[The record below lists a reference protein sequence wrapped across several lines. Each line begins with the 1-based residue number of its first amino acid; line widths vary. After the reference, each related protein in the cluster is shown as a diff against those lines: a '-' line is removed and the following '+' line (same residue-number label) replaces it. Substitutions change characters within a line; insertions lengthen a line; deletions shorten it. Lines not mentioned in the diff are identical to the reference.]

1 MRKWKFA
8 ILFVLVLCLTV
19 GMLVACDQTGGNSG
33 TPTIP
38 TNPDGSQ
45 TEDSYTTMSGSDAWA
60 LFREAASAANA
71 PTGNYVYADSV
82 IYLDYIKDATGYL
95 YAVKVQADIDLANDV
110 NSELLLELWQANDD
124 GDLAKMLVGLYY
136 YDSTLVY
143 DCTGLKEGAKVVKT
157 DNINITAI
165 EATLREM
172 FNGSSLANFLLNNLL
187 TFDTGVVGTVEGL
200 VTALL
205 GDSRL
210 ITNSDGTQRL
220 EMPLS
225 LTSIIG
231 SLLSGV
237 LVPGPDGLISDDI
250 AELIYDILGIDLY
263 MFEALVPENVSVY
276 LIADLKDGAD
286 GGKVLSGMSVDVGV
300 DFNTY
305 DTSLEED
312 YGIIE
317 SSVDLSIGAT
327 TIDKLTAPTL
337 DVVGYLTAPK
347 AAEGELESAGGRGI
361 ESVESLDDYSIL
373 TLDVT
378 LSLGVA
384 LNACSISAS
393 DIMGAFGSLIT
404 GLIPGGSITED
415 IQKILD
421 KEINIEDALHELN
434 IHISG
439 GIDMFD
445 NAGTNLLIEITGE
458 DVYNDVRA
466 SIGYVGADDALYV
479 DLSGILGTGKFVVDE
494 IDLNGVLS
502 DLIQNQL
509 IPLVKDG
516 LDSVG
521 LLPDAADTEE
531 GDDESSVTDE
541 QKEAV
546 ETVGE
551 LIANGTVLQVY
562 GGSAS
567 GEPITDVIGL
577 VRAIFANIDVDMA
590 NNIFNIQA
598 ITATLTQEILDYI
611 WSLAFTGNLE
621 GATIPIVGDVVLEY
635 RNNGF
640 ATTKDIE
647 LNVDLGNVLTG
658 DVIAGLTVG
667 IEAQFGSVINES
679 YFNERLAA
687 FSAGR
692 QNGDYITLAS
702 FGDLFDEQGN
712 FALDPETLLA
722 GIQSV
727 GIGLRADINISALEG
742 GLADIYYEQANEF
755 LIAVLAEF
763 EQSFGGSAT
772 LVLQAEV
779 ADVSALI
786 AALSVPE
793 GQQVDIGAVLPALN
807 IYLALEIADGS
818 APLRVWLVDGVIYL
832 ATSEKL
838 LNGLALQ
845 VDIKPF
851 LTSAGGA
858 NEALSADGTGSGD
871 TGTGSAVTI
880 PAELLAIITAAD
892 ITVGDLY
899 IDVALGSGL
908 LATLLNLI
916 GVEGIKI
923 NESGSDETLGL
934 DAGISIELND
944 GLQIAGGDTS
954 EGLSI
959 GIVLGVGENFD
970 FTVDLG
976 GVNAVVNG
984 DSYIESVPDD
994 VEFVDFFNE
1003 PYVNLSLEFGLGA
1016 LIAGGSISLGDD
1028 VGSIDFPEG
1037 LDVDL
1042 TLSLNANLDL
1052 GTLLAEFTGV
1062 VPEGENRTEL
1072 ALQLKNGD
1080 EVLLAAYY
1088 SAGTLYVDAGT
1099 LIGARVSTDL
1109 DIMALLAS
1117 VIAGSDSGGEG
1128 GEAVTTADINAEDYS
1143 VGVFEFLMK
1152 VTSTGFSVEVAKG
1165 LTSVINDLIGM
1176 DLGEISAVL
1185 SLDWTN
1191 IVKDEDG
1198 GYLLA
1203 GEVKVGDMATV
1214 NISLSGLGLGIG
1226 EGIFDNSVLPAEF
1239 DSEDYKNIGSLLDE
1253 NNQFSAEGLELDS
1266 VYVELSGTLDLSADA
1281 NTAGDWNVG
1290 DWINNFLEGDATV
1303 ADNVKSL
1310 IQKLVLSFAID
1321 RSVST
1326 SLEFTL
1332 KALLRF
1338 GDDMTDVGYILSHS
1352 DIALEIR
1359 ESGKTENLLA
1369 VYIIADEATGKS
1381 TLYIASDAGGL
1392 IGGGIAVPDIDLGSL
1407 FTANTD
1413 TPAEGEGT
1421 QNQALSAA
1429 DGETETT
1436 DGTDNILDTILG
1448 IINRIYMTDSELEVG
1463 LGANF
1468 LVSLLNMLLPGY
1480 ELNADNFVQLNPENS
1495 FLSLFY
1501 GLGEGGRRE
1510 IGIDLSLGV
1519 DPFTVALGLGGLK
1532 VAIND
1537 DSNAI
1542 EPSVPE
1548 GYGGVDDYYKN
1559 IFAEDG
1565 VISLEATV
1573 GLELSFGDTAAL
1585 EDGKLPLGDML
1596 SAIIAN
1602 LALELGIEISDDLRL
1617 AVDVYLGANIMFGDA
1632 ENTEIALQIKDAISS
1647 DVILAVYLKGSA
1659 MYVDMGKL
1667 SDKDFVIENTGI
1679 ISTVIEMV
1687 SGLLAGVEDNGT
1699 EGASEAVTASDATAQ
1714 ADEEDMLDIVFEI
1727 AEGHLALN
1735 VTERVILGIIG
1746 AFAGTDVDIDSIF
1759 EALNLGAEVSV
1770 DVDFEAPSVSIDI
1783 DTNYA
1788 SVGISIKDPYIT
1800 NSESDNVSD
1809 IIDKAIAEGNFQ
1821 SYTASS
1827 VARFGLNLSV
1837 RYSADATYQEV
1848 DNPEEY
1854 PVTDRYTQLP
1864 DGAFV
1869 QDNEGTF
1876 VRAGYSLSDII
1887 DALLD
1892 MPAIGDALG
1901 NVGNETL
1908 QAIVDVLVARLG
1920 IELYLDDPISDNLQ
1934 INIEGLLD
1942 LEALGLSGILGDFTI
1957 PKLDTLTILNAL
1969 QVGIE
1974 IIFNPETGSTADVAI
1989 YLMNGDI
1996 YVDLERLGGPKIS
2009 ARLFDILAAMDV
2021 RPFGEGGSEAVT
2033 ADENSGDGSGST
2045 SEGVDINAILNA
2057 LVRTIVLREGGF
2069 AQAGTD
2075 GYYNILQSG
2084 VGLDLMLP
2092 SNLIGN
2098 IVSLIVGNDEEYSF
2112 DDFILNEEQS
2122 CVSLVLGGGNIVIE
2136 VAAESDKGFDIEI
2149 STQAGIVIDV
2159 ATQDDTLLSAREIST
2174 YTDVTDLVFSI
2185 INLVNGG
2192 TIEGG
2197 GFGSQR
2203 VTFSLSGMAR
2213 FESDGEGSYDL
2224 GSLLAD
2230 YLGDIILELNTQE
2243 AFSDGIA
2250 FRLSVAADLGAIN
2263 FAALTGETPDWDA
2276 FLNGVDANGNP
2287 ITDLNTIEV
2296 ALELLNIDDAGNI
2309 EQDNVLGGIYISN
2322 GKLYL
2327 DGTDIFDVVENY
2339 SYVSNFLQ
2347 FVIEAAQL
2355 GASADVTT
2363 GESGGASSQAL
2374 TAAVTASEGSTSARD
2389 ALLELIYSDTAMQ
2402 IVLTKSIISAVLA
2415 TLVPDLGGI
2424 ADIFDNFDVTLGA
2437 EIGRIDYESVY
2448 DVFYEAT
2455 AADDGEY
2462 VAVTEKDSITGFRPA
2477 TADDVGVQRYSL
2489 TLVEAESEL
2498 GGTYYVKEADG
2509 TFTAA
2514 VAGHRYSHYETVN
2527 YAESDIGS
2535 LVKIIGEDRYFDM
2548 SRTAFYSRIGDSDD
2562 YILVTDIDSAA
2573 KDNLY
2578 VREGSNH
2585 YQLEYKVEGE
2595 TAELKT
2601 YVRQFGYVR
2610 DAEGEFYRVYTP
2622 HTAISDFY
2630 LTLGAH
2636 VGTMNVGLELG
2647 GIEIEFG
2654 GTDSLVPDY
2663 VTAGK
2668 TKTPAAYDGQGKAYT
2683 YDENTGVYTEVE
2695 AQEGGEYYYDVPLM
2709 PFYDSVVTVGMSVEF
2724 ELSITEG
2731 QIDVGQIFA
2740 GILGDLDGIVI
2751 EIPETNKGY
2760 SSAHLRLDLSLMLDM
2775 QDLPG
2780 SEIAVELYNLSSEA
2794 GAEVKWLAAYYLD
2807 GMLYIDLSFFNMPK
2821 LAVPMT
2827 EISDF
2832 IEDMLGDLLNT
2843 SIYDDVEVSGGS
2855 SSEAITADDTDAD
2868 EQVDDSLTSEDKVA
2882 SLLISERR
2890 LALSV
2895 GNAFMRYLLENIT
2908 IGGDPLGSLVY
2919 EDLLGSLDVT
2929 IDLSDGVDVAL
2940 DVALMLSGDRYEYA
2954 ETTVETTEDR
2964 YYTFKAEDD
2973 SHKADAAGLFV
2984 EEDGAFRPATKQ
2996 DAEAVK
3002 YVRYEAVHTE
3012 EGSWTFYEYKK
3023 AADGEYVYDAAT
3035 RAYLPADAETDEN
3048 ATRYT
3053 RNAVDLGGGQ
3063 AIFRYVKGAEAN
3075 PNAYNTELNLYV
3087 GVNNID
3093 MYFTEQREYSLTAD
3107 ELKEYYNFNSVDT
3120 VSLSETI
3127 SLDLLFDVGS
3137 EIDLASLFEYL
3148 FPDSTYDFD
3157 TVIAA
3162 IGEGDQKDE
3171 ILRGLELT
3179 VSLEFKLGAFIN
3191 YLRSLDALYELGS
3204 LDENGVFTALAELP
3218 EELDLVTFIQLVM
3231 SLVGAKAVPNADGS
3245 IYYTDD
3251 NVDDLFGLEDFLNF
3265 VNASVVLST
3274 SSNDGTPDHTM
3285 LGVYLSLGDAD
3296 GVKYD
3301 AKKHEGQQR
3310 YSHYFA
3316 SALGDY
3322 GYVDGDYV
3330 LISEIEDYNEAVHG
3344 RYSYDASFLYPD
3356 ENGKFVRENAGLYV
3370 DLSYFG
3376 QPGVYVNLTELMD
3389 FIGGMMGQEVSLDG
3403 IGASEAIT
3411 AAGDD
3416 SSVFPV
3422 DLGDILG
3429 GGINLSDSLP
3439 LLSQEIAAYV
3449 QAFLYGIRITSTYIR
3464 VFLQADF
3471 IDSLIDLLD
3480 TDPSLDFGDFEQSY
3494 IGINV
3499 DVNNYLYA
3507 GLNTATAEQIE
3518 FADTRF
3524 AIEDTGADGDG
3535 MYYKTDAGY
3544 YELRSDMTAQEEEN
3558 YDGSYYNITPI
3569 ETYLNVNGEY
3579 VLASEASNTDW
3590 LRAERYDAE
3599 GAVAAGN
3606 AALEGTYKFYVA
3618 ADSEYAGEDTDGN
3631 GYAEFAVA
3639 DDIYVVY
3646 PSDEQKPFI
3655 EANIY
3660 LWNHNISLGINMPTT
3675 SGAEY
3680 SYISRE
3686 EAGEDAADYSF
3697 DYEKVDRLLYVPY
3710 VSEQGGLDIGSV
3722 YYLYYRGEYY
3732 PIKIAE
3738 DATSADEA
3746 ARSGVYSYEDGDYKA
3761 VTSSSWGAFCEN
3773 PANGDYYLFIHV
3785 ESQLFSI
3792 FEPITESDIY
3802 EAHDFGDDYRYVGK
3816 GKGDYARLGTTS
3828 LVSVPEFHVN
3838 FDSNVENYDT
3848 LKDTYH
3854 VDDTGNLVAG
3864 SSGDPEKDYDK
3875 DDVHF
3880 VYDEATGTFMS
3891 VADYLAANSLDS
3903 LPEGTRVYDSEYINY
3918 LDTGDLYYLNVVIRG
3933 EIFLGQHVEY
3943 LTEDEWT
3950 SANLGELPEDKYVLV
3965 RGKYVPYDKDN
3976 TTHNGLTKYYAYANS
3991 SSAVSEVLG
4000 AILGDMDAL
4009 FTVADGYQARLP
4021 FEIRA
4026 TVKLDYA
4033 NETDYNSLYV
4043 AGLELAVDVWRTEA
4057 SDDTLSHVLGLY
4069 YMSDVWNIGDNDI
4082 TNDVINSSA
4091 LYLDLTWL
4099 LGDGAKF
4106 KVDLSDYPLED
4117 LLNDN
4122 IDLGSIF
4129 GDGASEAITAA
4140 DGTDLGDT
4148 NKATVLLNVF
4158 SRSIALKASAG
4169 LIKLLVG
4176 LIAPDMSATLEEMLP
4191 NMSIF
4196 AQIDAAPYD
4205 LTIGATLYDEEGTGL
4220 LDLGLT
4226 LNLFNTDDASEGLQ
4240 LSFGSLEDYA
4250 ELSAAQLAAKSKD
4263 YIYYYG
4269 LFTRNDDV
4277 AGDDY
4282 YIKDG
4287 TEKGYVHI
4295 SEATE
4300 EQIAAAGD
4308 AKFVFNDDIAYDL
4321 FKDSSARTSYPAS
4334 ERYAEVPA
4342 GYVALDGAEQYNWAK
4357 DNATLY
4363 YFRYSLTGSGRMI
4376 AISGNDVNNITNSER
4391 FLSAY
4396 GIAGQDGYAKL
4407 YVSAED
4413 ASTATDEG
4421 LFDAE
4426 TIAGSENV
4434 QYVLDAN
4441 GAHKQTTVFTD
4452 YKTLLSLNID
4462 KLIEQLGNKDES
4474 TDTTSAILDM
4484 LVGGLQDAG
4493 LETVEIGGTLSL
4505 DLTFR
4510 DAINW
4515 TRQMSRLMATDS
4527 SADTYFEMLLAS
4539 LAMNSAEFVSAIG
4552 LDIKLALQIRLDGL
4566 IAMLPDLLSNDEIDT
4581 AALLGAILGGASIYL
4596 EIAIDTNFFGDRIE
4610 DAQPIKIW
4618 LLVDENLGA
4627 DVYIY
4632 SPDLGRVIGSAVYN
4646 EGSDEAVLGDL
4657 FANGLKLEGMLNLGE
4672 LLSGIAGG
4680 SGASEA
4686 VTAADGSFVIDIED
4700 ATTGLIPEDIWGV
4713 LNLLVGQVL
4722 FAGDMISVGITENLL
4737 AGLIKALVPEFP
4749 EEDLELLPTFTVTS
4763 GADTSGVNLLFGDG
4777 SLALQVQLGVR
4788 GGFDDIATEGEVSD
4802 ALKGVGADTVYGIN
4816 DDNLDE
4822 FIGTVRVTA
4831 TETDDG
4837 TTYAEGGDKVVLSTK
4852 DYALAAFASPEQIWL
4867 GTRYEMSVADGK
4879 LVFTDKSY
4887 EESYVNSDAF
4897 TQSATGAYVLVNAD
4911 DNLSSYEGE
4920 GSKVNYTD
4928 KFMPLAN
4935 YLKLT
4940 GKTADEVDPS
4950 SRYSLDASKIVG
4962 EYVKLG
4968 DVNIALELG
4977 DLGVTLNEEFSEP
4990 VPTDVEFKD
4999 VLEASI
5005 RLSTSIDIGFH
5016 GTSPADIDLGALADL
5031 IFGIDAIKTALGV
5044 ELTNNSLDVSV
5055 TGELGNADRAYFNV
5069 RLDAWFDLRG
5079 GLQVR
5084 LTVGRYDETETGA
5097 VELTTVIGVVLAD
5110 DTLFADLS
5118 GLLGTGVKGYISN
5131 LGVEELLFEALG
5143 GVLNTSAFEA
5153 TTATISDTE
5162 NMTLHDYAYLA
5173 VMINPGYFS
5182 LQLTLAT
5189 IQAILA
5195 KVSADNPDLNLGD
5208 IELPDLGDIMIE
5220 SNGSAEDGAW
5230 LSLNA
5235 KLSENFS
5242 ASIDIHH
5249 LYLGTEALYN
5259 TTIPVLD
5266 AAGLPT
5272 DESIS
5277 VIGTEGEIEFTT
5289 KVVDDNTVDIAT
5301 LPEEGEGEYYTYLY
5315 DVASGE
5321 LNPNLNVSA
5330 SAALSLTMTSEG
5342 LVSPDKNDSSTWGGL
5357 GSYEEAKA
5365 KYDSSLAGW
5374 VIDLVT
5380 GMLGAT
5386 SIFVTPYD
5394 RGSEAEYDAYGG
5406 PIYVLGD
5413 DGVTYEEI
5421 GKVAAGGNGYYALDK
5436 EEGTYADTVTT
5447 WENGGYSQY
5456 YRTTIVE
5463 ATFAANEVNLIIS
5476 LEADLNIGA
5485 IVTYGI
5491 GGILFSDFRVSV
5503 ELGAPFDSTVL
5514 EVYYLGSSRL
5524 SSAANNNIYTLVEDV
5539 EAGNLGAFNDAIY
5552 INASGLGLG
5561 WIKFQ
5566 GLAGIF
5572 GANIGQIY
5580 DNDAL
5585 TAYANTAADET
5596 DTGAEEGTASEG
5608 ESLPSASVSLG
5619 INVAE
5624 NYLGIGIDRNLI
5636 QTVFGLLGDSL
5647 DFELPDVQS
5656 LNLGL
5661 TLGTTGLNSVTIESQ
5676 LDPAGTGAIV
5686 TLSDLQV
5693 SLSPFVDV
5701 DSLINEVKT
5710 GYGGLTYSQTAGTMT
5725 LLQNILDGLNANL
5738 SLTVDKRGESIV
5750 QSTTRWDDEFLGAG
5764 SDFVGVKTNLRS
5776 SVTAVSTSGLFNVAA
5791 NGGPL
5796 SGDVAAFSDFML
5808 KLDVTAKHPHID
5820 TTMRGVDT
5828 VDLDVYFGNNNLWIN
5843 DIGIDLGAAGDIIGI
5858 FASNLLNWIN
5868 IGNFISPET
5877 GTLFSFAYS
5886 DADNS
5891 AWSTNNPVATTASD
5905 DNVAKT
5911 SADWAYGFDNDDL
5924 SDADVWTSPSAE
5936 TNRDEPYKRND
5947 AASEYSYPLNLTGLI
5962 EKVTVNLFNGEG
5974 YQPYLAD
5981 MVGTSLGAGLD
5992 ASLISIK
5999 IELNKYA
6006 YNELLV
6012 FLYTTILSLMH
6023 VNIDTNA
6030 KGVNYF
6036 SYLGGNMWEDDGVH
6050 LARHQG
6056 TDRQFVI
6063 SNLFRELDS
6072 IAYMDNLSEQQ
6083 KTERRVRLLDPYVRS
6098 LPIGLLQW
6106 LLYDALSSVGDGII
6120 SNNAP
6125 YIGYLTG
6132 SALGDLTLVIA
6143 NILPPFADMDANA
6156 VNPSLNLYIDLAPE
6170 STFYGES
6177 ADKEIVPGIQ
6187 SIELMVNAEK
6197 YGDGRNLRQSYTNED
6212 GEKAYRNGEI
6222 YYTIDESAELQN
6234 MVDAYVLAINPSN
6247 LSADE
6252 DDLTYTG
6259 KGLVSFL
6266 EADHLNS
6273 LSFSSGTQLT
6283 SDQLTQL
6290 RDGNTYITV
6299 SDIGSKAAQLHGIS
6313 SAEGSLNAGF
6323 LTSNLPTSA
6332 NVQLVSPNNP
6342 HDVTVIWDA
6351 SAVDLSAPHSFVDE
6365 DENGYC
6371 DNCGLE
6377 KGDATLGAHG
6387 TQRLAGFVYGYAL
6400 NLVVAKIPVYVTND
6414 FTATE
6419 VSPVDSD
6426 PSFSIDMSSAGN
6438 VKLPDLVRIKFT
6450 SEGAT
6455 SGTNVSY
6462 IFGTQRFDD
6471 AGNAQYAVLRSGS
6484 NVYYMKHETFDANGA
6499 STGVEYGFYPADSV
6513 STETSVY
6520 TLQVYPAYVAY
6531 TTDGT
6536 TVSVGDTT
6544 YYVLRNN
6551 NADITVPGNLPVG
6564 TFSWDEFSYGWDGG
6578 AAEDDA
6584 AEVKH
6589 TVGLSYQW
6597 GFAETQRTSAT
6608 VSVVNNE
6615 VTVDGDTTYANNT
6628 GSTTTQADAFNFSNW
6643 SNLKEKLSGYMD
6655 AGESWQKALN
6665 DYLDDTLLGVFSNG
6679 NEIEI
6684 RGFNTTALNG
6694 VTVGSEVNVAIT
6706 MYVGEYYIWRQY
6718 NGTTPANGMLG
6729 DLGIMIDGE
6738 WDTLTS
6744 SNYADEHKKISDEIA
6759 TNGYAVVAQPVYV
6772 TFTIGA
6778 EEGFTFDDAV
6788 QGGGTGGGT
6797 DEGGEQGGEVTT
6809 ESVDTFAFSDGSST
6823 SVTADGVQTYEITSS
6838 AQLYGM
6844 MPESGVIVDGDT
6856 GRTRKAAF
6864 DWNGFAYDTSASV
6877 NVALLTATSGSTREE
6892 TDVIVTLAD
6901 NADVNAG
6908 VEALEATAGYVTGIV
6923 DASMRAMV
6931 IDPFEYST
6939 FGAYLAAK
6947 GYETGAAIKVYV
6959 TTENGEEEKDATV
6972 VAWSDTFENSS
6983 AMPLAGGRYDDHCI
6997 IVEIDDK
7004 QYSANVPVIVL
7015 ERNIAAS
7022 ELLLDES
7029 FELVNEY
7036 NRLNSTIRRY
7046 VSEGQVVEVTY
7057 SRDTYLPTA
7066 ITVYNLYAFADDNPF
7081 TGQIRITFENGG
7093 EQVDYAFDY
7102 VSAQADGGDAY
7113 TDEYVP
7119 VSGIEIVRKNASS
7132 SDARI
7137 YNYSVAGGIQ
7147 TGSVTVTFNAV
7158 RITQNNMDS
7167 AVAYGD
7173 LGGIA
7178 DGTYEPFA
7186 PYDNMFN
7193 GDDKLT
7199 ALSATSGLSAFG
7211 EKGDVIVYIDG
7222 RYVLK
7227 AEADELTSP
7236 LEGYEAA
7243 QYKRLDGTY
7252 NRGSGTSY
7260 VLAAGDEGD
7269 YVFIYAAEYKL
7280 SADELT
7286 ADASAVSYNYNGG
7299 RRNITVNIQH
7309 NGLKDVILGALTMP
7323 VWIVSGKVASIEGM
7337 KFELGGQTDLSGG
7350 SNSLSIDPF
7359 DLDGSIT
7366 DAVEGGYKYFP
7377 NILTLNTIE
7386 DDATGISYVIRDV
7399 AVTWS
7404 NLGSIRVAYGG
7415 NDYDAR
7421 FTIGKTDAFGAQGFT
7436 VDSFV
7441 HVESRAAVDGTLT
7454 PNNGTLP
7461 TVGYA
7466 DKNPTPSDYID
7477 PYEFDLSAFRAE
7489 VEQITSVTVSI
7500 NDEESGRVE
7509 KTFTTDGQDGY
7520 TLVWSFAGM
7529 AVNYLGGRVAL
7540 IAQLTGPD
7548 GSTQNYEID
7557 YLVTRKVVSR
7567 IYATKGLSDRDK
7579 PAEEEEINSDTLWF
7593 TFGTDPDADGFGTV
7607 NGGDSDK
7614 AYYSNGTYVIDP
7626 FIPSTQSLP
7635 TGWNVTFALSKPVLG
7650 ENGVVTWQPVENGE
7664 SQSYSYITT
7673 IMPSTAAVTADVANS
7688 ADGKPNAGDAT
7699 MQIDG
7704 GQRLRIPVSITGS
7717 MATGTD
7723 TPGRSNSTLT
7733 SRVAGTNGDVNVVWY
7748 GRVRITYNI
7757 DNTAEY
7763 WVTLT
7768 DPTGNGIAIEGIE
7781 GRTVEYYL
7789 TAYVGA
7795 VINASGK
7802 VLDSVDGVPAGTA
7815 STRVSFSVS
7824 GTTITDIDWADPL
7837 P

>member
-110 NSELLLELWQANDD
+110 NSELLLELWQANDE

-445 NAGTNLLIEITGE
+445 NAGTNLLVEITGE

-516 LDSVG
+516 LASVG

-793 GQQVDIGAVLPALN
+793 GETVDIGAVLPALN

-1117 VIAGSDSGGEG
+1117 VIAGSGSGGEG

-1326 SLEFTL
+1326 SLEFGL

-1429 DGETETT
+1429 DGETDTT

-1537 DSNAI
+1537 DGNAI

-1788 SVGISIKDPYIT
+1788 SVGVSIDKPYIT
-1800 NSESDNVSD
+1800 NSKSDNVSG

-2276 FLNGVDANGNP
+2276 FLN
-2287 ITDLNTIEV
+2287 TIEV

-2355 GASADVTT
+2355 SASADVTT

-3376 QPGVYVNLTELMD
+3376 QPDVYVNLTELMD

-4069 YMSDVWNIGDNDI
+4069 YMSDVWNIGDNDG

-4129 GDGASEAITAA
+4129 GGGASEAITAA
-4140 DGTDLGDT
+4140 DETDLGDT

-4357 DNATLY
+4357 DKVTLY

-4376 AISGNDVNNITNSER
+4376 AISGNDVSSITNSER

-4396 GIAGQDGYAKL
+4396 GIDGQDGYAKL

-4413 ASTATDEG
+4413 ASNATEG

-4426 TIAGSENV
+4426 TIAGSEDV

-4452 YKTLLSLNID
+4452 YKTLLALD
-4462 KLIEQLGNKDES
+4462 LEDLIAGIGGSDES

-4515 TRQMSRLMATDS
+4515 TRQMSRLMETDS

-4581 AALLGAILGGASIYL
+4581 AALLGAILGGANIYL
-4596 EIAIDTNFFGDRIE
+4596 EIAVDTNFFGDRIE
-4610 DAQPIKIW
+4610 GAQPIKIW

-4632 SPDLGRVIGSAVYN
+4632 APDLGRVIGSAVY
-4646 EGSDEAVLGDL
+4646 DEDEKVSPLGDL

-4672 LLSGIAGG
+4672 LLSGITGG

-4749 EEDLELLPTFTVTS
+4749 KEDLELLPTFTVTS

-4887 EESYVNSDAF
+4887 EESYVNSGAF
-4897 TQSATGAYVLVNAD
+4897 TQSDTGAYVLVNAD

-4968 DVNIALELG
+4968 DVTIALELG

-4990 VPTDVEFKD
+4990 VPDDVKFQD

-5242 ASIDIHH
+5242 ASIDIDH
-5249 LYLGTEALYN
+5249 LYLGTEALYD

-5277 VIGTEGEIEFTT
+5277 VTGTEGEIKFTT

-5342 LVSPDKNDSSTWGGL
+5342 LVSPDKGDSNTWGGL

-5394 RGSEAEYDAYGG
+5394 RDNEAEYNAYGG

-5421 GKVAAGGNGYYALDK
+5421 GKVASDGNGYYALDK
-5436 EEGTYADTVTT
+5436 EEGTYADTPTA
-5447 WENGGYSQY
+5447 WEDGKQY

-5585 TAYANTAADET
+5585 TAYADTAADET

-5608 ESLPSASVSLG
+5608 EALPSASVSLG
-5619 INVAE
+5619 INIAE

-5725 LLQNILDGLNANL
+5725 LITNILDGLNA
-5738 SLTVDKRGESIV
+5738 SLGISIDKQGQMIV
-5750 QSTTRWDDEFLGAG
+5750 NSTGTG
-5764 SDFVGVKTNLRS
+5764 
-5776 SVTAVSTSGLFNVAA
+5776 
-5791 NGGPL
+5791 
-5796 SGDVAAFSDFML
+5796 
-5808 KLDVTAKHPHID
+5808 HID
-5820 TTMRGVDT
+5820 HVAVVTKANSKGSFKLTGMSQYVSEGPSGTMGSVPDGYMLVLNGNATHTESYRDNEMR
-5828 VDLDVYFGNNNLWIN
+5828 LSIYFGNNSLWM
-5843 DIGIDLGAAGDIIGI
+5843 GDINLGGGSAGLIQTLLGI
-5858 FASNLLNWIN
+5858 LNGWELGSLFDLPGLL
-5868 IGNFISPET
+5868 G
-5877 GTLFSFAYS
+5877 GLAYS

-5891 AWSTNNPVATTASD
+5891 SWNTENPVATTAS
-5905 DNVAKT
+5905 NGQSEASYT
-5911 SADWAYGFDNDDL
+5911 EES
-5924 SDADVWTSPSAE
+5924 SAE
-5936 TNRDEPYKRND
+5936 TAADVIPDIPDPDDRAAWTNSNNAYSGRVDDFYKVDVSTD
-5947 AASEYSYPLNLTGLI
+5947 AEGNPVYTSTYSYALQLNNLV
-5962 EKVTVNLFNGEG
+5962 EKVTVNLFNSNG
-5974 YQPYLAD
+5974 YQPYLSNMTD
-5981 MVGTSLGAGLD
+5981 LTGAPVSDTD
-5992 ASLISIK
+5992 ASLISVK
-5999 IELNKYA
+5999 AELSKQG
-6006 YNELLV
+6006 YNELMIYV
-6012 FLYTTILSLMH
+6012 YTMLLSLIH
-6023 VNIDTNA
+6023 GDSDVNANWADYFHYDADTA
-6030 KGVNYF
+6030 
-6036 SYLGGNMWEDDGVH
+6036 
-6050 LARHQG
+6050 LARHGYQHDAG
-6056 TDRQFVI
+6056 IADNNDYYYTYTI

-6072 IAYMDNLSEQQ
+6072 IQGNSAAAT
-6083 KTERRVRLLDPYVRS
+6083 KARVDLLTPYVKT
-6098 LPIGLLQW
+6098 LPFALLNWLVHDMAGISRDALRAIGLAGGTLDMT
-6106 LLYDALSSVGDGII
+6106 LFPS
-6120 SNNAP
+6120 
-6125 YIGYLTG
+6125 
-6132 SALGDLTLVIA
+6132 LGNITTLVA
-6143 NILPPFADMDANA
+6143 TALPPFADMGDDSMP
-6156 VNPSLNLYIDLAPE
+6156 NPSINIYIDLAPE
-6170 STFYGES
+6170 KSMYGI
-6177 ADKEIVPGIQ
+6177 DREIVPGIQ
-6187 SIELMVNAEK
+6187 AIELMVNAEK
-6197 YGDGRNLRQSYTNED
+6197 YGGGRNLRQGD
-6212 GEKAYRNGEI
+6212 VKGEI
-6222 YYTIDESAELQN
+6222 FTDGSSRGN
-6234 MVDAYVLAINPSN
+6234 FDNAYVLAINPLN
-6247 LSADE
+6247 LIQSGSE
-6252 DDLTYTG
+6252 N

-6313 SAEGSLNAGF
+6313 SAEGNLNADF

-6365 DENGYC
+6365 DGNSYC
-6371 DNCGLE
+6371 DNCGL
-6377 KGDATLGAHG
+6377 KVGDGALGAHG

-6419 VSPVDSD
+6419 VSPVGSD
-6426 PSFSIDMSSAGN
+6426 LSFSIDMSSAGN
-6438 VKLPDLVRIKFT
+6438 VKLPDLVKIKFT

-6462 IFGTQRFDD
+6462 IFGTQRFDE
-6471 AGNAQYAVLRSGS
+6471 AGNAQYAVLRNASG
-6484 NVYYMKHETFDANGA
+6484 NYQFKVTDANGNVTY
-6499 STGVEYGFYPADSV
+6499 SYHELGIS
-6513 STETSVY
+6513 STETTTY
-6520 TLQVYPAYVAY
+6520 ELALYPAYVAY
-6531 TTDGT
+6531 TQEGN
-6536 TVSVGDTT
+6536 TVTSGETT
-6544 YYVLRNN
+6544 YYVIDSASVNN
-6551 NADITVPGNLPVG
+6551 MPVG

-6584 AEVKH
+6584 AKVKH

-6597 GFAETQRTSAT
+6597 GFAETQRTSTT
-6608 VSVVNNE
+6608 VYVVNNE
-6615 VTVDGDTTYANNT
+6615 VTVDGNTLYANNT
-6628 GSTTTQADAFNFSNW
+6628 GSTTTQENAFNFSNW

-6665 DYLDDTLLGVFSNG
+6665 DYLDDTLIGVFSNN

-6684 RGFNTTALNG
+6684 RGFNTSALDG

-6706 MYVGEYYIWRQY
+6706 MYVGKYYIWRQY

-6729 DLGIMIDGE
+6729 DLGIMIDGV

-6744 SNYADEHKKISDEIA
+6744 SNYADEHKNISNEIA

-6797 DEGGEQGGEVTT
+6797 DEGGEQGGEITT

-6877 NVALLTATSGSTREE
+6877 NVAMLTATSGSTRTE

-6931 IDPFEYST
+6931 IDPFTYST
-6939 FGAYLAAK
+6939 FGKYLEAYLEAR
-6947 GYETGAAIKVYV
+6947 GYETGGAIDVY
-6959 TTENGEEEKDATV
+6959 TTDSPNKPVSATV

-6997 IVEIDDK
+6997 IVKIGDK
-7004 QYSANVPVIVL
+7004 QYSVNVPVIVL

-7022 ELLLDES
+7022 ELLLNEG
-7029 FELVNEY
+7029 FKLVNEY

-7046 VSEGQVVEVTY
+7046 VGGDQVVEVTY
-7057 SRDTYLPTA
+7057 SRETYLPTA
-7066 ITVYNLYAFADDNPF
+7066 ITVYNLYAFADNNPF

-7093 EQVDYAFDY
+7093 EQVAYPFDY
-7102 VSAQADGGDAY
+7102 VSAQKDGGDAY
-7113 TDEYVP
+7113 TDEYVD
-7119 VSGIEIVRKNASS
+7119 VDGIEIVRKNASS

-7173 LGGIA
+7173 LGGTA
-7178 DGTYEPFA
+7178 EGYEPFA
-7186 PYDNMFN
+7186 PYKNMFN
-7193 GDDKLT
+7193 GVDELP
-7199 ALSATSGLSAFG
+7199 ALSATSGLIAFG

-7280 SADELT
+7280 SAGELT

-7309 NGLKDVILGALTMP
+7309 NGIEDVILGALTMP

-7359 DLDGSIT
+7359 DLEGSIT

-7454 PNNGTLP
+7454 PNNGALP

-7466 DKNPTPSDYID
+7466 DNGTTPSEYID

-7500 NDEESGRVE
+7500 NDEESGSVE
-7509 KTFTTDGQDGY
+7509 KTFTTDGQGGY

-7557 YLVTRKVVSR
+7557 YLVTRKVVKQ
-7567 IYATKGLSDRDK
+7567 IDAKKGLSDRDSK
-7579 PAEEEEINSDTLWF
+7579 LWF

-7607 NGGDSDK
+7607 NGGDSNE

-7635 TGWNVTFALSKPVLG
+7635 TGWDVTFAVSNPVLG
-7650 ENGVVTWQPVENGE
+7650 ENGVVTWQPVENE
-7664 SQSYSYITT
+7664 NDEPQSYSYITT

-7802 VLDSVDGVPAGTA
+7802 VIDSTDGVPAGTA

-7824 GTTITDIDWADPL
+7824 GTTITDIPWADPL

>member
-110 NSELLLELWQANDD
+110 NSELLLELWQANDE

-404 GLIPGGSITED
+404 GLIPEGSITED
-415 IQKILD
+415 IQQILD
-421 KEINIEDALHELN
+421 KKINIEDALHELN

-516 LDSVG
+516 LASVG

-531 GDDESSVTDE
+531 GEDESSVTDE

-647 LNVDLGNVLTG
+647 LNVNLGNVLTG

-916 GVEGIKI
+916 GAEGIEI
-923 NESGSDETLGL
+923 NESGSDEKLGL

-984 DSYIESVPDD
+984 GSYIEPVPDD

-1117 VIAGSDSGGEG
+1117 VIAGSGSGDEG
-1128 GEAVTTADINAEDYS
+1128 GEAVTTADINVEDYS

-1198 GYLLA
+1198 GYLLDA
-1203 GEVKVGDMATV
+1203 NVSIGDMADIE
-1214 NISLSGLGLGIG
+1214 ISLSGLGLGIG

-1253 NNQFSAEGLELDS
+1253 NNQFSAAGLELDS

-1326 SLEFTL
+1326 SLEFGL

-1407 FTANTD
+1407 ITANTD

-1429 DGETETT
+1429 DGETDTT

-1537 DSNAI
+1537 DGNAI

-1573 GLELSFGDTAAL
+1573 GLELSFGDTATL

-1602 LALELGIEISDDLRL
+1602 LALELGIEIADDLRL

-1632 ENTEIALQIKDAISS
+1632 ENTEVALQIKDAISS

-1788 SVGISIKDPYIT
+1788 SVGVSIDKPYIT
-1800 NSESDNVSD
+1800 NSKSDNVSG

-1837 RYSADATYQEV
+1837 RYSADATYQKV
-1848 DNPEEY
+1848 DNPDAY
-1854 PVTDRYTQLP
+1854 ANSDRYTQLS
-1864 DGAFV
+1864 DGSFV
-1869 QDNEGTF
+1869 QDNDGDY
-1876 VRAGYSLSDII
+1876 VRRAVTLSEII

-1892 MPAIGDALG
+1892 MPAIADAFG

-1957 PKLDTLTILNAL
+1957 PEFDTLAILNAL

-1996 YVDLERLGGPKIS
+1996 YVDLKGLGGPKIS
-2009 ARLFDILAAMDV
+2009 ARLFDILAEMNV
-2021 RPFGEGGSEAVT
+2021 SPFGEGGSEAVT
-2033 ADENSGDGSGST
+2033 ADENSGDGSDST

-2092 SNLIGN
+2092 SNLVGN
-2098 IVSLIVGNDEEYSF
+2098 IVSLIVGNGEEYSF

-2122 CVSLVLGGGNIVIE
+2122 RVSLVLGGGNIAIE
-2136 VAAESDKGFDIEI
+2136 VAAQSDTGFSIAV
-2149 STQAGIVIDV
+2149 STEAGITIDV
-2159 ATQDDTLLSAREIST
+2159 ATQDDTLLSSRERST
-2174 YTDVTDLVFSI
+2174 YVDMTDLVLNI
-2185 INLVNGG
+2185 IDLVNGE
-2192 TIEGG
+2192 TTDGG

-2203 VTFSLSGMAR
+2203 VTFSLSGMAQ

-2250 FRLSVAADLGAIN
+2250 FRLSVAADLGAID
-2263 FAALTGETPDWDA
+2263 FASLTGDTPDWDA
-2276 FLNGVDANGNP
+2276 FLEN
-2287 ITDLNTIEV
+2287 TDLDTIEV

-2309 EQDNVLGGIYISN
+2309 EQDNVLGGIYISR
-2322 GKLYL
+2322 GRLYL

-2339 SYVSNFLQ
+2339 SYVPNFLQ

-2455 AADDGEY
+2455 AAEDGEY

-2498 GGTYYVKEADG
+2498 VGTYYVKEADG

-2514 VAGHRYSHYETVN
+2514 VAGHRYSYYETETYSLAAEGVTGSFVKLVASDTDDREI
-2527 YAESDIGS
+2527 YLESDRYVFYTPAENGTYKVVSS
-2535 LVKIIGEDRYFDM
+2535 LDDEV
-2548 SRTAFYSRIGDSDD
+2548 SGDS
-2562 YILVTDIDSAA
+2562 V
-2573 KDNLY
+2573 Y
-2578 VREGSNH
+2578 VIYDGMYR
-2585 YQLEYKVEGE
+2585 QLEYTGEGE
-2595 TAELKT
+2595 TAEVNT
-2601 YVRQFGYVR
+2601 YVRQLGYVR

-2668 TKTPAAYDGQGKAYT
+2668 TKTPAKYDGTQDKAYT

-2695 AQEGGEYYYDVPLM
+2695 SPQTGEKYYYDVSLA
-2709 PFYDSVVTVGMSVEF
+2709 PFYNSVITVGMSVEF

-2780 SEIAVELYNLSSEA
+2780 SEIAVELYNLSSET

-2832 IEDMLGDLLNT
+2832 IEDKLGDLLNT
-2843 SIYDDVEVSGGS
+2843 SIYDDVEISGGS
-2855 SSEAITADDTDAD
+2855 SSEAITADDTSASDGERAD
-2868 EQVDDSLTSEDKVA
+2868 LTTEEKVA

-2919 EDLLGSLDVT
+2919 EDLLGGLDVVIDVSDGLDVSLD
-2929 IDLSDGVDVAL
+2929 LAL
-2940 DVALMLSGDRYEYA
+2940 ALTGDRYILVDNNASEA
-2954 ETTVETTEDR
+2954 TDDVL
-2964 YYTFKAEDD
+2964 YYVFKAGADG
-2973 SHKADAAGLFV
+2973 DAAGLFV
-2984 EEDGAFRPATKQ
+2984 YDTEEEVYRAANTQ
-2996 DAEAVK
+2996 DISAGTTT
-3002 YVRYEAVHTE
+3002 YVRYEAENVDSEWVYYTYTKFD
-3012 EGSWTFYEYKK
+3012 GTP
-3023 AADGEYVYDAAT
+3023 ADGTTYYRYDEAQDAYVAVG
-3035 RAYLPADAETDEN
+3035 ADEDT
-3048 ATRYT
+3048 TGVTLYT
-3053 RNAVDLGGGQ
+3053 RDNGTAASNLPVY
-3063 AIFRYVKGAEAN
+3063 AYVAGTSAN
-3075 PNAYNTELNLYV
+3075 PNDYDTELDLYV
-3087 GVNNID
+3087 GINNVD

-3162 IGEGDQKDE
+3162 IGEGDQADE

-3285 LGVYLSLGDAD
+3285 LGVYLSLGDAE
-3296 GVKYD
+3296 GVAYD
-3301 AKKHEGQQR
+3301 ADKHEGQQR

-3356 ENGKFVRENAGLYV
+3356 ENGEYVRENAGLYV

-3499 DVNNYLYA
+3499 DVNNYMYA
-3507 GLNTATAEQIE
+3507 PLAERTTSTIEGTLPAATHEQLT

-3524 AIEDTGADGDG
+3524 AISETADG
-3535 MYYKTDAGY
+3535 MYYISSDGY
-3544 YELRSDMTAQEEEN
+3544 FALRSDMTAQEIEN
-3558 YDGSYYNITPI
+3558 YTGSYYNITPI

-3599 GAVAAGN
+3599 DASVKEKN

-3618 ADSEYAGEDTDGN
+3618 ADGGYSELEVSGD
-3631 GYAEFAVA
+3631 V
-3639 DDIYVVY
+3639 YVVY

-3680 SYISRE
+3680 SYNNVGE
-3686 EAGEDAADYSF
+3686 GNGAYEAVELA
-3697 DYEKVDRLLYVPY
+3697 LYTPDSVIDGD
-3710 VSEQGGLDIGSV
+3710 GGAEGND
-3722 YYLYYRGEYY
+3722 YLYYRGEYY
-3732 PIKIAE
+3732 QITL
-3738 DATSADEA
+3738 DALYTYVDGARQPVSDWSAF
-3746 ARSGVYSYEDGDYKA
+3746 VLNSYAG
-3761 VTSSSWGAFCEN
+3761 N
-3773 PANGDYYLFIHV
+3773 YYLHV
-3785 ESQLFSI
+3785 SVEGEGFDQYI
-3792 FEPITESDIY
+3792 VIEEDYVY
-3802 EAHDFGDDYRYVGK
+3802 EREVYKTVYRYVGE
-3816 GKGDYARLGTTS
+3816 GNGSYERLATTS
-3828 LVSVPEFHVN
+3828 LVSVPKFHVN
-3838 FDSNVENYDT
+3838 FDSNVANYND
-3848 LKDTYH
+3848 LEDEDYY

-3864 SSGDPEKDYDK
+3864 EAPVGTEKYGK

-3903 LPEGTRVYDSEYINY
+3903 LPTGTRVYDSEYINY

-3943 LTEDEWT
+3943 LTAKEW
-3950 SANLGELPEDKYVLV
+3950 ADKNLGELPADAYVLV
-3965 RGKYVPYDKDN
+3965 RGKYVLYDEHN
-3976 TTHNGLTKYYAYANS
+3976 TTHAGLTKYYAYANS

-4117 LLNDN
+4117 LLNDK

-4129 GDGASEAITAA
+4129 GGGASEAITAA
-4140 DGTDLGDT
+4140 DETDLGDT

-4277 AGDDY
+4277 AGNDY

-4300 EQIAAAGD
+4300 EQKAAAGD
-4308 AKFVFNDDIAYDL
+4308 AKFVFNDDPAYDV
-4321 FKDSSARTSYPAS
+4321 FVSSAARNSYVES
-4334 ERYAEVPA
+4334 ERYAAIPE
-4342 GYVALDGAEQYNWAK
+4342 GYIVLDDAADYTWAT
-4357 DNATLY
+4357 ATNIGTQLY
-4363 YFRYSLTGSGRMI
+4363 YYSYSFTSGRATMYTVN
-4376 AISGNDVNNITNSER
+4376 SSQVGNMSNGIR
-4391 FLSAY
+4391 FVDY
-4396 GIAGQDGYAKL
+4396 GIAGQNVGHAKL
-4407 YVSAED
+4407 YINYNLLSSEQRSQALVQF
-4413 ASTATDEG
+4413 G
-4421 LFDAE
+4421 LTE
-4426 TIAGSENV
+4426 SEVNSV
-4434 QYVLDAN
+4434 RYTLDSQ

-4452 YKTLLSLNID
+4452 YKTLLALD
-4462 KLIEQLGNKDES
+4462 LEDLIAGIGGSDES

-4566 IAMLPDLLSNDEIDT
+4566 IAMLPDLLGGGEIDT
-4581 AALLGAILGGASIYL
+4581 AALLGAILGGANIYL
-4596 EIAIDTNFFGDRIE
+4596 EIAIDTNFFGDKIVGA
-4610 DAQPIKIW
+4610 DPIRVW

-4627 DVYIY
+4627 DIYIDTA
-4632 SPDLGRVIGSAVYN
+4632 DLGTVIGSADATMGN
-4646 EGSDEAVLGDL
+4646 FFGK
-4657 FANGLKLEGMLNLGE
+4657 LKLEGMLNLGE
-4672 LLSGIAGG
+4672 LLSGLTGG
-4680 SGASEA
+4680 DGASEA
-4686 VTAADGSFVIDIED
+4686 VTAADSSFVIDIGD

-4722 FAGDMISVGITENLL
+4722 FAGDMVSVGITENLL
-4737 AGLIKALVPEFP
+4737 AGLIEALVPEFP
-4749 EEDLELLPTFTVTS
+4749 KEDLELLPTFTVTS

-4788 GGFDDIATEGEVSD
+4788 GGFDDYAPLNDVVEVIEQLGS
-4802 ALKGVGADTVYGIN
+4802 ASVYGI
-4816 DDNLDE
+4816 DDISAYLGGITLNSE
-4822 FIGTVRVTA
+4822 SEVVIS
-4831 TETDDG
+4831 TE
-4837 TTYAEGGDKVVLSTK
+4837 
-4852 DYALAAFASPEQIWL
+4852 DYALAVYASPEEAWL
-4867 GTRYEMSVADGK
+4867 GDRYILSGFNEEGHPEFTPADNA
-4879 LVFTDKSY
+4879 Y
-4887 EESYVNSDAF
+4887 ANAF
-4897 TQSATGAYVLVNAD
+4897 TPSDDGLYGILTKDLTSYQGVTGGQVTEGTYVTYENGTYMLV
-4911 DNLSSYEGE
+4911 SRIE
-4920 GSKVNYTD
+4920 
-4928 KFMPLAN
+4928 
-4935 YLKLT
+4935 KLT
-4940 GKTADEVDPS
+4940 RETYSGA
-4950 SRYSLDASKIVG
+4950 RYSFDEDAVTG
-4962 EYVKLG
+4962 EYIKLG

-4977 DLGVTLNEEFSEP
+4977 DIGLTLNEEFSAPLDDEGY
-4990 VPTDVEFKD
+4990 TDVMKSS
-4999 VLEASI
+4999 L
-5005 RLSTSIDIGFH
+5005 RLSTSVDVGFY
-5016 GTSPADIDLGALADL
+5016 GKTGAGIDLGSIADL
-5031 IFGIDAIKTALGV
+5031 IFGIDALKSALGV
-5044 ELTNNSLDVSV
+5044 ELTNNSLDVNI
-5055 TGELGNADRAYFNV
+5055 TGDLGNADAPYFNI
-5069 RLDAWFDLRG
+5069 RLDAWFDLG
-5079 GLQVR
+5079 TGKLQVK
-5084 LTVGRYDETETGA
+5084 LEVGRYDYNNGGVLDTMLA
-5097 VELTTVIGVVLAD
+5097 VSLAD
-5110 DTLFADLS
+5110 DTLYADLS
-5118 GLLGTGVKGYISN
+5118 GLLGEGVQGRITG
-5131 LGVEELLFEALG
+5131 LGIEALLAEALG
-5143 GVLNTSAFEA
+5143 GLTGAGAQNAEA
-5153 TTATISDTE
+5153 TTATIADTAG
-5162 NMTLHDYAYLA
+5162 MTLHEYAYIA
-5173 VMINPGYFS
+5173 AMINPGYFS
-5182 LQLTLAT
+5182 LQLTLA
-5189 IQAILA
+5189 AIEAIIA
-5195 KVSADNPDLNLGD
+5195 KVGADNPDLNLGD
-5208 IELPDLGDIMIE
+5208 IDLPDLGDIMIE

-5235 KLSENFS
+5235 KLSEDFG
-5242 ASIDIHH
+5242 ASIDIHRV
-5249 LYLGTEALYN
+5249 YLGTEPIYS
-5259 TTIPVLD
+5259 TTS
-5266 AAGLPT
+5266 GLT
-5272 DESIS
+5272 
-5277 VIGTEGEIEFTT
+5277 GTEGMTADEKFA
-5289 KVVDDNTVDIAT
+5289 DYA
-5301 LPEEGEGEYYTYLY
+5301 LLY

-5321 LNPNLNVSA
+5321 LNSDLNISA
-5330 SAALSLTMTSEG
+5330 SASAEISMTSEG
-5342 LVSPDKNDSSTWGGL
+5342 LNPGDEG
-5357 GSYEEAKA
+5357 YE
-5365 KYDSSLAGW
+5365 DSLAGW

-5394 RGSEAEYDAYGG
+5394 IGSEAEYDAYGG

-5413 DGVTYEEI
+5413 DGVTYVEK
-5421 GKVAAGGNGYYALDK
+5421 GKVASGGNGYYELKDD
-5436 EEGTYADTVTT
+5436 GTYADQVTT

-5463 ATFAANEVNLIIS
+5463 ATFAANDINLTID

-5491 GGILFSDFRVSV
+5491 GGILFSDLRVSV
-5503 ELGAPFDSTVL
+5503 GLGSPFNSTIL

-5524 SSAANNNIYTLVEDV
+5524 SDAANNNIYTLVEDV
-5539 EAGNLGAFNDAIY
+5539 ETGNLGAFNDAIY
-5552 INASGLGLG
+5552 IDASGLGLG
-5561 WIKFQ
+5561 KIKFQ
-5566 GLAGIF
+5566 GLAGVF

-5585 TAYANTAADET
+5585 SADAGSAADET
-5596 DTGAEEGTASEG
+5596 DTGAEEGTTEG
-5608 ESLPSASVSLG
+5608 ETLPSASVSLG
-5619 INVAE
+5619 INIAE
-5624 NYLGIGIDRNLI
+5624 NYVGIGIDRNLI

-5647 DFELPDVQS
+5647 GGISLPDVQS

-5661 TLGTTGLNSVTIESQ
+5661 TFGEVGLSSIAIDAE
-5676 LDPAGTGAIV
+5676 LDAAGTGAHIA
-5686 TLSDLQV
+5686 LSDLEV
-5693 SLSPFVDV
+5693 SLDPFVDV
-5701 DSLINEVKT
+5701 DSLVNQVAT
-5710 GYGGLTYSQTAGTMT
+5710 QFGGLTYSNTAGVMT
-5725 LLQNILDGLNANL
+5725 TVASLLESLNAAATL
-5738 SLTVDKRGESIV
+5738 RVDSDVYHIGMASGTWAGFGKARITTAS
-5750 QSTTRWDDEFLGAG
+5750 STTLSITGGYSG
-5764 SDFVGVKTNLRS
+5764 SVSGKDSDIPNDYMLIIDVISRNDNMAND
-5776 SVTAVSTSGLFNVAA
+5776 SVS
-5791 NGGPL
+5791 
-5796 SGDVAAFSDFML
+5796 
-5808 KLDVTAKHPHID
+5808 
-5820 TTMRGVDT
+5820 
-5828 VDLDVYFGNNNLWIN
+5828 LDVYFGNNDLWLDQLDVDWGTLGGTIN
-5843 DIGIDLGAAGDIIGI
+5843 G
-5858 FASNLLNWIN
+5858 LLN
-5868 IGNFISPET
+5868 GLAVSSLYADIS
-5877 GTLFSFAYS
+5877 TLLGGLAYS

-5891 AWSTNNPVATTASD
+5891 SWSPSNPVATTASD
-5905 DNVAKT
+5905 DTTATVDTA
-5911 SADWAYGFDNDDL
+5911 SA
-5924 SDADVWTSPSAE
+5924 T
-5936 TNRDEPYKRND
+5936 T
-5947 AASEYSYPLNLTGLI
+5947 ASEVTDYVLPATYNKVSSTVASPYSTLSLQSLV
-5962 EKVTVNLFNGEG
+5962 EKVEVNLFNRNG
-5974 YQPYLAD
+5974 YQPYLSGMTVD
-5981 MVGTSLGAGLD
+5981 TSLTLDTD

-6006 YNELLV
+6006 YNDLIMYVACMLLGIV
-6012 FLYTTILSLMH
+6012 QTYMDANGNGL
-6023 VNIDTNA
+6023 
-6030 KGVNYF
+6030 NYF
-6036 SYLGGNMWEDDGVH
+6036 GVTNGTSISDYSRHGSGGQWAV
-6050 LARHQG
+6050 
-6056 TDRQFVI
+6056 
-6063 SNLFRELDS
+6063 SNLFHELAYVDS
-6072 IAYMDNLSEQQ
+6072 LNGTYEEKVAKKMEIMS
-6083 KTERRVRLLDPYVRS
+6083 PYLEC
-6098 LPIGLLQW
+6098 LP
-6106 LLYDALSSVGDGII
+6106 Y
-6120 SNNAP
+6120 
-6125 YIGYLTG
+6125 
-6132 SALGDLTLVIA
+6132 ALGYSIVADMLPPMLGMSWDTLQGLGNLFSLNQPIA
-6143 NILPPFADMDANA
+6143 DIIMLIADILPPFADMDESIP
-6156 VNPSLNLYIDLAPE
+6156 NPSLNLYIDLAPE
-6170 STFYGES
+6170 SSFYGINR
-6177 ADKEIVPGIQ
+6177 EIAPGIQ
-6187 SIELMVNAEK
+6187 AIELMVNAEK
-6197 YGDGRNLRQSYTNED
+6197 YGGGQTITQDGSTGFQIGD
-6212 GEKAYRNGEI
+6212 GYSDG
-6222 YYTIDESAELQN
+6222 SFSQ
-6234 MVDAYVLAINPSN
+6234 AYVMAINPSN
-6247 LSADE
+6247 LVATGND
-6252 DDLTYTG
+6252 G
-6259 KGLVSFL
+6259 KGLLSFV
-6266 EADHLNS
+6266 EADHLNGNLTTTGGVDVENVFIEVDDIGTKS
-6273 LSFSSGTQLT
+6273 ATMYSGTYNAGTDSWSNT
-6283 SDQLTQL
+6283 SQIAT
-6290 RDGNTYITV
+6290 GN
-6299 SDIGSKAAQLHGIS
+6299 
-6313 SAEGSLNAGF
+6313 LNAGF
-6323 LTSNLPTSA
+6323 LTSNLSTSA
-6332 NVQLVSPNNP
+6332 NVQLVSPNIG
-6342 HDVTVIWDA
+6342 HDVIVIWDA
-6351 SAVDLSAPHSFVDE
+6351 SAVDLSAPQDGES
-6365 DENGYC
+6365 
-6371 DNCGLE
+6371 
-6377 KGDATLGAHG
+6377 
-6387 TQRLAGFVYGYAL
+6387 RLAGFVYGYAL

-6414 FTATE
+6414 YAFTGIYAY
-6419 VSPVDSD
+6419 D
-6426 PSFSIDMSSAGN
+6426 
-6438 VKLPDLVRIKFT
+6438 
-6450 SEGAT
+6450 T
-6455 SGTNVSY
+6455 SGSASQLSVEMDGGKVTLPELAMINFTQGSY
-6462 IFGTQRFDD
+6462 VFGTQRFDD
-6471 AGNAQYAVLRSGS
+6471 AGNAQYAVLRNAGG
-6484 NVYYMKHETFDANGA
+6484 NYQFKVTDANGNVTYSYHA
-6499 STGVEYGFYPADSV
+6499 LGTS
-6513 STETSVY
+6513 STETTTY
-6520 TLQVYPAYVAY
+6520 ELALYPAYVAY
-6531 TTDGT
+6531 TQEDN
-6536 TVSVGDTT
+6536 TVTSGETT
-6544 YYVLRNN
+6544 YYVIDSASVNN
-6551 NADITVPGNLPVG
+6551 MPVG
-6564 TFSWDEFSYGWDGG
+6564 TIAWDLSEFYYGWDGG
-6578 AAEDDA
+6578 N
-6584 AEVKH
+6584 V
-6589 TVGLSYQW
+6589 TLGFTYQW
-6597 GFAETQRTSAT
+6597 GYSAEQTAS
-6608 VSVVNNE
+6608 VSVP
-6615 VTVDGDTTYANNT
+6615 VTGVLIEDDDSLIFRGDTAPVY
-6628 GSTTTQADAFNFSNW
+6628 GSEGGFTFSDWDALQDAAGALGDDW
-6643 SNLKEKLSGYMD
+6643 AAQLKAYI
-6655 AGESWQKALN
+6655 
-6665 DYLDDTLLGVFSNG
+6665 T
-6679 NEIEI
+6679 
-6684 RGFNTTALNG
+6684 GFNTLSGTYIAASGYGNSFQKTIAWDLSAIDSLN
-6694 VTVGSEVNVAIT
+6694 VTPGSAFTVQVTMFVGTGGDGYN
-6706 MYVGEYYIWRQY
+6706 IWRQY
-6718 NGTTPANGMLG
+6718 NGDALSYGMMG
-6729 DLGIMIDGE
+6729 DVAVYD
-6738 WDTLTS
+6738 
-6744 SNYADEHKKISDEIA
+6744 DEAGAWRIA
-6759 TNGYAVVAQPVYV
+6759 TGVADHDIIRQQLESQQGYAVVAQPVTV
-6772 TFTIGA
+6772 TITVGA
-6778 EEGFTFDDAV
+6778 QEGFV
-6788 QGGGTGGGT
+6788 PSGSTGGGT
-6797 DEGGEQGGEVTT
+6797 DEGGEQGGEITT

-6877 NVALLTATSGSTREE
+6877 NVAMLTVTSGSTREE

-6931 IDPFEYST
+6931 IDPFTYST
-6939 FGAYLAAK
+6939 FAAYLEAK
-6947 GYETGAAIKVYV
+6947 GYENGDEITVY
-6959 TTENGEEEKDATV
+6959 TTDNSPSVPVRATV

-6997 IVEIDDK
+6997 IVEIGDK
-7004 QYSANVPVIVL
+7004 QYSVNVPVIVL

-7022 ELLLDES
+7022 ELLLNEG

-7046 VSEGQVVEVTY
+7046 VGEGQVVEVTY

-7066 ITVYNLYAFADDNPF
+7066 ITVYNLYAFAAENPF

-7093 EQVDYAFDY
+7093 EQVDYPFAY

-7137 YNYSVAGGIQ
+7137 YNYSVAGDIL

-7173 LGGIA
+7173 LGGTA
-7178 DGTYEPFA
+7178 DGYKPFA
-7186 PYDNMFN
+7186 PYDNMTLAS
-7193 GDDKLT
+7193 GGEI
-7199 ALSATSGLSAFG
+7199 LSTPYGTQGSNLSSAITF
-7211 EKGDVIVYIDG
+7211 YIDG
-7222 RYVLK
+7222 RYV
-7227 AEADELTSP
+7227 ASEGFDIADYP
-7236 LEGYEAA
+7236 GYTVLA
-7243 QYKRLDGTY
+7243 DGDVEREY
-7252 NRGSGTSY
+7252 VRGSGTSY
-7260 VLAAGDEGD
+7260 TLVTGDTTAAT
-7269 YVFIYAAEYKL
+7269 YYFIYGAKDTL
-7280 SADELT
+7280 GTSELT
-7286 ADASAVSYNYNGG
+7286 WNHSGISYNHNGG
-7299 RRNITVNIQH
+7299 LRRTSASVNANGITGTVTVPI
-7309 NGLKDVILGALTMP
+7309 
-7323 VWIVSGKVASIEGM
+7323 WIVSGRIESITALHFDED
-7337 KFELGGQTDLSGG
+7337 GQDG
-7350 SNSLSIDPF
+7350 SLATGSTLTVDPF
-7359 DLDGSIT
+7359 DGINLTELAAEGS
-7366 DAVEGGYKYFP
+7366 VHYKYFP
-7377 NILTLNTIE
+7377 SSVDVTTA
-7386 DDATGISYVIRDV
+7386 DGCKISGLG
-7399 AVTWS
+7399 VTWS
-7404 NLGSIRVAYGG
+7404 NLGSIRNTYRGGVYSARLTVPAVTSEGGATSYVA
-7415 NDYDAR
+7415 
-7421 FTIGKTDAFGAQGFT
+7421 AQGFT
-7436 VDSFV
+7436 ARSFV

-7454 PNNGTLP
+7454 PNNGALP

-7500 NDEESGRVE
+7500 NDEESGSVE
-7509 KTFTTDGQDGY
+7509 QTFTTDGQGGY

-7557 YLVTRKVVSR
+7557 YLVTRKLVNN
-7567 IYATKGLSDRDK
+7567 ITGTKGGDWSSDV
-7579 PAEEEEINSDTLWF
+7579 NTTVGSDLGRAST
-7593 TFGTDPDADGFGTV
+7593 
-7607 NGGDSDK
+7607 
-7614 AYYSNGTYVIDP
+7614 TYAIDP
-7626 FIPSTQSLP
+7626 FTPDTQSLP
-7635 TGWNVTFALSKPVLG
+7635 TGWKVTFTLSNPVLEG
-7650 ENGVVTWQPVENGE
+7650 GVVTDWTDAGTEE
-7664 SQSYSYITT
+7664 QSYSYITT
-7673 IMPSTAAVTADVANS
+7673 IMPSTAAMTAENAAN
-7688 ADGKPNAGDAT
+7688 GKPDAGDVT

-7704 GQRLRIPVSITGS
+7704 GQRIRIPVSITGK
-7717 MATGTD
+7717 T
-7723 TPGRSNSTLT
+7723 T
-7733 SRVAGTNGDVNVVWY
+7733 SANPTSSGNVLQSKVDGVTVVWH
-7748 GRVRITYNI
+7748 GTVSISYNNGN
-7757 DNTAEY
+7757 NTATY
-7763 WVTLT
+7763 DVTFS
-7768 DPTGNGIAIEGIE
+7768 DPTGADITVEAIE
-7781 GRTVEYYL
+7781 GRTASYTL
-7789 TAYVGA
+7789 TPYIGA
-7795 VINASGK
+7795 VINAAGK
-7802 VLDSVDGVPAGTA
+7802 VLDWNGDVPAANRIGT
-7815 STRVSFSVS
+7815 TVSFSV
-7824 GTTITDIDWADPL
+7824 
-7837 P
+7837 

>member
-110 NSELLLELWQANDD
+110 NSELLLELWQANDE

-404 GLIPGGSITED
+404 GLIPEGSITED
-415 IQKILD
+415 IQQILD

-516 LDSVG
+516 LASVG

-647 LNVDLGNVLTG
+647 LNVNLGNVLTG

-712 FALDPETLLA
+712 FTLDPETLLA

-793 GQQVDIGAVLPALN
+793 GETVDIGAVLPALN

-858 NEALSADGTGSGD
+858 NEALSADETGSGD

-916 GVEGIKI
+916 GAEGIEI

-984 DSYIESVPDD
+984 GSYIESVPND

-1117 VIAGSDSGGEG
+1117 VIAGSGSGGEG
-1128 GEAVTTADINAEDYS
+1128 GEAVTTADINVEDYS

-1381 TLYIASDAGGL
+1381 TLYIASDADGL
-1392 IGGGIAVPDIDLGSL
+1392 IGGGIVVPDIDLGSL

-1596 SAIIAN
+1596 SAIMGN

-1800 NSESDNVSD
+1800 NSESEAVSKL
-1809 IIDKAIAEGNFQ
+1809 IENAIANGNFQ

-1837 RYSADATYQEV
+1837 RYSADATYQKV
-1848 DNPEEY
+1848 DNPDAY
-1854 PVTDRYTQLP
+1854 ANSDRYTQLS
-1864 DGAFV
+1864 DGSFV
-1869 QDNEGTF
+1869 QDNDGDY
-1876 VRAGYSLSDII
+1876 VRRAVTLSEII

-1892 MPAIGDALG
+1892 MPAIADAFG

-1974 IIFNPETGSTADVAI
+1974 IIFNPETGSNADVAI

-1996 YVDLERLGGPKIS
+1996 YVDLEGLGGPKIS
-2009 ARLFDILAAMDV
+2009 ARLFDILAEMDV
-2021 RPFGEGGSEAVT
+2021 SPFGEGGSEAVT
-2033 ADENSGDGSGST
+2033 ADENSGDGSGNT

-2069 AQAGTD
+2069 ALAGTD

-2092 SNLIGN
+2092 SNLVGN
-2098 IVSLIVGNDEEYSF
+2098 IVSLIVGNGEEYSF

-2122 CVSLVLGGGNIVIE
+2122 RVSLVLGGGNIAIE
-2136 VAAESDKGFDIEI
+2136 VAAQSDTGFSIAV
-2149 STQAGIVIDV
+2149 STEAGITIDV
-2159 ATQDDTLLSAREIST
+2159 ATQDDTLLSSRERST
-2174 YTDVTDLVFSI
+2174 YVDMTDLVLNI
-2185 INLVNGG
+2185 IDLVNGE
-2192 TIEGG
+2192 TTEGG

-2203 VTFSLSGMAR
+2203 VTFSLSGMAQ

-2250 FRLSVAADLGAIN
+2250 FRLSVAADLGAID
-2263 FAALTGETPDWDA
+2263 FASLTGDTPDWDA
-2276 FLNGVDANGNP
+2276 FLEN
-2287 ITDLNTIEV
+2287 TDLDTIEV

-2309 EQDNVLGGIYISN
+2309 EQDNVLGGIYISR
-2322 GKLYL
+2322 GRLYL

-2339 SYVSNFLQ
+2339 SYVPNFLQ

-2437 EIGRIDYESVY
+2437 EIGRHDYESVY

-2455 AADDGEY
+2455 AAEDGEY

-2498 GGTYYVKEADG
+2498 VGTYYVKEADG

-2514 VAGHRYSHYETVN
+2514 VAGHRYSYYETETYSLAAEGVTGSFVKLVALDTDDREI
-2527 YAESDIGS
+2527 YLESDRYVFYTPAENGTYTVVSS
-2535 LVKIIGEDRYFDM
+2535 LDEV
-2548 SRTAFYSRIGDSDD
+2548 SGDS
-2562 YILVTDIDSAA
+2562 V
-2573 KDNLY
+2573 Y
-2578 VREGSNH
+2578 VIYDGMYR
-2585 YQLEYKVEGE
+2585 QLEYTGEGE
-2595 TAELKT
+2595 TAEVNT
-2601 YVRQFGYVR
+2601 YVRQLGYVR
-2610 DAEGEFYRVYTP
+2610 DAEGKFYRVYTP

-2668 TKTPAAYDGQGKAYT
+2668 TKTPAAYDGTQDKAYT

-2695 AQEGGEYYYDVPLM
+2695 SPQTGEEYYYDVSLA
-2709 PFYDSVVTVGMSVEF
+2709 PFYNSVITVGMSVEF

-2780 SEIAVELYNLSSEA
+2780 SEIAVELYNLSSET

-2843 SIYDDVEVSGGS
+2843 SIYDDVEISGGS
-2855 SSEAITADDTDAD
+2855 SSEAITADDTSASDDERAD
-2868 EQVDDSLTSEDKVA
+2868 LTTEEKVA

-2908 IGGDPLGSLVY
+2908 IGDDPLGSLVY
-2919 EDLLGSLDVT
+2919 EDLLGGLDVVIDVSDGLDVSLD
-2929 IDLSDGVDVAL
+2929 LAL
-2940 DVALMLSGDRYEYA
+2940 ALTGDRYILVDNNASE
-2954 ETTVETTEDR
+2954 ETDDVL
-2964 YYTFKAEDD
+2964 YYVFKAGADG
-2973 SHKADAAGLFV
+2973 DAAGLFV
-2984 EEDGAFRPATKQ
+2984 YDTEEEVYRAASTQ
-2996 DAEAVK
+2996 DISAGTTT
-3002 YVRYEAVHTE
+3002 YVRYEAANVDGEWVYYTYTE
-3012 EGSWTFYEYKK
+3012 FDGTP
-3023 AADGEYVYDAAT
+3023 ADGTTYYRYDEAQDAYVAVG
-3035 RAYLPADAETDEN
+3035 ADEDT
-3048 ATRYT
+3048 TGVMLYT
-3053 RNAVDLGGGQ
+3053 RDNGTAASNLPVY
-3063 AIFRYVKGAEAN
+3063 AYVAGTSAN
-3075 PNAYNTELNLYV
+3075 PNDYDTELDLYV
-3087 GVNNID
+3087 GINNVD

-3157 TVIAA
+3157 TIIAA

-3251 NVDDLFGLEDFLNF
+3251 NVEDLFGLEDFLNF

-3301 AKKHEGQQR
+3301 PDKHEGQQR

-3330 LISEIEDYNEAVHG
+3330 LISEIEGYDEAVHG

-3356 ENGKFVRENAGLYV
+3356 ENGEYVRENAGLYV

-3389 FIGGMMGQEVSLDG
+3389 FIGGMMGPEASLDG

-3507 GLNTATAEQIE
+3507 GLDTATAEQIE

-3535 MYYKTDAGY
+3535 MYYISSDGY
-3544 YELRSDMTAQEEEN
+3544 FALRSDMTAQEEEN

-3606 AALEGTYKFYVA
+3606 AELEGTYKFYVA

-3680 SYISRE
+3680 SYNNVGE
-3686 EAGEDAADYSF
+3686 GNGAYEAVELA
-3697 DYEKVDRLLYVPY
+3697 LYTPDSVIDGD
-3710 VSEQGGLDIGSV
+3710 GGAEGND
-3722 YYLYYRGEYY
+3722 YLYYRGEYY
-3732 PIKIAE
+3732 QITL
-3738 DATSADEA
+3738 DALYTYVDGARQPVSDWSAFV
-3746 ARSGVYSYEDGDYKA
+3746 R
-3761 VTSSSWGAFCEN
+3761 N
-3773 PANGDYYLFIHV
+3773 PYAGNYYLHV
-3785 ESQLFSI
+3785 LVEGEGFDQYI
-3792 FEPITESDIY
+3792 VIEEDYVY
-3802 EAHDFGDDYRYVGK
+3802 EREVYKTVYRYVGE
-3816 GKGDYARLGTTS
+3816 GNGSYERLATTS

-3838 FDSNVENYDT
+3838 FDSDVDYDGLTENEY
-3848 LKDTYH
+3848 Y

-3864 SSGDPEKDYDK
+3864 KAPAGTEKVYDK
-3875 DDVHF
+3875 EDVHF
-3880 VYDEATGTFMS
+3880 VYDEAAGTFMS

-3903 LPEGTRVYDSEYINY
+3903 LPDGTRVYDSEYINY

-3965 RGKYVPYDKDN
+3965 RGKYVPYDEHN
-3976 TTHNGLTKYYAYANS
+3976 TTHAGLTKYYAYANS

-4117 LLNDN
+4117 LLNDK

-4129 GDGASEAITAA
+4129 GGGASEAITAA
-4140 DGTDLGDT
+4140 DKTDLGDT

-4226 LNLFNTDDASEGLQ
+4226 LNLFNTDDASEGLR

-4269 LFTRNDDV
+4269 LFTRVDADYVAEHPDETYYVGNGGGKDFVEFKGDDV
-4277 AGDDY
+4277 KAY
-4282 YIKDG
+4282 DG
-4287 TEKGYVHI
+4287 ALY
-4295 SEATE
+4295 
-4300 EQIAAAGD
+4300 
-4308 AKFVFNDDIAYDL
+4308 VFNDDPAYDV
-4321 FKDSSARTSYPAS
+4321 FVSSAARNSYVES
-4334 ERYAEVPA
+4334 ERYAAIPE
-4342 GYVALDGAEQYNWAK
+4342 GYIVLDDAADYEWVK
-4357 DNATLY
+4357 DNASGTQLY
-4363 YFRYSLTGSGRMI
+4363 YYSYSFTSGRATMYTVN
-4376 AISGNDVNNITNSER
+4376 SSQVGNMSNGIR
-4391 FLSAY
+4391 FVDY
-4396 GIAGQDGYAKL
+4396 GIPGQNVGHAKL
-4407 YVSAED
+4407 YINYNLLSPEQRSQALD
-4413 ASTATDEG
+4413 KFG
-4421 LFDAE
+4421 LTE
-4426 TIAGSENV
+4426 SEVNSV
-4434 QYVLDAN
+4434 RYTLDSQ

-4452 YKTLLSLNID
+4452 YKTLLALD
-4462 KLIEQLGNKDES
+4462 LEDLIAGIGGSDES

-4515 TRQMSRLMATDS
+4515 TRQMSRLMKTDS

-4566 IAMLPDLLSNDEIDT
+4566 IAMLPDLLGGGEIDT

-4596 EIAIDTNFFGDRIE
+4596 EIAVDTNFFGDRIE
-4610 DAQPIKIW
+4610 GAQPIKIW

-4627 DVYIY
+4627 DIY
-4632 SPDLGRVIGSAVYN
+4632 LDTTGLGKVIGSV
-4646 EGSDEAVLGDL
+4646 GDGMTD
-4657 FANGLKLEGMLNLGE
+4657 FFGKLKLEGMLNLGE

-4686 VTAADGSFVIDIED
+4686 VTAADSSFVIDIGD

-4713 LNLLVGQVL
+4713 LNLLVGQAL

-4788 GGFDDIATEGEVSD
+4788 GGFDDYAPLDEVVEVIEQLGS
-4802 ALKGVGADTVYGIN
+4802 ASVYGI
-4816 DDNLDE
+4816 DDINAYLGGITPNSE
-4822 FIGTVRVTA
+4822 SEVVIS
-4831 TETDDG
+4831 TE
-4837 TTYAEGGDKVVLSTK
+4837 
-4852 DYALAAFASPEQIWL
+4852 DYALAVYASPEEAWL
-4867 GTRYEMSVADGK
+4867 GDRYTLSGFNEEGHPEFTLADNA
-4879 LVFTDKSY
+4879 Y
-4887 EESYVNSDAF
+4887 ANAF
-4897 TQSATGAYVLVNAD
+4897 TQSDDGLYGILTEDLTSYQGVTGGQVTEGTYVTYENGTYMLV
-4911 DNLSSYEGE
+4911 SRIE
-4920 GSKVNYTD
+4920 
-4928 KFMPLAN
+4928 
-4935 YLKLT
+4935 KLT
-4940 GKTADEVDPS
+4940 GETYSGA
-4950 SRYSLDASKIVG
+4950 RYSFDEDAVTG

-4977 DLGVTLNEEFSEP
+4977 DIGVLVNEEFSAALSDDE
-4990 VPTDVEFKD
+4990 KAAYGN
-4999 VLEASI
+4999 VLSSSVRI
-5005 RLSTSIDIGFH
+5005 STSVDVGFYGH
-5016 GTSPADIDLGALADL
+5016 TGADIDLGALADL
-5031 IFGIDAIKTALGV
+5031 IFGIDAIKSALGV
-5044 ELTNNSLDVSV
+5044 ELTNNSLDVNI
-5055 TGELGNADRAYFNV
+5055 TGELGNEDAPYFNIQ
-5069 RLDAWFDLRG
+5069 LDGWIDLG
-5079 GLQVR
+5079 TGKLQV
-5084 LTVGRYDETETGA
+5084 LLEVGRYDESGGLDTMLA
-5097 VELTTVIGVVLAD
+5097 VSLAD
-5110 DTLFADLS
+5110 DTLYADLS
-5118 GLLGTGVKGYISN
+5118 GLLGTGVKGYITN
-5131 LGVEELLFEALG
+5131 LGVETLIADALG
-5143 GVLNTSAFEA
+5143 GLTGTGTQNAEA
-5153 TTATISDTE
+5153 TTATISDTSD
-5162 NMTLHDYAYLA
+5162 MTLHEYAYLA

-5182 LQLTLAT
+5182 LQLTLA
-5189 IQAILA
+5189 AIEAIIA
-5195 KVSADNPDLNLGD
+5195 KVGADNPDLNLGD
-5208 IELPDLGDIMIE
+5208 IDLPDLGDIMIE

-5235 KLSENFS
+5235 KLSEDFG
-5242 ASIDIHH
+5242 ASIDIDH
-5249 LYLGTEALYN
+5249 LYLASNPIY
-5259 TTIPVLD
+5259 TTTNK
-5266 AAGLPT
+5266 AG
-5272 DESIS
+5272 DEIT
-5277 VIGTEGEIEFTT
+5277 GTEGGRANEIFS
-5289 KVVDDNTVDIAT
+5289 D
-5301 LPEEGEGEYYTYLY
+5301 YTFLY

-5321 LNPNLNVSA
+5321 LNSDLNISA
-5330 SAALSLTMTSEG
+5330 SASAEISMTSEG
-5342 LVSPDKNDSSTWGGL
+5342 LNPGDEG
-5357 GSYEEAKA
+5357 YE
-5365 KYDSSLAGW
+5365 DSLAGW

-5394 RGSEAEYDAYGG
+5394 IGSEADYNAYGG

-5413 DGVTYEEI
+5413 DGVTYVEK
-5421 GKVAAGGNGYYALDK
+5421 GKVASDGSGYYELKDD
-5436 EEGTYADTVTT
+5436 GTYANQVTT

-5463 ATFAANEVNLIIS
+5463 ATFAANDINLTID

-5503 ELGAPFDSTVL
+5503 GLGSPFNSTIL

-5524 SSAANNNIYTLVEDV
+5524 SDAANNNIYTLVEDV
-5539 EAGNLGAFNDAIY
+5539 ETGNLGAFNDAIY
-5552 INASGLGLG
+5552 IDASGLGLG
-5561 WIKFQ
+5561 KIKFQ
-5566 GLAGIF
+5566 GLAGVL

-5585 TAYANTAADET
+5585 SADAGSAADET
-5596 DTGAEEGTASEG
+5596 DIGAEEGTASEG

-5619 INVAE
+5619 INIAE
-5624 NYLGIGIDRNLI
+5624 NYVGIGIDRNLI

-5647 DFELPDVQS
+5647 GGISLPDVQS

-5661 TLGTTGLNSVTIESQ
+5661 TFGEVGLSSIAIDAE
-5676 LDPAGTGAIV
+5676 LDAAGTGAHIA
-5686 TLSDLQV
+5686 LSDLEV
-5693 SLSPFVDV
+5693 SLDPFVDV
-5701 DSLINEVKT
+5701 DSLVNQVAT
-5710 GYGGLTYSQTAGTMT
+5710 QFAGLTYSQTAGTMT

-5738 SLTVDKRGESIV
+5738 SLNIDKKAESIV
-5750 QSTTRWDDEFLGAG
+5750 QSTGAWG
-5764 SDFVGVKTNLRS
+5764 GLVGGGFDAVQVNRNSTV
-5776 SVTAVSTSGLFNVAA
+5776 SVTGSG
-5791 NGGPL
+5791 GYHTP
-5796 SGDVAAFSDFML
+5796 SD
-5808 KLDVTAKHPHID
+5808 
-5820 TTMRGVDT
+5820 
-5828 VDLDVYFGNNNLWIN
+5828 
-5843 DIGIDLGAAGDIIGI
+5843 GAAGDIPYDYMLYLTATARHPEITDNSGI
-5858 FASNLLNWIN
+5858 SVDIYFGNANLWIDNLGLNLGGLENIDLIMDAINGMSLGSMLNGLLNF
-5868 IGNFISPET
+5868 G
-5877 GTLFSFAYS
+5877 YS

-5891 AWSTNNPVATTASD
+5891 SWSPSNPVATTASD
-5905 DNVAKT
+5905 ETLNKT
-5911 SADWAYGFDNDDL
+5911 SYA
-5924 SDADVWTSPSAE
+5924 T
-5936 TNRDEPYKRND
+5936 T
-5947 AASEYSYPLNLTGLI
+5947 ASEVTDYTINWSNRYSGNANSTYTSTASSLALESLV
-5962 EKVTVNLFNGEG
+5962 EKVEVNLFNRNG
-5974 YQPYLAD
+5974 YQPYLSD
-5981 MVGTSLGAGLD
+5981 MPWVDQTLTEATD
-5992 ASLISIK
+5992 ASLLSVK
-5999 IELNKYA
+5999 VELSKDG
-6006 YNELLV
+6006 YNELMIFVYKMLFGLLQTAV
-6012 FLYTTILSLMH
+6012 
-6023 VNIDTNA
+6023 DTNA
-6030 KGVNYF
+6030 SGSAYF
-6036 SYLGGNMWEDDGVH
+6036 ALNSDANIE
-6050 LARHQG
+6050 RHWSDNRKY
-6056 TDRQFVI
+6056 TI
-6063 SNLFRELDS
+6063 SNLLRELDYIDS
-6072 IAYMDNLSEQQ
+6072 LSGSAHE
-6083 KTERRVRLLDPYVRS
+6083 KTVKKVELLEPYAES
-6098 LPIGLLQW
+6098 LPYAMAVWLIEDMLPQSLDQTIIDILMRASIGANAIGDVTLL
-6106 LLYDALSSVGDGII
+6106 LAGV
-6120 SNNAP
+6120 
-6125 YIGYLTG
+6125 
-6132 SALGDLTLVIA
+6132 
-6143 NILPPFADMDANA
+6143 LPPFASYDES
-6156 VNPSLNLYIDLAPE
+6156 VPNPSLNVYIDLAPE
-6170 STFYGES
+6170 SHDLYGI
-6177 ADKEIVPGIQ
+6177 DREIAPGIQ
-6187 SIELMVNAEK
+6187 AIELMVNAET
-6197 YGDGRNLRQSYTNED
+6197 STVETTNI
-6212 GEKAYRNGEI
+6212 NGVDTPSRGGKWLMQGSNVGQI
-6222 YYTIDESAELQN
+6222 WFDANESDPEGSSWHSSIQGG
-6234 MVDAYVLAINPSN
+6234 YVLSINPLN
-6247 LSADE
+6247 LIQSGSE
-6252 DDLTYTG
+6252 G
-6259 KGLVSFL
+6259 EGLASFI
-6266 EADHLNS
+6266 EADHLNGNLTTTGGVDVENVFIEVDDIGTKS
-6273 LSFSSGTQLT
+6273 ATMYSGTYTENGWNNT
-6283 SDQLTQL
+6283 SQIAT
-6290 RDGNTYITV
+6290 GN
-6299 SDIGSKAAQLHGIS
+6299 
-6313 SAEGSLNAGF
+6313 LNAGF

-6332 NVQLVSPNNP
+6332 NVQLVNP
-6342 HDVTVIWDA
+6342 AGAHDVTVVWDA
-6351 SAVDLSAPHSFVDE
+6351 SAIDLSAPQDGES
-6365 DENGYC
+6365 
-6371 DNCGLE
+6371 
-6377 KGDATLGAHG
+6377 
-6387 TQRLAGFVYGYAL
+6387 RLAGFVYGYAL

-6414 FTATE
+6414 YAFTGIYAYDT
-6419 VSPVDSD
+6419 SG
-6426 PSFSIDMSSAGN
+6426 SASQLSVEMDGGN
-6438 VKLPDLVRIKFT
+6438 VTLPDLAMINFT
-6450 SEGAT
+6450 QG
-6455 SGTNVSY
+6455 SY
-6462 IFGTQRFDD
+6462 VFGTQRFDD
-6471 AGNAQYAVLRSGS
+6471 AGNAQYAVLRDADG
-6484 NVYYMKHETFDANGA
+6484 NYQFKVTDANGNVTYSYHA
-6499 STGVEYGFYPADSV
+6499 LDTS
-6513 STETSVY
+6513 STETTTY
-6520 TLQVYPAYVAY
+6520 ELALYPAYVAY
-6531 TTDGT
+6531 TEPGN
-6536 TVSVGDTT
+6536 TVPSGETT
-6544 YYVLRNN
+6544 YYVIDSASVNN
-6551 NADITVPGNLPVG
+6551 MPVG
-6564 TFSWDEFSYGWDGG
+6564 TIAWDLSEFYYGWDGG
-6578 AAEDDA
+6578 N
-6584 AEVKH
+6584 V
-6589 TVGLSYQW
+6589 TLGFTYQW
-6597 GFAETQRTSAT
+6597 GYSAEQTASVSVPVTGVLIEDDDSLIFRGDTAT
-6608 VSVVNNE
+6608 VYGSE
-6615 VTVDGDTTYANNT
+6615 GGFTFSDWDALQDAAGALGDDWAA
-6628 GSTTTQADAFNFSNW
+6628 Q
-6643 SNLKEKLSGYMD
+6643 LKAYIK
-6655 AGESWQKALN
+6655 
-6665 DYLDDTLLGVFSNG
+6665 
-6679 NEIEI
+6679 
-6684 RGFNTTALNG
+6684 GFNTLSGTYIAASGYGNSFQKAIDWDLSAIDSLN
-6694 VTVGSEVNVAIT
+6694 VTPGSAFTVRVTMFVGTTGGDGYN
-6706 MYVGEYYIWRQY
+6706 IWRQY
-6718 NGTTPANGMLG
+6718 NGDALSYGMMG
-6729 DLGIMIDGE
+6729 DVAVYDDAAE
-6738 WDTLTS
+6738 AWR
-6744 SNYADEHKKISDEIA
+6744 IA
-6759 TNGYAVVAQPVYV
+6759 TGVADHDIIRQQLESQGYAVVAQPVTV
-6772 TFTIGA
+6772 TITVGA
-6778 EEGFTFDDAV
+6778 QEGFV
-6788 QGGGTGGGT
+6788 PSGSTGGGT
-6797 DEGGEQGGEVTT
+6797 DEGGEQGGEITT

-6877 NVALLTATSGSTREE
+6877 NVALLTATSGSTRTE

-6939 FGAYLAAK
+6939 FAAYLEAK
-6947 GYETGAAIKVYV
+6947 GYENGDEITVY
-6959 TTENGEEEKDATV
+6959 TTDSPSVPVRATV

-6997 IVEIDDK
+6997 IVEIGGV
-7004 QYSANVPVIVL
+7004 QYSVNVPVIVL

-7022 ELLLDES
+7022 ELLLNEG

-7046 VSEGQVVEVTY
+7046 VGEDQVVEVTY
-7057 SRDTYLPTA
+7057 SRETYLPTA

-7081 TGQIRITFENGG
+7081 TGKIRITFENGG

-7102 VSAQADGGDAY
+7102 VSAQKDGGDAY
-7113 TDEYVP
+7113 TDVYVD
-7119 VSGIEIVRKNASS
+7119 VDGIEIVRKNASS

-7173 LGGIA
+7173 LGGTA

-7186 PYDNMFN
+7186 PYDNMTLAS
-7193 GDDKLT
+7193 GGEI
-7199 ALSATSGLSAFG
+7199 LSTPYGTQGSNLSSDITF
-7211 EKGDVIVYIDG
+7211 YIDG
-7222 RYVLK
+7222 RYVASAGFDAADYPGYTVLK
-7227 AEADELTSP
+7227 
-7236 LEGYEAA
+7236 
-7243 QYKRLDGTY
+7243 DGDVPREY
-7252 NRGSGTSY
+7252 VRGSGTSY
-7260 VLAAGDEGD
+7260 TLVTGDTTAAT
-7269 YVFIYAAEYKL
+7269 YYFIYGAKDTLET
-7280 SADELT
+7280 SELT
-7286 ADASAVSYNYNGG
+7286 WDHSGISYNYNGG
-7299 RRNITVNIQH
+7299 LRRTSASVNANGITGTVTVPI
-7309 NGLKDVILGALTMP
+7309 
-7323 VWIVSGKVASIEGM
+7323 WIVSGRIKSITALHFDE
-7337 KFELGGQTDLSGG
+7337 KGQDG
-7350 SNSLSIDPF
+7350 SLATGRTLTVDPF
-7359 DLDGSIT
+7359 AGIDLTALAAEGS
-7366 DAVEGGYKYFP
+7366 EHYKYFP
-7377 NILTLNTIE
+7377 SSVDVTTT
-7386 DDATGISYVIRDV
+7386 DGCKISGLG
-7399 AVTWS
+7399 VTWS
-7404 NLGSIRVAYGG
+7404 NLGSIRNTYRGGVYSARLTVPAVTSEDGTTSYVA
-7415 NDYDAR
+7415 
-7421 FTIGKTDAFGAQGFT
+7421 AQGFT
-7436 VDSFV
+7436 APSFV
-7441 HVESRAAVDGTLT
+7441 QVIERTAEDTSTDGRGLWVVSNTNGVDAPFRTEGSVLA
-7454 PNNGTLP
+7454 
-7461 TVGYA
+7461 VGYA
-7466 DKNPTPSDYID
+7466 DQGTATSYID
-7477 PYEFDLSAFRAE
+7477 PYEFDLSAFRTAVEAITE
-7489 VEQITSVTVSI
+7489 VSVYI
-7500 NDEESGRVE
+7500 SGISERV
-7509 KTFTTDGQDGY
+7509 TFGVTGTDSAASGY

-7557 YLVTRKVVSR
+7557 YLVTRKLVNN
-7567 IYATKGLSDRDK
+7567 ITGTKGGDWSSDV
-7579 PAEEEEINSDTLWF
+7579 NTTVGSDLGRAST
-7593 TFGTDPDADGFGTV
+7593 
-7607 NGGDSDK
+7607 
-7614 AYYSNGTYVIDP
+7614 TYAIDP
-7626 FIPSTQSLP
+7626 FTPYTQSLP
-7635 TGWNVTFALSKPVLG
+7635 TGWSVTFTLSNPVLEG
-7650 ENGVVTWQPVENGE
+7650 GVVTDWTDAGTEE
-7664 SQSYSYITT
+7664 QSYSYITT
-7673 IMPSTAAVTADVANS
+7673 IMPSTAAMTAENAAN
-7688 ADGKPNAGDAT
+7688 GKPDAGDVT

-7704 GQRLRIPVSITGS
+7704 GQRIRIPVSITGK
-7717 MATGTD
+7717 T
-7723 TPGRSNSTLT
+7723 T
-7733 SRVAGTNGDVNVVWY
+7733 SANPTSSGNVLQSKVDGVTVVWH
-7748 GRVRITYNI
+7748 GTVSISYNNGN
-7757 DNTAEY
+7757 NTATY
-7763 WVTLT
+7763 DVTFS
-7768 DPTGNGIAIEGIE
+7768 DPTGADITVEAIE
-7781 GRTVEYYL
+7781 GRTASYTL
-7789 TAYVGA
+7789 TPYIGA
-7795 VINASGK
+7795 VINAAGK
-7802 VLDSVDGVPAGTA
+7802 VLDWNGDVPAANRIGT
-7815 STRVSFSVS
+7815 TVSFSV
-7824 GTTITDIDWADPL
+7824 
-7837 P
+7837 

>member
-110 NSELLLELWQANDD
+110 NSELLLELWQANDE

-361 ESVESLDDYSIL
+361 ESIESLDDYSIL

-415 IQKILD
+415 IQQILD

-516 LDSVG
+516 LASVG

-858 NEALSADGTGSGD
+858 NEALSADGTGSGN

-923 NESGSDETLGL
+923 NESGSDEKLGL

-984 DSYIESVPDD
+984 GSYIESVPDD

-1128 GEAVTTADINAEDYS
+1128 GEAVTTADINVEDYS

-1198 GYLLA
+1198 GYLLDA
-1203 GEVKVGDMATV
+1203 NVSIGDMADIE
-1214 NISLSGLGLGIG
+1214 ISLSGLGLGIG
-1226 EGIFDNSVLPAEF
+1226 EGIFNNSVLPAEF

-1326 SLEFTL
+1326 SLEFGL

-1407 FTANTD
+1407 ITANTD

-1429 DGETETT
+1429 DGETDTT

-1585 EDGKLPLGDML
+1585 EDGKLALGDML

-1788 SVGISIKDPYIT
+1788 SVGVSIDKPYIT
-1800 NSESDNVSD
+1800 NSKSDNVSG

-1837 RYSADATYQEV
+1837 RYSADATYQKV
-1848 DNPEEY
+1848 DNPDAY
-1854 PVTDRYTQLP
+1854 ANSDRYTQLS
-1864 DGAFV
+1864 DGSFV
-1869 QDNEGTF
+1869 QDNDGDY
-1876 VRAGYSLSDII
+1876 VRRAVTLSEII

-1892 MPAIGDALG
+1892 MPAIADAFG

-1957 PKLDTLTILNAL
+1957 PEFDTLAILNAL

-1996 YVDLERLGGPKIS
+1996 YVDLEGLGGPKIS
-2009 ARLFDILAAMDV
+2009 ARLFDILAEMNV
-2021 RPFGEGGSEAVT
+2021 SPFGEGGSEAVT
-2033 ADENSGDGSGST
+2033 ADENSGDGSDST

-2092 SNLIGN
+2092 SNLVGN
-2098 IVSLIVGNDEEYSF
+2098 IVSLIVGNGEEYSF

-2122 CVSLVLGGGNIVIE
+2122 RVSLVLGGGNIAIE
-2136 VAAESDKGFDIEI
+2136 VAAQSDTGFSIAV
-2149 STQAGIVIDV
+2149 STEAGITIDV
-2159 ATQDDTLLSAREIST
+2159 ATQDDTLLSSRERST
-2174 YTDVTDLVFSI
+2174 YVDMTDLVLNI
-2185 INLVNGG
+2185 IDLVNGE
-2192 TIEGG
+2192 TTDGG

-2203 VTFSLSGMAR
+2203 VTFSLSGMAQ

-2250 FRLSVAADLGAIN
+2250 FRLSVAADLGAID
-2263 FAALTGETPDWDA
+2263 FASLTGDTPDWDA
-2276 FLNGVDANGNP
+2276 FLEN
-2287 ITDLNTIEV
+2287 TDLDTIEV

-2309 EQDNVLGGIYISN
+2309 EQDNVLGGIYISR
-2322 GKLYL
+2322 GRLYL

-2339 SYVSNFLQ
+2339 SYVPNFLQ

-2455 AADDGEY
+2455 AAEDGEY

-2489 TLVEAESEL
+2489 TLVEAESVL
-2498 GGTYYVKEADG
+2498 DGTYYVKEADG

-2514 VAGHRYSHYETVN
+2514 VAGHRYSYYETETYSLAAEGVTGSFVKLVALDTDDREI
-2527 YAESDIGS
+2527 YLESDRYVFYTPAENGTYTVVSS
-2535 LVKIIGEDRYFDM
+2535 LDAV
-2548 SRTAFYSRIGDSDD
+2548 SGDS
-2562 YILVTDIDSAA
+2562 V
-2573 KDNLY
+2573 Y
-2578 VREGSNH
+2578 VIYDGMYR
-2585 YQLEYKVEGE
+2585 QLEYTGEGE
-2595 TAELKT
+2595 TAEVNT
-2601 YVRQFGYVR
+2601 YVRQLGYVR
-2610 DAEGEFYRVYTP
+2610 DAEGKFYRVYTP

-2668 TKTPAAYDGQGKAYT
+2668 TKTPAKYDGTQDKAYT

-2695 AQEGGEYYYDVPLM
+2695 SPQTGEAYYYDVSLA
-2709 PFYDSVVTVGMSVEF
+2709 PFYNSVITVGMSVEF

-2780 SEIAVELYNLSSEA
+2780 SEIAVELYNLSSET

-2832 IEDMLGDLLNT
+2832 IEDKLGDLLNT
-2843 SIYDDVEVSGGS
+2843 SIYDDVEISGGS
-2855 SSEAITADDTDAD
+2855 SSEAITADDTSASDDERAD
-2868 EQVDDSLTSEDKVA
+2868 LTTEEKVA

-2919 EDLLGSLDVT
+2919 EDLLGGLDVVIDVSDGLDVSLD
-2929 IDLSDGVDVAL
+2929 LAL
-2940 DVALMLSGDRYEYA
+2940 ALTGDRYILVDNNASEA
-2954 ETTVETTEDR
+2954 TDDVL
-2964 YYTFKAEDD
+2964 YYVFKAGADG
-2973 SHKADAAGLFV
+2973 DAAGLFV
-2984 EEDGAFRPATKQ
+2984 YDTEEEVYRAANTQ
-2996 DAEAVK
+2996 DISAGTTT
-3002 YVRYEAVHTE
+3002 YVRYEAANVDGAWVYYTYTE
-3012 EGSWTFYEYKK
+3012 FDGMP
-3023 AADGEYVYDAAT
+3023 ADGTTYYRYDEAQDAYVAVG
-3035 RAYLPADAETDEN
+3035 ADEDT
-3048 ATRYT
+3048 TGVTLYT
-3053 RNAVDLGGGQ
+3053 RDNGTAASNLPVY
-3063 AIFRYVKGAEAN
+3063 AYVAGTSAN
-3075 PNAYNTELNLYV
+3075 PNDYDTELDLYV
-3087 GVNNID
+3087 GINNVD

-3157 TVIAA
+3157 TIIAA

-3296 GVKYD
+3296 GVEYD
-3301 AKKHEGQQR
+3301 ADKHEGQQR

-3322 GYVDGDYV
+3322 GYVDGKYV
-3330 LISEIEDYNEAVHG
+3330 LISEIEGYDEAVHG

-3356 ENGKFVRENAGLYV
+3356 ENGKFVRESAGLYV

-3507 GLNTATAEQIE
+3507 PLVERTTSTIEGTLPAATHEQLT

-3524 AIEDTGADGDG
+3524 AISETADG
-3535 MYYKTDAGY
+3535 MYYISSDGY
-3544 YELRSDMTAQEEEN
+3544 FALRSDMTAQEIEN
-3558 YDGSYYNITPI
+3558 YTGSYYNITPI

-3599 GAVAAGN
+3599 DASVKEKN

-3618 ADSEYAGEDTDGN
+3618 ADEGYSELEVSGD
-3631 GYAEFAVA
+3631 V
-3639 DDIYVVY
+3639 YVVY

-3680 SYISRE
+3680 SYNNVGE
-3686 EAGEDAADYSF
+3686 GKGAYEAVELA
-3697 DYEKVDRLLYVPY
+3697 LYTPDSVIDGD
-3710 VSEQGGLDIGSV
+3710 GGAEGND
-3722 YYLYYRGEYY
+3722 YLYYRGEYY
-3732 PIKIAE
+3732 QITL
-3738 DATSADEA
+3738 DALYTYVDGARQPVSDWSAFV
-3746 ARSGVYSYEDGDYKA
+3746 R
-3761 VTSSSWGAFCEN
+3761 N
-3773 PANGDYYLFIHV
+3773 PYAGNYYLHV
-3785 ESQLFSI
+3785 SVEGEGFDQYI
-3792 FEPITESDIY
+3792 VIEEDYVY
-3802 EAHDFGDDYRYVGK
+3802 EREVYKTVYRYVGE
-3816 GKGDYARLGTTS
+3816 GNGSYERLATTS

-3838 FDSNVENYDT
+3838 FDSDVDYDGLTENEY
-3848 LKDTYH
+3848 Y

-3864 SSGDPEKDYDK
+3864 TAPEGTEKVYDK
-3875 DDVHF
+3875 EDVHF
-3880 VYDEATGTFMS
+3880 VYDEAAGTFMS

-3903 LPEGTRVYDSEYINY
+3903 LPDGTRVYDSEYINY

-3976 TTHNGLTKYYAYANS
+3976 TTHNGLTPYYAYANS

-4009 FTVADGYQARLP
+4009 FTVADGYSARLP

-4069 YMSDVWNIGDNDI
+4069 YMSDVWNIGDNDG

-4122 IDLGSIF
+4122 IDIGSIF

-4148 NKATVLLNVF
+4148 SKATVLLNVF

-4240 LSFGSLEDYA
+4240 LSFGSLKDYA

-4295 SEATE
+4295 SKATE

-4308 AKFVFNDDIAYDL
+4308 AKFVFNDDPAYDV
-4321 FKDSSARTSYPAS
+4321 FVSSAARNSYEKS
-4334 ERYAEVPA
+4334 ERYAAIPE
-4342 GYVALDGAEQYNWAK
+4342 GYIVLDDAADYTWAT
-4357 DNATLY
+4357 NIGTQLY
-4363 YFRYSLTGSGRMI
+4363 YYSYSFTSGRATMYTVN
-4376 AISGNDVNNITNSER
+4376 SSQVGNMSNGIR
-4391 FLSAY
+4391 FVDY
-4396 GIAGQDGYAKL
+4396 GIDGQNVGHAKL
-4407 YVSAED
+4407 YINYNLLSEKQRSQALVQF
-4413 ASTATDEG
+4413 G
-4421 LFDAE
+4421 LTE
-4426 TIAGSENV
+4426 SEVNSV
-4434 QYVLDAN
+4434 RYTRDSQ

-4452 YKTLLSLNID
+4452 YKTLLALD
-4462 KLIEQLGNKDES
+4462 LEDLIAGIGGSDES

-4493 LETVEIGGTLSL
+4493 LETVGIGGTLSL

-4515 TRQMSRLMATDS
+4515 TRQMSRLMKTDS

-4566 IAMLPDLLSNDEIDT
+4566 IAMLPDLLGGGEIDT
-4581 AALLGAILGGASIYL
+4581 AALLGAILGGANIYL
-4596 EIAIDTNFFGDRIE
+4596 EIAIDTNFFGDKIVGA
-4610 DAQPIKIW
+4610 DPIRVW

-4627 DVYIY
+4627 DIYIDTA
-4632 SPDLGRVIGSAVYN
+4632 DLGTVIGSADATMGN
-4646 EGSDEAVLGDL
+4646 FFGK
-4657 FANGLKLEGMLNLGE
+4657 LKLEGMLNLGE

-4686 VTAADGSFVIDIED
+4686 VTAADSSFIIDIGD

-4777 SLALQVQLGVR
+4777 SLALQVQLGIR
-4788 GGFDDIATEGEVSD
+4788 GGFDDYALLDEVVEVIEQLGS
-4802 ALKGVGADTVYGIN
+4802 ASVYGI
-4816 DDNLDE
+4816 DDISAYLGGITPNSE
-4822 FIGTVRVTA
+4822 SEVVIS
-4831 TETDDG
+4831 TE
-4837 TTYAEGGDKVVLSTK
+4837 
-4852 DYALAAFASPEQIWL
+4852 DYALAVYASPEEAWL
-4867 GTRYEMSVADGK
+4867 GDRYTLSGFNAEGHPEFT
-4879 LVFTDKSY
+4879 LVQDAY
-4887 EESYVNSDAF
+4887 AGAF
-4897 TQSATGAYVLVNAD
+4897 TQSDDGLYGILTEDLTSYQGVTGGQVTEGTYVTYEEGTYMLV
-4911 DNLSSYEGE
+4911 SRIE
-4920 GSKVNYTD
+4920 
-4928 KFMPLAN
+4928 
-4935 YLKLT
+4935 KLT
-4940 GKTADEVDPS
+4940 RETYSGA
-4950 SRYSLDASKIVG
+4950 RYSFDEDAVTG
-4962 EYVKLG
+4962 EYIKLG
-4968 DVNIALELG
+4968 DVTIALELG
-4977 DLGVTLNEEFSEP
+4977 DLGLTLNEEFSAPLDDEGY
-4990 VPTDVEFKD
+4990 TDVMKSS
-4999 VLEASI
+4999 L
-5005 RLSTSIDIGFH
+5005 RLSTSVDVGFY
-5016 GTSPADIDLGALADL
+5016 GKTGAGIDLGSIADL
-5031 IFGIDAIKTALGV
+5031 IFGIDALKSALGV
-5044 ELTNNSLDVSV
+5044 ELTNNSLDVNI
-5055 TGELGNADRAYFNV
+5055 TGDLGNADAPYFNI
-5069 RLDAWFDLRG
+5069 RLDAWFDLG
-5079 GLQVR
+5079 TGKLQVK
-5084 LTVGRYDETETGA
+5084 LEVGRYDYNNGGVLDTMLA
-5097 VELTTVIGVVLAD
+5097 VSLAD
-5110 DTLFADLS
+5110 DTLYADLS
-5118 GLLGTGVKGYISN
+5118 GLLGEGVQGRITG
-5131 LGVEELLFEALG
+5131 LGIEALLAEALG
-5143 GVLNTSAFEA
+5143 GLTGAGAQNAEA
-5153 TTATISDTE
+5153 TTATIADTAG
-5162 NMTLHDYAYLA
+5162 MTLHEYAYIA
-5173 VMINPGYFS
+5173 AMINPGYFS
-5182 LQLTLAT
+5182 LQLTLA
-5189 IQAILA
+5189 AIEAIIA
-5195 KVSADNPDLNLGD
+5195 KVGADNPDLNLGD
-5208 IELPDLGDIMIE
+5208 IDLPDLGDIMIE
-5220 SNGSAEDGAW
+5220 SNGSAEGGAW

-5235 KLSENFS
+5235 KLSEDFG
-5242 ASIDIHH
+5242 ASVDIHRV
-5249 LYLGTEALYN
+5249 YLGTEPIYS
-5259 TTIPVLD
+5259 TTS
-5266 AAGLPT
+5266 GLT
-5272 DESIS
+5272 
-5277 VIGTEGEIEFTT
+5277 GTEGMTADEKFA
-5289 KVVDDNTVDIAT
+5289 DYA
-5301 LPEEGEGEYYTYLY
+5301 LLY

-5321 LNPNLNVSA
+5321 LNSDLNISA
-5330 SAALSLTMTSEG
+5330 SASAEISMTSEG
-5342 LVSPDKNDSSTWGGL
+5342 LNPGDEG
-5357 GSYEEAKA
+5357 YE
-5365 KYDSSLAGW
+5365 DSLAGW

-5380 GMLGAT
+5380 GLLGST

-5394 RGSEAEYDAYGG
+5394 IGAEADYNKYGG
-5406 PIYVLGD
+5406 PIYVLGE
-5413 DGVTYEEI
+5413 DGAYVEV
-5421 GKVAAGGNGYYALDK
+5421 GKVAAGGSGYHALKDD
-5436 EEGTYADTVTT
+5436 GTYDMDTVTT

-5463 ATFAANEVNLIIS
+5463 ATFAANEVNLTID

-5491 GGILFSDFRVSV
+5491 GGILFSDLRVSV
-5503 ELGAPFDSTVL
+5503 GLGSPFNSTIL

-5524 SSAANNNIYTLVEDV
+5524 SDAANNNIYTLVEDV
-5539 EAGNLGAFNDAIY
+5539 ETGNLGAFNDAIY
-5552 INASGLGLG
+5552 IDASGLGLG
-5561 WIKFQ
+5561 KIKFQ
-5566 GLAGIF
+5566 GLAGVL

-5585 TAYANTAADET
+5585 SADAGSAADET

-5608 ESLPSASVSLG
+5608 EALPSASVSLG
-5619 INVAE
+5619 INLAE
-5624 NYLGIGIDRNLI
+5624 NYVGIGIDRNLI

-5647 DFELPDVQS
+5647 GGISLPDVQS

-5661 TLGTTGLNSVTIESQ
+5661 TFGEVGLSSIAIDAE
-5676 LDPAGTGAIV
+5676 LDAAGTGAHIA
-5686 TLSDLQV
+5686 LSDLEV
-5693 SLSPFVDV
+5693 SLDPFVDV
-5701 DSLINEVKT
+5701 DSLVNQVAT
-5710 GYGGLTYSQTAGTMT
+5710 QFGGLTYSNTAGVMT
-5725 LLQNILDGLNANL
+5725 TVASLLESLNAAATL
-5738 SLTVDKRGESIV
+5738 RVDSDVYHIGMASGTWAGFGKARITTAS
-5750 QSTTRWDDEFLGAG
+5750 STTLSITGGYSG
-5764 SDFVGVKTNLRS
+5764 SVSGKDSDIPNDYMLIIDVISRNDNMAND
-5776 SVTAVSTSGLFNVAA
+5776 SVS
-5791 NGGPL
+5791 
-5796 SGDVAAFSDFML
+5796 
-5808 KLDVTAKHPHID
+5808 
-5820 TTMRGVDT
+5820 
-5828 VDLDVYFGNNNLWIN
+5828 LDVYFGNNDLWLDQLDVDWGTLGGTIN
-5843 DIGIDLGAAGDIIGI
+5843 G
-5858 FASNLLNWIN
+5858 LLN
-5868 IGNFISPET
+5868 GLAVSSLYADIS
-5877 GTLFSFAYS
+5877 TLLGGLAYS

-5891 AWSTNNPVATTASD
+5891 SWNPSNPVATTASD
-5905 DNVAKT
+5905 DTTATVDTA
-5911 SADWAYGFDNDDL
+5911 SA
-5924 SDADVWTSPSAE
+5924 T
-5936 TNRDEPYKRND
+5936 T
-5947 AASEYSYPLNLTGLI
+5947 ASEVTDYVLPATYNKVSSTVASPYSTLSLQSLV
-5962 EKVTVNLFNGEG
+5962 EKVEVNLFNRNG
-5974 YQPYLAD
+5974 YQPYLSGMTVD
-5981 MVGTSLGAGLD
+5981 TSLTLDTD

-6006 YNELLV
+6006 YNDLIMYVACMLLGIV
-6012 FLYTTILSLMH
+6012 QTYMDANGNGL
-6023 VNIDTNA
+6023 
-6030 KGVNYF
+6030 NYF
-6036 SYLGGNMWEDDGVH
+6036 GVTNGTSISDYSRHGSGGQWAV
-6050 LARHQG
+6050 
-6056 TDRQFVI
+6056 
-6063 SNLFRELDS
+6063 SNLFHELAYVDS
-6072 IAYMDNLSEQQ
+6072 LNGTYEEKVAKKMEIMS
-6083 KTERRVRLLDPYVRS
+6083 PYLEC
-6098 LPIGLLQW
+6098 LP
-6106 LLYDALSSVGDGII
+6106 Y
-6120 SNNAP
+6120 
-6125 YIGYLTG
+6125 
-6132 SALGDLTLVIA
+6132 ALGYSIVADMLPPMLGMSWDTLQGLGNLLSLNQPIA
-6143 NILPPFADMDANA
+6143 DIIMLIADILPPFADMDESIP
-6156 VNPSLNLYIDLAPE
+6156 NPSLNLYIDLAPE
-6170 STFYGES
+6170 SSFYGINR
-6177 ADKEIVPGIQ
+6177 EIAPGIQ
-6187 SIELMVNAEK
+6187 AIELMVNAEK
-6197 YGDGRNLRQSYTNED
+6197 YGGGQTITQDGSTGFQIGD
-6212 GEKAYRNGEI
+6212 GYSDG
-6222 YYTIDESAELQN
+6222 SFSQ
-6234 MVDAYVLAINPSN
+6234 AYVMAINPSN
-6247 LSADE
+6247 LVATGND
-6252 DDLTYTG
+6252 G
-6259 KGLVSFL
+6259 KGLLSFV
-6266 EADHLNS
+6266 EADHLNGNLTTTGGVDVENVFIEVDDIGTKS
-6273 LSFSSGTQLT
+6273 ATMYSGTYNAGTDSWSNT
-6283 SDQLTQL
+6283 SQIAT
-6290 RDGNTYITV
+6290 GN
-6299 SDIGSKAAQLHGIS
+6299 
-6313 SAEGSLNAGF
+6313 LNAGF
-6323 LTSNLPTSA
+6323 LTSNLSTSA
-6332 NVQLVSPNNP
+6332 NVQLVSPNIG
-6342 HDVTVIWDA
+6342 HDVIVIWDA
-6351 SAVDLSAPHSFVDE
+6351 SAVDLSAPKDGES
-6365 DENGYC
+6365 
-6371 DNCGLE
+6371 
-6377 KGDATLGAHG
+6377 
-6387 TQRLAGFVYGYAL
+6387 RLAGFVYGYAL

-6414 FTATE
+6414 YAFTGIYAYDT
-6419 VSPVDSD
+6419 SG
-6426 PSFSIDMSSAGN
+6426 SASQLSVEMDGGN
-6438 VKLPDLVRIKFT
+6438 VTLPDLAMINFT
-6450 SEGAT
+6450 QG
-6455 SGTNVSY
+6455 SY
-6462 IFGTQRFDD
+6462 VFGTQRFDD
-6471 AGNAQYAVLRSGS
+6471 AGNAQYAVLRNAGG
-6484 NVYYMKHETFDANGA
+6484 NYQFKVTDANGNVTYSYHA
-6499 STGVEYGFYPADSV
+6499 LGTS
-6513 STETSVY
+6513 STETTTY
-6520 TLQVYPAYVAY
+6520 ELALYPAYVAY
-6531 TTDGT
+6531 TEPGN
-6536 TVSVGDTT
+6536 TVMSEEVT
-6544 YYVLRNN
+6544 YYVIDSASVNN
-6551 NADITVPGNLPVG
+6551 MPVG
-6564 TFSWDEFSYGWDGG
+6564 TIAWDLSEFYYGWDGG
-6578 AAEDDA
+6578 N
-6584 AEVKH
+6584 V
-6589 TVGLSYQW
+6589 TLGFTYQW
-6597 GFAETQRTSAT
+6597 GYSAEQTAS
-6608 VSVVNNE
+6608 VSVP
-6615 VTVDGDTTYANNT
+6615 VTGVLIEDDDSLIFRGDTAPVY
-6628 GSTTTQADAFNFSNW
+6628 GSEGGFTFSDWDALQDAAGALGDDW
-6643 SNLKEKLSGYMD
+6643 AAQLKAYIK
-6655 AGESWQKALN
+6655 
-6665 DYLDDTLLGVFSNG
+6665 
-6679 NEIEI
+6679 
-6684 RGFNTTALNG
+6684 GFNTLSGTYIAASGYGNSFQKAIAWDLSAIDSLN
-6694 VTVGSEVNVAIT
+6694 VTPGSAFTVQVTMFVGTTDGDGYN
-6706 MYVGEYYIWRQY
+6706 IWRQY
-6718 NGTTPANGMLG
+6718 NGDALSYGMMG
-6729 DLGIMIDGE
+6729 DVAVYD
-6738 WDTLTS
+6738 
-6744 SNYADEHKKISDEIA
+6744 DEAEAWRIA
-6759 TNGYAVVAQPVYV
+6759 TGVADHDIIRQQLESQGYAVVAQPVTV
-6772 TFTIGA
+6772 TITVGA
-6778 EEGFTFDDAV
+6778 QEGFV
-6788 QGGGTGGGT
+6788 PSGSTGGGT
-6797 DEGGEQGGEVTT
+6797 DEGGEQGGEITT

-6877 NVALLTATSGSTREE
+6877 NVALLTVTSGSTREE

-6939 FGAYLAAK
+6939 FAAYLEAK
-6947 GYETGAAIKVYV
+6947 GYENGDEITVY
-6959 TTENGEEEKDATV
+6959 TTDSPSVPVRATV

-6997 IVEIDDK
+6997 IVEIGGV
-7004 QYSANVPVIVL
+7004 QYSVNVPVIVL

-7022 ELLLDES
+7022 ELLLNKS

-7046 VSEGQVVEVTY
+7046 VGEGQVVEVTY

-7066 ITVYNLYAFADDNPF
+7066 ITVYNLYAFADNNPF

-7093 EQVDYAFDY
+7093 EQVAYPFDY
-7102 VSAQADGGDAY
+7102 VSAQKDGGDAY
-7113 TDEYVP
+7113 TDEYVD
-7119 VSGIEIVRKNASS
+7119 VDGIEIVRKNASS

-7173 LGGIA
+7173 LGGTA

-7186 PYDNMFN
+7186 PYDNMTLAS
-7193 GDDKLT
+7193 GGEI
-7199 ALSATSGLSAFG
+7199 LSTPYGTQGSNLSSDITF
-7211 EKGDVIVYIDG
+7211 YIDG
-7222 RYVLK
+7222 RYVASAGFDAADYPGYTVLK
-7227 AEADELTSP
+7227 
-7236 LEGYEAA
+7236 
-7243 QYKRLDGTY
+7243 DGDVPREY
-7252 NRGSGTSY
+7252 VRGSGTSY
-7260 VLAAGDEGD
+7260 TLVTGETTAAT
-7269 YVFIYAAEYKL
+7269 YYFIYGAKDTL
-7280 SADELT
+7280 KTSELT
-7286 ADASAVSYNYNGG
+7286 WDHSGISYNYNGG
-7299 RRNITVNIQH
+7299 LRRTSASVKANGITGTVTVPI
-7309 NGLKDVILGALTMP
+7309 
-7323 VWIVSGKVASIEGM
+7323 WIVSGRIQSVDALYFNED
-7337 KFELGGQTDLSGG
+7337 GQDGSLAVGSTLSV
-7350 SNSLSIDPF
+7350 DPF
-7359 DLDGSIT
+7359 AGIDLTALAAEGS
-7366 DAVEGGYKYFP
+7366 EHYKYFP
-7377 NILTLNTIE
+7377 SSVDVTTA
-7386 DDATGISYVIRDV
+7386 DGCKISGLG
-7399 AVTWS
+7399 VTWS
-7404 NLGSIRVAYGG
+7404 NLGSIRNTYRGGVYSARLTVPAVTSEDGATSYVA
-7415 NDYDAR
+7415 
-7421 FTIGKTDAFGAQGFT
+7421 AQGFT
-7436 VDSFV
+7436 APSFV
-7441 HVESRAAVDGTLT
+7441 QVIERTAEDTGTDGRGLWVVSNTNGVDAPFRTEGSVLA
-7454 PNNGTLP
+7454 
-7461 TVGYA
+7461 VGYA
-7466 DKNPTPSDYID
+7466 DQGTATSYID
-7477 PYEFDLSAFRAE
+7477 PYEFDLSAFRTAVEAITE
-7489 VEQITSVTVSI
+7489 VSVYI
-7500 NDEESGRVE
+7500 SGISERV
-7509 KTFTTDGQDGY
+7509 TFGVTGTDSAASGY

-7557 YLVTRKVVSR
+7557 YLVTRKLVNN
-7567 IYATKGLSDRDK
+7567 ITGTKGGDWSSDV
-7579 PAEEEEINSDTLWF
+7579 NTTVGSDLGRAST
-7593 TFGTDPDADGFGTV
+7593 
-7607 NGGDSDK
+7607 
-7614 AYYSNGTYVIDP
+7614 TYAIDP
-7626 FIPSTQSLP
+7626 FTPYTQSLP
-7635 TGWNVTFALSKPVLG
+7635 TGWSVTFTLSNPVLEG
-7650 ENGVVTWQPVENGE
+7650 GVVTGWTDEGTE
-7664 SQSYSYITT
+7664 EQSYSYITA

-7802 VLDSVDGVPAGTA
+7802 VIDSTDGVPAGTA

-7824 GTTITDIDWADPL
+7824 GTTITDIPWADPL

>member
-19 GMLVACDQTGGNSG
+19 GMLVACDRTDGNSG

-415 IQKILD
+415 IQQILD

-516 LDSVG
+516 LASVG

-611 WSLAFTGNLE
+611 WSLVFTGNLE

-1117 VIAGSDSGGEG
+1117 VIAGSGSGGEG
-1128 GEAVTTADINAEDYS
+1128 GEAVTTADINVEDYS

-1198 GYLLA
+1198 GYLLDA
-1203 GEVKVGDMATV
+1203 NVSIGDMADIE
-1214 NISLSGLGLGIG
+1214 ISLSGLGLGIG
-1226 EGIFDNSVLPAEF
+1226 EGIFNNSVLPAEF

-1326 SLEFTL
+1326 SLEFGL

-1381 TLYIASDAGGL
+1381 TLYIASDADGL
-1392 IGGGIAVPDIDLGSL
+1392 IGGGIVVPDIDLGSL

-1596 SAIIAN
+1596 SAIMGN

-1679 ISTVIEMV
+1679 ISTVIEKV

-1699 EGASEAVTASDATAQ
+1699 EGASEAVTASDVTAQ

-1746 AFAGTDVDIDSIF
+1746 AVAGTDVDIDSIF

-1788 SVGISIKDPYIT
+1788 SVGVSIDKPYIT
-1800 NSESDNVSD
+1800 NSKSDNVSG

-1837 RYSADATYQEV
+1837 RYSADATYQKV
-1848 DNPEEY
+1848 DNPDAY
-1854 PVTDRYTQLP
+1854 ANSDRYTQLS
-1864 DGAFV
+1864 DGSFV
-1869 QDNEGTF
+1869 QDNDGDY
-1876 VRAGYSLSDII
+1876 VRRAVTLSEII

-1892 MPAIGDALG
+1892 MPAIADAFG

-1957 PKLDTLTILNAL
+1957 PEFDTLAILNAL

-1996 YVDLERLGGPKIS
+1996 YVDLEGLGGPKIS
-2009 ARLFDILAAMDV
+2009 ARLFDILAEMNV
-2021 RPFGEGGSEAVT
+2021 SPFGEGGSEAVT
-2033 ADENSGDGSGST
+2033 ADENSGDGSDST
-2045 SEGVDINAILNA
+2045 PEGVDINAILNA

-2092 SNLIGN
+2092 SNLVGN
-2098 IVSLIVGNDEEYSF
+2098 IVSLIVGNGEEYSF

-2122 CVSLVLGGGNIVIE
+2122 RVSLVLGGGNIAIE
-2136 VAAESDKGFDIEI
+2136 VAAQSDTGFSIAV
-2149 STQAGIVIDV
+2149 STEAGITIDV
-2159 ATQDDTLLSAREIST
+2159 ATQDDTLLSSRERST
-2174 YTDVTDLVFSI
+2174 YVDMTDLVLNI
-2185 INLVNGG
+2185 IDLVNGE
-2192 TIEGG
+2192 TTDGG

-2203 VTFSLSGMAR
+2203 VTFSLSGMAQ

-2250 FRLSVAADLGAIN
+2250 FRLSVAADLGAID
-2263 FAALTGETPDWDA
+2263 FASLTGDTPDWDA
-2276 FLNGVDANGNP
+2276 FLEN
-2287 ITDLNTIEV
+2287 TDLDTIEV

-2309 EQDNVLGGIYISN
+2309 EQDNVLGGIYISR
-2322 GKLYL
+2322 GRLYL

-2339 SYVSNFLQ
+2339 SYVPNFLQ

-2455 AADDGEY
+2455 AAEDGEY

-2489 TLVEAESEL
+2489 TLVEAESVL
-2498 GGTYYVKEADG
+2498 DGTYYVKEADG

-2514 VAGHRYSHYETVN
+2514 VAGHRYSYYETETYSLAAEGVTGSFVKLVALDTDDREI
-2527 YAESDIGS
+2527 YLESDRYVFYTPAENGTYTVVSS
-2535 LVKIIGEDRYFDM
+2535 LDAV
-2548 SRTAFYSRIGDSDD
+2548 SGDS
-2562 YILVTDIDSAA
+2562 V
-2573 KDNLY
+2573 Y
-2578 VREGSNH
+2578 VIYDGMYR
-2585 YQLEYKVEGE
+2585 QLEYTGEGE
-2595 TAELKT
+2595 TAEVNT
-2601 YVRQFGYVR
+2601 YVGQLGYVR
-2610 DAEGEFYRVYTP
+2610 DAEGKFYRVYTP

-2668 TKTPAAYDGQGKAYT
+2668 TKTPAKYDGTQDKAYT

-2695 AQEGGEYYYDVPLM
+2695 SPQTGEEYYYDVSLA
-2709 PFYDSVVTVGMSVEF
+2709 PFYNSVITVGMSVEF

-2780 SEIAVELYNLSSEA
+2780 PEIAVELYNLSSET

-2843 SIYDDVEVSGGS
+2843 SIYDDVEISGGS
-2855 SSEAITADDTDAD
+2855 SSEAITADDTSASDDERAD
-2868 EQVDDSLTSEDKVA
+2868 LTTEEKVA

-2919 EDLLGSLDVT
+2919 EDLLGGLDVVIDVSDGLDVSLD
-2929 IDLSDGVDVAL
+2929 LAL
-2940 DVALMLSGDRYEYA
+2940 ALTGDRYILVDNNASEA
-2954 ETTVETTEDR
+2954 TDDVL
-2964 YYTFKAEDD
+2964 YYVFKAGADG
-2973 SHKADAAGLFV
+2973 DAAGLFV
-2984 EEDGAFRPATKQ
+2984 YDTEEEVYRAANTQ
-2996 DAEAVK
+2996 DISAGTTT
-3002 YVRYEAVHTE
+3002 YVRYEAANVDGEWVYYTYTE
-3012 EGSWTFYEYKK
+3012 FDGTP
-3023 AADGEYVYDAAT
+3023 ADGTTYYRYDEAQDAYVAVG
-3035 RAYLPADAETDEN
+3035 ADEDT
-3048 ATRYT
+3048 TGVTLYT
-3053 RNAVDLGGGQ
+3053 RDNGTAASNLPVY
-3063 AIFRYVKGAEAN
+3063 AYVAGTSAN
-3075 PNAYNTELNLYV
+3075 PNDYDTELDLYV
-3087 GVNNID
+3087 GINNVD

-3157 TVIAA
+3157 TIIAA
-3162 IGEGDQKDE
+3162 IGEGDQADE

-3251 NVDDLFGLEDFLNF
+3251 NVEDLFGLEDFLNF

-3296 GVKYD
+3296 GVKYVAD
-3301 AKKHEGQQR
+3301 EHEGQQR

-3322 GYVDGDYV
+3322 GYVDGKYV
-3330 LISEIEDYNEAVHG
+3330 LISEIEGYDEAVHG

-3356 ENGKFVRENAGLYV
+3356 ENGEYVRENAGLYV

-3389 FIGGMMGQEVSLDG
+3389 FIGGMMGPEASLDG

-3507 GLNTATAEQIE
+3507 GLDGATAEQIE

-3524 AIEDTGADGDG
+3524 AISPTADG
-3535 MYYKTDAGY
+3535 MYYISSDGY
-3544 YELRSDMTAQEEEN
+3544 FALRSDMTAQEEEN

-3606 AALEGTYKFYVA
+3606 AELEGTYKFYVA

-3680 SYISRE
+3680 SYNNVGE
-3686 EAGEDAADYSF
+3686 GNGAYEAVELA
-3697 DYEKVDRLLYVPY
+3697 LYTPDSVIDGD
-3710 VSEQGGLDIGSV
+3710 GGAEGND
-3722 YYLYYRGEYY
+3722 YLYYRGEYY
-3732 PIKIAE
+3732 QITL
-3738 DATSADEA
+3738 DALYTYVDGARQPVSDWSAFV
-3746 ARSGVYSYEDGDYKA
+3746 R
-3761 VTSSSWGAFCEN
+3761 N
-3773 PANGDYYLFIHV
+3773 PYAGNYYLHV
-3785 ESQLFSI
+3785 LVEGEGFDQYI
-3792 FEPITESDIY
+3792 VIEEDYVY
-3802 EAHDFGDDYRYVGK
+3802 EREVYKTVYRYVGE
-3816 GKGDYARLGTTS
+3816 GNGSYERLATTS

-3838 FDSNVENYDT
+3838 FDSDVDYDGLTEN
-3848 LKDTYH
+3848 KYH

-3891 VADYLAANSLDS
+3891 VADYLEANGSLGDK
-3903 LPEGTRVYDSEYINY
+3903 RVYDSEYINY

-3943 LTEDEWT
+3943 LTAKEW
-3950 SANLGELPEDKYVLV
+3950 ADKNLGKLPADAYVLV

-3976 TTHNGLTKYYAYANS
+3976 TTHNGLTPYYAYANS

-4117 LLNDN
+4117 LLNDK

-4129 GDGASEAITAA
+4129 GGGASEAITAA
-4140 DGTDLGDT
+4140 DKTDLGDT

-4226 LNLFNTDDASEGLQ
+4226 LNLFNTDDASEGLR

-4269 LFTRNDDV
+4269 LFTRVDADYVAEHPDETYYVGNGGGKDFVEFKGDDV
-4277 AGDDY
+4277 KAY
-4282 YIKDG
+4282 DG
-4287 TEKGYVHI
+4287 ALY
-4295 SEATE
+4295 
-4300 EQIAAAGD
+4300 
-4308 AKFVFNDDIAYDL
+4308 VFNDDPAYDV
-4321 FKDSSARTSYPAS
+4321 FVSSAARNSYEES
-4334 ERYAEVPA
+4334 ERYAAIPE
-4342 GYVALDGAEQYNWAK
+4342 GYIVLDDAADYTWAT
-4357 DNATLY
+4357 ATDISTQLY
-4363 YFRYSLTGSGRMI
+4363 YYSYSFTSGRATMYTVN
-4376 AISGNDVNNITNSER
+4376 SSQVGNMSNGIR
-4391 FLSAY
+4391 FVDY
-4396 GIAGQDGYAKL
+4396 GIAGQNVGYAKL
-4407 YVSAED
+4407 YINYNLLSSEQRSQALVQF
-4413 ASTATDEG
+4413 G
-4421 LFDAE
+4421 LTE
-4426 TIAGSENV
+4426 SEVNSV
-4434 QYVLDAN
+4434 RYTRDSQ

-4452 YKTLLSLNID
+4452 YKTLLALD
-4462 KLIEQLGNKDES
+4462 LEDLIAGIGGSDES

-4515 TRQMSRLMATDS
+4515 TRQMSRLMKTDS

-4566 IAMLPDLLSNDEIDT
+4566 IAMLPDLLGGGEIDT

-4596 EIAIDTNFFGDRIE
+4596 EIAVDTNFFGDKIE

-4627 DVYIY
+4627 DIY
-4632 SPDLGRVIGSAVYN
+4632 LDTTGLGKVIGSV
-4646 EGSDEAVLGDL
+4646 GDGMTD
-4657 FANGLKLEGMLNLGE
+4657 FFGKLKLEGMLNLGE

-4686 VTAADGSFVIDIED
+4686 VTAADSSFVIDIGD

-4737 AGLIKALVPEFP
+4737 AGLIEALVPEFP

-4788 GGFDDIATEGEVSD
+4788 GGFDDYAPLDEVVEVIEQLGS
-4802 ALKGVGADTVYGIN
+4802 ASVYGI
-4816 DDNLDE
+4816 DDISAYLGGITLNSE
-4822 FIGTVRVTA
+4822 SEVVIS
-4831 TETDDG
+4831 TE
-4837 TTYAEGGDKVVLSTK
+4837 
-4852 DYALAAFASPEQIWL
+4852 DYALAVYASPEEAWL
-4867 GTRYEMSVADGK
+4867 GDRYTLSGFNAEGHPEFT
-4879 LVFTDKSY
+4879 LVQDAY
-4887 EESYVNSDAF
+4887 AGAF
-4897 TQSATGAYVLVNAD
+4897 TQSDDGLYGILTEDLTSYQGVTGGQVTEGTYVTYEEGTYMLV
-4911 DNLSSYEGE
+4911 SRIE
-4920 GSKVNYTD
+4920 
-4928 KFMPLAN
+4928 
-4935 YLKLT
+4935 KLT
-4940 GKTADEVDPS
+4940 RETYSGA
-4950 SRYSLDASKIVG
+4950 RYSFDEDAVTG
-4962 EYVKLG
+4962 EYIKLG
-4968 DVNIALELG
+4968 DVTIALELG
-4977 DLGVTLNEEFSEP
+4977 DLGLTLNEEFSAPLDDEGY
-4990 VPTDVEFKD
+4990 TDVMKSS
-4999 VLEASI
+4999 L
-5005 RLSTSIDIGFH
+5005 RLSTSVDVGFYGH
-5016 GTSPADIDLGALADL
+5016 TGADIDLGALADL
-5031 IFGIDAIKTALGV
+5031 IFGIDAIKSALGV
-5044 ELTNNSLDVSV
+5044 ELTNNSLDVNI
-5055 TGELGNADRAYFNV
+5055 TGELGNEDAPYFNIQ
-5069 RLDAWFDLRG
+5069 LDGWIDLG
-5079 GLQVR
+5079 TGKLQV
-5084 LTVGRYDETETGA
+5084 LLEVGRYDESGGLDTMLA
-5097 VELTTVIGVVLAD
+5097 VSLAD
-5110 DTLFADLS
+5110 DTLYADLS
-5118 GLLGTGVKGYISN
+5118 GLLGTGVKGYITN
-5131 LGVEELLFEALG
+5131 LGVETLIADALG
-5143 GVLNTSAFEA
+5143 GLTGTGTQNAEA
-5153 TTATISDTE
+5153 TTATISDTSD
-5162 NMTLHDYAYLA
+5162 MTLHEYAYLA

-5182 LQLTLAT
+5182 LQLTLA
-5189 IQAILA
+5189 AIEAIIA
-5195 KVSADNPDLNLGD
+5195 KVGADNPDLNLGD
-5208 IELPDLGDIMIE
+5208 IDLPDLGDIMIE

-5235 KLSENFS
+5235 KLSEDFG
-5242 ASIDIHH
+5242 ASIDIDH
-5249 LYLGTEALYN
+5249 LYLASNPIY
-5259 TTIPVLD
+5259 TTTNK
-5266 AAGLPT
+5266 AGGEIT
-5272 DESIS
+5272 
-5277 VIGTEGEIEFTT
+5277 GTEGGRANEIFS
-5289 KVVDDNTVDIAT
+5289 D
-5301 LPEEGEGEYYTYLY
+5301 YTFLY

-5321 LNPNLNVSA
+5321 LNSDLNISA
-5330 SAALSLTMTSEG
+5330 SASAEISMTSEG
-5342 LVSPDKNDSSTWGGL
+5342 LNPGDEG
-5357 GSYEEAKA
+5357 YE
-5365 KYDSSLAGW
+5365 DSLAGW

-5394 RGSEAEYDAYGG
+5394 IGSEADYNAYGG

-5413 DGVTYEEI
+5413 DGVTYVEK
-5421 GKVAAGGNGYYALDK
+5421 GKVASDGSGYYELKDD
-5436 EEGTYADTVTT
+5436 GTYANQVTT

-5463 ATFAANEVNLIIS
+5463 ATFAANDINLTID

-5503 ELGAPFDSTVL
+5503 GLGSPFNSTIL

-5524 SSAANNNIYTLVEDV
+5524 SDAANNNIYTLVEDV
-5539 EAGNLGAFNDAIY
+5539 ETGNLGAFNDAIY
-5552 INASGLGLG
+5552 IDASGLGLG
-5561 WIKFQ
+5561 KIKFQ
-5566 GLAGIF
+5566 GLAGVL

-5585 TAYANTAADET
+5585 SADAGSAADET

-5619 INVAE
+5619 INIAE
-5624 NYLGIGIDRNLI
+5624 NYVGIGIDRNLI

-5647 DFELPDVQS
+5647 GGISLPDVQS

-5661 TLGTTGLNSVTIESQ
+5661 TFGEVGLSSIAIDAE
-5676 LDPAGTGAIV
+5676 LDAAGTGAHIA
-5686 TLSDLQV
+5686 LSDLEV
-5693 SLSPFVDV
+5693 SLDPFVDV
-5701 DSLINEVKT
+5701 DSLVNQVAT
-5710 GYGGLTYSQTAGTMT
+5710 QFAGLTYSQTAGTMT

-5738 SLTVDKRGESIV
+5738 SLNIDKKAESIV
-5750 QSTTRWDDEFLGAG
+5750 QSTGAWG
-5764 SDFVGVKTNLRS
+5764 GLVGGGFDAVQVNRNSTV
-5776 SVTAVSTSGLFNVAA
+5776 SVTGSSGYHTPSDGAA
-5791 NGGPL
+5791 DDIPYDYMLYLTAAARHPEITDN
-5796 SGDVAAFSDFML
+5796 SGIS
-5808 KLDVTAKHPHID
+5808 
-5820 TTMRGVDT
+5820 VDI
-5828 VDLDVYFGNNNLWIN
+5828 YFGNANLWIDN
-5843 DIGIDLGAAGDIIGI
+5843 LGLNLGGLENIDLIMNAINGMSLGSMLNG
-5858 FASNLLNWIN
+5858 LLNF
-5868 IGNFISPET
+5868 G
-5877 GTLFSFAYS
+5877 YS

-5891 AWSTNNPVATTASD
+5891 SWSPSNPVATTASD
-5905 DNVAKT
+5905 ETLNKT
-5911 SADWAYGFDNDDL
+5911 SYA
-5924 SDADVWTSPSAE
+5924 T
-5936 TNRDEPYKRND
+5936 T
-5947 AASEYSYPLNLTGLI
+5947 ASEVTDYTINWSNKYSGNANSTYTSTASSLALESLV
-5962 EKVTVNLFNGEG
+5962 EKVEVNLFNRNG
-5974 YQPYLAD
+5974 YQPYLSD
-5981 MVGTSLGAGLD
+5981 MPWVDQTLTEATD
-5992 ASLISIK
+5992 ASLLSVK
-5999 IELNKYA
+5999 VELSKDG
-6006 YNELLV
+6006 YNELMIFVYKMLFGLLQTAV
-6012 FLYTTILSLMH
+6012 
-6023 VNIDTNA
+6023 DTNA
-6030 KGVNYF
+6030 SSSAYF
-6036 SYLGGNMWEDDGVH
+6036 ALNSDANIE
-6050 LARHQG
+6050 RHWSDNRKY
-6056 TDRQFVI
+6056 TI
-6063 SNLFRELDS
+6063 SNLLRELDYIDS
-6072 IAYMDNLSEQQ
+6072 LSGSAHE
-6083 KTERRVRLLDPYVRS
+6083 KTVKKVELLEPYAES
-6098 LPIGLLQW
+6098 LPYAMAVWLIEDMLPQSLDQKIIDILMRASIGANAIGDVTLL
-6106 LLYDALSSVGDGII
+6106 LAG
-6120 SNNAP
+6120 
-6125 YIGYLTG
+6125 
-6132 SALGDLTLVIA
+6132 
-6143 NILPPFADMDANA
+6143 ILPPFASYDES
-6156 VNPSLNLYIDLAPE
+6156 VPNPSLNVYIDLAPE
-6170 STFYGES
+6170 SHDLYGI
-6177 ADKEIVPGIQ
+6177 DREIAPGIQ
-6187 SIELMVNAEK
+6187 AIELMVNAET
-6197 YGDGRNLRQSYTNED
+6197 STVETTNI
-6212 GEKAYRNGEI
+6212 NGVDTPSRGGKWLMQGSNVGQI
-6222 YYTIDESAELQN
+6222 WFDANESDPEGSSWHSSIQGG
-6234 MVDAYVLAINPSN
+6234 YVLSINPLN
-6247 LSADE
+6247 LIQPGSE
-6252 DDLTYTG
+6252 G
-6259 KGLVSFL
+6259 EGLASFI
-6266 EADHLNS
+6266 EADHLNGNLTTIEADHLNGNLTTTGGVDVENVFIEVDDIGTKS
-6273 LSFSSGTQLT
+6273 ATMCSGTYTENGWNNT
-6283 SDQLTQL
+6283 SQIAT
-6290 RDGNTYITV
+6290 GN
-6299 SDIGSKAAQLHGIS
+6299 
-6313 SAEGSLNAGF
+6313 LNAGF
-6323 LTSNLPTSA
+6323 LTSKLPTSA
-6332 NVQLVSPNNP
+6332 NVQLVNP
-6342 HDVTVIWDA
+6342 AGAHDVTVVWDA
-6351 SAVDLSAPHSFVDE
+6351 SAIDLSAPQDGES
-6365 DENGYC
+6365 
-6371 DNCGLE
+6371 
-6377 KGDATLGAHG
+6377 
-6387 TQRLAGFVYGYAL
+6387 RLAGFVYGYAL

-6414 FTATE
+6414 YAFTGICAYDTSGSE
-6419 VSPVDSD
+6419 SQLSVEMDG
-6426 PSFSIDMSSAGN
+6426 GN
-6438 VKLPDLVRIKFT
+6438 VTLPDLAKINFT
-6450 SEGAT
+6450 QDRYY
-6455 SGTNVSY
+6455 V
-6462 IFGTQRFDD
+6462 FGTQRFDD
-6471 AGNAQYAVLRSGS
+6471 AGNAQYAVLRNAGG
-6484 NVYYMKHETFDANGA
+6484 NYQFKVTDANGNVTY
-6499 STGVEYGFYPADSV
+6499 SYHELGIS
-6513 STETSVY
+6513 STETTTY
-6520 TLQVYPAYVAY
+6520 ELALYPAYVAY
-6531 TTDGT
+6531 TQEGN
-6536 TVSVGDTT
+6536 TVMSGETT
-6544 YYVLRNN
+6544 YYVIDSASVNN
-6551 NADITVPGNLPVG
+6551 MPVG
-6564 TFSWDEFSYGWDGG
+6564 TIAWDLSEFYYGWDGG
-6578 AAEDDA
+6578 N
-6584 AEVKH
+6584 V
-6589 TVGLSYQW
+6589 TLGFTYQW
-6597 GFAETQRTSAT
+6597 GYSAEQTASVSVPVTGVLIEDDDSLTFRGDTAT
-6608 VSVVNNE
+6608 VYGSE
-6615 VTVDGDTTYANNT
+6615 GGFTFSDWDALQDAAGALGDDWAA
-6628 GSTTTQADAFNFSNW
+6628 Q
-6643 SNLKEKLSGYMD
+6643 LKAYI
-6655 AGESWQKALN
+6655 
-6665 DYLDDTLLGVFSNG
+6665 T
-6679 NEIEI
+6679 
-6684 RGFNTTALNG
+6684 GFNTLSGTYIVASGYGNSFQKAIAWDLSAIDSLN
-6694 VTVGSEVNVAIT
+6694 VTPGSAFTVRVTMFVGTGGDGYN
-6706 MYVGEYYIWRQY
+6706 IWRQY
-6718 NGTTPANGMLG
+6718 NGDALSYGMMG
-6729 DLGIMIDGE
+6729 DVAVYD
-6738 WDTLTS
+6738 
-6744 SNYADEHKKISDEIA
+6744 DEAEAWRIA
-6759 TNGYAVVAQPVYV
+6759 TSNTDHNIIRQQLESQGYAVVAQPVTV
-6772 TFTIGA
+6772 TITVGA
-6778 EEGFTFDDAV
+6778 QEGFV
-6788 QGGGTGGGT
+6788 PSGSTGGGT
-6797 DEGGEQGGEVTT
+6797 DEGGEQGGEITT

-6877 NVALLTATSGSTREE
+6877 NVALLTATSGGTRIE

-6901 NADVNAG
+6901 NDDVNAG
-6908 VEALEATAGYVTGIV
+6908 VGALEATAGYVTGIA

-6931 IDPFEYST
+6931 IDPFEYPT
-6939 FGAYLAAK
+6939 FAAYLEAK
-6947 GYETGAAIKVYV
+6947 GYENGDEITVY
-6959 TTENGEEEKDATV
+6959 TTDSPSVPVRATV

-6997 IVEIDDK
+6997 IVEIGGV
-7004 QYSANVPVIVL
+7004 QYSVNVPVIVL

-7022 ELLLDES
+7022 ELLLNEG

-7036 NRLNSTIRRY
+7036 NRLNSTIRCY
-7046 VSEGQVVEVTY
+7046 VGEGQVVEVTY
-7057 SRDTYLPTA
+7057 SRETYLPTA
-7066 ITVYNLYAFADDNPF
+7066 ITVYNLYAFADNNPF

-7102 VSAQADGGDAY
+7102 VSAQKDGGDAY
-7113 TDEYVP
+7113 TDEYVD
-7119 VSGIEIVRKNASS
+7119 VDGIEIVRKNTSS

-7137 YNYSVAGGIQ
+7137 YNYTVAGGIQ

-7173 LGGIA
+7173 LGGTA
-7178 DGTYEPFA
+7178 KGTYEPFA
-7186 PYDNMFN
+7186 PYKNMTLAS
-7193 GDDKLT
+7193 GGEI
-7199 ALSATSGLSAFG
+7199 LSTPYGTQGSNLSSYITF
-7211 EKGDVIVYIDG
+7211 YIDG
-7222 RYVLK
+7222 RYVASAGFDAADYPGYTVLK
-7227 AEADELTSP
+7227 
-7236 LEGYEAA
+7236 
-7243 QYKRLDGTY
+7243 DGDVPREY
-7252 NRGSGTSY
+7252 VRGSGTSY
-7260 VLAAGDEGD
+7260 TLVTGDTTAAT
-7269 YVFIYAAEYKL
+7269 YYFIYGAKDTL
-7280 SADELT
+7280 KTSELT
-7286 ADASAVSYNYNGG
+7286 WDHSGISYNYNGG
-7299 RRNITVNIQH
+7299 LRRTSASVNVNGITGTVTVPI
-7309 NGLKDVILGALTMP
+7309 
-7323 VWIVSGKVASIEGM
+7323 WIVSGRIQKVDALYFNED
-7337 KFELGGQTDLSGG
+7337 GQDGSLAVGSTLSV
-7350 SNSLSIDPF
+7350 DPF
-7359 DLDGSIT
+7359 AGIDLTALAAEGS
-7366 DAVEGGYKYFP
+7366 EHYKYFP
-7377 NILTLNTIE
+7377 SSVDVTTA
-7386 DDATGISYVIRDV
+7386 DGCKISGLG
-7399 AVTWS
+7399 VTWS
-7404 NLGSIRVAYGG
+7404 NLGSIRNTYRGGVYSARLTVPAVTSEDGATSYVA
-7415 NDYDAR
+7415 
-7421 FTIGKTDAFGAQGFT
+7421 AQGFT
-7436 VDSFV
+7436 ASSFV
-7441 HVESRAAVDGTLT
+7441 QVIERTAEDTGTDGRGLWVVSNTNGVDAPFRTEGSVLA
-7454 PNNGTLP
+7454 
-7461 TVGYA
+7461 VGYA
-7466 DKNPTPSDYID
+7466 DQGTATSYID
-7477 PYEFDLSAFRAE
+7477 PYEFDLSAFRTAVEAITE
-7489 VEQITSVTVSI
+7489 VSVYI
-7500 NDEESGRVE
+7500 SGISERV
-7509 KTFTTDGQDGY
+7509 TFGVTGTDSAASGY

-7557 YLVTRKVVSR
+7557 YLVTRKLVNN
-7567 IYATKGLSDRDK
+7567 ITGTKGGDWSSDV
-7579 PAEEEEINSDTLWF
+7579 NTTVGSDLGRAST
-7593 TFGTDPDADGFGTV
+7593 
-7607 NGGDSDK
+7607 
-7614 AYYSNGTYVIDP
+7614 TYAIDP
-7626 FIPSTQSLP
+7626 FTPYTQSLP
-7635 TGWNVTFALSKPVLG
+7635 TGWSVTFTLSNPVLEG
-7650 ENGVVTWQPVENGE
+7650 GVVTDWTDAGTEE
-7664 SQSYSYITT
+7664 QSYSYITT
-7673 IMPSTAAVTADVANS
+7673 IMPSTAAMTAENAAN
-7688 ADGKPNAGDAT
+7688 GKPDAGDVT

-7704 GQRLRIPVSITGS
+7704 GQRIRIPVSITGK
-7717 MATGTD
+7717 T
-7723 TPGRSNSTLT
+7723 T
-7733 SRVAGTNGDVNVVWY
+7733 SANPTSSGNVLQSKVDGVTVVWH
-7748 GRVRITYNI
+7748 GTVSISYNNGN
-7757 DNTAEY
+7757 NTATY
-7763 WVTLT
+7763 DVTFS
-7768 DPTGNGIAIEGIE
+7768 DPTGADITVEAIE
-7781 GRTVEYYL
+7781 GRTASYTL
-7789 TAYVGA
+7789 TPYIGA
-7795 VINASGK
+7795 VINAAGK
-7802 VLDSVDGVPAGTA
+7802 VLDWNGDVPAANRIGT
-7815 STRVSFSVS
+7815 TVSFSV
-7824 GTTITDIDWADPL
+7824 
-7837 P
+7837 

>member
-415 IQKILD
+415 IQQILD

-516 LDSVG
+516 LASVG

-858 NEALSADGTGSGD
+858 NEALSADGTGSGN

-984 DSYIESVPDD
+984 GSYIESVPDD

-1062 VPEGENRTEL
+1062 VPEGENRTQL

-1088 SAGTLYVDAGT
+1088 SAGTLYVDAGA

-1253 NNQFSAEGLELDS
+1253 NNQFSAAGLELDS

-1596 SAIIAN
+1596 SAIMGN

-1679 ISTVIEMV
+1679 ISTVIEKV

-1699 EGASEAVTASDATAQ
+1699 EGASEAVTASDVTAQ

-1746 AFAGTDVDIDSIF
+1746 AVAGTDVDIDSIF

-1788 SVGISIKDPYIT
+1788 SVGVSIDKPYIT
-1800 NSESDNVSD
+1800 NSKSDNVSG

-2355 GASADVTT
+2355 SASADVTT

-3048 ATRYT
+3048 AARYT

-4129 GDGASEAITAA
+4129 GGGASEAITAA
-4140 DGTDLGDT
+4140 DETDLGDT

-4357 DNATLY
+4357 DKVTLY

-4376 AISGNDVNNITNSER
+4376 AISGNDVSSITNSER

-4515 TRQMSRLMATDS
+4515 TRQMSRLMETDS
-4527 SADTYFEMLLAS
+4527 STDTYFEMLLAS

-4596 EIAIDTNFFGDRIE
+4596 EIAIDTNFFGERIE
-4610 DAQPIKIW
+4610 GAQPIKIW

-4632 SPDLGRVIGSAVYN
+4632 APDLGRVIGSAVYN

-4657 FANGLKLEGMLNLGE
+4657 FADGLKLEGMLNLGE
-4672 LLSGIAGG
+4672 LLSGITGG

-4686 VTAADGSFVIDIED
+4686 VTAADSSFVIDIGD

-4713 LNLLVGQVL
+4713 LNLLVGQAL

-4737 AGLIKALVPEFP
+4737 AGLIEALVPEFP

-4777 SLALQVQLGVR
+4777 SLALQVQLGIR
-4788 GGFDDIATEGEVSD
+4788 GGFDDFATVKEVYD

-4837 TTYAEGGDKVVLSTK
+4837 TTYAEGDNVVLSTK
-4852 DYALAAFASPEQIWL
+4852 DYALAAFASPEEIWL
-4867 GTRYEMSVADGK
+4867 GTRYEMSVANGE
-4879 LVFTDKSY
+4879 LVFTAISY
-4887 EESYVNSDAF
+4887 KDSYVTSGAF
-4897 TQSATGAYVLVNAD
+4897 TQSATGAYVLVNAED
-4911 DNLSSYEGE
+4911 DLSSYEGE

-4940 GKTADEVDPS
+4940 GKTADEVETS
-4950 SRYSLDASKIVG
+4950 RRYSLDASKIVG

-4968 DVNIALELG
+4968 DVTIALELG

-4990 VPTDVEFKD
+4990 VPTATDVEFQD
-4999 VLEASI
+4999 VLKASI

-5016 GTSPADIDLGALADL
+5016 GTSLADIDLGALADL

-5242 ASIDIHH
+5242 ASIDIGH
-5249 LYLGTEALYN
+5249 LYLGTEALYD

-5277 VIGTEGEIEFTT
+5277 VTGTEGEIKFTT

-5342 LVSPDKNDSSTWGGL
+5342 LVSPDKGDSNTWGGL

-5394 RGSEAEYDAYGG
+5394 RDNEAEYNAYGG

-5421 GKVAAGGNGYYALDK
+5421 GKVASDGNGYYALDK
-5436 EEGTYADTVTT
+5436 EEGTYADTPTA
-5447 WENGGYSQY
+5447 WEDGKQY

-5585 TAYANTAADET
+5585 TAYADTAADET

-5608 ESLPSASVSLG
+5608 EALPSASVSLG

-5725 LLQNILDGLNANL
+5725 LITNILDGLNA
-5738 SLTVDKRGESIV
+5738 SLGISIDKQGQMIV
-5750 QSTTRWDDEFLGAG
+5750 NSTGTG
-5764 SDFVGVKTNLRS
+5764 
-5776 SVTAVSTSGLFNVAA
+5776 
-5791 NGGPL
+5791 
-5796 SGDVAAFSDFML
+5796 
-5808 KLDVTAKHPHID
+5808 HID
-5820 TTMRGVDT
+5820 HVAVVTKANSKGSFKLTGMSQYVSEGPSGTMGSVPDGYMLVLNGNATHTESYRDNEMR
-5828 VDLDVYFGNNNLWIN
+5828 LSIYFGNNSLWMGGINLGGGSAGLIQTLL
-5843 DIGIDLGAAGDIIGI
+5843 GILNGWELGSLFDLPG
-5858 FASNLLNWIN
+5858 LL
-5868 IGNFISPET
+5868 G
-5877 GTLFSFAYS
+5877 GLAYS

-5891 AWSTNNPVATTASD
+5891 SWNTENPVATTAS
-5905 DNVAKT
+5905 NGQPEASYT
-5911 SADWAYGFDNDDL
+5911 EES
-5924 SDADVWTSPSAE
+5924 SAE
-5936 TNRDEPYKRND
+5936 TAADVIPDIPDPDDRAAWTNSNNAYSGRVDDFYKVDVSTD
-5947 AASEYSYPLNLTGLI
+5947 AEGNPVYTSTYSYALQLNNLV
-5962 EKVTVNLFNGEG
+5962 EKVTVNLFNSNG
-5974 YQPYLAD
+5974 YQPYLSNMTD
-5981 MVGTSLGAGLD
+5981 LTGAPVSDTD
-5992 ASLISIK
+5992 ASLISVK
-5999 IELNKYA
+5999 AELSKQG
-6006 YNELLV
+6006 YNELMIYV
-6012 FLYTTILSLMH
+6012 YTMLLSLIH
-6023 VNIDTNA
+6023 GDSDVNANWADYFHYDADTA
-6030 KGVNYF
+6030 
-6036 SYLGGNMWEDDGVH
+6036 
-6050 LARHQG
+6050 LARHGYQHDAG
-6056 TDRQFVI
+6056 IADNNDYYYTYTI

-6072 IAYMDNLSEQQ
+6072 IQGNSAAAT
-6083 KTERRVRLLDPYVRS
+6083 KARVDLLTPYVKT
-6098 LPIGLLQW
+6098 LPFALLNWLVHDMAGISRDALRAIGL
-6106 LLYDALSSVGDGII
+6106 VGGTLDMTLFP
-6120 SNNAP
+6120 S
-6125 YIGYLTG
+6125 
-6132 SALGDLTLVIA
+6132 LGNITTLVA
-6143 NILPPFADMDANA
+6143 TALPPFADMGDDSMP
-6156 VNPSLNLYIDLAPE
+6156 NPSINIYIDLAPE
-6170 STFYGES
+6170 KSMYGI
-6177 ADKEIVPGIQ
+6177 DREIVPGIQ
-6187 SIELMVNAEK
+6187 AIELMVNAEK
-6197 YGDGRNLRQSYTNED
+6197 YGGGRNLRQGDVT
-6212 GEKAYRNGEI
+6212 GEI
-6222 YYTIDESAELQN
+6222 FTDGSSSGNLN
-6234 MVDAYVLAINPSN
+6234 FDNAYVLAINPLN
-6247 LSADE
+6247 LIQSGSE
-6252 DDLTYTG
+6252 N

-6313 SAEGSLNAGF
+6313 RAEGNLNASF

-6351 SAVDLSAPHSFVDE
+6351 SAIDLSAPHSFVDE

-6419 VSPVDSD
+6419 VSPVGSND

-6438 VKLPDLVRIKFT
+6438 VKLPDLVKIKFT

-6462 IFGTQRFDD
+6462 IFGTQRFDE
-6471 AGNAQYAVLRSGS
+6471 AGNAQYAVLRNASG
-6484 NVYYMKHETFDANGA
+6484 NYQFKVTDANGNVTY
-6499 STGVEYGFYPADSV
+6499 SYHELGIS
-6513 STETSVY
+6513 STETTTY
-6520 TLQVYPAYVAY
+6520 ELALYPAYVAY
-6531 TTDGT
+6531 TQEGN
-6536 TVSVGDTT
+6536 TVTSGETT
-6544 YYVLRNN
+6544 YYVIDSASVNN
-6551 NADITVPGNLPVG
+6551 MPVG

-6584 AEVKH
+6584 AKVKH

-6597 GFAETQRTSAT
+6597 GFAETQRTSTT
-6608 VSVVNNE
+6608 VYVVNNE
-6615 VTVDGDTTYANNT
+6615 VTVDGNTLYANNT
-6628 GSTTTQADAFNFSNW
+6628 GSTTTQENAFNFSNW

-6665 DYLDDTLLGVFSNG
+6665 DYLDDTLIGVFSNN

-6684 RGFNTTALNG
+6684 RGFNTSALDG

-6706 MYVGEYYIWRQY
+6706 MYVGKYYIWRQY

-6729 DLGIMIDGE
+6729 DLGIMIDGV

-6744 SNYADEHKKISDEIA
+6744 SNYADEHKNISNEIA

-6797 DEGGEQGGEVTT
+6797 DEGGEQGGEITT

-6877 NVALLTATSGSTREE
+6877 NVALLTATSGGTRIE

-6908 VEALEATAGYVTGIV
+6908 VGALEATAGYVTGIA

-6931 IDPFEYST
+6931 IDPFEYPT
-6939 FGAYLAAK
+6939 FAAYLEAK
-6947 GYETGAAIKVYV
+6947 GYENGDEITVY
-6959 TTENGEEEKDATV
+6959 TTDSPSVPVRATV

-6997 IVEIDDK
+6997 IVEIGGV
-7004 QYSANVPVIVL
+7004 QYSVNVPVIVL

-7022 ELLLDES
+7022 ELLLNEG

-7046 VSEGQVVEVTY
+7046 VGEGQVVEVTY
-7057 SRDTYLPTA
+7057 SRETYLPTA
-7066 ITVYNLYAFADDNPF
+7066 ITVYNLYAFADNNPF

-7102 VSAQADGGDAY
+7102 VSAQKDGGDAY
-7113 TDEYVP
+7113 TDEYVD
-7119 VSGIEIVRKNASS
+7119 VDGIEIVRKNASS

-7173 LGGIA
+7173 LGGTA
-7178 DGTYEPFA
+7178 KGTYEPFA
-7186 PYDNMFN
+7186 PYKNMTLAS
-7193 GDDKLT
+7193 GGEI
-7199 ALSATSGLSAFG
+7199 LSTPYGTQGSNLSSYITF
-7211 EKGDVIVYIDG
+7211 YIDG
-7222 RYVLK
+7222 RYVASAGFDAADYPGYTVLK
-7227 AEADELTSP
+7227 
-7236 LEGYEAA
+7236 
-7243 QYKRLDGTY
+7243 DGDVPREY
-7252 NRGSGTSY
+7252 VRGSGTSY
-7260 VLAAGDEGD
+7260 TLVTGDTTAAT
-7269 YVFIYAAEYKL
+7269 YYFIYGAKDKL
-7280 SADELT
+7280 KTSELT
-7286 ADASAVSYNYNGG
+7286 WNHSGISYNYNGG
-7299 RRNITVNIQH
+7299 LRRTSASVNANGITGTVTVPI
-7309 NGLKDVILGALTMP
+7309 
-7323 VWIVSGKVASIEGM
+7323 WIVSGRIKSVDALYFNED
-7337 KFELGGQTDLSGG
+7337 GQDGLLAVGSTLSV
-7350 SNSLSIDPF
+7350 DPF
-7359 DLDGSIT
+7359 AGIDLTALAAEGS
-7366 DAVEGGYKYFP
+7366 EHYKYFP
-7377 NILTLNTIE
+7377 SSVDVTTT
-7386 DDATGISYVIRDV
+7386 DGCKISGLG
-7399 AVTWS
+7399 VTWS
-7404 NLGSIRVAYGG
+7404 NLGSIRNTYRGGVYSARLTVPAVTSEGGATSYVA
-7415 NDYDAR
+7415 
-7421 FTIGKTDAFGAQGFT
+7421 AQGFT

-7466 DKNPTPSDYID
+7466 DQGTATSYID
-7477 PYEFDLSAFRAE
+7477 PYEFDLSAFRTAVEAITE
-7489 VEQITSVTVSI
+7489 VSVYI
-7500 NDEESGRVE
+7500 SGISERV
-7509 KTFTTDGQDGY
+7509 TFGVTGTDSAASGY

-7579 PAEEEEINSDTLWF
+7579 PAEGEKINANTLWF
-7593 TFGTDPDADGFGTV
+7593 TFGTDPDAVGFGTV
-7607 NGGDSDK
+7607 NDGDSKK

-7635 TGWNVTFALSKPVLG
+7635 AGWNVTFALFNPVLEG
-7650 ENGVVTWQPVENGE
+7650 GVVTGWTDEGTE
-7664 SQSYSYITT
+7664 EQSYSYITT

-7704 GQRLRIPVSITGS
+7704 GQRLRIPVSIKGNGATDNVSVDDDARTLPSRTAGGS
-7717 MATGTD
+7717 
-7723 TPGRSNSTLT
+7723 
-7733 SRVAGTNGDVNVVWY
+7733 NVVWY
-7748 GRVRITYNI
+7748 GTMTVRYNLDASNNYCEAVYNVI
-7757 DNTAEY
+7757 FTSPDGEDIVLSGQA
-7763 WVTLT
+7763 
-7768 DPTGNGIAIEGIE
+7768 
-7781 GRTVEYYL
+7781 GRYVEYNL

-7795 VINASGK
+7795 VIDVSGN
-7802 VLDSVDGVPAGTA
+7802 VLDWENDVPAA
-7815 STRVSFSVS
+7815 RISSVTISSKVDNS
-7824 GTTITDIDWADPL
+7824 GVTQWGSQYDTDK
-7837 P
+7837 

>member
-110 NSELLLELWQANDD
+110 NSELLLELWQANDE

-205 GDSRL
+205 ADSRL

-361 ESVESLDDYSIL
+361 ESIESLDDYSIL

-516 LDSVG
+516 LASVG

-1537 DSNAI
+1537 DGNAI

-1602 LALELGIEISDDLRL
+1602 LALELGIEIADDLRL

-1788 SVGISIKDPYIT
+1788 SVGVSIDKPYIT
-1800 NSESDNVSD
+1800 NSKSDNVSG

-1837 RYSADATYQEV
+1837 RYSADATYQKV
-1848 DNPEEY
+1848 DNPDAY
-1854 PVTDRYTQLP
+1854 ANSDRYTQLS
-1864 DGAFV
+1864 DGSFV
-1869 QDNEGTF
+1869 QDNDGDY
-1876 VRAGYSLSDII
+1876 VRRAVTLSEII

-1892 MPAIGDALG
+1892 MPAIADAFG

-1957 PKLDTLTILNAL
+1957 PEFDTLAILNAL

-1996 YVDLERLGGPKIS
+1996 YVDLEGLGGPKIS
-2009 ARLFDILAAMDV
+2009 ARLFDILAEMDV
-2021 RPFGEGGSEAVT
+2021 SPFGEGGSEAVT
-2033 ADENSGDGSGST
+2033 ADENSGDGSGNT

-2092 SNLIGN
+2092 SNLVGN
-2098 IVSLIVGNDEEYSF
+2098 IVSLIVGNGEEYSF

-2122 CVSLVLGGGNIVIE
+2122 RVSLVLGGGNIAIE
-2136 VAAESDKGFDIEI
+2136 VAAQSDTGFSIAV
-2149 STQAGIVIDV
+2149 STEAGITIDV
-2159 ATQDDTLLSAREIST
+2159 ATQDDTLLSSRERST
-2174 YTDVTDLVFSI
+2174 YVDMTDLVLNI
-2185 INLVNGG
+2185 IDLVNGE
-2192 TIEGG
+2192 TTDGG

-2203 VTFSLSGMAR
+2203 VTFSLSGMAQ

-2250 FRLSVAADLGAIN
+2250 FRLSVAADLGAID
-2263 FAALTGETPDWDA
+2263 FASLTGDTPDWDA
-2276 FLNGVDANGNP
+2276 FLEN
-2287 ITDLNTIEV
+2287 TDLDTIEV

-2309 EQDNVLGGIYISN
+2309 EQDNVLGGIYISR
-2322 GKLYL
+2322 GRLYL

-2339 SYVSNFLQ
+2339 SYVPNFLQ

-2415 TLVPDLGGI
+2415 TLVPDIGGI

-2455 AADDGEY
+2455 AAEDGEY

-2489 TLVEAESEL
+2489 TLVEAESVL
-2498 GGTYYVKEADG
+2498 DGTYYVKEADG

-2514 VAGHRYSHYETVN
+2514 VAGHRYSYYETETYSLAAEGVTGSFVKLVALDTDDREI
-2527 YAESDIGS
+2527 YLESDKYVFYTPAENGTYTVVSS
-2535 LVKIIGEDRYFDM
+2535 LDAV
-2548 SRTAFYSRIGDSDD
+2548 SGDS
-2562 YILVTDIDSAA
+2562 V
-2573 KDNLY
+2573 Y
-2578 VREGSNH
+2578 VIYDGMYR
-2585 YQLEYKVEGE
+2585 QLEYTGEGE
-2595 TAELKT
+2595 TAEVNT
-2601 YVRQFGYVR
+2601 YVRQLGYVR
-2610 DAEGEFYRVYTP
+2610 DAEGKFYRVYTP

-2668 TKTPAAYDGQGKAYT
+2668 TKTPAKYDGTQDKAYT

-2695 AQEGGEYYYDVPLM
+2695 SPQTGEEYYYDVSLA
-2709 PFYDSVVTVGMSVEF
+2709 PFYNSVITVGMSVEF

-2780 SEIAVELYNLSSEA
+2780 SEIAVELYNLSSET

-2843 SIYDDVEVSGGS
+2843 SIYDDVEISGGS
-2855 SSEAITADDTDAD
+2855 SSEAITADDTSASDDERAD
-2868 EQVDDSLTSEDKVA
+2868 LTTEEKVA

-2908 IGGDPLGSLVY
+2908 IGDDPLGSLVY
-2919 EDLLGSLDVT
+2919 EDLLGGLDVVIDVSDGLDVSLD
-2929 IDLSDGVDVAL
+2929 LAL
-2940 DVALMLSGDRYEYA
+2940 ALTGDRYILVDNNASEA
-2954 ETTVETTEDR
+2954 TDDVL
-2964 YYTFKAEDD
+2964 YYVFKAGADG
-2973 SHKADAAGLFV
+2973 DAAGLFV
-2984 EEDGAFRPATKQ
+2984 YDTEEEVYRAANTQ
-2996 DAEAVK
+2996 DISAGTTT
-3002 YVRYEAVHTE
+3002 YVRYEAANVDGAWVYYTYTE
-3012 EGSWTFYEYKK
+3012 FDGTP
-3023 AADGEYVYDAAT
+3023 ADGTTYYRYDEAQDAYVAVG
-3035 RAYLPADAETDEN
+3035 ADEDT
-3048 ATRYT
+3048 TGVTLYT
-3053 RNAVDLGGGQ
+3053 RDNGTAASNLPVY
-3063 AIFRYVKGAEAN
+3063 AYVAGTSAN
-3075 PNAYNTELNLYV
+3075 PNDYDTELDLYV
-3087 GVNNID
+3087 GINNVD

-3157 TVIAA
+3157 TIIAA

-3296 GVKYD
+3296 GVEYD
-3301 AKKHEGQQR
+3301 ADKHEGQQR

-3507 GLNTATAEQIE
+3507 GLDTATAEQIE

-3535 MYYKTDAGY
+3535 MYYISSDGY
-3544 YELRSDMTAQEEEN
+3544 FALRSDMTAQEEEN

-3606 AALEGTYKFYVA
+3606 AELEGTYKFYVA

-3680 SYISRE
+3680 SYNNVGE
-3686 EAGEDAADYSF
+3686 GKGAYEAVELA
-3697 DYEKVDRLLYVPY
+3697 LYTPDSVIDGD
-3710 VSEQGGLDIGSV
+3710 GGAEGND
-3722 YYLYYRGEYY
+3722 YLYYRGEYY
-3732 PIKIAE
+3732 QITL
-3738 DATSADEA
+3738 DALYTYVDGARQPVSDWSAF
-3746 ARSGVYSYEDGDYKA
+3746 VL
-3761 VTSSSWGAFCEN
+3761 N
-3773 PANGDYYLFIHV
+3773 PYAGNYYLHV
-3785 ESQLFSI
+3785 LVEGEGFDQYI
-3792 FEPITESDIY
+3792 VIEEDYVY
-3802 EAHDFGDDYRYVGK
+3802 EREVYKTVYRYVGE
-3816 GKGDYARLGTTS
+3816 GNGSYERLATTS

-3838 FDSNVENYDT
+3838 FDSDVDYDGLTENEY
-3848 LKDTYH
+3848 Y

-3864 SSGDPEKDYDK
+3864 TAPEGTEKVYDK
-3875 DDVHF
+3875 EDVHF

-3891 VADYLAANSLDS
+3891 VADYLAANSLAS

-3943 LTEDEWT
+3943 LTEDEWGDK
-3950 SANLGELPEDKYVLV
+3950 NLGELPADAYVLV
-3965 RGKYVPYDKDN
+3965 RGKYVPFDANN
-3976 TTHNGLTKYYAYANS
+3976 TTHAGLTKYYAYANS

-4117 LLNDN
+4117 LLNDK

-4129 GDGASEAITAA
+4129 GGGASEAITAA
-4140 DGTDLGDT
+4140 DETDLGDT

-4308 AKFVFNDDIAYDL
+4308 AKFVFNDDPAYDV
-4321 FKDSSARTSYPAS
+4321 FVSSAARNSYEES
-4334 ERYAEVPA
+4334 ERYAAIPEGFIV
-4342 GYVALDGAEQYNWAK
+4342 LDDAADYEWVK
-4357 DNATLY
+4357 DNASGTQLY
-4363 YFRYSLTGSGRMI
+4363 YYSYSFTSGRATMYTVN
-4376 AISGNDVNNITNSER
+4376 SSQVGNMSNGIR
-4391 FLSAY
+4391 FVDY
-4396 GIAGQDGYAKL
+4396 GIAGQNVGHAKL
-4407 YVSAED
+4407 YINYNLLSSEQRSQALVQF
-4413 ASTATDEG
+4413 G
-4421 LFDAE
+4421 LTE
-4426 TIAGSENV
+4426 SEVNSV
-4434 QYVLDAN
+4434 RYTLDSQ

-4452 YKTLLSLNID
+4452 YKTLLALD
-4462 KLIEQLGNKDES
+4462 LEDLIAGIGGSDES

-4566 IAMLPDLLSNDEIDT
+4566 IAMLPDLLGGGEIDT

-4596 EIAIDTNFFGDRIE
+4596 EIAVDTNFFGERIE

-4627 DVYIY
+4627 DIY
-4632 SPDLGRVIGSAVYN
+4632 LDTTGLGKVIGSV
-4646 EGSDEAVLGDL
+4646 GDGMTD
-4657 FANGLKLEGMLNLGE
+4657 FFGKLKLEGMLNLGE

-4686 VTAADGSFVIDIED
+4686 VTAADSSFVIDIGD

-4737 AGLIKALVPEFP
+4737 AGLIEALVPEFP

-4788 GGFDDIATEGEVSD
+4788 GGFDDYAPLDEVVEVIEQLGS
-4802 ALKGVGADTVYGIN
+4802 ASVYGI
-4816 DDNLDE
+4816 DDISAYLGGITLNSE
-4822 FIGTVRVTA
+4822 SEVVIS
-4831 TETDDG
+4831 TE
-4837 TTYAEGGDKVVLSTK
+4837 
-4852 DYALAAFASPEQIWL
+4852 DYALAVYASPEEAWL
-4867 GTRYEMSVADGK
+4867 GDRYTLSGFNAEGHPEFT
-4879 LVFTDKSY
+4879 LVQDAY
-4887 EESYVNSDAF
+4887 AGAF
-4897 TQSATGAYVLVNAD
+4897 TQSDDGLYGILTEDLTSYQGVTGGQVTEGTYVTYEEGTYMLV
-4911 DNLSSYEGE
+4911 SRIE
-4920 GSKVNYTD
+4920 
-4928 KFMPLAN
+4928 
-4935 YLKLT
+4935 KLT
-4940 GKTADEVDPS
+4940 RETYSGA
-4950 SRYSLDASKIVG
+4950 RYSFDEDAVTG
-4962 EYVKLG
+4962 EYIKLG
-4968 DVNIALELG
+4968 DVTIALELG
-4977 DLGVTLNEEFSEP
+4977 DLGLTLNEEFSAALSDDE
-4990 VPTDVEFKD
+4990 KAAYGN
-4999 VLEASI
+4999 VLSSSVRI
-5005 RLSTSIDIGFH
+5005 STSVDVGFYGH
-5016 GTSPADIDLGALADL
+5016 TGADIDLGALADL
-5031 IFGIDAIKTALGV
+5031 IFGIDAIKSALGV
-5044 ELTNNSLDVSV
+5044 ELTNNSLDVNI
-5055 TGELGNADRAYFNV
+5055 TGELGNEDAPYFNIQ
-5069 RLDAWFDLRG
+5069 LDGWIDLG
-5079 GLQVR
+5079 TGKLQV
-5084 LTVGRYDETETGA
+5084 LLEVGRYDESGGLDTMLA
-5097 VELTTVIGVVLAD
+5097 VSLAD
-5110 DTLFADLS
+5110 DTLYADLS
-5118 GLLGTGVKGYISN
+5118 GLLGTGVKGYITN
-5131 LGVEELLFEALG
+5131 LGVETLIADALG
-5143 GVLNTSAFEA
+5143 GLTGTGTQNAEA
-5153 TTATISDTE
+5153 TTATISDTSD
-5162 NMTLHDYAYLA
+5162 MTLHEYAYLA

-5182 LQLTLAT
+5182 LQLTLA
-5189 IQAILA
+5189 AIEAIIA
-5195 KVSADNPDLNLGD
+5195 KVGADNPDLNLGD
-5208 IELPDLGDIMIE
+5208 IDLPDLGDIMIE

-5235 KLSENFS
+5235 KLSEDFG
-5242 ASIDIHH
+5242 ASIDIDH
-5249 LYLGTEALYN
+5249 LYLASNPIY
-5259 TTIPVLD
+5259 TTTNK
-5266 AAGLPT
+5266 AGGEIT
-5272 DESIS
+5272 
-5277 VIGTEGEIEFTT
+5277 GTEGGRANEIFS
-5289 KVVDDNTVDIAT
+5289 D
-5301 LPEEGEGEYYTYLY
+5301 YTFLY

-5321 LNPNLNVSA
+5321 LNSDLNISA
-5330 SAALSLTMTSEG
+5330 SASAEISMTSEG
-5342 LVSPDKNDSSTWGGL
+5342 LNPGDEG
-5357 GSYEEAKA
+5357 YE
-5365 KYDSSLAGW
+5365 DSLAGW

-5394 RGSEAEYDAYGG
+5394 IGAEADYNKYGG
-5406 PIYVLGD
+5406 PIYILGE
-5413 DGVTYEEI
+5413 DGATYEEI
-5421 GKVAAGGNGYYALDK
+5421 GKVASDGSGYYALNDD
-5436 EEGTYADTVTT
+5436 GTYADTVTT
-5447 WENGGYSQY
+5447 WSAGGYSQY

-5463 ATFAANEVNLIIS
+5463 ATFAANEVNLTID

-5503 ELGAPFDSTVL
+5503 GLGSPFNSTIL

-5524 SSAANNNIYTLVEDV
+5524 SDAANNNIYTLVEDV
-5539 EAGNLGAFNDAIY
+5539 ETGNLGAFNDAIY
-5552 INASGLGLG
+5552 IDASGLGLG
-5561 WIKFQ
+5561 KIKFQ

-5585 TAYANTAADET
+5585 SADAGSAADET
-5596 DTGAEEGTASEG
+5596 DTGAEEGTTEG
-5608 ESLPSASVSLG
+5608 ETLPSASVSLG
-5619 INVAE
+5619 INIAE
-5624 NYLGIGIDRNLI
+5624 NYVGIGIDRNLI

-5647 DFELPDVQS
+5647 GGISLPDVQS

-5661 TLGTTGLNSVTIESQ
+5661 TFGEVGLSSIAIDAE
-5676 LDPAGTGAIV
+5676 LDAAGTGAHIA
-5686 TLSDLQV
+5686 LSDLEV
-5693 SLSPFVDV
+5693 SLDPFVDV
-5701 DSLINEVKT
+5701 DSLVNQVAT
-5710 GYGGLTYSQTAGTMT
+5710 QFAGLTYSQTAGTMT

-5738 SLTVDKRGESIV
+5738 SLNVDKKAESIV
-5750 QSTTRWDDEFLGAG
+5750 QSTGAWG
-5764 SDFVGVKTNLRS
+5764 GLVGGGFDAVQVNRNSTV
-5776 SVTAVSTSGLFNVAA
+5776 SVTGSGGYHTPSDGAA
-5791 NGGPL
+5791 DDIPYDYMLYLTATARHPEITDN
-5796 SGDVAAFSDFML
+5796 SGIS
-5808 KLDVTAKHPHID
+5808 
-5820 TTMRGVDT
+5820 VDI
-5828 VDLDVYFGNNNLWIN
+5828 YFGNANLWIDN
-5843 DIGIDLGAAGDIIGI
+5843 LGLNLGGLENIDLIMNAINGMSLGSMLNG
-5858 FASNLLNWIN
+5858 LLNF
-5868 IGNFISPET
+5868 G
-5877 GTLFSFAYS
+5877 YS

-5891 AWSTNNPVATTASD
+5891 SWSPSNPVATTASD
-5905 DNVAKT
+5905 ETLNKT
-5911 SADWAYGFDNDDL
+5911 SYA
-5924 SDADVWTSPSAE
+5924 T
-5936 TNRDEPYKRND
+5936 T
-5947 AASEYSYPLNLTGLI
+5947 ASEVTDYTINWSNKYSGNANSTYTSTASSLALESLV
-5962 EKVTVNLFNGEG
+5962 EKVEVNLFNRNG
-5974 YQPYLAD
+5974 YQPYLSD
-5981 MVGTSLGAGLD
+5981 MPWVDQTLTEATD
-5992 ASLISIK
+5992 ASLLSVK
-5999 IELNKYA
+5999 VELSKDG
-6006 YNELLV
+6006 YNELMIFVYKMLFGLLQTAV
-6012 FLYTTILSLMH
+6012 
-6023 VNIDTNA
+6023 DTNA
-6030 KGVNYF
+6030 SSSAYF
-6036 SYLGGNMWEDDGVH
+6036 ALNSDANIE
-6050 LARHQG
+6050 RHWSDNRKY
-6056 TDRQFVI
+6056 TI
-6063 SNLFRELDS
+6063 SNLLRELDYIDS
-6072 IAYMDNLSEQQ
+6072 LSGSAHE
-6083 KTERRVRLLDPYVRS
+6083 KTVKKVELLEPYAES
-6098 LPIGLLQW
+6098 LPYAMAVWLIEDMLPQSLDQTIIDILMRASIGANAIGDVTLL
-6106 LLYDALSSVGDGII
+6106 LAG
-6120 SNNAP
+6120 
-6125 YIGYLTG
+6125 
-6132 SALGDLTLVIA
+6132 
-6143 NILPPFADMDANA
+6143 ILPPFASYDES
-6156 VNPSLNLYIDLAPE
+6156 VPNPSLNVYIDLAPE
-6170 STFYGES
+6170 SHDLYGI
-6177 ADKEIVPGIQ
+6177 DREIAPGIQ
-6187 SIELMVNAEK
+6187 AIELMVNAET
-6197 YGDGRNLRQSYTNED
+6197 STVETTNI
-6212 GEKAYRNGEI
+6212 NGVDTPSRGGKWLMQGSNVGQI
-6222 YYTIDESAELQN
+6222 WFDANESDPEGSSWHSSIQGG
-6234 MVDAYVLAINPSN
+6234 YVLSINPLN
-6247 LSADE
+6247 LIQPGSE
-6252 DDLTYTG
+6252 G
-6259 KGLVSFL
+6259 EGLASFI
-6266 EADHLNS
+6266 EADHLNGNLTTTGGVDVENVFIEVDDIGTKS
-6273 LSFSSGTQLT
+6273 ATMYSGTYTENGWNNT
-6283 SDQLTQL
+6283 SQIAT
-6290 RDGNTYITV
+6290 GN
-6299 SDIGSKAAQLHGIS
+6299 
-6313 SAEGSLNAGF
+6313 LNAGF

-6332 NVQLVSPNNP
+6332 NVQLVNP
-6342 HDVTVIWDA
+6342 AGAHDVTVVWDA
-6351 SAVDLSAPHSFVDE
+6351 SAIDLSAPQDGES
-6365 DENGYC
+6365 
-6371 DNCGLE
+6371 
-6377 KGDATLGAHG
+6377 
-6387 TQRLAGFVYGYAL
+6387 RLAGFVYGYAL

-6414 FTATE
+6414 YAFTGIYAYDT
-6419 VSPVDSD
+6419 SG
-6426 PSFSIDMSSAGN
+6426 SASQLSVEMDGGN
-6438 VKLPDLVRIKFT
+6438 VTLPDLAMINFT
-6450 SEGAT
+6450 QG
-6455 SGTNVSY
+6455 SY
-6462 IFGTQRFDD
+6462 VFGTQRFDD
-6471 AGNAQYAVLRSGS
+6471 AGNAQYAVLRNAGG
-6484 NVYYMKHETFDANGA
+6484 NYQFKVTDANGNVTY
-6499 STGVEYGFYPADSV
+6499 SYHELGTS
-6513 STETSVY
+6513 STETTTY
-6520 TLQVYPAYVAY
+6520 ELALYPAYVAY
-6531 TTDGT
+6531 TQEGN
-6536 TVSVGDTT
+6536 TVMSGETT
-6544 YYVLRNN
+6544 YYVIDSASVNN
-6551 NADITVPGNLPVG
+6551 MPVG
-6564 TFSWDEFSYGWDGG
+6564 TIAWDLSEFYYGWDGG
-6578 AAEDDA
+6578 N
-6584 AEVKH
+6584 V
-6589 TVGLSYQW
+6589 TLGFTYQW
-6597 GFAETQRTSAT
+6597 GYSAEQTASVSVPVTGVLIEDDDSLTFRGDTAT
-6608 VSVVNNE
+6608 VYGSE
-6615 VTVDGDTTYANNT
+6615 GGFTFSDWDALQDAAGALGDDWAA
-6628 GSTTTQADAFNFSNW
+6628 Q
-6643 SNLKEKLSGYMD
+6643 LKAYI
-6655 AGESWQKALN
+6655 
-6665 DYLDDTLLGVFSNG
+6665 T
-6679 NEIEI
+6679 
-6684 RGFNTTALNG
+6684 GFNTLSGTYIVASGYGNSFQKAIAWDLSAIDSLN
-6694 VTVGSEVNVAIT
+6694 VTPGSAFTVQVTMFVGTGGDGYN
-6706 MYVGEYYIWRQY
+6706 IWRQY
-6718 NGTTPANGMLG
+6718 NGDALSYGMMG
-6729 DLGIMIDGE
+6729 DVAVYD
-6738 WDTLTS
+6738 
-6744 SNYADEHKKISDEIA
+6744 DEAKAWRIA
-6759 TNGYAVVAQPVYV
+6759 TSNTDHNIIRQQLESQGYAVVAQPVTV
-6772 TFTIGA
+6772 TITVGA
-6778 EEGFTFDDAV
+6778 QEGFV
-6788 QGGGTGGGT
+6788 PSGSTGGGT
-6797 DEGGEQGGEVTT
+6797 DEGGEQGGEITT

-6877 NVALLTATSGSTREE
+6877 NVALLTATSGGTRIE

-6908 VEALEATAGYVTGIV
+6908 VEALEATAGYVTGIA

-6931 IDPFEYST
+6931 IDPFEYPT
-6939 FGAYLAAK
+6939 FAAYLEAK
-6947 GYETGAAIKVYV
+6947 GYENGDEITVY
-6959 TTENGEEEKDATV
+6959 TTDSPSVPVRATV

-6997 IVEIDDK
+6997 IVEIGGV
-7004 QYSANVPVIVL
+7004 QYSVNVPVIVL

-7022 ELLLDES
+7022 ELLLNKS

-7046 VSEGQVVEVTY
+7046 VGEGQVVEVTY
-7057 SRDTYLPTA
+7057 SRETYLPTA
-7066 ITVYNLYAFADDNPF
+7066 ITVYNLYAFADNNPF

-7102 VSAQADGGDAY
+7102 VSAQKDGGDAY
-7113 TDEYVP
+7113 TDEYVD
-7119 VSGIEIVRKNASS
+7119 VDGIEIVRKNTSS

-7137 YNYSVAGGIQ
+7137 YNYTVAGGIQ

-7173 LGGIA
+7173 LGGTA

-7186 PYDNMFN
+7186 PYDNMTLAS
-7193 GDDKLT
+7193 GGEI
-7199 ALSATSGLSAFG
+7199 LSTPYGTQGSNLSSDITF
-7211 EKGDVIVYIDG
+7211 YIDG
-7222 RYVLK
+7222 RYV
-7227 AEADELTSP
+7227 ASAGFDAADYP
-7236 LEGYEAA
+7236 GYTVLA
-7243 QYKRLDGTY
+7243 DGDVEREY
-7252 NRGSGTSY
+7252 VRGSGTSY
-7260 VLAAGDEGD
+7260 TLVTGETTAAT
-7269 YVFIYAAEYKL
+7269 YYFIYGAKDTLET
-7280 SADELT
+7280 SELT
-7286 ADASAVSYNYNGG
+7286 WDHSGISYNYNGG
-7299 RRNITVNIQH
+7299 LRRTSASVNANGITGTVTVPI
-7309 NGLKDVILGALTMP
+7309 
-7323 VWIVSGKVASIEGM
+7323 WIVSGRIKSVDALHFNKEA
-7337 KFELGGQTDLSGG
+7337 GQDG
-7350 SNSLSIDPF
+7350 SLATGSTLTVDPF
-7359 DLDGSIT
+7359 DGIDLTALAAEGS
-7366 DAVEGGYKYFP
+7366 EHYKYFP
-7377 NILTLNTIE
+7377 SSVDVTTA
-7386 DDATGISYVIRDV
+7386 DGCKISGLG
-7399 AVTWS
+7399 VTWS
-7404 NLGSIRVAYGG
+7404 NLGSIRNTYRGGVYSARLTVPAVTSEDGATSYVA
-7415 NDYDAR
+7415 
-7421 FTIGKTDAFGAQGFT
+7421 AQGFT

-7454 PNNGTLP
+7454 PNNGALP

-7466 DKNPTPSDYID
+7466 DNGTTPSEYID

-7500 NDEESGRVE
+7500 NDEESGSVE
-7509 KTFTTDGQDGY
+7509 KTFTTDGQGGY

-7557 YLVTRKVVSR
+7557 YLVTRKVVKQ
-7567 IYATKGLSDRDK
+7567 IDAKKGLSDRDSK
-7579 PAEEEEINSDTLWF
+7579 LWF

-7607 NGGDSDK
+7607 NGGDSNE

-7635 TGWNVTFALSKPVLG
+7635 TGWDVTFAVSNPVLG
-7650 ENGVVTWQPVENGE
+7650 ENGVVTWQPVENE
-7664 SQSYSYITT
+7664 NDEPQSYSYITT

-7704 GQRLRIPVSITGS
+7704 GQRLRIPVSIKGNGATDNVSVGESATTLPSRTAGGS
-7717 MATGTD
+7717 
-7723 TPGRSNSTLT
+7723 
-7733 SRVAGTNGDVNVVWY
+7733 NVVWY
-7748 GRVRITYNI
+7748 GTMTVRYNLDDSNNYCVAVYNVI
-7757 DNTAEY
+7757 FTSPDGEDIVLSGQA
-7763 WVTLT
+7763 
-7768 DPTGNGIAIEGIE
+7768 
-7781 GRTVEYYL
+7781 GRYVEYNL

-7795 VINASGK
+7795 VIDVSGN
-7802 VLDSVDGVPAGTA
+7802 VLDWENDVPAARA
-7815 STRVSFSVS
+7815 SSVTVSSKVDNS
-7824 GTTITDIDWADPL
+7824 GVTQWGSQYDTDK
-7837 P
+7837 

>member
-19 GMLVACDQTGGNSG
+19 GMLVACDRTDGNSG

-110 NSELLLELWQANDD
+110 NSELLLELWQANDE

-165 EATLREM
+165 EATLRDM

-415 IQKILD
+415 IQQILD

-445 NAGTNLLIEITGE
+445 NAGTNLLIEITGA

-516 LDSVG
+516 LASVG

-531 GDDESSVTDE
+531 GEDESSVTDE

-858 NEALSADGTGSGD
+858 NEALSADGTGSGN

-1062 VPEGENRTEL
+1062 VPEGENRTQL

-1198 GYLLA
+1198 GYLLDA
-1203 GEVKVGDMATV
+1203 NVSIGDMADIE
-1214 NISLSGLGLGIG
+1214 ISLSGLGLGIG
-1226 EGIFDNSVLPAEF
+1226 EGIFNNSVLPAEF

-1679 ISTVIEMV
+1679 ISTVIEKV

-1699 EGASEAVTASDATAQ
+1699 EGASEAVTASDVTAQ

-1746 AFAGTDVDIDSIF
+1746 AVAGTDVDIDSIF

-1788 SVGISIKDPYIT
+1788 SVGVSIDKPYIT
-1800 NSESDNVSD
+1800 NSKSDNVSG

-1837 RYSADATYQEV
+1837 RYSADATYQKV
-1848 DNPEEY
+1848 DNPDAY
-1854 PVTDRYTQLP
+1854 ANSDRYTQLS
-1864 DGAFV
+1864 DGSFV
-1869 QDNEGTF
+1869 QDNDGDY
-1876 VRAGYSLSDII
+1876 VRRAVTLSEII

-1892 MPAIGDALG
+1892 MPAIADAFG

-1957 PKLDTLTILNAL
+1957 PEFDTLAILNAL

-1996 YVDLERLGGPKIS
+1996 YVDLEGLGGPKIS
-2009 ARLFDILAAMDV
+2009 ARLFDILAEMNV
-2021 RPFGEGGSEAVT
+2021 SPFGEGGSEAVT
-2033 ADENSGDGSGST
+2033 ADENSGDGSDST
-2045 SEGVDINAILNA
+2045 PEGVDINAILNA

-2092 SNLIGN
+2092 SNLVGN
-2098 IVSLIVGNDEEYSF
+2098 IVSLIVGNGEEYSF

-2122 CVSLVLGGGNIVIE
+2122 RVSLVLGGGNIAIE
-2136 VAAESDKGFDIEI
+2136 VAAQSDTGFSIAV
-2149 STQAGIVIDV
+2149 STEAGITIDV
-2159 ATQDDTLLSAREIST
+2159 ATQDDTLLSSRERST
-2174 YTDVTDLVFSI
+2174 YVDMTDLVLNI
-2185 INLVNGG
+2185 IDLVNGE
-2192 TIEGG
+2192 TTDGG

-2203 VTFSLSGMAR
+2203 VTFSLSGMAQ

-2250 FRLSVAADLGAIN
+2250 FRLSVAADLGAID
-2263 FAALTGETPDWDA
+2263 FASLTGDTPDWDA
-2276 FLNGVDANGNP
+2276 FLEN
-2287 ITDLNTIEV
+2287 TDLDTIEV

-2309 EQDNVLGGIYISN
+2309 EQDNVLGGIYISR
-2322 GKLYL
+2322 GRLYL

-2339 SYVSNFLQ
+2339 SYVPNFLQ

-2455 AADDGEY
+2455 AAEDGEY

-2489 TLVEAESEL
+2489 TLVEAESVL
-2498 GGTYYVKEADG
+2498 DGTYYVKEADG

-2514 VAGHRYSHYETVN
+2514 VAGHRYSYYETETYSLAAEGVTGSFVKLVALDTDDREI
-2527 YAESDIGS
+2527 YLESDRYVFYTPAENGTYTVVSS
-2535 LVKIIGEDRYFDM
+2535 LDAV
-2548 SRTAFYSRIGDSDD
+2548 SGDS
-2562 YILVTDIDSAA
+2562 V
-2573 KDNLY
+2573 Y
-2578 VREGSNH
+2578 VIYDGMYR
-2585 YQLEYKVEGE
+2585 QLEYTGEGE
-2595 TAELKT
+2595 TAEVNT
-2601 YVRQFGYVR
+2601 YVRQLGYVR
-2610 DAEGEFYRVYTP
+2610 DAEGKFYRVYTP

-2668 TKTPAAYDGQGKAYT
+2668 TKTPAKYDGTQDKAYT

-2695 AQEGGEYYYDVPLM
+2695 SPQTGEEYYYDVSLA
-2709 PFYDSVVTVGMSVEF
+2709 PFYNSVITVGMSVEF

-2780 SEIAVELYNLSSEA
+2780 SEIAVELYNLSSET

-2843 SIYDDVEVSGGS
+2843 SIYDDVEISGGS
-2855 SSEAITADDTDAD
+2855 SSEAITADDTSASDDERAD
-2868 EQVDDSLTSEDKVA
+2868 LTTEEKVA

-2908 IGGDPLGSLVY
+2908 IGDDPLGSLVY
-2919 EDLLGSLDVT
+2919 EDLLGGLDVVIDVSDGLDVSLD
-2929 IDLSDGVDVAL
+2929 LAL
-2940 DVALMLSGDRYEYA
+2940 ALTGDRYILVDNNASEA
-2954 ETTVETTEDR
+2954 TDDVL
-2964 YYTFKAEDD
+2964 YYVFKAGADG
-2973 SHKADAAGLFV
+2973 DAAGLFV
-2984 EEDGAFRPATKQ
+2984 YDTEEEVYRAANTQ
-2996 DAEAVK
+2996 DISAGTTT
-3002 YVRYEAVHTE
+3002 YVRYEAANVDGAWVYYTYTE
-3012 EGSWTFYEYKK
+3012 FDGTP
-3023 AADGEYVYDAAT
+3023 ADGTTYYRYDEAQDAYVAVG
-3035 RAYLPADAETDEN
+3035 ADEDT
-3048 ATRYT
+3048 TGVTLYT
-3053 RNAVDLGGGQ
+3053 RDNGTAASNLPVY
-3063 AIFRYVKGAEAN
+3063 AYVAGTSAN
-3075 PNAYNTELNLYV
+3075 PNDYDTELDLYV
-3087 GVNNID
+3087 GINNVD

-3157 TVIAA
+3157 TIIAA

-3296 GVKYD
+3296 GVEYD
-3301 AKKHEGQQR
+3301 ADKHEGQQR

-3322 GYVDGDYV
+3322 GYVDGKYV
-3330 LISEIEDYNEAVHG
+3330 LISEIEGYDEAVHG

-3356 ENGKFVRENAGLYV
+3356 ENGKFVRESAGLYV

-3507 GLNTATAEQIE
+3507 GLDGATAEQIE

-3524 AIEDTGADGDG
+3524 AISPTADG
-3535 MYYKTDAGY
+3535 MYYISSDGY
-3544 YELRSDMTAQEEEN
+3544 FALRSDMTAQEEEN

-3606 AALEGTYKFYVA
+3606 AELEGTYKFYVA

-3680 SYISRE
+3680 SYNNVGE
-3686 EAGEDAADYSF
+3686 GKGAYEAVELA
-3697 DYEKVDRLLYVPY
+3697 LYTPDSVIDGD
-3710 VSEQGGLDIGSV
+3710 GGAEGND
-3722 YYLYYRGEYY
+3722 YLYYRGEYY
-3732 PIKIAE
+3732 QITL
-3738 DATSADEA
+3738 DALYTYVDGARQPVSDWSAFV
-3746 ARSGVYSYEDGDYKA
+3746 R
-3761 VTSSSWGAFCEN
+3761 N
-3773 PANGDYYLFIHV
+3773 PYAGNYYLHV
-3785 ESQLFSI
+3785 LVEGEGFDQYI
-3792 FEPITESDIY
+3792 VIEEDYVY
-3802 EAHDFGDDYRYVGK
+3802 EREVYKTVYRYVGE
-3816 GKGDYARLGTTS
+3816 GNGSYERLATTS

-3838 FDSNVENYDT
+3838 FDSDVDYDGLTENEY
-3848 LKDTYH
+3848 Y

-3864 SSGDPEKDYDK
+3864 TAPAGTEKVYDK
-3875 DDVHF
+3875 EDVHF
-3880 VYDEATGTFMS
+3880 VYDEAAGTFMS

-3903 LPEGTRVYDSEYINY
+3903 LPDGTRVYDSEYINY

-3943 LTEDEWT
+3943 LTEGEWT
-3950 SANLGELPEDKYVLV
+3950 SKNLGELPADAYVLV

-3976 TTHNGLTKYYAYANS
+3976 TTHANLTKYYAYANS

-4106 KVDLSDYPLED
+4106 KVDLSAYPLED

-4122 IDLGSIF
+4122 IDIGSIF

-4140 DGTDLGDT
+4140 DKTDLGDT
-4148 NKATVLLNVF
+4148 SKATVLLNVF

-4269 LFTRNDDV
+4269 LFTRDDDV

-4308 AKFVFNDDIAYDL
+4308 AKFVFNDDPAYDV
-4321 FKDSSARTSYPAS
+4321 FVSSAARNSYEKS
-4334 ERYAEVPA
+4334 ERYAAIPEGFIV
-4342 GYVALDGAEQYNWAK
+4342 LDDAADYTWAT
-4357 DNATLY
+4357 NIGTQLY
-4363 YFRYSLTGSGRMI
+4363 YYSYSFTSGRATMYTVN
-4376 AISGNDVNNITNSER
+4376 SSQVGNMSNGIR
-4391 FLSAY
+4391 FVDY
-4396 GIAGQDGYAKL
+4396 GIDGQNVGYAKL
-4407 YVSAED
+4407 YINYNLLSSEQRSQALVQF
-4413 ASTATDEG
+4413 G
-4421 LFDAE
+4421 LTE
-4426 TIAGSENV
+4426 SEVNSV
-4434 QYVLDAN
+4434 RYTLDSQ

-4452 YKTLLSLNID
+4452 YKTLLSLD
-4462 KLIEQLGNKDES
+4462 LEDLIAGIGGSDES

-4505 DLTFR
+4505 DLTFS

-4566 IAMLPDLLSNDEIDT
+4566 IAMLPDLLGGGEIDT

-4596 EIAIDTNFFGDRIE
+4596 EIAVDTNFFGDKIE

-4627 DVYIY
+4627 DIY
-4632 SPDLGRVIGSAVYN
+4632 LDTTGLGKVIGSV
-4646 EGSDEAVLGDL
+4646 GDGMTD
-4657 FANGLKLEGMLNLGE
+4657 FFGKLKLEGMLNLGE

-4686 VTAADGSFVIDIED
+4686 VTAADSSFVIDIGD

-4713 LNLLVGQVL
+4713 LNLLVGQAL

-4788 GGFDDIATEGEVSD
+4788 GGFDDYAPLDEVVEVIEQLGS
-4802 ALKGVGADTVYGIN
+4802 ASVYGI
-4816 DDNLDE
+4816 DDINAYLGGITPNSE
-4822 FIGTVRVTA
+4822 SEVVIS
-4831 TETDDG
+4831 TE
-4837 TTYAEGGDKVVLSTK
+4837 
-4852 DYALAAFASPEQIWL
+4852 DYALAVYASPEEAWL
-4867 GTRYEMSVADGK
+4867 GDRYTLSGFNEEGHPEFTLADNA
-4879 LVFTDKSY
+4879 Y
-4887 EESYVNSDAF
+4887 ANAF
-4897 TQSATGAYVLVNAD
+4897 TQSDDGLYGILTEDLTSYQGVTGGQVTEGTYVTYENGTYMLV
-4911 DNLSSYEGE
+4911 SRIE
-4920 GSKVNYTD
+4920 
-4928 KFMPLAN
+4928 
-4935 YLKLT
+4935 KLT
-4940 GKTADEVDPS
+4940 GETYSGA
-4950 SRYSLDASKIVG
+4950 RYSFDEDAVTG

-4977 DLGVTLNEEFSEP
+4977 DIGVLVNEEFSAALSDDE
-4990 VPTDVEFKD
+4990 KAAYGN
-4999 VLEASI
+4999 VLSSSVRI
-5005 RLSTSIDIGFH
+5005 STSVDVGFYGH
-5016 GTSPADIDLGALADL
+5016 TGADIDLGALADL
-5031 IFGIDAIKTALGV
+5031 IFGIDAIKSALGV
-5044 ELTNNSLDVSV
+5044 ELTNNSLDVNI
-5055 TGELGNADRAYFNV
+5055 TGELGNEDAPYFNIQ
-5069 RLDAWFDLRG
+5069 LDGWIDLG
-5079 GLQVR
+5079 TGKLQV
-5084 LTVGRYDETETGA
+5084 LLEVGRYDESGGLDTMLA
-5097 VELTTVIGVVLAD
+5097 VSLAD
-5110 DTLFADLS
+5110 DTLYADLS
-5118 GLLGTGVKGYISN
+5118 GLLGTGVKGYITN
-5131 LGVEELLFEALG
+5131 LGVETLIADALG
-5143 GVLNTSAFEA
+5143 GLTGTGTQNAEA
-5153 TTATISDTE
+5153 TTATISDTSD
-5162 NMTLHDYAYLA
+5162 MTLHEYAYLA

-5182 LQLTLAT
+5182 LQLTLA
-5189 IQAILA
+5189 AIEAIIA
-5195 KVSADNPDLNLGD
+5195 KVGADNPDLNLGD
-5208 IELPDLGDIMIE
+5208 IDLPDLGDIMIE

-5235 KLSENFS
+5235 KLSEDFG
-5242 ASIDIHH
+5242 ASIDIDH
-5249 LYLGTEALYN
+5249 LYLASNPIY
-5259 TTIPVLD
+5259 TTTNK
-5266 AAGLPT
+5266 AG
-5272 DESIS
+5272 DEIT
-5277 VIGTEGEIEFTT
+5277 GTEGGRANEIFS
-5289 KVVDDNTVDIAT
+5289 D
-5301 LPEEGEGEYYTYLY
+5301 YTFLY

-5321 LNPNLNVSA
+5321 LNSDLNISA
-5330 SAALSLTMTSEG
+5330 SASAEISMTSEG
-5342 LVSPDKNDSSTWGGL
+5342 LNPGDEG
-5357 GSYEEAKA
+5357 YE
-5365 KYDSSLAGW
+5365 DSLAGW

-5394 RGSEAEYDAYGG
+5394 IGAEADYNKYGG
-5406 PIYVLGD
+5406 PIYILGE
-5413 DGVTYEEI
+5413 DGATYEEI
-5421 GKVAAGGNGYYALDK
+5421 GKVASDGSGYYALNDD
-5436 EEGTYADTVTT
+5436 GTYADTVTT

-5463 ATFAANEVNLIIS
+5463 ATFAANEVNLTID

-5503 ELGAPFDSTVL
+5503 GLGSPFNSTIL

-5524 SSAANNNIYTLVEDV
+5524 SDAANNNIYTLVEDV
-5539 EAGNLGAFNDAIY
+5539 ETGNLGAFNDAIY
-5552 INASGLGLG
+5552 IDASGLGLG
-5561 WIKFQ
+5561 KIKFQ

-5585 TAYANTAADET
+5585 SADAGSAADET
-5596 DTGAEEGTASEG
+5596 DIGAEEGTASEG

-5619 INVAE
+5619 INIAE
-5624 NYLGIGIDRNLI
+5624 NYVGIGIDRNLI

-5647 DFELPDVQS
+5647 GGISLPDVQS

-5661 TLGTTGLNSVTIESQ
+5661 TFGEVGLSSIAIDAE
-5676 LDPAGTGAIV
+5676 LDAAGTGAHIA
-5686 TLSDLQV
+5686 LSDLEV
-5693 SLSPFVDV
+5693 SLDPFVDV
-5701 DSLINEVKT
+5701 DSLVNQVAT
-5710 GYGGLTYSQTAGTMT
+5710 QFAGLTYSQTAGTMT

-5738 SLTVDKRGESIV
+5738 SLNIDKKAESIV
-5750 QSTTRWDDEFLGAG
+5750 QSTGAWG
-5764 SDFVGVKTNLRS
+5764 GLVGGGFDAVQVNRNSTV
-5776 SVTAVSTSGLFNVAA
+5776 SVTGSGGYHTPSDGAA
-5791 NGGPL
+5791 DDIPYDYMLYLTATARHPEITDN
-5796 SGDVAAFSDFML
+5796 SGIS
-5808 KLDVTAKHPHID
+5808 
-5820 TTMRGVDT
+5820 VDI
-5828 VDLDVYFGNNNLWIN
+5828 YFGNANLWIDN
-5843 DIGIDLGAAGDIIGI
+5843 LGLNLGGLENIDLIMNAINGMSLGSMLNG
-5858 FASNLLNWIN
+5858 LLNF
-5868 IGNFISPET
+5868 G
-5877 GTLFSFAYS
+5877 YS

-5891 AWSTNNPVATTASD
+5891 SWSPSNPVATTASD
-5905 DNVAKT
+5905 ETLNKT
-5911 SADWAYGFDNDDL
+5911 SYA
-5924 SDADVWTSPSAE
+5924 T
-5936 TNRDEPYKRND
+5936 T
-5947 AASEYSYPLNLTGLI
+5947 ASEVTDYTINWSNKYSGNANSTYTSTASSLALESLV
-5962 EKVTVNLFNGEG
+5962 EKVEVNLFNRNG
-5974 YQPYLAD
+5974 YQPYLSD
-5981 MVGTSLGAGLD
+5981 MPWVDQTLTEATD
-5992 ASLISIK
+5992 ASLLSVK
-5999 IELNKYA
+5999 VELSKDG
-6006 YNELLV
+6006 YNELMIFVYKMLFGLLQTAV
-6012 FLYTTILSLMH
+6012 
-6023 VNIDTNA
+6023 DTNA
-6030 KGVNYF
+6030 GGSAYF
-6036 SYLGGNMWEDDGVH
+6036 ALNSDANIE
-6050 LARHQG
+6050 RHWSDNRKY
-6056 TDRQFVI
+6056 TI
-6063 SNLFRELDS
+6063 SNLLRELDYIDS
-6072 IAYMDNLSEQQ
+6072 LSGSAHE
-6083 KTERRVRLLDPYVRS
+6083 KTVKKVELLEPYAES
-6098 LPIGLLQW
+6098 LPYAMAVWLIEDMLPQSLDQTIIDILMRASIGANAIGDVTLL
-6106 LLYDALSSVGDGII
+6106 LAG
-6120 SNNAP
+6120 
-6125 YIGYLTG
+6125 
-6132 SALGDLTLVIA
+6132 
-6143 NILPPFADMDANA
+6143 ILPPFASYDES
-6156 VNPSLNLYIDLAPE
+6156 VPNPSLNVYIDLAPE
-6170 STFYGES
+6170 SHDLYGI
-6177 ADKEIVPGIQ
+6177 DREIAPGIQ
-6187 SIELMVNAEK
+6187 AIELMVNAET
-6197 YGDGRNLRQSYTNED
+6197 STVETTNI
-6212 GEKAYRNGEI
+6212 NGVDTPSRGGKWLMQGSNVGQI
-6222 YYTIDESAELQN
+6222 WFDANESDPEGSSWHSSIQGG
-6234 MVDAYVLAINPSN
+6234 YVLSINPLN
-6247 LSADE
+6247 LIQSGSE
-6252 DDLTYTG
+6252 G
-6259 KGLVSFL
+6259 EGLASFI
-6266 EADHLNS
+6266 EADHLNGNLTTTGGVDVENVFIEVDDIGTKS
-6273 LSFSSGTQLT
+6273 ATMYSGTYTENGWNNT
-6283 SDQLTQL
+6283 SQIAT
-6290 RDGNTYITV
+6290 GN
-6299 SDIGSKAAQLHGIS
+6299 
-6313 SAEGSLNAGF
+6313 LNAGF

-6332 NVQLVSPNNP
+6332 NVQLVNP
-6342 HDVTVIWDA
+6342 AGAHDVTVVWDA
-6351 SAVDLSAPHSFVDE
+6351 SAIDLSAPQDGES
-6365 DENGYC
+6365 
-6371 DNCGLE
+6371 
-6377 KGDATLGAHG
+6377 
-6387 TQRLAGFVYGYAL
+6387 RLAGFVYGYAL

-6414 FTATE
+6414 YAFTGIYAYDT
-6419 VSPVDSD
+6419 SG
-6426 PSFSIDMSSAGN
+6426 SASQLSVEMDGGN
-6438 VKLPDLVRIKFT
+6438 VTLPDLAMINFT
-6450 SEGAT
+6450 QG
-6455 SGTNVSY
+6455 SY
-6462 IFGTQRFDD
+6462 VFGTQRFDD
-6471 AGNAQYAVLRSGS
+6471 AGNAQYAVLRNAGG
-6484 NVYYMKHETFDANGA
+6484 NYQFKVTDANGNVTYSYHA
-6499 STGVEYGFYPADSV
+6499 LGTS
-6513 STETSVY
+6513 STETTTY
-6520 TLQVYPAYVAY
+6520 ELALYPAYVAY
-6531 TTDGT
+6531 TQEGN
-6536 TVSVGDTT
+6536 TVPSGETT
-6544 YYVLRNN
+6544 YYVIDSASVNN
-6551 NADITVPGNLPVG
+6551 MPVG
-6564 TFSWDEFSYGWDGG
+6564 TIAWDLSEFYYGWDGG
-6578 AAEDDA
+6578 N
-6584 AEVKH
+6584 V
-6589 TVGLSYQW
+6589 TLGFTYQW
-6597 GFAETQRTSAT
+6597 GYSAEQTAS
-6608 VSVVNNE
+6608 VSVP
-6615 VTVDGDTTYANNT
+6615 VTGVLIEDDDSLTFRGDTATIYGAEGGFT
-6628 GSTTTQADAFNFSNW
+6628 FSDWDALQDAAGALGDDW
-6643 SNLKEKLSGYMD
+6643 AAQLKAYI
-6655 AGESWQKALN
+6655 
-6665 DYLDDTLLGVFSNG
+6665 T
-6679 NEIEI
+6679 
-6684 RGFNTTALNG
+6684 GFNTLSGTYIVASGYGNSFQKAIAWDLSAIDSLN
-6694 VTVGSEVNVAIT
+6694 VTPGSAFTVQVTMFVGTGGDGYN
-6706 MYVGEYYIWRQY
+6706 IWRQY
-6718 NGTTPANGMLG
+6718 NGNALSYGMMG
-6729 DLGIMIDGE
+6729 DVAVYD
-6738 WDTLTS
+6738 
-6744 SNYADEHKKISDEIA
+6744 DEAEAWRIA
-6759 TNGYAVVAQPVYV
+6759 TSNTDHNIIRQQLESQGYAVVAQPVTV
-6772 TFTIGA
+6772 TITVGA
-6778 EEGFTFDDAV
+6778 QEGFV
-6788 QGGGTGGGT
+6788 PSGSTGGGT
-6797 DEGGEQGGEVTT
+6797 DEGGEQGGEITT

-6877 NVALLTATSGSTREE
+6877 NVALLTATSGGTRIE

-6901 NADVNAG
+6901 NDDVNAG
-6908 VEALEATAGYVTGIV
+6908 VGALEATAGYVTGIA

-6931 IDPFEYST
+6931 IDPFEYPT
-6939 FGAYLAAK
+6939 FAAYLEAK
-6947 GYETGAAIKVYV
+6947 GYENGDEITVY
-6959 TTENGEEEKDATV
+6959 TTDSPSVPVRATV

-6997 IVEIDDK
+6997 IVEIGGV
-7004 QYSANVPVIVL
+7004 QYSVNVPVIVL

-7022 ELLLDES
+7022 ELLLNEG

-7046 VSEGQVVEVTY
+7046 VGEDQVVEVTY
-7057 SRDTYLPTA
+7057 SRETYLPTA

-7081 TGQIRITFENGG
+7081 TGKIRITFENGG

-7102 VSAQADGGDAY
+7102 VSAQKDGGDAY
-7113 TDEYVP
+7113 TDEYVA
-7119 VSGIEIVRKNASS
+7119 VDGIEIVRKNASS

-7173 LGGIA
+7173 LGGTA
-7178 DGTYEPFA
+7178 DGYEPFA
-7186 PYDNMFN
+7186 PYDNMTLASGGN
-7193 GDDKLT
+7193 ILHTPYGT
-7199 ALSATSGLSAFG
+7199 QGSNLSSYITF
-7211 EKGDVIVYIDG
+7211 YIDG
-7222 RYVLK
+7222 RYVASAGFDAADYPGYTVLK
-7227 AEADELTSP
+7227 
-7236 LEGYEAA
+7236 
-7243 QYKRLDGTY
+7243 DGDVPREY
-7252 NRGSGTSY
+7252 VRGSGTSY
-7260 VLAAGDEGD
+7260 TLVTGETTAAT
-7269 YVFIYAAEYKL
+7269 YYFIYGAKDTLET
-7280 SADELT
+7280 SELT
-7286 ADASAVSYNYNGG
+7286 WDHSGISYNYNGG
-7299 RRNITVNIQH
+7299 LRRTSASVKANGITGTVTVPI
-7309 NGLKDVILGALTMP
+7309 
-7323 VWIVSGKVASIEGM
+7323 WIVSGRIESITALHFDED
-7337 KFELGGQTDLSGG
+7337 GQDGSLATGSTLSV
-7350 SNSLSIDPF
+7350 DPF
-7359 DLDGSIT
+7359 AGKDLTALAAEGS
-7366 DAVEGGYKYFP
+7366 EHYKYFP
-7377 NILTLNTIE
+7377 SSVDVTTT
-7386 DDATGISYVIRDV
+7386 DGCKISGLG
-7399 AVTWS
+7399 VTWS
-7404 NLGSIRVAYGG
+7404 NLGSIRNTYRGGVYSARLTVPAVTSEDRTTSYVA
-7415 NDYDAR
+7415 
-7421 FTIGKTDAFGAQGFT
+7421 AQGFT

-7466 DKNPTPSDYID
+7466 DKGTATSYID

-7500 NDEESGRVE
+7500 NDEESGSVE
-7509 KTFTTDGQDGY
+7509 QTFTTGQGDY

-7579 PAEEEEINSDTLWF
+7579 PAEGKPTPDTLYF

-7635 TGWNVTFALSKPVLG
+7635 TGWSVTFTLSNPVLEG
-7650 ENGVVTWQPVENGE
+7650 GVVTDWTDAGTEE
-7664 SQSYSYITT
+7664 QSYSYITT
-7673 IMPSTAAVTADVANS
+7673 IMPSTAAMTAENAAN
-7688 ADGKPNAGDAT
+7688 GKPDAGDVT

-7704 GQRLRIPVSITGS
+7704 GQRIRIPVSITRK
-7717 MATGTD
+7717 T
-7723 TPGRSNSTLT
+7723 T
-7733 SRVAGTNGDVNVVWY
+7733 SANPTSSGNVLQSKVDGVTVVWH
-7748 GRVRITYNI
+7748 GTVSISYNNGN
-7757 DNTAEY
+7757 NTATY
-7763 WVTLT
+7763 DVTFS
-7768 DPTGNGIAIEGIE
+7768 DPTGADITVEAIE
-7781 GRTVEYYL
+7781 GRTASYTL
-7789 TAYVGA
+7789 TPYIGA
-7795 VINASGK
+7795 VINAAGK
-7802 VLDSVDGVPAGTA
+7802 VLDWNGDVPAANRIGT
-7815 STRVSFSVS
+7815 TVSFSV
-7824 GTTITDIDWADPL
+7824 
-7837 P
+7837 

>member
-45 TEDSYTTMSGSDAWA
+45 TEDSYTTMSGSDAWT

-110 NSELLLELWQANDD
+110 NSELLLELWQANDE

-200 VTALL
+200 VAALL

-858 NEALSADGTGSGD
+858 NEALSADGTGSGN

-984 DSYIESVPDD
+984 GSYIESVPDD

-1062 VPEGENRTEL
+1062 VPEGENRTQL

-1088 SAGTLYVDAGT
+1088 SAGTLYVDAGA

-1381 TLYIASDAGGL
+1381 TLYIASDADGL
-1392 IGGGIAVPDIDLGSL
+1392 IGGGIVVPDIDLGSL

-1537 DSNAI
+1537 DGNAI

-1679 ISTVIEMV
+1679 ISTVIEKV

-1699 EGASEAVTASDATAQ
+1699 EGASEAVTASDVTAQ

-1746 AFAGTDVDIDSIF
+1746 AVAGTDVDIDSIF

-1788 SVGISIKDPYIT
+1788 SVGVSIDKPYIT
-1800 NSESDNVSD
+1800 NSKSDNVSG

-2355 GASADVTT
+2355 SASADVTT

-3157 TVIAA
+3157 TIIAA

-3296 GVKYD
+3296 GVEYD
-3301 AKKHEGQQR
+3301 ADKHEGQQR

-3322 GYVDGDYV
+3322 GYVDGKYV
-3330 LISEIEDYNEAVHG
+3330 LISEIEGYDEAVHG

-3356 ENGKFVRENAGLYV
+3356 ENGKFVRESAGLYV

-3816 GKGDYARLGTTS
+3816 GRGDYARLGTTS

-3848 LKDTYH
+3848 LEDTYY

-3864 SSGDPEKDYDK
+3864 SSGNPEKDYEK

-3891 VADYLAANSLDS
+3891 VADYLAANSLAS

-3943 LTEDEWT
+3943 LTEDEWK
-3950 SANLGELPEDKYVLV
+3950 SKNLGELPDEAYVLV

-4129 GDGASEAITAA
+4129 GGGASEAITAA
-4140 DGTDLGDT
+4140 DETDLGDT

-4277 AGDDY
+4277 ADDDY

-4342 GYVALDGAEQYNWAK
+4342 GYVALDGAKQYNWAK
-4357 DNATLY
+4357 DKVTLY

-4376 AISGNDVNNITNSER
+4376 AISGNDVSSITNSER

-4396 GIAGQDGYAKL
+4396 GIDGQDGYAKL

-4413 ASTATDEG
+4413 ASNATEG

-4426 TIAGSENV
+4426 TIAGSEDV

-4632 SPDLGRVIGSAVYN
+4632 APDLGRVIGSAVYN

-4672 LLSGIAGG
+4672 LLSGITGG

-4686 VTAADGSFVIDIED
+4686 VTAADGSFIIDIGD

-4737 AGLIKALVPEFP
+4737 AGLIEALVPEFP

-4802 ALKGVGADTVYGIN
+4802 ALKGIGADTVYGIN
-4816 DDNLDE
+4816 DGNLNE

-4887 EESYVNSDAF
+4887 EESYVNSGAF
-4897 TQSATGAYVLVNAD
+4897 TQSDTGAYVLVNAD

-4968 DVNIALELG
+4968 DVTIALELG

-4990 VPTDVEFKD
+4990 VPDDVKFQD

-5016 GTSPADIDLGALADL
+5016 GTSPADIDLGGLADL

-5242 ASIDIHH
+5242 ASIDIGH
-5249 LYLGTEALYN
+5249 LYLGTEALYD

-5277 VIGTEGEIEFTT
+5277 VTGTEGEIKFTT

-5342 LVSPDKNDSSTWGGL
+5342 LVSPDKGDSNTWGGL

-5394 RGSEAEYDAYGG
+5394 RGSEAEYNAYGG

-5421 GKVAAGGNGYYALDK
+5421 GKVASDGNGYYALDK
-5436 EEGTYADTVTT
+5436 EEGTYADTPTA
-5447 WENGGYSQY
+5447 WEDGKQY

-5463 ATFAANEVNLIIS
+5463 ATFANNEVNLIIS

-5491 GGILFSDFRVSV
+5491 GGILFSDLRVSV

-5524 SSAANNNIYTLVEDV
+5524 SDAASNNIYTLVEDV

-5585 TAYANTAADET
+5585 TAYADTAADET

-5608 ESLPSASVSLG
+5608 EALPSASVSLG

-5725 LLQNILDGLNANL
+5725 LITNILDGLNASLAL
-5738 SLTVDKRGESIV
+5738 SVDKEGIIGVQSTSVMENNWNWVAADGKAGVTLTGSTIYTTYSKDSAIFGWTEKQGHMLVLTVDAEHPEMSSESNRSVDLTV
-5750 QSTTRWDDEFLGAG
+5750 QFGNGSLCIDDISAG
-5764 SDFVGVKTNLRS
+5764 PAWGDL
-5776 SVTAVSTSGLFNVAA
+5776 AGLFARTIYSVI
-5791 NGGPL
+5791 NG
-5796 SGDVAAFSDFML
+5796 
-5808 KLDVTAKHPHID
+5808 I
-5820 TTMRGVDT
+5820 
-5828 VDLDVYFGNNNLWIN
+5828 
-5843 DIGIDLGAAGDIIGI
+5843 DIGSALNLGELIGG
-5858 FASNLLNWIN
+5858 L
-5868 IGNFISPET
+5868 
-5877 GTLFSFAYS
+5877 AYS

-5891 AWSTNNPVATTASD
+5891 SWSTSNPVATTASD
-5905 DNVAKT
+5905 GTAST
-5911 SADWAYGFDNDDL
+5911 AADEIP
-5924 SDADVWTSPSAE
+5924 ADTHTGLTYTYADMHNANMRWSGNGNQGSG
-5936 TNRDEPYKRND
+5936 NSYEPYVRQYGQD
-5947 AASEYSYPLNLTGLI
+5947 LNSILNGLV
-5962 EKVTVNLFNGEG
+5962 ERVEVNLFNRNG
-5974 YQPYLAD
+5974 YQPYLSKMPD
-5981 MVGTSLGAGLD
+5981 YTGTETKETDS
-5992 ASLISIK
+5992 SLISVK
-5999 IELNKYA
+5999 IELSKDG
-6006 YNELLV
+6006 YNELMIYV
-6012 FLYTTILSLMH
+6012 YTMLLGI
-6023 VNIDTNA
+6023 IQEYADTSTTVLF
-6030 KGVNYF
+6030 GVKADEN
-6036 SYLGGNMWEDDGVH
+6036 DVDGRN
-6050 LARHQG
+6050 LIRHAYAVDG
-6056 TDRQFVI
+6056 SSITTSSII
-6063 SNLFRELDS
+6063 SNLFRELDA
-6072 IAYMDNLSEQQ
+6072 IDNNANLTAHE
-6083 KTERRVRLLDPYVRS
+6083 KTVKKSSLMSYYAQS
-6098 LPIGLLQW
+6098 LPYALGVWLLESGTLFDLGALSGLLGAARPIIGNITV
-6106 LLYDALSSVGDGII
+6106 LLG
-6120 SNNAP
+6120 
-6125 YIGYLTG
+6125 T
-6132 SALGDLTLVIA
+6132 
-6143 NILPPFADMDANA
+6143 ILPTFASYDEGIP
-6156 VNPSLNLYIDLAPE
+6156 NPSLNIYIDLAPE
-6170 STFYGES
+6170 SSFYGINR
-6177 ADKEIVPGIQ
+6177 EIAPGIQ
-6187 SIELMVNAEK
+6187 AIELMVNAEK
-6197 YGDGRNLRQSYTNED
+6197 YGGGKSLRQSTNVE
-6212 GEKAYRNGEI
+6212 G
-6222 YYTIDESAELQN
+6222 TIEYGGTGGSFEE
-6234 MVDAYVLAINPSN
+6234 AYVLAINPLN
-6247 LSADE
+6247 LLDE
-6252 DDLTYTG
+6252 G
-6259 KGLVSFL
+6259 SEGEGLASFL

-6273 LSFSSGTQLT
+6273 MSADVS
-6283 SDQLTQL
+6283 
-6290 RDGNTYITV
+6290 NAYINV
-6299 SDIGSKAAQLHGIS
+6299 SDIGAKEAQLYGVGDGPIS
-6313 SAEGSLNAGF
+6313 GTLNADF

-6332 NVQLVSPNNP
+6332 NVQIVSTNQP

-6426 PSFSIDMSSAGN
+6426 LSFSIDMSSAGN
-6438 VKLPDLVRIKFT
+6438 VKLPDLVKIKFT

-6462 IFGTQRFDD
+6462 IFGTQRFDE
-6471 AGNAQYAVLRSGS
+6471 AGNAQYAVLRNASG
-6484 NVYYMKHETFDANGA
+6484 NYQFKVTDANGNVTY
-6499 STGVEYGFYPADSV
+6499 SYHELGIS
-6513 STETSVY
+6513 STETTTY
-6520 TLQVYPAYVAY
+6520 ELALYPAYVAY
-6531 TTDGT
+6531 TQEGN
-6536 TVSVGDTT
+6536 TVTSGETT
-6544 YYVLRNN
+6544 YYVIDSASVNN
-6551 NADITVPGNLPVG
+6551 MPVG

-6597 GFAETQRTSAT
+6597 GFAETQRTSTT
-6608 VSVVNNE
+6608 VYVVNNE
-6615 VTVDGDTTYANNT
+6615 VTVDGNTLYANNT
-6628 GSTTTQADAFNFSNW
+6628 GSTTTQENAFNFSNW

-6665 DYLDDTLLGVFSNG
+6665 DYLDDTLIGVFSNN

-6684 RGFNTTALNG
+6684 RGFNTSALDG

-6706 MYVGEYYIWRQY
+6706 MYVGKYYIWRQY

-6729 DLGIMIDGE
+6729 DLGIMIDGV

-6744 SNYADEHKKISDEIA
+6744 SNYADEHKNISNEIA

-6797 DEGGEQGGEVTT
+6797 DEGGEQGGEITT

-6877 NVALLTATSGSTREE
+6877 NVAMLTATSGSTREE

-6931 IDPFEYST
+6931 IDPFTYST
-6939 FGAYLAAK
+6939 FGKYLEAYLEAR
-6947 GYETGAAIKVYV
+6947 GYETGGAIDVY
-6959 TTENGEEEKDATV
+6959 TTDSPNKPVSATV

-6997 IVEIDDK
+6997 IVKIGDK
-7004 QYSANVPVIVL
+7004 QYSVNVPVIVL

-7022 ELLLDES
+7022 ELLLNEG
-7029 FELVNEY
+7029 FKLVNEY

-7046 VSEGQVVEVTY
+7046 VGGDQVVEVTY
-7057 SRDTYLPTA
+7057 SRETYLPTA
-7066 ITVYNLYAFADDNPF
+7066 ITVYNLYAFADNNPF

-7093 EQVDYAFDY
+7093 EQVAYPFDY
-7102 VSAQADGGDAY
+7102 VSAQKDGGDAY
-7113 TDEYVP
+7113 TDEYVD
-7119 VSGIEIVRKNASS
+7119 VDGIEIVRKNASS

-7173 LGGIA
+7173 LGGTA
-7178 DGTYEPFA
+7178 EGYEPFA
-7186 PYDNMFN
+7186 PYKNMFN
-7193 GDDKLT
+7193 GVDELP
-7199 ALSATSGLSAFG
+7199 ALSATSGLIAFG

-7280 SADELT
+7280 SAGELT

-7309 NGLKDVILGALTMP
+7309 NGIEDVILGALTMP

-7359 DLDGSIT
+7359 DLEGSIT

-7466 DKNPTPSDYID
+7466 DQGTATSYID

-7567 IYATKGLSDRDK
+7567 IHATKGLSDRDK
-7579 PAEEEEINSDTLWF
+7579 PAEGEKINANTLWF

-7635 TGWNVTFALSKPVLG
+7635 TGWNVTFALSNPVLG
-7650 ENGVVTWQPVENGE
+7650 ENGVVTWQPVENE
-7664 SQSYSYITT
+7664 NDEPQSYSYITT

-7704 GQRLRIPVSITGS
+7704 GQRLRIPVSIKGNGATDNVSVGESATTLPSRTAGGS
-7717 MATGTD
+7717 
-7723 TPGRSNSTLT
+7723 
-7733 SRVAGTNGDVNVVWY
+7733 NVVWY
-7748 GRVRITYNI
+7748 GTMTVRYNLDDSNNYCVAVYNVI
-7757 DNTAEY
+7757 FTSPDGEDIVLSGQA
-7763 WVTLT
+7763 
-7768 DPTGNGIAIEGIE
+7768 
-7781 GRTVEYYL
+7781 GRYVEYNL

-7795 VINASGK
+7795 VIDVSGN
-7802 VLDSVDGVPAGTA
+7802 VLDWENDVPAARA
-7815 STRVSFSVS
+7815 SSVTVSSKVDNS
-7824 GTTITDIDWADPL
+7824 GVTQWGSQYDTDK
-7837 P
+7837 

>member
-110 NSELLLELWQANDD
+110 NSELLLELWQANDE

-361 ESVESLDDYSIL
+361 ESIESLDDYSIL

-516 LDSVG
+516 LASVG

-611 WSLAFTGNLE
+611 WSLVFTGNLE

-858 NEALSADGTGSGD
+858 NEALSADGTGSGN

-1062 VPEGENRTEL
+1062 VPEGENRTQL

-1381 TLYIASDAGGL
+1381 TLYIASDADGL
-1392 IGGGIAVPDIDLGSL
+1392 IGGGIVVPDIDLGSL

-1596 SAIIAN
+1596 SAIMGN

-1679 ISTVIEMV
+1679 ISTVIEKV

-1699 EGASEAVTASDATAQ
+1699 EGASEAVTASDVTAQ

-1746 AFAGTDVDIDSIF
+1746 AVAGTDVDIDSIF

-1788 SVGISIKDPYIT
+1788 SVGVSIDKPYIT
-1800 NSESDNVSD
+1800 NSKSDNVSG

-2355 GASADVTT
+2355 SASADVTT

-2668 TKTPAAYDGQGKAYT
+2668 TKTPAEYDGQGKAYT

-2760 SSAHLRLDLSLMLDM
+2760 SSAHLRLDLSIMLDM

-2780 SEIAVELYNLSSEA
+2780 SEIAVELYNLSSET

-2843 SIYDDVEVSGGS
+2843 SIYDYVEVSGGS

-2908 IGGDPLGSLVY
+2908 IGDDPLGSLVY

-3048 ATRYT
+3048 AARYT

-4129 GDGASEAITAA
+4129 GGGASEAITAA
-4140 DGTDLGDT
+4140 DETDLGLGDT

-4277 AGDDY
+4277 ADDDY

-4357 DNATLY
+4357 DKVTLY

-4376 AISGNDVNNITNSER
+4376 AISGNDVSSITNSER

-4515 TRQMSRLMATDS
+4515 TRQMSRLMETDS
-4527 SADTYFEMLLAS
+4527 STDTYFEMLLAS

-4596 EIAIDTNFFGDRIE
+4596 EIAIDTNFFGERIE
-4610 DAQPIKIW
+4610 GAQPIKIW

-4632 SPDLGRVIGSAVYN
+4632 APDLGRVIGSAVYN

-4657 FANGLKLEGMLNLGE
+4657 FADGLKLEGMLNLGE
-4672 LLSGIAGG
+4672 LLSGITGG

-4686 VTAADGSFVIDIED
+4686 VTAADSSFVIDIGD

-4713 LNLLVGQVL
+4713 LNLLVGQAL

-4737 AGLIKALVPEFP
+4737 AGLIEALVPEFP

-4777 SLALQVQLGVR
+4777 SLALQVQLGIR
-4788 GGFDDIATEGEVSD
+4788 GGFDDFATVKEVYD

-4816 DDNLDE
+4816 DGNLNE

-4837 TTYAEGGDKVVLSTK
+4837 TTYAEGDNVVLSTK
-4852 DYALAAFASPEQIWL
+4852 DYALAAFASPEEIWL
-4867 GTRYEMSVADGK
+4867 GTRYEMSVANGE
-4879 LVFTDKSY
+4879 LVFTAISY
-4887 EESYVNSDAF
+4887 KDSYVTSGAF
-4897 TQSATGAYVLVNAD
+4897 TQSATGAYVLVNAED
-4911 DNLSSYEGE
+4911 DLSSYEGE

-4940 GKTADEVDPS
+4940 GKTADEVETS
-4950 SRYSLDASKIVG
+4950 RRYSLDASKIVG

-4968 DVNIALELG
+4968 DVTIALELG

-4990 VPTDVEFKD
+4990 VPTATDVEFQD
-4999 VLEASI
+4999 VLKASI

-5242 ASIDIHH
+5242 ASIDIGH
-5249 LYLGTEALYN
+5249 LYLGTEALYD
-5259 TTIPVLD
+5259 TAIPVLD

-5277 VIGTEGEIEFTT
+5277 VTGTEGEIKFTT

-5342 LVSPDKNDSSTWGGL
+5342 LVSPDKGDSNTWGGL

-5394 RGSEAEYDAYGG
+5394 RDNEAEYNAYGG

-5421 GKVAAGGNGYYALDK
+5421 GKVASDGNGYYALDK
-5436 EEGTYADTVTT
+5436 EEGTYADTPTA
-5447 WENGGYSQY
+5447 WEDGKQY

-5585 TAYANTAADET
+5585 TAYADTAADET

-5608 ESLPSASVSLG
+5608 EALPSASVSLG

-5725 LLQNILDGLNANL
+5725 LITNILDGLNA
-5738 SLTVDKRGESIV
+5738 SLGISIDKQGQMIV
-5750 QSTTRWDDEFLGAG
+5750 NSTGTG
-5764 SDFVGVKTNLRS
+5764 
-5776 SVTAVSTSGLFNVAA
+5776 
-5791 NGGPL
+5791 
-5796 SGDVAAFSDFML
+5796 
-5808 KLDVTAKHPHID
+5808 HID
-5820 TTMRGVDT
+5820 HVAVVTKANSKGSFKLTGMSQYVSEGPSGTMGSVPDGYMLVLNGNATHTESYRDNEMR
-5828 VDLDVYFGNNNLWIN
+5828 LSIYFGNNSLWMGGINLGGGSAGLIQTLL
-5843 DIGIDLGAAGDIIGI
+5843 GILNGWELGSLFDLPG
-5858 FASNLLNWIN
+5858 LL
-5868 IGNFISPET
+5868 G
-5877 GTLFSFAYS
+5877 GLAYS

-5891 AWSTNNPVATTASD
+5891 SWNTENPVATTAS
-5905 DNVAKT
+5905 NGQPEASYT
-5911 SADWAYGFDNDDL
+5911 EES
-5924 SDADVWTSPSAE
+5924 SAE
-5936 TNRDEPYKRND
+5936 TAADVIPDIPDPDDRAAWTNSNNAYSGRVDDFYKVDVSTD
-5947 AASEYSYPLNLTGLI
+5947 AEGNPVYTSTYSYALQLNNLV
-5962 EKVTVNLFNGEG
+5962 EKVTVNLFNSNG
-5974 YQPYLAD
+5974 YQPYLSNMTD
-5981 MVGTSLGAGLD
+5981 LTGAPVSDTD
-5992 ASLISIK
+5992 ASLISVK
-5999 IELNKYA
+5999 AELSKQG
-6006 YNELLV
+6006 YNELMIYV
-6012 FLYTTILSLMH
+6012 YTMLLSLIH
-6023 VNIDTNA
+6023 GDSDVNANWADYFHYDADTA
-6030 KGVNYF
+6030 
-6036 SYLGGNMWEDDGVH
+6036 
-6050 LARHQG
+6050 LARHGYQHDAG
-6056 TDRQFVI
+6056 IADNNDYYYTYTI

-6072 IAYMDNLSEQQ
+6072 IQGNSAAAT
-6083 KTERRVRLLDPYVRS
+6083 KARVDLLTPYVKT
-6098 LPIGLLQW
+6098 LPFALLNWLVHDMAGISRDALRAIGL
-6106 LLYDALSSVGDGII
+6106 VGGTLDMTLFP
-6120 SNNAP
+6120 S
-6125 YIGYLTG
+6125 
-6132 SALGDLTLVIA
+6132 LGNITTLVA
-6143 NILPPFADMDANA
+6143 TALPPFADMGDDSMP
-6156 VNPSLNLYIDLAPE
+6156 NPSINIYIDLAPE
-6170 STFYGES
+6170 KSMYGI
-6177 ADKEIVPGIQ
+6177 DREIVPGIQ
-6187 SIELMVNAEK
+6187 AIELMVNAEK
-6197 YGDGRNLRQSYTNED
+6197 YGGGRNLRQGDVT
-6212 GEKAYRNGEI
+6212 GEI
-6222 YYTIDESAELQN
+6222 FTDGSSSGGN
-6234 MVDAYVLAINPSN
+6234 FDNAYVLAINPLN
-6247 LSADE
+6247 LIQSGSE
-6252 DDLTYTG
+6252 N

-6273 LSFSSGTQLT
+6273 MSADVS
-6283 SDQLTQL
+6283 
-6290 RDGNTYITV
+6290 NAYINV
-6299 SDIGSKAAQLHGIS
+6299 SDIGTKAAQLYGVGDGPIS
-6313 SAEGSLNAGF
+6313 GTLNADF

-6351 SAVDLSAPHSFVDE
+6351 SAIDLSAPHSFVDE
-6365 DENGYC
+6365 DGNSYC
-6371 DNCGLE
+6371 DNCGL
-6377 KGDATLGAHG
+6377 KVGDGALGAHG

-6419 VSPVDSD
+6419 VSPVGSD
-6426 PSFSIDMSSAGN
+6426 LSFSIDMSSAGN
-6438 VKLPDLVRIKFT
+6438 VKLPDLVKIKFT

-6462 IFGTQRFDD
+6462 IFGTQRFDE

-6484 NVYYMKHETFDANGA
+6484 NVYMRHETFDANGA

-6513 STETSVY
+6513 STATDVY

-6531 TTDGT
+6531 TDGN

-6608 VSVVNNE
+6608 VYVVNNE
-6615 VTVDGDTTYANNT
+6615 VTVDGDTYYANNT

-6643 SNLKEKLSGYMD
+6643 SNLKEKLSGHMGAVD
-6655 AGESWQKALN
+6655 SWQQALN
-6665 DYLDDTLLGVFSNG
+6665 DYLVDTLLGVFANG

-6684 RGFNTTALNG
+6684 RGFNTSALDG

-6706 MYVGEYYIWRQY
+6706 MYVGKYYIWRQY

-6744 SNYADEHKKISDEIA
+6744 SNYADEHKNISNEIA

-6797 DEGGEQGGEVTT
+6797 DEGGEQGGEITT

-6947 GYETGAAIKVYV
+6947 GYETGGAIDVY
-6959 TTENGEEEKDATV
+6959 TTDSPNKPVSATV

-6997 IVEIDDK
+6997 IVKIGDK
-7004 QYSANVPVIVL
+7004 QYSVNVPVIVL

-7022 ELLLDES
+7022 ELLLNEG
-7029 FELVNEY
+7029 FKLVNEY

-7046 VSEGQVVEVTY
+7046 VGGDQVVEVTY
-7057 SRDTYLPTA
+7057 SRETYLPTA
-7066 ITVYNLYAFADDNPF
+7066 ITVYNLYAFADNNPF

-7093 EQVDYAFDY
+7093 EQVAYPFDY
-7102 VSAQADGGDAY
+7102 VSAQKDGGDAY
-7113 TDEYVP
+7113 TDEYVD
-7119 VSGIEIVRKNASS
+7119 VDGIEIVRKNASS

-7173 LGGIA
+7173 LGGTA
-7178 DGTYEPFA
+7178 EGTYEPFA
-7186 PYDNMFN
+7186 PYKNMFD
-7193 GDDKLT
+7193 GDDELT
-7199 ALSATSGLSAFG
+7199 ALSATSGLIAFG

-7269 YVFIYAAEYKL
+7269 YVFIYAAEYTL

-7286 ADASAVSYNYNGG
+7286 ANASAVSYNYNGG

-7309 NGLKDVILGALTMP
+7309 NGSEDVILGALTMP

-7337 KFELGGQTDLSGG
+7337 KFGLDGQTDLSGG

-7359 DLDGSIT
+7359 DLEGSIT
-7366 DAVEGGYKYFP
+7366 DAVAGGYKYFP

>member
-110 NSELLLELWQANDD
+110 NSELLLELWQANDE

-172 FNGSSLANFLLNNLL
+172 FNGSSLANFLLNKLL

-404 GLIPGGSITED
+404 GLIPEGSITED

-421 KEINIEDALHELN
+421 KKINIEATKPEDPHELN

-445 NAGTNLLIEITGE
+445 NAGTNLLIEITGA

-479 DLSGILGTGKFVVDE
+479 DLSGILGTGKFVIDE

-516 LDSVG
+516 LASVG

-1632 ENTEIALQIKDAISS
+1632 ENTKVALEIRDAISS

-1746 AFAGTDVDIDSIF
+1746 AFASTDVDIDSIF

-1800 NSESDNVSD
+1800 NSESEAVSTL
-1809 IIDKAIAEGNFQ
+1809 IENAIANGNFQ

-1837 RYSADATYQEV
+1837 RYSADATYQKV
-1848 DNPEEY
+1848 DNPDAY
-1854 PVTDRYTQLP
+1854 ANSDRYTQLS
-1864 DGAFV
+1864 DGSFV
-1869 QDNEGTF
+1869 QDNDGDY
-1876 VRAGYSLSDII
+1876 VRRAVTLSEII

-1892 MPAIGDALG
+1892 MPAIADAFG

-1957 PKLDTLTILNAL
+1957 PKLDTLAILNAL

-1974 IIFNPETGSTADVAI
+1974 IIFNPETGSNADVAI

-1996 YVDLERLGGPKIS
+1996 YVDLEGLGGPKIS
-2009 ARLFDILAAMDV
+2009 ARLFDILAEMGV
-2021 RPFGEGGSEAVT
+2021 SPFGEGGSEAVT
-2033 ADENSGDGSGST
+2033 ADENSGDGYGNT

-2092 SNLIGN
+2092 SNLVGN
-2098 IVSLIVGNDEEYSF
+2098 IVSLIVGNGEEYSF

-2122 CVSLVLGGGNIVIE
+2122 RVSLVLGGGNIAIE
-2136 VAAESDKGFDIEI
+2136 VAAQSDTGFSIAV
-2149 STQAGIVIDV
+2149 STEAGITIDV
-2159 ATQDDTLLSAREIST
+2159 ATQDDTLLSSRERST
-2174 YTDVTDLVFSI
+2174 YVDMTDLVLNI
-2185 INLVNGG
+2185 IDLVNGE
-2192 TIEGG
+2192 TTDGG

-2203 VTFSLSGMAR
+2203 VTFSLSGMAQ

-2250 FRLSVAADLGAIN
+2250 FRLSVAADLGAID
-2263 FAALTGETPDWDA
+2263 FASLKGDTPDWDA
-2276 FLNGVDANGNP
+2276 FLEN
-2287 ITDLNTIEV
+2287 TDLNTIEV

-2309 EQDNVLGGIYISN
+2309 EQDNVLGGIYISR
-2322 GKLYL
+2322 GRLYL

-2339 SYVSNFLQ
+2339 SYVPNFLQ

-2455 AADDGEY
+2455 AAEDGEY

-2489 TLVEAESEL
+2489 TLVEAESVL
-2498 GGTYYVKEADG
+2498 DGTYYVKEADG

-2514 VAGHRYSHYETVN
+2514 VAGHRYSYYETETYSLAAEGVTGSFVKLVALDTDDREI
-2527 YAESDIGS
+2527 YLESDRYVFYTPAENGTYTVVSS
-2535 LVKIIGEDRYFDM
+2535 LDAV
-2548 SRTAFYSRIGDSDD
+2548 SGDS
-2562 YILVTDIDSAA
+2562 V
-2573 KDNLY
+2573 Y
-2578 VREGSNH
+2578 VIYDGMYR
-2585 YQLEYKVEGE
+2585 QLEYTGEGE
-2595 TAELKT
+2595 TAEVNT
-2601 YVRQFGYVR
+2601 YVRQLGYVR
-2610 DAEGEFYRVYTP
+2610 DAEGKFYRVYTP

-2668 TKTPAAYDGQGKAYT
+2668 TKTPAKYDGTQDKAYT

-2695 AQEGGEYYYDVPLM
+2695 SPQTGEEYYYDVSLA
-2709 PFYDSVVTVGMSVEF
+2709 PFYNSVITVGMSVEF

-2780 SEIAVELYNLSSEA
+2780 SEIAVELYNLSSET

-2832 IEDMLGDLLNT
+2832 IEDKLGDLLNT
-2843 SIYDDVEVSGGS
+2843 SIYDDVEISGGS
-2855 SSEAITADDTDAD
+2855 SSEAITADDTSASDDERAD
-2868 EQVDDSLTSEDKVA
+2868 LTTEEKVA

-2908 IGGDPLGSLVY
+2908 IGDDPLGSLVY
-2919 EDLLGSLDVT
+2919 EDLLGGLDVVIDVSDGLDVSLD
-2929 IDLSDGVDVAL
+2929 LAL
-2940 DVALMLSGDRYEYA
+2940 ALTGDRYILVDNNASEA
-2954 ETTVETTEDR
+2954 TDDVL
-2964 YYTFKAEDD
+2964 YYVFKAGADG
-2973 SHKADAAGLFV
+2973 DAAGLFV
-2984 EEDGAFRPATKQ
+2984 YDTEEEVYRAANKQ
-2996 DAEAVK
+2996 DISAGTTT
-3002 YVRYEAVHTE
+3002 YVRYEAANV
-3012 EGSWTFYEYKK
+3012 
-3023 AADGEYVYDAAT
+3023 DGEWVYYTYTEFDGMPEDGTTYYRYDEAQDAYVAVG
-3035 RAYLPADAETDEN
+3035 ADEDT
-3048 ATRYT
+3048 TGVTLYT
-3053 RNAVDLGGGQ
+3053 RDNGTAASNLPVY
-3063 AIFRYVKGAEAN
+3063 AYVAGTSAN
-3075 PNAYNTELNLYV
+3075 PNDYDTELDLYV
-3087 GVNNID
+3087 GINNVD

-3507 GLNTATAEQIE
+3507 GLDGATAEQIE

-3524 AIEDTGADGDG
+3524 AISPTADG
-3535 MYYKTDAGY
+3535 MYYISSDGY
-3544 YELRSDMTAQEEEN
+3544 FALRSDMTAQEEEN

-3606 AALEGTYKFYVA
+3606 AELEGTYKFYVA

-3680 SYISRE
+3680 SYNNVGE
-3686 EAGEDAADYSF
+3686 GKGAYEAVELA
-3697 DYEKVDRLLYVPY
+3697 LYTPDSVIDGD
-3710 VSEQGGLDIGSV
+3710 GGAEGND
-3722 YYLYYRGEYY
+3722 YLYYRGEYY
-3732 PIKIAE
+3732 QITL
-3738 DATSADEA
+3738 DALYTYVDGARQPVSDWSAFV
-3746 ARSGVYSYEDGDYKA
+3746 R
-3761 VTSSSWGAFCEN
+3761 N
-3773 PANGDYYLFIHV
+3773 PYAGNYYLHV
-3785 ESQLFSI
+3785 LVEGEGFDQYI
-3792 FEPITESDIY
+3792 VIEEDYVY
-3802 EAHDFGDDYRYVGK
+3802 EREVYKTVYRYVGE
-3816 GKGDYARLGTTS
+3816 GNGSYERLATTS

-3838 FDSNVENYDT
+3838 FDSDVDYDGLTEN
-3848 LKDTYH
+3848 KYH

-3891 VADYLAANSLDS
+3891 VADYLEANGSLGDK
-3903 LPEGTRVYDSEYINY
+3903 RVYDSEYINY

-3943 LTEDEWT
+3943 LTKDEWT
-3950 SANLGELPEDKYVLV
+3950 SANLGELPADAYVLV
-3965 RGKYVPYDKDN
+3965 RGKYVPYDEHN
-3976 TTHNGLTKYYAYANS
+3976 TTHAGLTKYYAYANS

-4117 LLNDN
+4117 LLNDK

-4129 GDGASEAITAA
+4129 GGGASEAITAA
-4140 DGTDLGDT
+4140 DKTDLGDT

-4226 LNLFNTDDASEGLQ
+4226 LNLFNTDDASEGLR

-4269 LFTRNDDV
+4269 LFTRVDADYVAEHPDETYYVGNGGGKDFVEFKGDDV
-4277 AGDDY
+4277 KAY
-4282 YIKDG
+4282 DG
-4287 TEKGYVHI
+4287 ALY
-4295 SEATE
+4295 
-4300 EQIAAAGD
+4300 
-4308 AKFVFNDDIAYDL
+4308 VFNDDPAYDV
-4321 FKDSSARTSYPAS
+4321 FVSSAARNSYVES
-4334 ERYAEVPA
+4334 ERYAAIPE
-4342 GYVALDGAEQYNWAK
+4342 GYIVLDDAADYTWATK
-4357 DNATLY
+4357 IGTQLY
-4363 YFRYSLTGSGRMI
+4363 YYSYSFTSGRATMYTVN
-4376 AISGNDVNNITNSER
+4376 SSQVGNMSNGIR
-4391 FLSAY
+4391 FVDY
-4396 GIAGQDGYAKL
+4396 GIAGQNVGYAKL
-4407 YVSAED
+4407 YINYNLLSSEQRSQALVQF
-4413 ASTATDEG
+4413 G
-4421 LFDAE
+4421 LTE
-4426 TIAGSENV
+4426 SEVNSV
-4434 QYVLDAN
+4434 RYTRDSQ

-4452 YKTLLSLNID
+4452 YKTLLALD
-4462 KLIEQLGNKDES
+4462 LEDLIAGIGGSDES

-4515 TRQMSRLMATDS
+4515 TRQMSRLMETDS

-4581 AALLGAILGGASIYL
+4581 VALLGAILGGASIYL

-4632 SPDLGRVIGSAVYN
+4632 APDLGRVIGSAVYN

-4686 VTAADGSFVIDIED
+4686 VTAADGSFIIDIGD

-4749 EEDLELLPTFTVTS
+4749 KEDLELLPTFTVTS

-4887 EESYVNSDAF
+4887 EESYVNSGAF
-4897 TQSATGAYVLVNAD
+4897 TQSATGAYVLVNAED
-4911 DNLSSYEGE
+4911 DLSYYEGE
-4920 GSKVNYTD
+4920 GSEVNYTD

-4940 GKTADEVDPS
+4940 GKTADEVDTS
-4950 SRYSLDASKIVG
+4950 RRYSLNASKIVG

-4977 DLGVTLNEEFSEP
+4977 DIGVLVNEEFSAALSDDE
-4990 VPTDVEFKD
+4990 KAAYGN
-4999 VLEASI
+4999 VLSSSVRI
-5005 RLSTSIDIGFH
+5005 STSVDVGFYGH
-5016 GTSPADIDLGALADL
+5016 TGADIDLGSLADL
-5031 IFGIDAIKTALGV
+5031 IFGIDAIKSALGV
-5044 ELTNNSLDVSV
+5044 ELTNNSLDVNI
-5055 TGELGNADRAYFNV
+5055 TGELGNEDAPYFNIQ
-5069 RLDAWFDLRG
+5069 LDGWIDLG
-5079 GLQVR
+5079 TGKLQV
-5084 LTVGRYDETETGA
+5084 LLEVGRYDESGGLDTMLA
-5097 VELTTVIGVVLAD
+5097 VSLAD
-5110 DTLFADLS
+5110 DTLYADLS
-5118 GLLGTGVKGYISN
+5118 GLLGTGVKGYITN
-5131 LGVEELLFEALG
+5131 LGVETLIADALG
-5143 GVLNTSAFEA
+5143 GLTGTGTQNAEA
-5153 TTATISDTE
+5153 TTATISDTSD
-5162 NMTLHDYAYLA
+5162 MTLHEYAYLA

-5182 LQLTLAT
+5182 LQLTLA
-5189 IQAILA
+5189 AIEAIIA
-5195 KVSADNPDLNLGD
+5195 KVGADNPDLNLGD
-5208 IELPDLGDIMIE
+5208 IDLPDLGDIMIE

-5235 KLSENFS
+5235 KLSEDFG
-5242 ASIDIHH
+5242 ASIDIDH
-5249 LYLGTEALYN
+5249 LYLASNPIY
-5259 TTIPVLD
+5259 TTTNK
-5266 AAGLPT
+5266 AGGEIT
-5272 DESIS
+5272 
-5277 VIGTEGEIEFTT
+5277 GTEGGRANEIFS
-5289 KVVDDNTVDIAT
+5289 D
-5301 LPEEGEGEYYTYLY
+5301 YTFLY

-5321 LNPNLNVSA
+5321 LNSDLNISA
-5330 SAALSLTMTSEG
+5330 SASAEISMTSEG
-5342 LVSPDKNDSSTWGGL
+5342 LNPGDEG
-5357 GSYEEAKA
+5357 YE
-5365 KYDSSLAGW
+5365 DSLAGW

-5394 RGSEAEYDAYGG
+5394 IGAEADYNKYGG
-5406 PIYVLGD
+5406 PIYILGE
-5413 DGVTYEEI
+5413 DGATYEEI
-5421 GKVAAGGNGYYALDK
+5421 GKVASDGSGYYALNDD
-5436 EEGTYADTVTT
+5436 GTYADTVTT
-5447 WENGGYSQY
+5447 WSAGGYSQY

-5463 ATFAANEVNLIIS
+5463 ATFAANEVNLTID

-5503 ELGAPFDSTVL
+5503 GLGSPFNSTIL

-5524 SSAANNNIYTLVEDV
+5524 SDAANNNIYTLVEDV
-5539 EAGNLGAFNDAIY
+5539 ETGNLGAFNDAIY
-5552 INASGLGLG
+5552 IDASGLGLG
-5561 WIKFQ
+5561 KIKFQ

-5585 TAYANTAADET
+5585 SADAGSAADET
-5596 DTGAEEGTASEG
+5596 DTGAEEGTTEG
-5608 ESLPSASVSLG
+5608 EALPSASVSLG
-5619 INVAE
+5619 INLAE
-5624 NYLGIGIDRNLI
+5624 NYVGIVIDRNLI

-5647 DFELPDVQS
+5647 GGISLPDVQS

-5661 TLGTTGLNSVTIESQ
+5661 TFGEVGLSSIAIDAE
-5676 LDPAGTGAIV
+5676 LDAAGTGAHIA
-5686 TLSDLQV
+5686 LSDLEV
-5693 SLSPFVDV
+5693 SLDPFVDV
-5701 DSLINEVKT
+5701 DSLVNQVAT
-5710 GYGGLTYSQTAGTMT
+5710 QFAGLTYSQTAGTMT

-5738 SLTVDKRGESIV
+5738 SLNVDKKAESIV
-5750 QSTTRWDDEFLGAG
+5750 QSTGAWG
-5764 SDFVGVKTNLRS
+5764 GLVGGGFDAVQVNRNSTV
-5776 SVTAVSTSGLFNVAA
+5776 SVTGSGGYHTPSDGAA
-5791 NGGPL
+5791 DDIPYDYMLYLTATARHPEITDN
-5796 SGDVAAFSDFML
+5796 SGIS
-5808 KLDVTAKHPHID
+5808 
-5820 TTMRGVDT
+5820 VDI
-5828 VDLDVYFGNNNLWIN
+5828 YFGNANLWIDN
-5843 DIGIDLGAAGDIIGI
+5843 LGLNLGGLENIDLIMDAINGMSLGSMLNG
-5858 FASNLLNWIN
+5858 LLNF
-5868 IGNFISPET
+5868 G
-5877 GTLFSFAYS
+5877 YS

-5891 AWSTNNPVATTASD
+5891 SWSPSNPVATTASD
-5905 DNVAKT
+5905 ETLNKT
-5911 SADWAYGFDNDDL
+5911 SYA
-5924 SDADVWTSPSAE
+5924 T
-5936 TNRDEPYKRND
+5936 T
-5947 AASEYSYPLNLTGLI
+5947 ASEVTDYTINWSNRYSGNANSTYTSTASSLALESLV
-5962 EKVTVNLFNGEG
+5962 EKVEVNLFNRNG
-5974 YQPYLAD
+5974 YQPYLSD
-5981 MVGTSLGAGLD
+5981 MPWVDQTLTEATD
-5992 ASLISIK
+5992 ASLLSVK
-5999 IELNKYA
+5999 VELSKDG
-6006 YNELLV
+6006 YNELMIFVYKMLFGLLQTAV
-6012 FLYTTILSLMH
+6012 
-6023 VNIDTNA
+6023 DTNA
-6030 KGVNYF
+6030 GGSVYF
-6036 SYLGGNMWEDDGVH
+6036 ALNSDANIE
-6050 LARHQG
+6050 RHWSDNRKY
-6056 TDRQFVI
+6056 TI
-6063 SNLFRELDS
+6063 SNLLRELDYIDS
-6072 IAYMDNLSEQQ
+6072 LSGSAHE
-6083 KTERRVRLLDPYVRS
+6083 KTVKKVELLEPYAES
-6098 LPIGLLQW
+6098 LPYAMAVWLIEDILPQSLDQAIIDILMRASIGANAIGDVTLL
-6106 LLYDALSSVGDGII
+6106 LAGV
-6120 SNNAP
+6120 
-6125 YIGYLTG
+6125 
-6132 SALGDLTLVIA
+6132 
-6143 NILPPFADMDANA
+6143 LPPFASYDES
-6156 VNPSLNLYIDLAPE
+6156 VPNPSLNVYIDLAPE
-6170 STFYGES
+6170 SHDLY
-6177 ADKEIVPGIQ
+6177 DIDREIAPGIQ
-6187 SIELMVNAEK
+6187 AIELMVNAET
-6197 YGDGRNLRQSYTNED
+6197 STVETTNI
-6212 GEKAYRNGEI
+6212 NGVDTPSRGGKWLMQGSNVGQI
-6222 YYTIDESAELQN
+6222 WFDANESDPEGSSWHSSIQGG
-6234 MVDAYVLAINPSN
+6234 YVLSINPLN
-6247 LSADE
+6247 LIQSGSE
-6252 DDLTYTG
+6252 G
-6259 KGLVSFL
+6259 EGLASFI
-6266 EADHLNS
+6266 EADHLNGNLTTTGGVDVENVFIEVDDIGTKS
-6273 LSFSSGTQLT
+6273 ATMYSGTYTENGWNNT
-6283 SDQLTQL
+6283 SQIAT
-6290 RDGNTYITV
+6290 GT
-6299 SDIGSKAAQLHGIS
+6299 
-6313 SAEGSLNAGF
+6313 LNAGF

-6332 NVQLVSPNNP
+6332 NVQLVNP
-6342 HDVTVIWDA
+6342 AGAHDVTVVWDA
-6351 SAVDLSAPHSFVDE
+6351 SAIDLSAPHSFVDE
-6365 DENGYC
+6365 DGNGYC

-6414 FTATE
+6414 YAFTGIYAYDT
-6419 VSPVDSD
+6419 SG
-6426 PSFSIDMSSAGN
+6426 SASQLSVEMDGGN
-6438 VKLPDLVRIKFT
+6438 VTLPDLAMINFT
-6450 SEGAT
+6450 QG
-6455 SGTNVSY
+6455 SY
-6462 IFGTQRFDD
+6462 VFGTQRFDD
-6471 AGNAQYAVLRSGS
+6471 AGNAQYAVLRNAGG
-6484 NVYYMKHETFDANGA
+6484 NYQFKVTDANGNVTYSYHA
-6499 STGVEYGFYPADSV
+6499 RGTS
-6513 STETSVY
+6513 STETTTY
-6520 TLQVYPAYVAY
+6520 ELALYPAYVAY
-6531 TTDGT
+6531 TQEGN
-6536 TVSVGDTT
+6536 TVPSGETT
-6544 YYVLRNN
+6544 YYVIDSASVNN
-6551 NADITVPGNLPVG
+6551 MPVG
-6564 TFSWDEFSYGWDGG
+6564 TIAWDLSEFYYGWDGG
-6578 AAEDDA
+6578 N
-6584 AEVKH
+6584 V
-6589 TVGLSYQW
+6589 TLGFTYQW
-6597 GFAETQRTSAT
+6597 GYSAEQTAS
-6608 VSVVNNE
+6608 VSVP
-6615 VTVDGDTTYANNT
+6615 VTGVLIEDDDSLIFRGDTAPVY
-6628 GSTTTQADAFNFSNW
+6628 GSEGGFTFSDWDALQNVAGALGDDW
-6643 SNLKEKLSGYMD
+6643 AAQLKAYI
-6655 AGESWQKALN
+6655 
-6665 DYLDDTLLGVFSNG
+6665 T
-6679 NEIEI
+6679 
-6684 RGFNTTALNG
+6684 GFNTLSGTYIAASGYGNSFQKTIAWDLSAIDSLN
-6694 VTVGSEVNVAIT
+6694 VTPGSAFTVRVTMFVGTDGDGYN
-6706 MYVGEYYIWRQY
+6706 IWRQY
-6718 NGTTPANGMLG
+6718 NGDALSYGMMG
-6729 DLGIMIDGE
+6729 DVAVYDGE
-6738 WDTLTS
+6738 AKAWR
-6744 SNYADEHKKISDEIA
+6744 IA
-6759 TNGYAVVAQPVYV
+6759 TGVADHDIIRQQLESQGYAVVAQPVTV
-6772 TFTIGA
+6772 TITVGA
-6778 EEGFTFDDAV
+6778 QEGFV
-6788 QGGGTGGGT
+6788 PSGSTGGGT

-6877 NVALLTATSGSTREE
+6877 NVALLTATSGSTRTE

-6939 FGAYLAAK
+6939 FAAYLEAK
-6947 GYETGAAIKVYV
+6947 GYENGDEITVY
-6959 TTENGEEEKDATV
+6959 TTDSPSVPVRATV

-6997 IVEIDDK
+6997 IVEIGGV
-7004 QYSANVPVIVL
+7004 QYSVNVPVIVL

-7022 ELLLDES
+7022 ELLLNEG

-7046 VSEGQVVEVTY
+7046 VGEGQVVEVTY

-7081 TGQIRITFENGG
+7081 TGKIRITFENGG

-7113 TDEYVP
+7113 TDKYVD
-7119 VSGIEIVRKNASS
+7119 VDGIEIVRKNASS

-7137 YNYSVAGGIQ
+7137 YNYSIADGIQ
-7147 TGSVTVTFNAV
+7147 TGAVTVTFNAV

-7173 LGGIA
+7173 LGGTA
-7178 DGTYEPFA
+7178 DGYEPFA
-7186 PYDNMFN
+7186 PYDNMTLAS
-7193 GDDKLT
+7193 GGEI
-7199 ALSATSGLSAFG
+7199 LSTPYGTQGSNLSSAITF
-7211 EKGDVIVYIDG
+7211 YIDG
-7222 RYVLK
+7222 RYV
-7227 AEADELTSP
+7227 ASEGFDIADYP
-7236 LEGYEAA
+7236 GYTVLA
-7243 QYKRLDGTY
+7243 DGDVEREY
-7252 NRGSGTSY
+7252 VRGSGTSY
-7260 VLAAGDEGD
+7260 TLVTGDTTAAT
-7269 YVFIYAAEYKL
+7269 YYFIYGAKDTL
-7280 SADELT
+7280 SASELT
-7286 ADASAVSYNYNGG
+7286 WNHSGISYNYNGG
-7299 RRNITVNIQH
+7299 LRRTSASVNANGITGTVTVPI
-7309 NGLKDVILGALTMP
+7309 
-7323 VWIVSGKVASIEGM
+7323 WIVSGRIKSVDALHFNKEA
-7337 KFELGGQTDLSGG
+7337 GQDGSLAVGSTLSV
-7350 SNSLSIDPF
+7350 DPF
-7359 DLDGSIT
+7359 AGIDLTALAAEGS
-7366 DAVEGGYKYFP
+7366 EHYKYFP
-7377 NILTLNTIE
+7377 SSVDVTTA
-7386 DDATGISYVIRDV
+7386 DGCKISGLG
-7399 AVTWS
+7399 VTWS
-7404 NLGSIRVAYGG
+7404 NLGSIRNTYRGGVYSARLTVPAVTSEGGATSYVA
-7415 NDYDAR
+7415 
-7421 FTIGKTDAFGAQGFT
+7421 AQGFT

-7454 PNNGTLP
+7454 PNNGALP

-7466 DKNPTPSDYID
+7466 DNGTTPSDYID

-7500 NDEESGRVE
+7500 NDEESGSVE
-7509 KTFTTDGQDGY
+7509 KTFTTDGQGGY

-7557 YLVTRKVVSR
+7557 YLVTRKVVKQ
-7567 IYATKGLSDRDK
+7567 IDAKKGLSDRDSK
-7579 PAEEEEINSDTLWF
+7579 LWF

-7607 NGGDSDK
+7607 NGGDSNE

-7635 TGWNVTFALSKPVLG
+7635 TGWDVTFAVSNPVLG
-7650 ENGVVTWQPVENGE
+7650 ENGVVTWQPVENE
-7664 SQSYSYITT
+7664 NDEPQSYSYITT

-7704 GQRLRIPVSITGS
+7704 GQRLRIPVSIKGNGATDNVSVGESATTLPSRTAGGS
-7717 MATGTD
+7717 
-7723 TPGRSNSTLT
+7723 
-7733 SRVAGTNGDVNVVWY
+7733 NVVWY
-7748 GRVRITYNI
+7748 GTMTVRYNLDDSNNYCVAVYNVI
-7757 DNTAEY
+7757 FTSPDGEDIVLSGQA
-7763 WVTLT
+7763 
-7768 DPTGNGIAIEGIE
+7768 
-7781 GRTVEYYL
+7781 GRYVEYNL

-7795 VINASGK
+7795 VIDVSGN
-7802 VLDSVDGVPAGTA
+7802 VLDWENDVPAARA
-7815 STRVSFSVS
+7815 SSVTVSSKVDNS
-7824 GTTITDIDWADPL
+7824 GVTQWGSQYDTDK
-7837 P
+7837 

>member
-110 NSELLLELWQANDD
+110 NSELLLELWQANDE

-984 DSYIESVPDD
+984 GSYIESVPDD

-1062 VPEGENRTEL
+1062 VPEGENRTQL

-1152 VTSTGFSVEVAKG
+1152 VTSKGFSVEVAKG

-1239 DSEDYKNIGSLLDE
+1239 DSEDYKNIGSLLDG

-1310 IQKLVLSFAID
+1310 IQKLVVSFAID

-1596 SAIIAN
+1596 SAIMGN

-1632 ENTEIALQIKDAISS
+1632 ENTKVALEIRDAISS

-1679 ISTVIEMV
+1679 ISTVIEKV

-1800 NSESDNVSD
+1800 NSESEAVSTL
-1809 IIDKAIAEGNFQ
+1809 IENAIANGNFQ

-1837 RYSADATYQEV
+1837 RYSADATYQKV

-2033 ADENSGDGSGST
+2033 ADENSGDDSGST

-2437 EIGRIDYESVY
+2437 EIGRHDYESVY

-2455 AADDGEY
+2455 AAEDGEY

-2647 GIEIEFG
+2647 GIKIEFG

-2668 TKTPAAYDGQGKAYT
+2668 TKTPAEYDGQGKAYT

-2760 SSAHLRLDLSLMLDM
+2760 SSAHLRLDLSIMLDM

-2780 SEIAVELYNLSSEA
+2780 SEIAVELYNLSSET

-2954 ETTVETTEDR
+2954 ETTTTVETTEDR

-2996 DAEAVK
+2996 DVEAVK
-3002 YVRYEAVHTE
+3002 YVRYEAVHNTE

-3048 ATRYT
+3048 AARYT

-3157 TVIAA
+3157 TIIAA

-3218 EELDLVTFIQLVM
+3218 EELDLVTFIELVM

-3251 NVDDLFGLEDFLNF
+3251 NVEDLFGLEDFLNF

-3285 LGVYLSLGDAD
+3285 LGVYLSLGDAE
-3296 GVKYD
+3296 GVTYTD
-3301 AKKHEGQQR
+3301 EHEGQQR

-3322 GYVDGDYV
+3322 GYVGGGKYV
-3330 LISEIEDYNEAVHG
+3330 LTDDIVGYDEAVHG

-3356 ENGKFVRENAGLYV
+3356 ENGDKARESAGLYV

-3389 FIGGMMGQEVSLDG
+3389 FIGGLMGPEASLDG

-3499 DVNNYLYA
+3499 DVNNYMYA
-3507 GLNTATAEQIE
+3507 PLAERTTSTIEGTLPAATHEQLT

-3524 AIEDTGADGDG
+3524 AISETADG
-3535 MYYKTDAGY
+3535 MYYISSDGY
-3544 YELRSDMTAQEEEN
+3544 FALRSDMTAQEIEN
-3558 YDGSYYNITPI
+3558 YTGSYYNITPI

-3618 ADSEYAGEDTDGN
+3618 ADGGYSELEVSGD
-3631 GYAEFAVA
+3631 V
-3639 DDIYVVY
+3639 YVVY

-3773 PANGDYYLFIHV
+3773 PANGDYYLFIYV

-3816 GKGDYARLGTTS
+3816 GMGDYARLGTTS

-3838 FDSNVENYDT
+3838 FDSNVADYNDLEDEGY
-3848 LKDTYH
+3848 Y

-3864 SSGDPEKDYDK
+3864 PAPAGTDKVYKK

-3891 VADYLAANSLDS
+3891 VADYLAANSLAS
-3903 LPEGTRVYDSEYINY
+3903 LPEGKRVYDSEHINY

-3943 LTEDEWT
+3943 VPEDEWNPET
-3950 SANLGELPEDKYVLV
+3950 EPPEDKYVLV
-3965 RGKYVPYDKDN
+3965 RGKYVPYDEHN
-3976 TTHNGLTKYYAYANS
+3976 TTHANLTKYYAYANS

-4033 NETDYNSLYV
+4033 NEAYASLYV

-4069 YMSDVWNIGDNDI
+4069 YMSDVWNIGDNDG

-4106 KVDLSDYPLED
+4106 KVDLSAYPLED

-4122 IDLGSIF
+4122 IDIGSIF

-4342 GYVALDGAEQYNWAK
+4342 GYVALDGAAQYNWAK

-4413 ASTATDEG
+4413 ASTATEG

-4566 IAMLPDLLSNDEIDT
+4566 IAMLPDLLGGGGKIDT

-4596 EIAIDTNFFGDRIE
+4596 EIAIDTNFFGDKIVG
-4610 DAQPIKIW
+4610 AQPIQIW

-4632 SPDLGRVIGSAVYN
+4632 APDLGRVIGSAVYN

-4672 LLSGIAGG
+4672 LLSGITGG

-4686 VTAADGSFVIDIED
+4686 VTAADGSFIIDIDD

-4737 AGLIKALVPEFP
+4737 AGLIEALVPEFP

-4968 DVNIALELG
+4968 DVTIALELG

-4990 VPTDVEFKD
+4990 VPDDVKFQD
-4999 VLEASI
+4999 VLAASI

-5044 ELTNNSLDVSV
+5044 ELTNNSLDVNV

-5079 GLQVR
+5079 GLQIR
-5084 LTVGRYDETETGA
+5084 LTVGRYDD

-5143 GVLNTSAFEA
+5143 GLLNTGTADA
-5153 TTATISDTE
+5153 LAATISDTE

-5195 KVSADNPDLNLGD
+5195 KVSADNPDLDLGD

-5242 ASIDIHH
+5242 ASIDIKH
-5249 LYLGTEALYN
+5249 LYLGTEALYD
-5259 TTIPVLD
+5259 TTITVLD

-5277 VIGTEGEIEFTT
+5277 VTGTEGEIKFTT

-5342 LVSPDKNDSSTWGGL
+5342 LVSPDKGDSNTWGGL

-5436 EEGTYADTVTT
+5436 EEGTYADQVTT

-5491 GGILFSDFRVSV
+5491 GGILFSDLRVSV

-5524 SSAANNNIYTLVEDV
+5524 SDAASNNIYTLVEDV

-5585 TAYANTAADET
+5585 TAYADTAADET

-5608 ESLPSASVSLG
+5608 EALPSASVSLG

-5676 LDPAGTGAIV
+5676 LDPAGTGAHI

-5738 SLTVDKRGESIV
+5738 SLNVDKKAESIV
-5750 QSTTRWDDEFLGAG
+5750 QSTGAAG
-5764 SDFVGVKTNLRS
+5764 GLVGGGFDAVQVNRNATV
-5776 SVTAVSTSGLFNVAA
+5776 SVTGSGGYNTPSDGA
-5791 NGGPL
+5791 
-5796 SGDVAAFSDFML
+5796 SGDIPYDYML
-5808 KLDVTAKHPHID
+5808 YLTATARHPEITD
-5820 TTMRGVDT
+5820 NSGISVDI
-5828 VDLDVYFGNNNLWIN
+5828 YFGNANLWIDN
-5843 DIGIDLGAAGDIIGI
+5843 LGLNLGGLENIDLIMNAINGMSLGSMLNG
-5858 FASNLLNWIN
+5858 LLNF
-5868 IGNFISPET
+5868 G
-5877 GTLFSFAYS
+5877 YS

-5891 AWSTNNPVATTASD
+5891 VWDASNPVATTASEETL
-5905 DNVAKT
+5905 NET
-5911 SADWAYGFDNDDL
+5911 SYA
-5924 SDADVWTSPSAE
+5924 T
-5936 TNRDEPYKRND
+5936 T
-5947 AASEYSYPLNLTGLI
+5947 ASEVTDYTIAWNSKYTGREHSTYTSSASTLALEGLV
-5962 EKVTVNLFNGEG
+5962 EKVTVNLFNRNG
-5974 YQPYLAD
+5974 YQPYLSD
-5981 MVGTSLGAGLD
+5981 MPWVDQTLTEETDTSLLSVKVELSKDGYNNLMIYVYKMLLGLLQT
-5992 ASLISIK
+5992 A
-5999 IELNKYA
+5999 
-6006 YNELLV
+6006 V
-6012 FLYTTILSLMH
+6012 
-6023 VNIDTNA
+6023 DTNA
-6030 KGVNYF
+6030 SGSAYFALNSDSNIERHWSYYVNA
-6036 SYLGGNMWEDDGVH
+6036 DGESVE
-6050 LARHQG
+6050 
-6056 TDRQFVI
+6056 TRQYTI
-6063 SNLFRELDS
+6063 SNLLRELDYIDS
-6072 IAYMDNLSEQQ
+6072 LSGTEHE
-6083 KTERRVRLLDPYVRS
+6083 KTVKKVELLEPYAES
-6098 LPIGLLQW
+6098 LPYAMAVWLINDVLPQSLDQTVIDILMRASIGSNAIGDVTLL
-6106 LLYDALSSVGDGII
+6106 LAG
-6120 SNNAP
+6120 
-6125 YIGYLTG
+6125 
-6132 SALGDLTLVIA
+6132 
-6143 NILPPFADMDANA
+6143 ILPPFASYDES
-6156 VNPSLNLYIDLAPE
+6156 VPNPSLNIYIDLAPE
-6170 STFYGES
+6170 SSFYGI
-6177 ADKEIVPGIQ
+6177 DRDIVPGIQ
-6187 SIELMVNAEK
+6187 AIELMVNAETSTVETTNINGADTSTRGGK
-6197 YGDGRNLRQSYTNED
+6197 WLMQGDGNVGYVWFDSSAVDIFGDAN
-6212 GEKAYRNGEI
+6212 RNGELDKDWFGRPEE
-6222 YYTIDESAELQN
+6222 TWWDSTLQG
-6234 MVDAYVLAINPSN
+6234 AYVLSINPLN
-6247 LSADE
+6247 LVES
-6252 DDLTYTG
+6252 G
-6259 KGLVSFL
+6259 HSGQGLIEFV

-6273 LSFSSGTQLT
+6273 MSFSSGTQLT
-6283 SDQLTQL
+6283 PTQLTQL

-6313 SAEGSLNAGF
+6313 SAEGNLNASF

-6332 NVQLVSPNNP
+6332 NVQLVNP
-6342 HDVTVIWDA
+6342 AGAHDVTIVWDA

-6419 VSPVDSD
+6419 VSPVGSD

-6438 VKLPDLVRIKFT
+6438 VKLPDLVKIKFT

-6471 AGNAQYAVLRSGS
+6471 AGNAQYAVLRNAGG
-6484 NVYYMKHETFDANGA
+6484 NVYMKHETFDANGA
-6499 STGVEYGFYPADSV
+6499 STGVTYGFYSADSV
-6513 STETSVY
+6513 STATDVY
-6520 TLQVYPAYVAY
+6520 TVQVYPAYVAY
-6531 TTDGT
+6531 TDGT
-6536 TVSVGDTT
+6536 TVSVGETT

-6551 NADITVPGNLPVG
+6551 GTDITKPDTLPVG

-6597 GFAETQRTSAT
+6597 GFAETQRTSTT
-6608 VSVVNNE
+6608 VYVVNNE

-6643 SNLKEKLSGYMD
+6643 SNLKEKLSGHMG
-6655 AGESWQKALN
+6655 AVESWQQALN
-6665 DYLDDTLLGVFSNG
+6665 AYLDATLLKVFSNN

-6684 RGFNTTALNG
+6684 QGFNTSALDG

-6729 DLGIMIDGE
+6729 DLGRMIDGK

-6744 SNYADEHKKISDEIA
+6744 SNYASEHEKISNEIA
-6759 TNGYAVVAQPVYV
+6759 TNGYAAVAQPVYV

-6778 EEGFTFDDAV
+6778 EEGFAFEDAV

-6797 DEGGEQGGEVTT
+6797 DEGGEQGGEITT

-6939 FGAYLAAK
+6939 FAAYLEAK
-6947 GYETGAAIKVYV
+6947 GYENGDEITVY
-6959 TTENGEEEKDATV
+6959 TTDSPVPVRATV

-6997 IVEIDDK
+6997 IVEIDGV
-7004 QYSANVPVIVL
+7004 QYSVNVPVIVL

-7022 ELLLDES
+7022 ELLLNEG

-7057 SRDTYLPTA
+7057 SRETYLPTA
-7066 ITVYNLYAFADDNPF
+7066 ITVYNLYAFADNNPF
-7081 TGQIRITFENGG
+7081 TGEIRITFENGG
-7093 EQVDYAFDY
+7093 EQVDYPFAY

-7137 YNYSVAGGIQ
+7137 YNYSIAGGIQ
-7147 TGSVTVTFNAV
+7147 TGAVTVTFNAV

-7173 LGGIA
+7173 LGGTA
-7178 DGTYEPFA
+7178 DGYEPFA
-7186 PYDNMFN
+7186 PYKNMFN
-7193 GDDKLT
+7193 GDDELP
-7199 ALSATSGLSAFG
+7199 ALSATSGLIAFG

-7286 ADASAVSYNYNGG
+7286 ANASAVSYNYNGG

-7309 NGLKDVILGALTMP
+7309 NGSEDVILGALTMP

-7337 KFELGGQTDLSGG
+7337 KFGLVGQTDLSGG

-7377 NILTLNTIE
+7377 NILTLNTIK

-7466 DKNPTPSDYID
+7466 DQGTATSYID

-7500 NDEESGRVE
+7500 NDEESGSVE
-7509 KTFTTDGQDGY
+7509 KTFTTGQGDY

-7579 PAEEEEINSDTLWF
+7579 PAEGEKINANTLYF

-7635 TGWNVTFALSKPVLG
+7635 TGWSVTFALSNPVLEG
-7650 ENGVVTWQPVENGE
+7650 GVVTGWTDDGTEE
-7664 SQSYSYITT
+7664 QSYSYITT

-7768 DPTGNGIAIEGIE
+7768 DPTGNGIAIEGIT

-7802 VLDSVDGVPAGTA
+7802 VLDSEDGVPAGTA

-7824 GTTITDIDWADPL
+7824 GTAITDISWADPL

>member
-110 NSELLLELWQANDD
+110 NSELLLELWQANDE

-361 ESVESLDDYSIL
+361 ESIESLDDYSIL

-516 LDSVG
+516 LASVG

-858 NEALSADGTGSGD
+858 NEALSADETGSGD

-916 GVEGIKI
+916 GAEGIEI
-923 NESGSDETLGL
+923 NESGSDEKLGL

-984 DSYIESVPDD
+984 GSYIEPVPDD

-1117 VIAGSDSGGEG
+1117 VIAGSGSGGEG
-1128 GEAVTTADINAEDYS
+1128 GEAVTTADINVEDYS

-1429 DGETETT
+1429 DGETDTT

-1480 ELNADNFVQLNPENS
+1480 KLNADNFVQLNPENS

-1602 LALELGIEISDDLRL
+1602 LALELGIEIADDLRL

-1632 ENTEIALQIKDAISS
+1632 ENTEVALEIRDAISS

-1800 NSESDNVSD
+1800 NSESDNVSG

-1837 RYSADATYQEV
+1837 RYSADATYQKV
-1848 DNPEEY
+1848 DNPDAY
-1854 PVTDRYTQLP
+1854 ANSDRYTQLS
-1864 DGAFV
+1864 DGSFV
-1869 QDNEGTF
+1869 QDNDGDY
-1876 VRAGYSLSDII
+1876 VRHAVTLSEII

-1892 MPAIGDALG
+1892 MPAIADAFG

-1957 PKLDTLTILNAL
+1957 PEFDTLAILNAL

-1996 YVDLERLGGPKIS
+1996 YVDLEGLGGPKIS
-2009 ARLFDILAAMDV
+2009 ARLFDILAEMNV
-2021 RPFGEGGSEAVT
+2021 SPFGEGGSEAVT
-2033 ADENSGDGSGST
+2033 ADENSGDGSDST

-2092 SNLIGN
+2092 SNLVGN
-2098 IVSLIVGNDEEYSF
+2098 IVSLIVGNGEEYSF

-2122 CVSLVLGGGNIVIE
+2122 RVSLVLGGGNIAIE
-2136 VAAESDKGFDIEI
+2136 VAAQSDTGFSIAV
-2149 STQAGIVIDV
+2149 STEAGITIDV
-2159 ATQDDTLLSAREIST
+2159 ATQDDTLLSSRERST
-2174 YTDVTDLVFSI
+2174 YVDMTDLVLNI
-2185 INLVNGG
+2185 IDLVNGE
-2192 TIEGG
+2192 TTDGG

-2203 VTFSLSGMAR
+2203 VTFSLSGMAQ

-2250 FRLSVAADLGAIN
+2250 FRLSVAADLGAID
-2263 FAALTGETPDWDA
+2263 FASLTGDTPDWDA
-2276 FLNGVDANGNP
+2276 FLEN
-2287 ITDLNTIEV
+2287 TDLDTIEV

-2309 EQDNVLGGIYISN
+2309 EQDNVLGGIYISR
-2322 GKLYL
+2322 GRLYL

-2339 SYVSNFLQ
+2339 SYVPNFLQ

-2455 AADDGEY
+2455 AAEDGEY
-2462 VAVTEKDSITGFRPA
+2462 VAVTEEDSITGFRPA

-2514 VAGHRYSHYETVN
+2514 VAGHRYSYYETETYSLAAEGATGSYVKLVASDTDDREI
-2527 YAESDIGS
+2527 YLESDRYVFYTPAENGTYTVVSS
-2535 LVKIIGEDRYFDM
+2535 LDAV
-2548 SRTAFYSRIGDSDD
+2548 SGDS
-2562 YILVTDIDSAA
+2562 V
-2573 KDNLY
+2573 Y
-2578 VREGSNH
+2578 VIYDGMYR
-2585 YQLEYKVEGE
+2585 QLEYTGEGE
-2595 TAELKT
+2595 TAEVNT
-2601 YVRQFGYVR
+2601 YVRQLGYVR

-2668 TKTPAAYDGQGKAYT
+2668 TKTLAKYDGTQDKAYT

-2695 AQEGGEYYYDVPLM
+2695 SPQTGKEYYYDVSLA
-2709 PFYDSVVTVGMSVEF
+2709 PFYNSVITVGMSVEF

-2780 SEIAVELYNLSSEA
+2780 SEIAVELYNLSSET

-2832 IEDMLGDLLNT
+2832 IEDKLGDLLNT
-2843 SIYDDVEVSGGS
+2843 SIYDDVEISGGS
-2855 SSEAITADDTDAD
+2855 SSEAITADDTSASDDERAD
-2868 EQVDDSLTSEDKVA
+2868 LTTEEKVA

-2919 EDLLGSLDVT
+2919 EDLLGGLDVVIDVSDGLDVSLD
-2929 IDLSDGVDVAL
+2929 LAL
-2940 DVALMLSGDRYEYA
+2940 ALTGDRYILVDNNASEA
-2954 ETTVETTEDR
+2954 TDDVL
-2964 YYTFKAEDD
+2964 YYVFKAG
-2973 SHKADAAGLFV
+2973 AVGDAAGLFV
-2984 EEDGAFRPATKQ
+2984 YDTEEEVYRAANTQ
-2996 DAEAVK
+2996 DISAGTTT
-3002 YVRYEAVHTE
+3002 YVRYEAANVDGEWVYYTYTKFD
-3012 EGSWTFYEYKK
+3012 GTP
-3023 AADGEYVYDAAT
+3023 ADGTTYYRYDEAQDAYVAVG
-3035 RAYLPADAETDEN
+3035 ADEDT
-3048 ATRYT
+3048 TGVTLYT
-3053 RNAVDLGGGQ
+3053 RDNGTAASNLPVY
-3063 AIFRYVKGAEAN
+3063 AYVAGTSAN
-3075 PNAYNTELNLYV
+3075 PNDYDTELDLYV
-3087 GVNNID
+3087 GINNVD

-3157 TVIAA
+3157 TIIAA
-3162 IGEGDQKDE
+3162 IGEDEQKDE

-3330 LISEIEDYNEAVHG
+3330 LISEIEGYDEAVHG

-3356 ENGKFVRENAGLYV
+3356 ENGKIVRENAGLYV

-3507 GLNTATAEQIE
+3507 PLVERTTSTIEGTLPAATHEQLT

-3524 AIEDTGADGDG
+3524 AISETAEG
-3535 MYYKTDAGY
+3535 MYYISSDGY
-3544 YELRSDMTAQEEEN
+3544 FALRSDMTAQEIEN
-3558 YDGSYYNITPI
+3558 YTGSYYNITPI

-3599 GAVAAGN
+3599 DASVKEKN

-3618 ADSEYAGEDTDGN
+3618 ADGGDGGYSELEVSGD
-3631 GYAEFAVA
+3631 V
-3639 DDIYVVY
+3639 YVVY

-3680 SYISRE
+3680 SYNNVGKGNGAY
-3686 EAGEDAADYSF
+3686 EAVELA
-3697 DYEKVDRLLYVPY
+3697 LYTPDSVIDGD
-3710 VSEQGGLDIGSV
+3710 GGAEGND
-3722 YYLYYRGEYY
+3722 YLYYRGEYY
-3732 PIKIAE
+3732 QITL
-3738 DATSADEA
+3738 DALYTYVDGARQPVNDWSAF
-3746 ARSGVYSYEDGDYKA
+3746 VL
-3761 VTSSSWGAFCEN
+3761 N
-3773 PANGDYYLFIHV
+3773 PYAGNYYLHV
-3785 ESQLFSI
+3785 SVEGEGFDQYI
-3792 FEPITESDIY
+3792 VIEEDYVY
-3802 EAHDFGDDYRYVGK
+3802 EREVYKTVYRYVGE
-3816 GKGDYARLGTTS
+3816 GNGSYERLATTS

-3838 FDSNVENYDT
+3838 FDSDVDYDGLTENEY
-3848 LKDTYH
+3848 Y

-3864 SSGDPEKDYDK
+3864 TAPEGTEKVYDK
-3875 DDVHF
+3875 KDVHF

-3891 VADYLAANSLDS
+3891 VKDYLATNSLDS

-3943 LTEDEWT
+3943 LTEDKWT
-3950 SANLGELPEDKYVLV
+3950 FGELPDEAYVLV
-3965 RGKYVPYDKDN
+3965 RGKYVPYDEHN
-3976 TTHNGLTKYYAYANS
+3976 TTHAGLTKYYAYANS

-4009 FTVADGYQARLP
+4009 FTVADGYSARLP

-4117 LLNDN
+4117 LLNDK

-4129 GDGASEAITAA
+4129 GGGASEAITAA
-4140 DGTDLGDT
+4140 DETDLGDT

-4277 AGDDY
+4277 VGDDY

-4308 AKFVFNDDIAYDL
+4308 AKFVFNDDPAYDV
-4321 FKDSSARTSYPAS
+4321 FVSSAARNSYVES
-4334 ERYAEVPA
+4334 ERYAAIPE
-4342 GYVALDGAEQYNWAK
+4342 GYIALDDAADYEWVK
-4357 DNATLY
+4357 DNASGTQLY
-4363 YFRYSLTGSGRMI
+4363 YYSYSFTSGRATMYTVN
-4376 AISGNDVNNITNSER
+4376 SSQVGNMSNGIR
-4391 FLSAY
+4391 FVDY
-4396 GIAGQDGYAKL
+4396 GIDGQNVGHAKL
-4407 YVSAED
+4407 YINYNLLSSEQRSQALVQF
-4413 ASTATDEG
+4413 G
-4421 LFDAE
+4421 LTE
-4426 TIAGSENV
+4426 SEVNSV
-4434 QYVLDAN
+4434 RYTRDSQ

-4452 YKTLLSLNID
+4452 YKTLLALD
-4462 KLIEQLGNKDES
+4462 LEDLIAGIGGSDES

-4566 IAMLPDLLSNDEIDT
+4566 IAMLPDLLGGGEIDT
-4581 AALLGAILGGASIYL
+4581 AALLGAILGGANIYL
-4596 EIAIDTNFFGDRIE
+4596 EIAIDTNFFGDKIVGK
-4610 DAQPIKIW
+4610 DPIRVW

-4627 DVYIY
+4627 DIYIDTA
-4632 SPDLGRVIGSAVYN
+4632 DLGTVIGSADATMGN
-4646 EGSDEAVLGDL
+4646 FFGK
-4657 FANGLKLEGMLNLGE
+4657 LKLEGMLNLGE
-4672 LLSGIAGG
+4672 LLSGITGG

-4686 VTAADGSFVIDIED
+4686 VTAADSSFIIDIGG

-4737 AGLIKALVPEFP
+4737 AGLIKALVPEFQ
-4749 EEDLELLPTFTVTS
+4749 DLELLPTFTVTS

-4788 GGFDDIATEGEVSD
+4788 GGFDDYAPLEDVVEVIEQLGS
-4802 ALKGVGADTVYGIN
+4802 ASVYGI
-4816 DDNLDE
+4816 DDISAYLGGITLNSE
-4822 FIGTVRVTA
+4822 SEVVIS
-4831 TETDDG
+4831 TE
-4837 TTYAEGGDKVVLSTK
+4837 
-4852 DYALAAFASPEQIWL
+4852 DYALAVYASPEEVWL
-4867 GTRYEMSVADGK
+4867 GDRYTLSGFDATGHP
-4879 LVFTDKSY
+4879 VFTLVQDAY
-4887 EESYVNSDAF
+4887 AGAF
-4897 TQSATGAYVLVNAD
+4897 TQSDDGLYGRLTEEDKSYQGVTGGQVTEGTYVTYENGTYMLV
-4911 DNLSSYEGE
+4911 SRIE
-4920 GSKVNYTD
+4920 
-4928 KFMPLAN
+4928 
-4935 YLKLT
+4935 KLT
-4940 GKTADEVDPS
+4940 GKAYTGTRYDFDE
-4950 SRYSLDASKIVG
+4950 DAVTG
-4962 EYVKLG
+4962 EYIKLG
-4968 DVNIALELG
+4968 DVTIALELG
-4977 DLGVTLNEEFSEP
+4977 DLGLTLNEEFSAPLDDEGY
-4990 VPTDVEFKD
+4990 TDVMKSS
-4999 VLEASI
+4999 L
-5005 RLSTSIDIGFH
+5005 RLSTSVDVGFY
-5016 GTSPADIDLGALADL
+5016 GKTGAGIDLGSIADL
-5031 IFGIDAIKTALGV
+5031 IFGIDALKSALGV
-5044 ELTNNSLDVSV
+5044 ELTNNSLDVNI
-5055 TGELGNADRAYFNV
+5055 TGDLGNADAPYFNI
-5069 RLDAWFDLRG
+5069 RLDAWFDLG
-5079 GLQVR
+5079 TGKLQVK
-5084 LTVGRYDETETGA
+5084 LEVGRYDYNNGGVLDTMLA
-5097 VELTTVIGVVLAD
+5097 VSLAD
-5110 DTLFADLS
+5110 DTLYADLS
-5118 GLLGTGVKGYISN
+5118 GLLGEGVQGRITG
-5131 LGVEELLFEALG
+5131 LGIEALLAEALG
-5143 GVLNTSAFEA
+5143 GLTGAGAQNAEA
-5153 TTATISDTE
+5153 TTATIADTAG
-5162 NMTLHDYAYLA
+5162 MTLHEYAYIA
-5173 VMINPGYFS
+5173 AMINPGYFS
-5182 LQLTLAT
+5182 LQLTLAAVE
-5189 IQAILA
+5189 AIIA
-5195 KVSADNPDLNLGD
+5195 KVGADNPDLDLND
-5208 IELPDLGDIMIE
+5208 IDLPDLGDIMIE

-5235 KLSENFS
+5235 KLSEDFG
-5242 ASIDIHH
+5242 ASIDIHRV
-5249 LYLGTEALYN
+5249 YLGTEPIYS
-5259 TTIPVLD
+5259 TTS
-5266 AAGLPT
+5266 GLT
-5272 DESIS
+5272 
-5277 VIGTEGEIEFTT
+5277 GTEGMTADEKFA
-5289 KVVDDNTVDIAT
+5289 DYA
-5301 LPEEGEGEYYTYLY
+5301 LLY

-5321 LNPNLNVSA
+5321 LNSDLNISA
-5330 SAALSLTMTSEG
+5330 SASAEISMTSEG
-5342 LVSPDKNDSSTWGGL
+5342 LNPGDEG
-5357 GSYEEAKA
+5357 YE
-5365 KYDSSLAGW
+5365 DSLAGW

-5380 GMLGAT
+5380 GLLGST

-5394 RGSEAEYDAYGG
+5394 IGSEADYNEYGG

-5413 DGVTYEEI
+5413 DGTTYVEV
-5421 GKVAAGGNGYYALDK
+5421 GKVASDGSGYHALNTED
-5436 EEGTYADTVTT
+5436 GTYADQVTT
-5447 WENGGYSQY
+5447 WSAGGYSQY

-5463 ATFAANEVNLIIS
+5463 ATFAANEVNLTID

-5491 GGILFSDFRVSV
+5491 GGILFSDLKLSV
-5503 ELGAPFDSTVL
+5503 GLGSPFNRTIL

-5524 SSAANNNIYTLVEDV
+5524 SDAANNNIYTLVEDV
-5539 EAGNLGAFNDAIY
+5539 ETGNLGAFNDAIY
-5552 INASGLGLG
+5552 IDASGLGLG
-5561 WIKFQ
+5561 KIKFQ
-5566 GLAGIF
+5566 GLAGVL

-5585 TAYANTAADET
+5585 SADAGSAADET
-5596 DTGAEEGTASEG
+5596 DTGAEEGTTEG
-5608 ESLPSASVSLG
+5608 ETLPSASVSLG
-5619 INVAE
+5619 INLAE
-5624 NYLGIGIDRNLI
+5624 NYVGIGIDRNLI

-5647 DFELPDVQS
+5647 GGISLPDVQS

-5661 TLGTTGLNSVTIESQ
+5661 TFGEVGLNSIAIDAE
-5676 LDPAGTGAIV
+5676 LDAAGTGAHIA
-5686 TLSDLQV
+5686 LSDLEI
-5693 SLSPFVDV
+5693 SLEPFVDV
-5701 DSLINEVKT
+5701 DSLVNQVAT
-5710 GYGGLTYSQTAGTMT
+5710 QFAGLTYSQTAGVMTMLQSIIDSIDPNLAISIDSKTEWLVQATSGSQGDELRAATIDRRASVT
-5725 LLQNILDGLNANL
+5725 LL
-5738 SLTVDKRGESIV
+5738 
-5750 QSTTRWDDEFLGAG
+5750 STYGYYTGIGGKGMLGG
-5764 SDFVGVKTNLRS
+5764 D
-5776 SVTAVSTSGLFNVAA
+5776 TAT
-5791 NGGPL
+5791 
-5796 SGDVAAFSDFML
+5796 SDFMIAL
-5808 KLDVTAKHPHID
+5808 NLSVKHPD
-5820 TTMRGVDT
+5820 TRQDELTAN
-5828 VDLDVYFGNNNLWIN
+5828 VYFGNNNLWVQDLNIN
-5843 DIGIDLGAAGDIIGI
+5843 LGTLNGIAGLL
-5858 FASNLLNWIN
+5858 NLLDSIN
-5868 IGNFISPET
+5868 LGSLLGT
-5877 GTLFSFAYS
+5877 GQLFPSFAYT

-5891 AWSTNNPVATTASD
+5891 DWSINAPVATTAGDGVASTAADVQYGELATGSD
-5905 DNVAKT
+5905 GKVITDDDVLDDAAFTGNNTAATNVDGPYKYVLG
-5911 SADWAYGFDNDDL
+5911 ADG
-5924 SDADVWTSPSAE
+5924 VWTSG
-5936 TNRDEPYKRND
+5936 
-5947 AASEYSYPLNLTGLI
+5947 YSYSADIMQLLNGLV
-5962 EKVTVNLFNGEG
+5962 EKVTVNLFNRNG
-5974 YQPYLAD
+5974 YQPYLSTMPEMDQSVTEA
-5981 MVGTSLGAGLD
+5981 TD
-5992 ASLISIK
+5992 ASLISVK
-5999 IELNKYA
+5999 VELNKDA

-6012 FLYTTILSLMH
+6012 FLYTTLLSL
-6023 VNIDTNA
+6023 VQVGVDTNGMATYDGHNTHA
-6030 KGVNYF
+6030 KPLAADAFEEHNRDWYF
-6036 SYLGGNMWEDDGVH
+6036 PYYGAYMDVASSMIR
-6050 LARHQG
+6050 RHAING
-6056 TDRQFVI
+6056 TDGEEGGYWVV

-6072 IAYMDNLSEQQ
+6072 IDYMNLSEHE
-6083 KTERRVRLLDPYVRS
+6083 KTVRRVELLQPYVRA
-6098 LPIGLLQW
+6098 LPMGLLSW
-6106 LLYDALSSVGDGII
+6106 LLLDMV
-6120 SNNAP
+6120 
-6125 YIGYLTG
+6125 
-6132 SALGDLTLVIA
+6132 ALGNFGGTVLGFGSVYGMILSYSDVEFVLGDVTTMIA
-6143 NILPPFADMDANA
+6143 SLLPPFAIYDDDAP
-6156 VNPSLNLYIDLAPE
+6156 NPSLNVYIDLAPE
-6170 STFYGES
+6170 ESNYGFTGEN
-6177 ADKEIVPGIQ
+6177 AREIAPGIQ
-6187 SIELMVNAEK
+6187 AVELMVNVRK
-6197 YGDGRNLRQSYTNED
+6197 DGGYRTLTGVGWDGNSYTGD
-6212 GEKAYRNGEI
+6212 I
-6222 YYTIDESAELQN
+6222 YYSDGSAGDATGTGFHN
-6234 MVDAYVLAINPSN
+6234 AYVLALNPRN
-6247 LSADE
+6247 LVATDNSYSGD
-6252 DDLTYTG
+6252 
-6259 KGLVSFL
+6259 GLLQFT
-6266 EADHLNS
+6266 EADHL
-6273 LSFSSGTQLT
+6273 
-6283 SDQLTQL
+6283 
-6290 RDGNTYITV
+6290 DGNLTTTGGVDVENVFIEV
-6299 SDIGSKAAQLHGIS
+6299 DDIGSK
-6313 SAEGSLNAGF
+6313 SATMYSGTYTESGWNNTSQIATGTLNAGF
-6323 LTSNLPTSA
+6323 LTSNLPVEA
-6332 NVQLVSPNNP
+6332 NVFLVAQDNTHS
-6342 HDVTVIWDA
+6342 HTVPIAWDA
-6351 SAVDLSAPHSFVDE
+6351 SAVDLSAPKDGES
-6365 DENGYC
+6365 
-6371 DNCGLE
+6371 
-6377 KGDATLGAHG
+6377 
-6387 TQRLAGFVYGYAL
+6387 RLAGFVYGYAL

-6414 FTATE
+6414 YAFTGIYAYDT
-6419 VSPVDSD
+6419 SG
-6426 PSFSIDMSSAGN
+6426 SASQLSVEMDGGN
-6438 VKLPDLVRIKFT
+6438 VTLPDLAMINFT
-6450 SEGAT
+6450 QG
-6455 SGTNVSY
+6455 SY
-6462 IFGTQRFDD
+6462 VFGTQRFDD
-6471 AGNAQYAVLRSGS
+6471 AGNAQYAVLRNAGG
-6484 NVYYMKHETFDANGA
+6484 NYQFKVTDANGNVTYSYHA
-6499 STGVEYGFYPADSV
+6499 LGTS
-6513 STETSVY
+6513 STETTTY
-6520 TLQVYPAYVAY
+6520 ELALYPAYVAY
-6531 TTDGT
+6531 TQEGN
-6536 TVSVGDTT
+6536 TVPSGETT
-6544 YYVLRNN
+6544 YYVIDSASVNN
-6551 NADITVPGNLPVG
+6551 MPVG
-6564 TFSWDEFSYGWDGG
+6564 TIAWDLSEFYYGWDGG
-6578 AAEDDA
+6578 N
-6584 AEVKH
+6584 V
-6589 TVGLSYQW
+6589 TLGFTYQW
-6597 GFAETQRTSAT
+6597 GYSAEQTAS
-6608 VSVVNNE
+6608 VSVP
-6615 VTVDGDTTYANNT
+6615 VTGVLIEDDDSLIFRGDTATIY
-6628 GSTTTQADAFNFSNW
+6628 GSEGGFTFSDWDALQDAAGALGDDW
-6643 SNLKEKLSGYMD
+6643 AAQLKAYI
-6655 AGESWQKALN
+6655 
-6665 DYLDDTLLGVFSNG
+6665 T
-6679 NEIEI
+6679 
-6684 RGFNTTALNG
+6684 GFNTLSGTYIAASGYGNSFQKAIDWDLSAIDSLN
-6694 VTVGSEVNVAIT
+6694 VTPGSAFTVQVTMFVGTGGDGYN
-6706 MYVGEYYIWRQY
+6706 IWRQY
-6718 NGTTPANGMLG
+6718 NG
-6729 DLGIMIDGE
+6729 
-6738 WDTLTS
+6738 DTLS
-6744 SNYADEHKKISDEIA
+6744 YGMMGDVAVYDDEAGAWRIA
-6759 TNGYAVVAQPVYV
+6759 TGVADHNIIRQQLESQGYAVVAQPVTV
-6772 TFTIGA
+6772 TITVGA
-6778 EEGFTFDDAV
+6778 QEGFV
-6788 QGGGTGGGT
+6788 PSGSTGGGT
-6797 DEGGEQGGEVTT
+6797 DEGGEQGGEITT

-6844 MPESGVIVDGDT
+6844 MPESGFIVDGGT

-6877 NVALLTATSGSTREE
+6877 NVALLTVTSGSTREE

-6931 IDPFEYST
+6931 IDPFTYST
-6939 FGAYLAAK
+6939 FAAYLEAK
-6947 GYETGAAIKVYV
+6947 GYENGDEITVY
-6959 TTENGEEEKDATV
+6959 TTDSPSVPVRATV

-6997 IVEIDDK
+6997 IVAIGGE
-7004 QYSANVPVIVL
+7004 QYSVNVPVIVL

-7046 VSEGQVVEVTY
+7046 VGEGQVVEVTY
-7057 SRDTYLPTA
+7057 SRETYLPTA

-7081 TGQIRITFENGG
+7081 TGKIRITFENGG

-7102 VSAQADGGDAY
+7102 VSAQKDGGDAY
-7113 TDEYVP
+7113 TDEYEDVD
-7119 VSGIEIVRKNASS
+7119 GIEIVRKNASS

-7167 AVAYGD
+7167 EIAYGD
-7173 LGGIA
+7173 LGGTA
-7178 DGTYEPFA
+7178 KGTYEPFA
-7186 PYDNMFN
+7186 PYKNMTLAS
-7193 GDDKLT
+7193 GGEI
-7199 ALSATSGLSAFG
+7199 LSTPYGTQGSNLSSDITF
-7211 EKGDVIVYIDG
+7211 YIDG
-7222 RYVLK
+7222 RYV
-7227 AEADELTSP
+7227 ASAGFDAADYP
-7236 LEGYEAA
+7236 GYTVLA
-7243 QYKRLDGTY
+7243 DGDVEREY
-7252 NRGSGTSY
+7252 VRGSGTSY
-7260 VLAAGDEGD
+7260 TLVTGETTAAT
-7269 YVFIYAAEYKL
+7269 YYFIYGAKYTL

-7286 ADASAVSYNYNGG
+7286 WDHSGISYNYNGG
-7299 RRNITVNIQH
+7299 LRRTSASVNANGITGTVTVPI
-7309 NGLKDVILGALTMP
+7309 
-7323 VWIVSGKVASIEGM
+7323 WIVSGRIQSVDALYFNED
-7337 KFELGGQTDLSGG
+7337 GQDGSLAVGSTLSV
-7350 SNSLSIDPF
+7350 DPF
-7359 DLDGSIT
+7359 AGIDLTALAAEGS
-7366 DAVEGGYKYFP
+7366 EHYKYFP
-7377 NILTLNTIE
+7377 SSVDVTTA
-7386 DDATGISYVIRDV
+7386 DGCKISGLG
-7399 AVTWS
+7399 VTWS
-7404 NLGSIRVAYGG
+7404 NLGSIRNTYRGGVYSARLTVPAVTSEDRTTSYVA
-7415 NDYDAR
+7415 
-7421 FTIGKTDAFGAQGFT
+7421 AQGFT
-7436 VDSFV
+7436 APSFV
-7441 HVESRAAVDGTLT
+7441 QVIERTAEDTGTDGRGLWVVSNTNGVDAPFRTEGSVLA
-7454 PNNGTLP
+7454 
-7461 TVGYA
+7461 VGYA
-7466 DKNPTPSDYID
+7466 DQGAATSYID
-7477 PYEFDLSAFRAE
+7477 PYEFDLSAFRTAVEAITE
-7489 VEQITSVTVSI
+7489 VSVYI
-7500 NDEESGRVE
+7500 SGISERV
-7509 KTFTTDGQDGY
+7509 TFGVTGTDSAASGY

-7557 YLVTRKVVSR
+7557 YLVTRKLVNN
-7567 IYATKGLSDRDK
+7567 ITGTKGGDWSSDV
-7579 PAEEEEINSDTLWF
+7579 NTTVGSDLGRAST
-7593 TFGTDPDADGFGTV
+7593 
-7607 NGGDSDK
+7607 
-7614 AYYSNGTYVIDP
+7614 TYAIDP
-7626 FIPSTQSLP
+7626 FTPDTQSLP
-7635 TGWNVTFALSKPVLG
+7635 TGWKVTFALSNPVLEG
-7650 ENGVVTWQPVENGE
+7650 GVVTDWTDAGTEE
-7664 SQSYSYITT
+7664 QSYSYITT
-7673 IMPSTAAVTADVANS
+7673 IMPSTAAMTAENAAN
-7688 ADGKPNAGDAT
+7688 GKPDAGDVT

-7704 GQRLRIPVSITGS
+7704 GQRIRIPVSITGK
-7717 MATGTD
+7717 T
-7723 TPGRSNSTLT
+7723 T
-7733 SRVAGTNGDVNVVWY
+7733 SANPTSSGNVLQSKVDGVTVVWH
-7748 GRVRITYNI
+7748 GTVSISYNNGK
-7757 DNTAEY
+7757 NTATY
-7763 WVTLT
+7763 DVTFS
-7768 DPTGNGIAIEGIE
+7768 DPTGADITVEAIE
-7781 GRTVEYYL
+7781 GRTASYSL
-7789 TAYVGA
+7789 TPYIGA
-7795 VINASGK
+7795 VINAAGK
-7802 VLDSVDGVPAGTA
+7802 VLDWNGDVPAANRIGDT
-7815 STRVSFSVS
+7815 VSFSV
-7824 GTTITDIDWADPL
+7824 
-7837 P
+7837 

>member
-110 NSELLLELWQANDD
+110 NSELLLELWQANDE

-415 IQKILD
+415 IQQILD

-516 LDSVG
+516 LASVG

-531 GDDESSVTDE
+531 GEDESSVTDE

-647 LNVDLGNVLTG
+647 LNVNLGNVLTG

-679 YFNERLAA
+679 YFSERLAA

-763 EQSFGGSAT
+763 EQSFGGRAT

-1037 LDVDL
+1037 LDVYL

-1421 QNQALSAA
+1421 QSQALSAA
-1429 DGETETT
+1429 DGETDTT

-1602 LALELGIEISDDLRL
+1602 LALELGIEIADDLRL

-1788 SVGISIKDPYIT
+1788 SVGVSIDKPYIT
-1800 NSESDNVSD
+1800 NSKSDNVSG

-2355 GASADVTT
+2355 SASADVTT

-3157 TVIAA
+3157 TIIAA

-3218 EELDLVTFIQLVM
+3218 EELDLVTFIELVM

-3251 NVDDLFGLEDFLNF
+3251 NVEDLFGLEDFLNF

-3274 SSNDGTPDHTM
+3274 SSNDGDPDDPDKNGTPDHTM
-3285 LGVYLSLGDAD
+3285 LGVYLSLGDAE
-3296 GVKYD
+3296 GVAYD
-3301 AKKHEGQQR
+3301 PDKHEGQQR

-3322 GYVDGDYV
+3322 GYVGGKYV
-3330 LISEIEDYNEAVHG
+3330 LISEIEGYDEAVHG

-3356 ENGKFVRENAGLYV
+3356 ENGKIVRESAGLYV

-3389 FIGGMMGQEVSLDG
+3389 FIGGLMGPEASLDG

-3411 AAGDD
+3411 AVGDD

-3507 GLNTATAEQIE
+3507 GLDTATAEQIE

-3524 AIEDTGADGDG
+3524 AIDPDGDG

-3606 AALEGTYKFYVA
+3606 AELEGTYKFYVA

-3639 DDIYVVY
+3639 DDISVVY
-3646 PSDEQKPFI
+3646 PSGEQKPFI

-3816 GKGDYARLGTTS
+3816 GMGDYARLGTTS

-3838 FDSNVENYDT
+3838 FDSDVDYDGLTENEY
-3848 LKDTYH
+3848 Y

-3864 SSGDPEKDYDK
+3864 KAPEGTEKVYDK
-3875 DDVHF
+3875 EDVHF
-3880 VYDEATGTFMS
+3880 VYDEAAGTFMS
-3891 VADYLAANSLDS
+3891 VADYLAANSLAS

-3943 LTEDEWT
+3943 LTEDEWK
-3950 SANLGELPEDKYVLV
+3950 SANLGELPADAYVLV
-3965 RGKYVPYDKDN
+3965 RGKYVPFDANN
-3976 TTHNGLTKYYAYANS
+3976 TTHAGLTKYYAYANS

-4129 GDGASEAITAA
+4129 GGGASEAITAA
-4140 DGTDLGDT
+4140 DETDLGLGDT

-4357 DNATLY
+4357 DKVTLY

-4376 AISGNDVNNITNSER
+4376 AISGNDVSSITNSER

-4396 GIAGQDGYAKL
+4396 GIDGQDGYAKL

-4413 ASTATDEG
+4413 ASNATEG

-4426 TIAGSENV
+4426 TIAGSEDV

-4505 DLTFR
+4505 DLTFS

-4515 TRQMSRLMATDS
+4515 TRQMSKLMATDS

-4581 AALLGAILGGASIYL
+4581 VALLGAILGGASIYL
-4596 EIAIDTNFFGDRIE
+4596 EIAIDTNFFGERIE
-4610 DAQPIKIW
+4610 GAQPIKIW

-4632 SPDLGRVIGSAVYN
+4632 APDLGRVIGSAVYN

-4672 LLSGIAGG
+4672 LLSGITGG

-4749 EEDLELLPTFTVTS
+4749 KEDLELLPTFTVTS

-4887 EESYVNSDAF
+4887 EESYVNSGAF
-4897 TQSATGAYVLVNAD
+4897 TQSDTGAYVLVNAD

-4990 VPTDVEFKD
+4990 VPDDVKFQD

-5044 ELTNNSLDVSV
+5044 ELSNNSLDVSV

-5242 ASIDIHH
+5242 ASIDIDH
-5249 LYLGTEALYN
+5249 LYLGTKALYD

-5277 VIGTEGEIEFTT
+5277 VTGTEGEIKFTT

-5342 LVSPDKNDSSTWGGL
+5342 LVSPDKGDSNTWGGL

-5394 RGSEAEYDAYGG
+5394 IGNEAEYDAYGG

-5413 DGVTYEEI
+5413 DGVTYIEK
-5421 GKVAAGGNGYYALDK
+5421 GKVASGGNGYYELKDD
-5436 EEGTYADTVTT
+5436 GTYADQVTT

-5463 ATFAANEVNLIIS
+5463 ATFANNEVNLIIS

-6197 YGDGRNLRQSYTNED
+6197 YGDGRNLRQSYTDAD
-6212 GEKAYRNGEI
+6212 GAIAYRYGEI
-6222 YYTIDESAELQN
+6222 YYVMEEDAELQT

-6247 LSADE
+6247 LSAAA
-6252 DDLTYTG
+6252 DDLAYTN

-6299 SDIGSKAAQLHGIS
+6299 SDIGSKVAQLHGIS
-6313 SAEGSLNAGF
+6313 SAEGNLNASF

-6351 SAVDLSAPHSFVDE
+6351 SAIDLSAPHSFVDE
-6365 DENGYC
+6365 DGNSYC
-6371 DNCGLE
+6371 DNCGL
-6377 KGDATLGAHG
+6377 KVGDGALGAHG

-6419 VSPVDSD
+6419 VSPVGSD
-6426 PSFSIDMSSAGN
+6426 LSFSIDMSSAGN
-6438 VKLPDLVRIKFT
+6438 VKLPDLVKIKFT

-6462 IFGTQRFDD
+6462 IFGTQRFDE
-6471 AGNAQYAVLRSGS
+6471 AGNAQYAVLRNAGG
-6484 NVYYMKHETFDANGA
+6484 NVYMKHETFDANGA
-6499 STGVEYGFYPADSV
+6499 STGVTYGFYPADSV
-6513 STETSVY
+6513 STATDVY
-6520 TLQVYPAYVAY
+6520 TVQVYPAYVAY
-6531 TTDGT
+6531 TDGT
-6536 TVSVGDTT
+6536 TESVGDTT

-6551 NADITVPGNLPVG
+6551 GTDITKPDTLPVG

-6584 AEVKH
+6584 AKVKH

-6597 GFAETQRTSAT
+6597 GFAETQRTSTT
-6608 VSVVNNE
+6608 VYVVNNE
-6615 VTVDGDTTYANNT
+6615 VTVDGNTLYANNT
-6628 GSTTTQADAFNFSNW
+6628 GSTTTQENAFNFSNW

-6665 DYLDDTLLGVFSNG
+6665 DYLDDTLIGVFSN
-6679 NEIEI
+6679 NKEIEI
-6684 RGFNTTALNG
+6684 RGFNTSALDG

-6718 NGTTPANGMLG
+6718 NGDALSYGMMG
-6729 DLGIMIDGE
+6729 DVAVYD
-6738 WDTLTS
+6738 
-6744 SNYADEHKKISDEIA
+6744 DEAEAWRIA
-6759 TNGYAVVAQPVYV
+6759 TSNTDHNIIRQQLESQGHAVVAQPVTV
-6772 TFTIGA
+6772 TITVGA
-6778 EEGFTFDDAV
+6778 QEGFV
-6788 QGGGTGGGT
+6788 PSGGTGGGT
-6797 DEGGEQGGEVTT
+6797 DEGGEQGGEITT

-6877 NVALLTATSGSTREE
+6877 NVALLTATSGSTRTE

-6939 FGAYLAAK
+6939 FAAYLEAK
-6947 GYETGAAIKVYV
+6947 GYENGDEITVY
-6959 TTENGEEEKDATV
+6959 TTDSPSVPVRATV

-6997 IVEIDDK
+6997 IVEIGGV
-7004 QYSANVPVIVL
+7004 QYSVNVPVIVL

-7022 ELLLDES
+7022 ELLLNEG

-7046 VSEGQVVEVTY
+7046 VGEGQVVEVTY

-7066 ITVYNLYAFADDNPF
+7066 ITVYNLYAFADKNPF

-7093 EQVDYAFDY
+7093 EQVDYPFAY
-7102 VSAQADGGDAY
+7102 VSAQKDGGDAY
-7113 TDEYVP
+7113 ADEYVD
-7119 VSGIEIVRKNASS
+7119 VDGIEIVRKNASS

-7173 LGGIA
+7173 LGGTA
-7178 DGTYEPFA
+7178 KGTYEPFA
-7186 PYDNMFN
+7186 PYKNMTLAS
-7193 GDDKLT
+7193 GGEI
-7199 ALSATSGLSAFG
+7199 LSTPYGTQGSNLSSDITF
-7211 EKGDVIVYIDG
+7211 YIDG
-7222 RYVLK
+7222 RYVASAGFDAADYPGYTVLK
-7227 AEADELTSP
+7227 
-7236 LEGYEAA
+7236 
-7243 QYKRLDGTY
+7243 DGDVPREY
-7252 NRGSGTSY
+7252 VRGSGTSY
-7260 VLAAGDEGD
+7260 TLVTGDTTAAT
-7269 YVFIYAAEYKL
+7269 YYFIYGAKDTLETR
-7280 SADELT
+7280 ELT
-7286 ADASAVSYNYNGG
+7286 WDHSGISYNYNGG
-7299 RRNITVNIQH
+7299 LRRTSASVKANGITGTVTVPI
-7309 NGLKDVILGALTMP
+7309 
-7323 VWIVSGKVASIEGM
+7323 WIVSGRIESITALHFDE
-7337 KFELGGQTDLSGG
+7337 KGQDGSLATGSTLSV
-7350 SNSLSIDPF
+7350 DPF
-7359 DLDGSIT
+7359 AGIDLTALAAEGS
-7366 DAVEGGYKYFP
+7366 EHYKYFP
-7377 NILTLNTIE
+7377 SSVDVTTT
-7386 DDATGISYVIRDV
+7386 DGCKISGLG
-7399 AVTWS
+7399 VTWS
-7404 NLGSIRVAYGG
+7404 NLGSIRNTYRGGVYSARLTVPAVTSEDRTTSYVA
-7415 NDYDAR
+7415 
-7421 FTIGKTDAFGAQGFT
+7421 AQGFT

-7454 PNNGTLP
+7454 PNNGALP

-7466 DKNPTPSDYID
+7466 DNGTTPSEYID

-7500 NDEESGRVE
+7500 NDEESGSVE
-7509 KTFTTDGQDGY
+7509 KTFTTDGQGGY

-7557 YLVTRKVVSR
+7557 YLVTRKVVKQ
-7567 IYATKGLSDRDK
+7567 IDAKKGLSDRDSK
-7579 PAEEEEINSDTLWF
+7579 LWF

-7607 NGGDSDK
+7607 NGGDSNE

-7635 TGWNVTFALSKPVLG
+7635 TGWNVTFALSNPVLEG
-7650 ENGVVTWQPVENGE
+7650 GVVTGWTDEGTE
-7664 SQSYSYITT
+7664 EQSYSYITT

-7802 VLDSVDGVPAGTA
+7802 VIDSTDGVPAGTA

-7824 GTTITDIDWADPL
+7824 GTTITDIPWADPL

>member
-19 GMLVACDQTGGNSG
+19 GMLVACDRTDGNSG

-110 NSELLLELWQANDD
+110 NSELLLELWQANDE

-165 EATLREM
+165 EATLRDM

-415 IQKILD
+415 IQQILD

-516 LDSVG
+516 LASVG

-1573 GLELSFGDTAAL
+1573 GLELSFGNTAAL

-1800 NSESDNVSD
+1800 NSESDNVSG

-1837 RYSADATYQEV
+1837 RYSADATYQKV
-1848 DNPEEY
+1848 DNPDAY
-1854 PVTDRYTQLP
+1854 ANSDRYTQLS
-1864 DGAFV
+1864 DGSFV
-1869 QDNEGTF
+1869 QDNDGDY
-1876 VRAGYSLSDII
+1876 VRRAVTLSEII

-1892 MPAIGDALG
+1892 MPAIADAFG

-1957 PKLDTLTILNAL
+1957 PEFDTLAILNAL

-1996 YVDLERLGGPKIS
+1996 YVDLEGLGGPKIS
-2009 ARLFDILAAMDV
+2009 ARLFDILAEMNV
-2021 RPFGEGGSEAVT
+2021 SPFGEGGSEAVT
-2033 ADENSGDGSGST
+2033 ADENSGDGSDST

-2092 SNLIGN
+2092 SNLVGN
-2098 IVSLIVGNDEEYSF
+2098 IVSLIVGNGEEYSF

-2122 CVSLVLGGGNIVIE
+2122 RVSLVLGGGNIAIK
-2136 VAAESDKGFDIEI
+2136 VAAQSDTGFSIAV
-2149 STQAGIVIDV
+2149 STEAGITIDV
-2159 ATQDDTLLSAREIST
+2159 ATQDDTLLSSRERST
-2174 YTDVTDLVFSI
+2174 YVDMTDLVLNI
-2185 INLVNGG
+2185 IDLVNGE
-2192 TIEGG
+2192 TTDGG

-2203 VTFSLSGMAR
+2203 VTFSLSGMAQ

-2250 FRLSVAADLGAIN
+2250 FRLSVAADLGAID
-2263 FAALTGETPDWDA
+2263 FASLTGDTPDWDA
-2276 FLNGVDANGNP
+2276 FLEN
-2287 ITDLNTIEV
+2287 TDLDTIEV

-2309 EQDNVLGGIYISN
+2309 EQDNVLGGIYISR
-2322 GKLYL
+2322 GRLYL

-2339 SYVSNFLQ
+2339 SYVPNFLQ

-2455 AADDGEY
+2455 AAEDGEY

-2489 TLVEAESEL
+2489 TLVEAESVL
-2498 GGTYYVKEADG
+2498 DGTYYVKEADG

-2514 VAGHRYSHYETVN
+2514 VAGHRYSYYETETYSLAAEGVTGSFVKLVALDTDDREI
-2527 YAESDIGS
+2527 YLESDRYVFYTPAENGTYTVVSS
-2535 LVKIIGEDRYFDM
+2535 LDAV
-2548 SRTAFYSRIGDSDD
+2548 SGDS
-2562 YILVTDIDSAA
+2562 V
-2573 KDNLY
+2573 Y
-2578 VREGSNH
+2578 VIYDGMYR
-2585 YQLEYKVEGE
+2585 QLEYTGEGE
-2595 TAELKT
+2595 TAEVNT
-2601 YVRQFGYVR
+2601 YVRQLGYVR

-2668 TKTPAAYDGQGKAYT
+2668 TKTPAEYDGTQDKAYT

-2695 AQEGGEYYYDVPLM
+2695 SPQTGEAYYYDVSLA
-2709 PFYDSVVTVGMSVEF
+2709 PFYNSVITVGMSVEF

-2780 SEIAVELYNLSSEA
+2780 SEIAVELYNLSSET

-2832 IEDMLGDLLNT
+2832 IEDKLGDLLNT
-2843 SIYDDVEVSGGS
+2843 SIYDDVEISGGS
-2855 SSEAITADDTDAD
+2855 SSEAITADDTSASDDERAD
-2868 EQVDDSLTSEDKVA
+2868 LTTEEKVA

-2919 EDLLGSLDVT
+2919 EDLLGGLDVVIDVSDGLDVSLD
-2929 IDLSDGVDVAL
+2929 LAL
-2940 DVALMLSGDRYEYA
+2940 ALTGDRYILVDNNASEA
-2954 ETTVETTEDR
+2954 TDDVL
-2964 YYTFKAEDD
+2964 YYVFKAGADG
-2973 SHKADAAGLFV
+2973 DAAGLFV
-2984 EEDGAFRPATKQ
+2984 YDTEEEVYRAANTQ
-2996 DAEAVK
+2996 DISAGTTT
-3002 YVRYEAVHTE
+3002 YVRYEAANVDGAWVYYTYTE
-3012 EGSWTFYEYKK
+3012 FDGTP
-3023 AADGEYVYDAAT
+3023 ADGTTYYRYDEAQDAYVAVG
-3035 RAYLPADAETDEN
+3035 ADEDT
-3048 ATRYT
+3048 TGVTLYT
-3053 RNAVDLGGGQ
+3053 RDNGTAASNLPVY
-3063 AIFRYVKGAEAN
+3063 AYVAGTSAN
-3075 PNAYNTELNLYV
+3075 PNDYDTELDLYV
-3087 GVNNID
+3087 GINNVD

-3157 TVIAA
+3157 TIIAA

-3296 GVKYD
+3296 GVEYD
-3301 AKKHEGQQR
+3301 ADKHEGQQR

-3322 GYVDGDYV
+3322 GYVDGKYV
-3330 LISEIEDYNEAVHG
+3330 LISEIEGYDEAVHG

-3356 ENGKFVRENAGLYV
+3356 ENGKFVRESAGLYV

-3507 GLNTATAEQIE
+3507 PLVERTTSTIEGTLPAATHEQLT

-3524 AIEDTGADGDG
+3524 AISETADG
-3535 MYYKTDAGY
+3535 MYYISSDGY
-3544 YELRSDMTAQEEEN
+3544 FALRSDMTAQEIEN
-3558 YDGSYYNITPI
+3558 YTGSYYNITPI

-3599 GAVAAGN
+3599 DASVKEKN

-3618 ADSEYAGEDTDGN
+3618 ADEGYSELEVSGD
-3631 GYAEFAVA
+3631 V
-3639 DDIYVVY
+3639 YVVY

-3680 SYISRE
+3680 SYNNVGE
-3686 EAGEDAADYSF
+3686 GKGAYEAVELA
-3697 DYEKVDRLLYVPY
+3697 LYTPDSVIDGD
-3710 VSEQGGLDIGSV
+3710 GGAEGND
-3722 YYLYYRGEYY
+3722 YLYYRGEYY
-3732 PIKIAE
+3732 QITL
-3738 DATSADEA
+3738 DALYTYVDGARQPVSDWSAFVRNYYA
-3746 ARSGVYSYEDGDYKA
+3746 G
-3761 VTSSSWGAFCEN
+3761 N
-3773 PANGDYYLFIHV
+3773 YYLHV
-3785 ESQLFSI
+3785 SVEGEGFDQYI
-3792 FEPITESDIY
+3792 VIEEDYVY
-3802 EAHDFGDDYRYVGK
+3802 EREVYKTVYRYVGE
-3816 GKGDYARLGTTS
+3816 GNGSYERLATTS

-3838 FDSNVENYDT
+3838 FDSDVDYDGLTENEY
-3848 LKDTYH
+3848 Y

-3864 SSGDPEKDYDK
+3864 TAPEGTEKVYDK
-3875 DDVHF
+3875 EDVHF
-3880 VYDEATGTFMS
+3880 VYDEAAGTFMS

-3903 LPEGTRVYDSEYINY
+3903 LPDGTRVYDSEYINY

-3976 TTHNGLTKYYAYANS
+3976 TTHNGLTPYYAYANS

-4069 YMSDVWNIGDNDI
+4069 YMSDVWNIGDNDG

-4117 LLNDN
+4117 LLNDK

-4129 GDGASEAITAA
+4129 GGGASEAITAA
-4140 DGTDLGDT
+4140 DETDLGLGDT

-4308 AKFVFNDDIAYDL
+4308 AKFVFNDDPAYDV
-4321 FKDSSARTSYPAS
+4321 FVSSAARNSYEES
-4334 ERYAEVPA
+4334 ERYAAIPE
-4342 GYVALDGAEQYNWAK
+4342 GYIVLDDAADYTWAT
-4357 DNATLY
+4357 NIGTQLY
-4363 YFRYSLTGSGRMI
+4363 YYSYSFTSGRATMYTVN
-4376 AISGNDVNNITNSER
+4376 SSQVGNMSNGIR
-4391 FLSAY
+4391 FVDY
-4396 GIAGQDGYAKL
+4396 GIDGQNVGYAKL
-4407 YVSAED
+4407 YINYNLLSSEQRSQALVQF
-4413 ASTATDEG
+4413 G
-4421 LFDAE
+4421 LTE
-4426 TIAGSENV
+4426 SEVNSV
-4434 QYVLDAN
+4434 RYTLDSQ

-4452 YKTLLSLNID
+4452 YKTLLSLD
-4462 KLIEQLGNKDES
+4462 LEDLIAGIGGSDES

-4505 DLTFR
+4505 DLTFS

-4552 LDIKLALQIRLDGL
+4552 VDIKLALQIRLDGL
-4566 IAMLPDLLSNDEIDT
+4566 IAMLPDLLGGGEIDT

-4596 EIAIDTNFFGDRIE
+4596 EIAVDTNFFGERIE

-4627 DVYIY
+4627 DIY
-4632 SPDLGRVIGSAVYN
+4632 LDTTGLGKVIGSV
-4646 EGSDEAVLGDL
+4646 GDGMTD
-4657 FANGLKLEGMLNLGE
+4657 FFGKLKLEGMLNLGE
-4672 LLSGIAGG
+4672 LLSGLAGG

-4686 VTAADGSFVIDIED
+4686 VTAADSSFVIDIGD

-4713 LNLLVGQVL
+4713 LNLLVGQAL

-4777 SLALQVQLGVR
+4777 SLALQVQLGIR
-4788 GGFDDIATEGEVSD
+4788 GGFDDYAPLDEVVEVIEQLGS
-4802 ALKGVGADTVYGIN
+4802 ASVYGI
-4816 DDNLDE
+4816 DDISAYLGGITPNSE
-4822 FIGTVRVTA
+4822 SEVVIS
-4831 TETDDG
+4831 TE
-4837 TTYAEGGDKVVLSTK
+4837 
-4852 DYALAAFASPEQIWL
+4852 DYALAVYASPEEAWL
-4867 GTRYEMSVADGK
+4867 GDRYTLSGFNEEGHPEFTLADNA
-4879 LVFTDKSY
+4879 Y
-4887 EESYVNSDAF
+4887 ANAF
-4897 TQSATGAYVLVNAD
+4897 TQSDDGLYGILTEDLTSYQGVTGGQVTEGTYVTYENGTYMLV
-4911 DNLSSYEGE
+4911 SRIE
-4920 GSKVNYTD
+4920 
-4928 KFMPLAN
+4928 
-4935 YLKLT
+4935 KLT
-4940 GKTADEVDPS
+4940 GETYSGD
-4950 SRYSLDASKIVG
+4950 RYSFDEDAVTG

-4977 DLGVTLNEEFSEP
+4977 DIGVLVNEEFSAALSDDE
-4990 VPTDVEFKD
+4990 KAAYGN
-4999 VLEASI
+4999 VLSSSVRI
-5005 RLSTSIDIGFH
+5005 STSVDVGFYGH
-5016 GTSPADIDLGALADL
+5016 TGADIDLGSLADL
-5031 IFGIDAIKTALGV
+5031 IFGIDAIKSALGV
-5044 ELTNNSLDVSV
+5044 ELTNNSLDVNI
-5055 TGELGNADRAYFNV
+5055 TGELGNEDAPYFNIQ
-5069 RLDAWFDLRG
+5069 LDGWIDLG
-5079 GLQVR
+5079 TGKLQV
-5084 LTVGRYDETETGA
+5084 LLEVGRYDESGGLDTMLA
-5097 VELTTVIGVVLAD
+5097 VSLAD
-5110 DTLFADLS
+5110 DTLYADLS
-5118 GLLGTGVKGYISN
+5118 GLLGTGVKGYITN
-5131 LGVEELLFEALG
+5131 LGVETLIADALG
-5143 GVLNTSAFEA
+5143 GLTGTGTQNAEA
-5153 TTATISDTE
+5153 TTATISDTSD
-5162 NMTLHDYAYLA
+5162 MTLHEYAYLA

-5182 LQLTLAT
+5182 LQLTLA
-5189 IQAILA
+5189 AIEAIIA
-5195 KVSADNPDLNLGD
+5195 KVGADNPDLNLGD
-5208 IELPDLGDIMIE
+5208 IDLPDLGDIMIE

-5235 KLSENFS
+5235 KLSEDFG
-5242 ASIDIHH
+5242 ASIDIDH
-5249 LYLGTEALYN
+5249 LYLASNPIY
-5259 TTIPVLD
+5259 TTTNK
-5266 AAGLPT
+5266 AGGEIT
-5272 DESIS
+5272 
-5277 VIGTEGEIEFTT
+5277 GTEGGRANEIFS
-5289 KVVDDNTVDIAT
+5289 D
-5301 LPEEGEGEYYTYLY
+5301 YTFLY

-5321 LNPNLNVSA
+5321 LNSDLNISA
-5330 SAALSLTMTSEG
+5330 SASAEISMTSEG
-5342 LVSPDKNDSSTWGGL
+5342 LNPGDEG
-5357 GSYEEAKA
+5357 YE
-5365 KYDSSLAGW
+5365 DSLAGW

-5394 RGSEAEYDAYGG
+5394 IGSEAEYDAYGG
-5406 PIYVLGD
+5406 PIYILGE
-5413 DGVTYEEI
+5413 DGATYEEI
-5421 GKVAAGGNGYYALDK
+5421 GKVASDGSGYHALKDD
-5436 EEGTYADTVTT
+5436 GTYDMDTVTT
-5447 WENGGYSQY
+5447 WSAGGYSQY

-5463 ATFAANEVNLIIS
+5463 ATFAANEVNLTID

-5491 GGILFSDFRVSV
+5491 GGILFSDLKLSV
-5503 ELGAPFDSTVL
+5503 GLGSPFNRTII

-5524 SSAANNNIYTLVEDV
+5524 SDAANNNIYTLVEDV
-5539 EAGNLGAFNDAIY
+5539 ETGNLGAFNDAIY
-5552 INASGLGLG
+5552 IDASGLGLG
-5561 WIKFQ
+5561 KIKFQ
-5566 GLAGIF
+5566 GLAGVL

-5585 TAYANTAADET
+5585 SADAGSAADET
-5596 DTGAEEGTASEG
+5596 DIGAEEGTASEG

-5619 INVAE
+5619 INIAE
-5624 NYLGIGIDRNLI
+5624 NYVGIGIDRNLI

-5647 DFELPDVQS
+5647 GGISLPDVQS

-5661 TLGTTGLNSVTIESQ
+5661 TFGEVGLSSIAIDAE
-5676 LDPAGTGAIV
+5676 LDAAGTGAHIA
-5686 TLSDLQV
+5686 LSDLEV
-5693 SLSPFVDV
+5693 SLDPFVDV
-5701 DSLINEVKT
+5701 DSLVNQVAT
-5710 GYGGLTYSQTAGTMT
+5710 QFGGLTYSNTAGVMT
-5725 LLQNILDGLNANL
+5725 TVASLLESLNAAATL
-5738 SLTVDKRGESIV
+5738 RVDSDVYHIGMASGTWAGFGKARITTAS
-5750 QSTTRWDDEFLGAG
+5750 STTLSITGGYSG
-5764 SDFVGVKTNLRS
+5764 SVSGKDSDIPNDYMLIIDVISRNDNMAND
-5776 SVTAVSTSGLFNVAA
+5776 SVS
-5791 NGGPL
+5791 
-5796 SGDVAAFSDFML
+5796 
-5808 KLDVTAKHPHID
+5808 
-5820 TTMRGVDT
+5820 
-5828 VDLDVYFGNNNLWIN
+5828 LDVYFGNNDLWLDQLDVDWGTLGGTIN
-5843 DIGIDLGAAGDIIGI
+5843 G
-5858 FASNLLNWIN
+5858 LLN
-5868 IGNFISPET
+5868 GLAVSSLYADIS
-5877 GTLFSFAYS
+5877 TLLGGLAYS

-5891 AWSTNNPVATTASD
+5891 SWNPSNPVATTASD
-5905 DNVAKT
+5905 DTTATVDTA
-5911 SADWAYGFDNDDL
+5911 SA
-5924 SDADVWTSPSAE
+5924 T
-5936 TNRDEPYKRND
+5936 T
-5947 AASEYSYPLNLTGLI
+5947 ASEVTDYVLPATYNKVSSTVASPYSTLSLQSLV
-5962 EKVTVNLFNGEG
+5962 EKVEVNLFNRNG
-5974 YQPYLAD
+5974 YQPYLSGMTVD
-5981 MVGTSLGAGLD
+5981 TSLTLDTD

-6006 YNELLV
+6006 YNDLIMYVACMLLGIV
-6012 FLYTTILSLMH
+6012 QTYMDANGNGL
-6023 VNIDTNA
+6023 
-6030 KGVNYF
+6030 NYF
-6036 SYLGGNMWEDDGVH
+6036 GVTNGTSISDYSRHGSGGQWAV
-6050 LARHQG
+6050 
-6056 TDRQFVI
+6056 
-6063 SNLFRELDS
+6063 SNLFHELAYVDS
-6072 IAYMDNLSEQQ
+6072 LNGTYEEKVAKKMEIMS
-6083 KTERRVRLLDPYVRS
+6083 PYLEC
-6098 LPIGLLQW
+6098 LP
-6106 LLYDALSSVGDGII
+6106 Y
-6120 SNNAP
+6120 
-6125 YIGYLTG
+6125 
-6132 SALGDLTLVIA
+6132 ALGYSIVADMLPPMLGMSWDTLQGLGNLLSLNQPIA
-6143 NILPPFADMDANA
+6143 DIIMLIADILPPFADMDESIP
-6156 VNPSLNLYIDLAPE
+6156 NPSLNLYIDLAPE
-6170 STFYGES
+6170 SSFYGINR
-6177 ADKEIVPGIQ
+6177 EIAPGIQ
-6187 SIELMVNAEK
+6187 AIELMVNAEK
-6197 YGDGRNLRQSYTNED
+6197 YGGGQTITQDGSTGFQIGD
-6212 GEKAYRNGEI
+6212 GYSDG
-6222 YYTIDESAELQN
+6222 SFSQ
-6234 MVDAYVLAINPSN
+6234 AYVMAINPSN
-6247 LSADE
+6247 LVATGND
-6252 DDLTYTG
+6252 G
-6259 KGLVSFL
+6259 KGLLSFV
-6266 EADHLNS
+6266 EADHLNGNLTTTGGVDVENVFIEVDDIGTKS
-6273 LSFSSGTQLT
+6273 ATMYSGTYNAGTDSWSNT
-6283 SDQLTQL
+6283 SQIAT
-6290 RDGNTYITV
+6290 GN
-6299 SDIGSKAAQLHGIS
+6299 
-6313 SAEGSLNAGF
+6313 LNAGF
-6323 LTSNLPTSA
+6323 LTSNLSTSA
-6332 NVQLVSPNNP
+6332 NVQLVSPNIG
-6342 HDVTVIWDA
+6342 HDVIVIWDA
-6351 SAVDLSAPHSFVDE
+6351 SAVDLSAPQDGES
-6365 DENGYC
+6365 
-6371 DNCGLE
+6371 
-6377 KGDATLGAHG
+6377 
-6387 TQRLAGFVYGYAL
+6387 RLAGFVYGYAL

-6414 FTATE
+6414 YAFTGIYAYDT
-6419 VSPVDSD
+6419 SG
-6426 PSFSIDMSSAGN
+6426 SASQLSVEMDGGN
-6438 VKLPDLVRIKFT
+6438 VTLPDLAMINFT
-6450 SEGAT
+6450 QG
-6455 SGTNVSY
+6455 SY
-6462 IFGTQRFDD
+6462 VFGTQRFDE
-6471 AGNAQYAVLRSGS
+6471 AGNAQYAVLRNAGG
-6484 NVYYMKHETFDANGA
+6484 NYQFKVTDANGNVTY
-6499 STGVEYGFYPADSV
+6499 SYHELGTS
-6513 STETSVY
+6513 STETTTY
-6520 TLQVYPAYVAY
+6520 ELALYPAYVAY
-6531 TTDGT
+6531 TQEGN
-6536 TVSVGDTT
+6536 TVTSGETT
-6544 YYVLRNN
+6544 YYVIDSASVNN
-6551 NADITVPGNLPVG
+6551 MPVG
-6564 TFSWDEFSYGWDGG
+6564 TIAWDLSEFYYGWDGG
-6578 AAEDDA
+6578 N
-6584 AEVKH
+6584 V
-6589 TVGLSYQW
+6589 TLGFTYQW
-6597 GFAETQRTSAT
+6597 GYSAEQTAS
-6608 VSVVNNE
+6608 VSVP
-6615 VTVDGDTTYANNT
+6615 VTGVLIEDDDSLTFRGDTATIYGAEGGFT
-6628 GSTTTQADAFNFSNW
+6628 FSDWDALQDAAGALGDDW
-6643 SNLKEKLSGYMD
+6643 AAQLKAYI
-6655 AGESWQKALN
+6655 
-6665 DYLDDTLLGVFSNG
+6665 T
-6679 NEIEI
+6679 
-6684 RGFNTTALNG
+6684 GFNTLSGTYIVASGYGNSFQKAIAWDLSAIDSLN
-6694 VTVGSEVNVAIT
+6694 VTPGSAFTVQVTMFVGTGGGDGYN
-6706 MYVGEYYIWRQY
+6706 IWRQY
-6718 NGTTPANGMLG
+6718 NGDALSYGMMG
-6729 DLGIMIDGE
+6729 DVAVYD
-6738 WDTLTS
+6738 
-6744 SNYADEHKKISDEIA
+6744 DEAEAWRIA
-6759 TNGYAVVAQPVYV
+6759 TSNTDHNIIRQQLESQGYAVVAQPVTV
-6772 TFTIGA
+6772 TITVGA
-6778 EEGFTFDDAV
+6778 QEGFV
-6788 QGGGTGGGT
+6788 PSGSTGGGT
-6797 DEGGEQGGEVTT
+6797 DEGGEQGGEITT

-6908 VEALEATAGYVTGIV
+6908 VEALEATAGYVTGIA

-6939 FGAYLAAK
+6939 FAAYLEAK
-6947 GYETGAAIKVYV
+6947 GYENGDEITVY
-6959 TTENGEEEKDATV
+6959 TTDSPSVPVRATV

-6997 IVEIDDK
+6997 IVEIGGV
-7004 QYSANVPVIVL
+7004 QYSVNVPVIVL

-7046 VSEGQVVEVTY
+7046 VGEGQVVEVTY

-7066 ITVYNLYAFADDNPF
+7066 ITVYNLYAFADNNPF

-7093 EQVDYAFDY
+7093 EQVDYPFAY
-7102 VSAQADGGDAY
+7102 VSAQKDGGDAY
-7113 TDEYVP
+7113 TDEYVD
-7119 VSGIEIVRKNASS
+7119 VDGIEIVRKNASS

-7137 YNYSVAGGIQ
+7137 YNYSVAGDIL

-7167 AVAYGD
+7167 KVAYGD
-7173 LGGIA
+7173 LGGTA
-7178 DGTYEPFA
+7178 DGTYQPFA

-7269 YVFIYAAEYKL
+7269 YVFIYAAEYTL

-7286 ADASAVSYNYNGG
+7286 ANASAVSYNYNGG

-7309 NGLKDVILGALTMP
+7309 NGSKDVILGALTMP

-7337 KFELGGQTDLSGG
+7337 KFELDGQTDLSGG

-7359 DLDGSIT
+7359 DLKGSIT

-7441 HVESRAAVDGTLT
+7441 HVESRAAVEGTLT

-7579 PAEEEEINSDTLWF
+7579 PAEGEKINANTLWF
-7593 TFGTDPDADGFGTV
+7593 TFGTDPDAVGFGTV
-7607 NGGDSDK
+7607 NDGDSKK

-7635 TGWNVTFALSKPVLG
+7635 TGWNVTFALFNPVLEG
-7650 ENGVVTWQPVENGE
+7650 GVVTGWTDEGTE
-7664 SQSYSYITT
+7664 EQSYSYITT

-7704 GQRLRIPVSITGS
+7704 GQRLRIPVSIKGNGATDNVSVDDDARTLPSRTAGGS
-7717 MATGTD
+7717 
-7723 TPGRSNSTLT
+7723 
-7733 SRVAGTNGDVNVVWY
+7733 NVVWY
-7748 GRVRITYNI
+7748 GTMTVRYNLDASNNYCEAVYNVI
-7757 DNTAEY
+7757 FTSPDGEDIVLSGQA
-7763 WVTLT
+7763 
-7768 DPTGNGIAIEGIE
+7768 
-7781 GRTVEYYL
+7781 GRYVEYNL

-7795 VINASGK
+7795 VIDVSGN
-7802 VLDSVDGVPAGTA
+7802 VLDWENDVPAA
-7815 STRVSFSVS
+7815 RISSVTISSKVDNS
-7824 GTTITDIDWADPL
+7824 GVTQWGSQYDTDK
-7837 P
+7837 

>member
-110 NSELLLELWQANDD
+110 NSELLLELWQANDE

-361 ESVESLDDYSIL
+361 ESIESLDDYSIL

-516 LDSVG
+516 LASVG

-858 NEALSADGTGSGD
+858 NEALSADGTGSGN

-923 NESGSDETLGL
+923 NESGSDEKLGL

-984 DSYIESVPDD
+984 GSYIESVPDD

-1062 VPEGENRTEL
+1062 VPEGENRTQL

-1421 QNQALSAA
+1421 QSQALSAA
-1429 DGETETT
+1429 DDETDTT

-1596 SAIIAN
+1596 SAIMGN

-1788 SVGISIKDPYIT
+1788 SVGVSIDKPYIT
-1800 NSESDNVSD
+1800 NSKSDNVSG

-2355 GASADVTT
+2355 SASADVTT

-2636 VGTMNVGLELG
+2636 VGTMNVGLDLG

-2760 SSAHLRLDLSLMLDM
+2760 SSAHLRLDLSIMLDM

-2780 SEIAVELYNLSSEA
+2780 SEIAVELYNLSSET

-2964 YYTFKAEDD
+2964 YYTFKAADD

-3157 TVIAA
+3157 TIIAA

-3322 GYVDGDYV
+3322 GYVGGKYV
-3330 LISEIEDYNEAVHG
+3330 LISEIDGYNEAVHG

-3356 ENGKFVRENAGLYV
+3356 ENGDRVRENAGLYV

-3507 GLNTATAEQIE
+3507 GLDTATAEQIE

-3535 MYYKTDAGY
+3535 MYYISSDGY
-3544 YELRSDMTAQEEEN
+3544 FALRSDMTAQEEEN

-4129 GDGASEAITAA
+4129 GGGASEAITAA
-4140 DGTDLGDT
+4140 DETDLGDT

-4357 DNATLY
+4357 DKVTLY

-4376 AISGNDVNNITNSER
+4376 AISGNDVSSITNSER

-4396 GIAGQDGYAKL
+4396 GIDGQDGYAKL

-4413 ASTATDEG
+4413 ASNATEG

-4426 TIAGSENV
+4426 TIAGSEDV

-4596 EIAIDTNFFGDRIE
+4596 EIAIDTNFFGERIE
-4610 DAQPIKIW
+4610 GAQPIKIW

-4632 SPDLGRVIGSAVYN
+4632 APDLGRVIGSAVYN

-4657 FANGLKLEGMLNLGE
+4657 FADGLKLEGMLNLGE
-4672 LLSGIAGG
+4672 LLSGITGG

-4686 VTAADGSFVIDIED
+4686 VTAADSSFVIDIGD

-4713 LNLLVGQVL
+4713 LNLLVGQAL

-4737 AGLIKALVPEFP
+4737 AGLIEALVPEFP

-4777 SLALQVQLGVR
+4777 SLALQVQLGIR
-4788 GGFDDIATEGEVSD
+4788 GGFDDFATVKEVYD

-4816 DDNLDE
+4816 DGNLNE

-4837 TTYAEGGDKVVLSTK
+4837 TTYAEGDNVVLSTK
-4852 DYALAAFASPEQIWL
+4852 DYALAAFASPEEIWL
-4867 GTRYEMSVADGK
+4867 GTRYEMSVANGE
-4879 LVFTDKSY
+4879 LVFTAISY
-4887 EESYVNSDAF
+4887 KDSYVTSGAF
-4897 TQSATGAYVLVNAD
+4897 TQSATGAYVLVNAED
-4911 DNLSSYEGE
+4911 DLSSYEGE

-4940 GKTADEVDPS
+4940 GKTADEVETS
-4950 SRYSLDASKIVG
+4950 RRYSLDASKIVG

-4968 DVNIALELG
+4968 DVTIALELG

-4990 VPTDVEFKD
+4990 VPTATDVEFQD
-4999 VLEASI
+4999 VLKASI

-5242 ASIDIHH
+5242 ASIDIGH
-5249 LYLGTEALYN
+5249 LYLGTEALYD

-5277 VIGTEGEIEFTT
+5277 VTGTEGEIKFTT

-5342 LVSPDKNDSSTWGGL
+5342 LVSPDKGDSNTWGGL

-5394 RGSEAEYDAYGG
+5394 RDNEAEYNAYGG

-5421 GKVAAGGNGYYALDK
+5421 GKVASDGNGYYALDK
-5436 EEGTYADTVTT
+5436 EEGTYADTPTA
-5447 WENGGYSQY
+5447 WEDGKQY

-5585 TAYANTAADET
+5585 TAYADTAADET

-5608 ESLPSASVSLG
+5608 EALPSASVSLG

-5725 LLQNILDGLNANL
+5725 LITNILDGLNA
-5738 SLTVDKRGESIV
+5738 SLGISIDKQGQMIV
-5750 QSTTRWDDEFLGAG
+5750 NSTGTG
-5764 SDFVGVKTNLRS
+5764 
-5776 SVTAVSTSGLFNVAA
+5776 
-5791 NGGPL
+5791 
-5796 SGDVAAFSDFML
+5796 
-5808 KLDVTAKHPHID
+5808 HID
-5820 TTMRGVDT
+5820 HVAVVTKANSKGSFKLTGMSQYVSEGPSGTMGSVPDGYMLVLNGNATHTESYRDNEMR
-5828 VDLDVYFGNNNLWIN
+5828 LSIYFGNNSLWMGGINLGGGSAGLIQTLL
-5843 DIGIDLGAAGDIIGI
+5843 GILNGWELGSLFDLPG
-5858 FASNLLNWIN
+5858 LL
-5868 IGNFISPET
+5868 G
-5877 GTLFSFAYS
+5877 GLAYS

-5891 AWSTNNPVATTASD
+5891 SWNTENPVATTAS
-5905 DNVAKT
+5905 NGQPEASYT
-5911 SADWAYGFDNDDL
+5911 EES
-5924 SDADVWTSPSAE
+5924 SAE
-5936 TNRDEPYKRND
+5936 TAADVIPDIPDPDDRAAWTNSNNAYSGRVDDFYKVDVSTD
-5947 AASEYSYPLNLTGLI
+5947 AEGNPVYTSTYSYALQLNNLV
-5962 EKVTVNLFNGEG
+5962 EKVTVNLFNSNG
-5974 YQPYLAD
+5974 YQPYLSNMTD
-5981 MVGTSLGAGLD
+5981 LTGAPVSDTD
-5992 ASLISIK
+5992 ASLISVK
-5999 IELNKYA
+5999 AELSKQG
-6006 YNELLV
+6006 YNELMIYV
-6012 FLYTTILSLMH
+6012 YTMLLSLIH
-6023 VNIDTNA
+6023 GDSDVNANWADYFHYDADTA
-6030 KGVNYF
+6030 
-6036 SYLGGNMWEDDGVH
+6036 
-6050 LARHQG
+6050 LARHGYQHDAG
-6056 TDRQFVI
+6056 IADNNDYYYTYTI

-6072 IAYMDNLSEQQ
+6072 IQGNSAAAT
-6083 KTERRVRLLDPYVRS
+6083 KARVDLLTPYVKT
-6098 LPIGLLQW
+6098 LPFALLNWLVHDMAGISRDALRAIGL
-6106 LLYDALSSVGDGII
+6106 VGGTLDMTLFP
-6120 SNNAP
+6120 S
-6125 YIGYLTG
+6125 
-6132 SALGDLTLVIA
+6132 LGNITTLVA
-6143 NILPPFADMDANA
+6143 TALPPFADMGDDSMP
-6156 VNPSLNLYIDLAPE
+6156 NPSINIYIDLAPE
-6170 STFYGES
+6170 KSMYGI
-6177 ADKEIVPGIQ
+6177 DREIVPGIQ
-6187 SIELMVNAEK
+6187 AIELMVNAEK
-6197 YGDGRNLRQSYTNED
+6197 YGGGRNLRQGDVT
-6212 GEKAYRNGEI
+6212 GEI
-6222 YYTIDESAELQN
+6222 FTDGSSSGGN
-6234 MVDAYVLAINPSN
+6234 FDNAYVLAINPLN
-6247 LSADE
+6247 LIQSGSE
-6252 DDLTYTG
+6252 N

-6273 LSFSSGTQLT
+6273 MSADVS
-6283 SDQLTQL
+6283 
-6290 RDGNTYITV
+6290 NAYINV
-6299 SDIGSKAAQLHGIS
+6299 SDIGTKAAQLYGVGDGPIS
-6313 SAEGSLNAGF
+6313 GTLNADF

-6351 SAVDLSAPHSFVDE
+6351 SAIDLSAPHSFVDE
-6365 DENGYC
+6365 DGNSYC
-6371 DNCGLE
+6371 DNCGL
-6377 KGDATLGAHG
+6377 KVGDGALGAHG

-6419 VSPVDSD
+6419 VSPVGSD
-6426 PSFSIDMSSAGN
+6426 LSFSIDMSSAGN
-6438 VKLPDLVRIKFT
+6438 VKLPDLVKIKFT

-6462 IFGTQRFDD
+6462 IFGTQRFDE
-6471 AGNAQYAVLRSGS
+6471 AGNAQYAVLRNASG
-6484 NVYYMKHETFDANGA
+6484 NYQFKVTDANGNVTY
-6499 STGVEYGFYPADSV
+6499 SYHELGIS
-6513 STETSVY
+6513 STETTTY
-6520 TLQVYPAYVAY
+6520 ELALYPAYVAY
-6531 TTDGT
+6531 TQEGN
-6536 TVSVGDTT
+6536 TVTSGETT
-6544 YYVLRNN
+6544 YYVIDSASVNN
-6551 NADITVPGNLPVG
+6551 MPVG

-6584 AEVKH
+6584 AKVKH

-6597 GFAETQRTSAT
+6597 GFAETQRTSTT
-6608 VSVVNNE
+6608 VYVVNNE
-6615 VTVDGDTTYANNT
+6615 VTVDGNTLYANNT
-6628 GSTTTQADAFNFSNW
+6628 GSTTTQENAFNFSNW

-6665 DYLDDTLLGVFSNG
+6665 DYLDDTLIGVFSNN

-6684 RGFNTTALNG
+6684 RGFNTSALDG

-6706 MYVGEYYIWRQY
+6706 MYVGKYYIWRQY

-6729 DLGIMIDGE
+6729 DLGIMIDGV

-6744 SNYADEHKKISDEIA
+6744 SNYADEHKNISNEIA

-6797 DEGGEQGGEVTT
+6797 DEGGEQGGEITT

-6877 NVALLTATSGSTREE
+6877 NVAMLTATSGSTRTE

-6931 IDPFEYST
+6931 IDPFTYST
-6939 FGAYLAAK
+6939 FGKYLEAYLEAR
-6947 GYETGAAIKVYV
+6947 GYETGGAIDVY
-6959 TTENGEEEKDATV
+6959 TTDSPNKPVSATV

-6997 IVEIDDK
+6997 IVKIGDK
-7004 QYSANVPVIVL
+7004 QYSVNVPVIVL

-7022 ELLLDES
+7022 ELLLNEG
-7029 FELVNEY
+7029 FKLVNEY

-7046 VSEGQVVEVTY
+7046 VGGDQVVEVTY
-7057 SRDTYLPTA
+7057 SRETYLPTA
-7066 ITVYNLYAFADDNPF
+7066 ITVYNLYAFADNNPF

-7093 EQVDYAFDY
+7093 EQVAYPFDY
-7102 VSAQADGGDAY
+7102 VSAQKDGGDAY
-7113 TDEYVP
+7113 TDEYVD
-7119 VSGIEIVRKNASS
+7119 VDGIEIVRKNASS

-7173 LGGIA
+7173 LGGTA
-7178 DGTYEPFA
+7178 EGYEPFA
-7186 PYDNMFN
+7186 PYKNMFN
-7193 GDDKLT
+7193 GVDELP
-7199 ALSATSGLSAFG
+7199 ALSATSGLIAFG

-7280 SADELT
+7280 SAGELT

-7309 NGLKDVILGALTMP
+7309 NGIEDVILGALTMP

-7359 DLDGSIT
+7359 DLEGSIT

-7421 FTIGKTDAFGAQGFT
+7421 FTIGETDAFGAQGFT

-7454 PNNGTLP
+7454 PNNGALP

-7466 DKNPTPSDYID
+7466 DNGTTPSEYID

-7500 NDEESGRVE
+7500 NDEESGSVE
-7509 KTFTTDGQDGY
+7509 KTFTTDGQGGY

-7557 YLVTRKVVSR
+7557 YLVTRKVVKQ
-7567 IYATKGLSDRDK
+7567 IDAKKGLSDRDSK
-7579 PAEEEEINSDTLWF
+7579 LWF

-7607 NGGDSDK
+7607 NGGDSNE

-7635 TGWNVTFALSKPVLG
+7635 TGWDVTFAVSNPVLG
-7650 ENGVVTWQPVENGE
+7650 ENGVVTWQPVENE
-7664 SQSYSYITT
+7664 NDEPQSYSYITT

-7704 GQRLRIPVSITGS
+7704 GQRLRIPVSIKGNGATDNVSVGESATTLPSRTAGGS
-7717 MATGTD
+7717 
-7723 TPGRSNSTLT
+7723 
-7733 SRVAGTNGDVNVVWY
+7733 NVVWY
-7748 GRVRITYNI
+7748 GTMTVRYNLDDSNNYCVAVYNVI
-7757 DNTAEY
+7757 FTSPDGEDIVLSGQA
-7763 WVTLT
+7763 
-7768 DPTGNGIAIEGIE
+7768 
-7781 GRTVEYYL
+7781 GRYVEYNL

-7795 VINASGK
+7795 VIDVSGN
-7802 VLDSVDGVPAGTA
+7802 VLDWENDVPAARA
-7815 STRVSFSVS
+7815 SSVTVSSKVDNS
-7824 GTTITDIDWADPL
+7824 GVTQWGSQYDTDK
-7837 P
+7837 

>member
-110 NSELLLELWQANDD
+110 NSELLLELWQANDE

-172 FNGSSLANFLLNNLL
+172 FNGSSLANFILNNLL

-361 ESVESLDDYSIL
+361 ESIESLDDYSIL

-516 LDSVG
+516 LASVG

-858 NEALSADGTGSGD
+858 NEALSADGTGSGN

-923 NESGSDETLGL
+923 NESGSDEKLGL

-984 DSYIESVPDD
+984 GSYIESVPDD

-1062 VPEGENRTEL
+1062 VPEGENRTQL

-1117 VIAGSDSGGEG
+1117 VIAGSGSGGEG

-1596 SAIIAN
+1596 SAIMGN

-1632 ENTEIALQIKDAISS
+1632 ENTEVALEIRDAISS

-1699 EGASEAVTASDATAQ
+1699 EGVSEAVTASDATAQ

-1788 SVGISIKDPYIT
+1788 SVGVSIDKPYIT
-1800 NSESDNVSD
+1800 NSKSDNVSG

-1837 RYSADATYQEV
+1837 RYSADATYQKV
-1848 DNPEEY
+1848 DNPDAY
-1854 PVTDRYTQLP
+1854 ANSDRYTQLS
-1864 DGAFV
+1864 DGSFV
-1869 QDNEGTF
+1869 QDNDGDY
-1876 VRAGYSLSDII
+1876 VRRAVTLSEII

-1892 MPAIGDALG
+1892 MPAIADAFG

-1957 PKLDTLTILNAL
+1957 PEFDTLAILNAL

-1996 YVDLERLGGPKIS
+1996 YVDLEGLGGPKIS
-2009 ARLFDILAAMDV
+2009 ARLFDILAEMNV
-2021 RPFGEGGSEAVT
+2021 SPFGEGGSEAVT
-2033 ADENSGDGSGST
+2033 ADENSGDGSDST
-2045 SEGVDINAILNA
+2045 PEGVDINAILNA

-2092 SNLIGN
+2092 SNLVGN
-2098 IVSLIVGNDEEYSF
+2098 IVSLIVGNGEEYSF

-2122 CVSLVLGGGNIVIE
+2122 RVSLVLGGGNIAIE
-2136 VAAESDKGFDIEI
+2136 VAAQSDTGFSIAV
-2149 STQAGIVIDV
+2149 STEAGITIDV
-2159 ATQDDTLLSAREIST
+2159 ATQDDTLLSSRERST
-2174 YTDVTDLVFSI
+2174 YVDMTDLVLNI
-2185 INLVNGG
+2185 IDLVNGE
-2192 TIEGG
+2192 TTDGG

-2203 VTFSLSGMAR
+2203 VTFSLSGMAQ

-2250 FRLSVAADLGAIN
+2250 FRLSVAADLGAID
-2263 FAALTGETPDWDA
+2263 FASLTGDTPDWDA
-2276 FLNGVDANGNP
+2276 FLEN
-2287 ITDLNTIEV
+2287 TDLDTIEV

-2309 EQDNVLGGIYISN
+2309 EQDNVLGGIYISR
-2322 GKLYL
+2322 GRLYL

-2339 SYVSNFLQ
+2339 SYVPNFLQ

-2455 AADDGEY
+2455 AAEDGEY

-2489 TLVEAESEL
+2489 TLVEAESVL
-2498 GGTYYVKEADG
+2498 DGTYYVKEADG

-2514 VAGHRYSHYETVN
+2514 VAGHRYSYYETETYSLAAEGVTGSFVKLVALDTDDREI
-2527 YAESDIGS
+2527 YLESDKYVFYTPAENGTYKVVSS
-2535 LVKIIGEDRYFDM
+2535 LDDEV
-2548 SRTAFYSRIGDSDD
+2548 SGDS
-2562 YILVTDIDSAA
+2562 V
-2573 KDNLY
+2573 Y
-2578 VREGSNH
+2578 VIYDGMYR
-2585 YQLEYKVEGE
+2585 QLEYTGEGE
-2595 TAELKT
+2595 TAEVNT
-2601 YVRQFGYVR
+2601 YVRQLGYVR
-2610 DAEGEFYRVYTP
+2610 DAEGKFYRVYTP

-2668 TKTPAAYDGQGKAYT
+2668 TKTPAKYDGTQDKAYT

-2695 AQEGGEYYYDVPLM
+2695 SPQTGEEYYYDVSLA
-2709 PFYDSVVTVGMSVEF
+2709 PFYNSVITVGMSVEF

-2780 SEIAVELYNLSSEA
+2780 SEIAVELYNLSSET

-2843 SIYDDVEVSGGS
+2843 SIYDDVEISGGS
-2855 SSEAITADDTDAD
+2855 SSEAITADDTSASDDERAD
-2868 EQVDDSLTSEDKVA
+2868 LTTEEKVA

-2908 IGGDPLGSLVY
+2908 IGDDPLGSLVY
-2919 EDLLGSLDVT
+2919 EDLLGGLDVVIDVSDGLDVSLD
-2929 IDLSDGVDVAL
+2929 LAL
-2940 DVALMLSGDRYEYA
+2940 ALTGDRYILVDNNASE
-2954 ETTVETTEDR
+2954 ETDDVL
-2964 YYTFKAEDD
+2964 YYVFKAGADG
-2973 SHKADAAGLFV
+2973 DAAGLFV
-2984 EEDGAFRPATKQ
+2984 YDTEEEVYRAASTQ
-2996 DAEAVK
+2996 DISAGTTT
-3002 YVRYEAVHTE
+3002 YVRYEAANVDGEWMYYTYTE
-3012 EGSWTFYEYKK
+3012 FDGTP
-3023 AADGEYVYDAAT
+3023 ADGTTYYRYDEAQDAYVAVG
-3035 RAYLPADAETDEN
+3035 ADEDT
-3048 ATRYT
+3048 TGVTLYT
-3053 RNAVDLGGGQ
+3053 RDNGTAASNLPVY
-3063 AIFRYVKGAEAN
+3063 AYVAGTSAN
-3075 PNAYNTELNLYV
+3075 PNDYDTELDLYV
-3087 GVNNID
+3087 GINNVD

-3157 TVIAA
+3157 TIIAA

-3251 NVDDLFGLEDFLNF
+3251 NVEDLFGLEDFLNF

-3301 AKKHEGQQR
+3301 PDKHEGQQR

-3330 LISEIEDYNEAVHG
+3330 LISEIEGYDEAVHG

-3356 ENGKFVRENAGLYV
+3356 ENGEYVRENAGLYV

-3389 FIGGMMGQEVSLDG
+3389 FIGGMMGPEASLDG

-3507 GLNTATAEQIE
+3507 GLDTATAEQIE

-3524 AIEDTGADGDG
+3524 AIDPDGDG

-3606 AALEGTYKFYVA
+3606 AELEGTYKFYVA

-3680 SYISRE
+3680 SYNNVGE
-3686 EAGEDAADYSF
+3686 GNGAYEAVELA
-3697 DYEKVDRLLYVPY
+3697 LYTPDSVINGD
-3710 VSEQGGLDIGSV
+3710 GGAEGND
-3722 YYLYYRGEYY
+3722 YLYYRGEYY
-3732 PIKIAE
+3732 QITL
-3738 DATSADEA
+3738 DALYTYVDGARQPVSDWSAF
-3746 ARSGVYSYEDGDYKA
+3746 VL
-3761 VTSSSWGAFCEN
+3761 N
-3773 PANGDYYLFIHV
+3773 PYAGNYYLHV
-3785 ESQLFSI
+3785 LVEGEGFDQYI
-3792 FEPITESDIY
+3792 VIEEDYVY
-3802 EAHDFGDDYRYVGK
+3802 EREVYKTVYRYVGE
-3816 GKGDYARLGTTS
+3816 GNGSYERLATTS

-3838 FDSNVENYDT
+3838 FDSDVDYDGLTENEY
-3848 LKDTYH
+3848 Y

-3864 SSGDPEKDYDK
+3864 KAPEGTEKVYDK
-3875 DDVHF
+3875 EDVHF
-3880 VYDEATGTFMS
+3880 VYDEAAGTFMS
-3891 VADYLAANSLDS
+3891 VADYLAANSLAS

-3943 LTEDEWT
+3943 LTEDEWGDK
-3950 SANLGELPEDKYVLV
+3950 NLGELPDEAYVLV
-3965 RGKYVPYDKDN
+3965 RGKYVPFDANN
-3976 TTHNGLTKYYAYANS
+3976 TTHAGLTKYYTYANS

-4033 NETDYNSLYV
+4033 DETYASLYV

-4069 YMSDVWNIGDNDI
+4069 YMSDVWNIGDNDG

-4122 IDLGSIF
+4122 IDIGSIF

-4148 NKATVLLNVF
+4148 SKATVLLNVF

-4240 LSFGSLEDYA
+4240 LSFGSLESYD

-4269 LFTRNDDV
+4269 LFTRDDDV

-4295 SEATE
+4295 SEATK

-4308 AKFVFNDDIAYDL
+4308 AKFVFNDDPAYDV
-4321 FKDSSARTSYPAS
+4321 FVSSAARNSYEES
-4334 ERYAEVPA
+4334 ERYAAIPE
-4342 GYVALDGAEQYNWAK
+4342 GYIVLDDAADYTWATK
-4357 DNATLY
+4357 IGTQLY
-4363 YFRYSLTGSGRMI
+4363 YYSYSFTSGRATMYTVN
-4376 AISGNDVNNITNSER
+4376 SSQVGNMSNGIR
-4391 FLSAY
+4391 FVDY
-4396 GIAGQDGYAKL
+4396 GIDGQNVGYAKL
-4407 YVSAED
+4407 YINYNLLSSEQRSQALVQF
-4413 ASTATDEG
+4413 G
-4421 LFDAE
+4421 LTE
-4426 TIAGSENV
+4426 SEVNSV
-4434 QYVLDAN
+4434 RYTLDSQ

-4452 YKTLLSLNID
+4452 YKTLLSLD
-4462 KLIEQLGNKDES
+4462 LEDLIAGIGGSDES

-4505 DLTFR
+4505 DLTFS

-4552 LDIKLALQIRLDGL
+4552 VDIKLALQIRLDGL
-4566 IAMLPDLLSNDEIDT
+4566 IDMLPDLLGGGEIDT

-4596 EIAIDTNFFGDRIE
+4596 EIAVDTNFFGDKIE

-4627 DVYIY
+4627 DIY
-4632 SPDLGRVIGSAVYN
+4632 LDTTGLGEVIGSV
-4646 EGSDEAVLGDL
+4646 GDGMTD
-4657 FANGLKLEGMLNLGE
+4657 FFGKLKLEGMLNLGE

-4686 VTAADGSFVIDIED
+4686 VTAADSSFVIDIGD

-4713 LNLLVGQVL
+4713 LNLLVGQAL

-4737 AGLIKALVPEFP
+4737 AGLIEALVPEFP

-4788 GGFDDIATEGEVSD
+4788 GGFDDYAPLDEVVEVIEQLGS
-4802 ALKGVGADTVYGIN
+4802 ASVYGI
-4816 DDNLDE
+4816 DDINAYLGGITPNSE
-4822 FIGTVRVTA
+4822 SEVVIS
-4831 TETDDG
+4831 TE
-4837 TTYAEGGDKVVLSTK
+4837 
-4852 DYALAAFASPEQIWL
+4852 DYALAVYASPEEAWL
-4867 GTRYEMSVADGK
+4867 GDRYTLSGFNEEGHPEFTLADNA
-4879 LVFTDKSY
+4879 Y
-4887 EESYVNSDAF
+4887 ANAF
-4897 TQSATGAYVLVNAD
+4897 TQSDDGLYGILTEDLTSYQGVTGGQVTEGTYVTYENGTYMLV
-4911 DNLSSYEGE
+4911 SRIE
-4920 GSKVNYTD
+4920 
-4928 KFMPLAN
+4928 
-4935 YLKLT
+4935 KLT
-4940 GKTADEVDPS
+4940 GETYSGD
-4950 SRYSLDASKIVG
+4950 RYSFDEDAVTG

-4977 DLGVTLNEEFSEP
+4977 DIGVLVNEEFSAALSDDE
-4990 VPTDVEFKD
+4990 KAAYGN
-4999 VLEASI
+4999 VLSSSVRI
-5005 RLSTSIDIGFH
+5005 STSVDVGFYGH
-5016 GTSPADIDLGALADL
+5016 TGADIDLGALADL
-5031 IFGIDAIKTALGV
+5031 IFGIDAIKSALGV
-5044 ELTNNSLDVSV
+5044 ELTNNSLDVNI
-5055 TGELGNADRAYFNV
+5055 TGELGNEDAPYFNIQ
-5069 RLDAWFDLRG
+5069 LDGWIDLG
-5079 GLQVR
+5079 TGKLQV
-5084 LTVGRYDETETGA
+5084 LLEVGRYDESGGLDTMLA
-5097 VELTTVIGVVLAD
+5097 VSLAD
-5110 DTLFADLS
+5110 DTLYADLS
-5118 GLLGTGVKGYISN
+5118 GLLGTGVKGYITN
-5131 LGVEELLFEALG
+5131 LGVETLIADALG
-5143 GVLNTSAFEA
+5143 GLTGTGTQNAEA
-5153 TTATISDTE
+5153 TTATISDTSD
-5162 NMTLHDYAYLA
+5162 MTLHEYAYLA

-5182 LQLTLAT
+5182 LQLTLA
-5189 IQAILA
+5189 AIEAIIA
-5195 KVSADNPDLNLGD
+5195 KVGADNPDLNLGD
-5208 IELPDLGDIMIE
+5208 IDLPDLGDIMIE

-5235 KLSENFS
+5235 KLSENFG
-5242 ASIDIHH
+5242 ASIDIHRV
-5249 LYLGTEALYN
+5249 YLGTEPIYS
-5259 TTIPVLD
+5259 TTS
-5266 AAGLPT
+5266 GLT
-5272 DESIS
+5272 
-5277 VIGTEGEIEFTT
+5277 GTEGMTADEKFA
-5289 KVVDDNTVDIAT
+5289 DYA
-5301 LPEEGEGEYYTYLY
+5301 LLY
-5315 DVASGE
+5315 DVASGA
-5321 LNPNLNVSA
+5321 LNPDLNISA
-5330 SAALSLTMTSEG
+5330 SASAEISMTSEG
-5342 LVSPDKNDSSTWGGL
+5342 LNPGDEG
-5357 GSYEEAKA
+5357 YE
-5365 KYDSSLAGW
+5365 DSLAGW

-5394 RGSEAEYDAYGG
+5394 IGSEADYNEYGG

-5413 DGVTYEEI
+5413 DGVTYVEK
-5421 GKVAAGGNGYYALDK
+5421 GKVASGGNGYYELKDD
-5436 EEGTYADTVTT
+5436 GTYADQVTT
-5447 WENGGYSQY
+5447 WSAGGYSQY

-5463 ATFAANEVNLIIS
+5463 ATFAANEVNLTID

-5491 GGILFSDFRVSV
+5491 GGILFSDLRVSV
-5503 ELGAPFDSTVL
+5503 GLGSPFNSTIL

-5524 SSAANNNIYTLVEDV
+5524 SDAANNNIYTLVEDV

-5552 INASGLGLG
+5552 IDASGLGLG
-5561 WIKFQ
+5561 KIKFQ
-5566 GLAGIF
+5566 GLAGVF

-5585 TAYANTAADET
+5585 SADAGSAADET

-5619 INVAE
+5619 INIAE
-5624 NYLGIGIDRNLI
+5624 NYVGIGIDRNLI

-5647 DFELPDVQS
+5647 GGISLPDVQS

-5661 TLGTTGLNSVTIESQ
+5661 TFGEVGLSSIAIDAE
-5676 LDPAGTGAIV
+5676 LDAAGTGAHIA
-5686 TLSDLQV
+5686 LSDLEV
-5693 SLSPFVDV
+5693 SLDPFVDV
-5701 DSLINEVKT
+5701 DSLVNQVAT
-5710 GYGGLTYSQTAGTMT
+5710 QFAGLTYSQTAGTMT
-5725 LLQNILDGLNANL
+5725 LLQNILDGLNASL
-5738 SLTVDKRGESIV
+5738 SLNVDKKAESIV
-5750 QSTTRWDDEFLGAG
+5750 QSTGAWG
-5764 SDFVGVKTNLRS
+5764 GLVGGGFDAVQVNRNSTV
-5776 SVTAVSTSGLFNVAA
+5776 SVTGSGGYHTPSDGATGDIPYDYMLYLTATARHPEITDN
-5791 NGGPL
+5791 
-5796 SGDVAAFSDFML
+5796 SGIS
-5808 KLDVTAKHPHID
+5808 
-5820 TTMRGVDT
+5820 VDI
-5828 VDLDVYFGNNNLWIN
+5828 YFGNANLWIDN
-5843 DIGIDLGAAGDIIGI
+5843 LGLNLGGLENIDLIMDAINGMSLGSMLNG
-5858 FASNLLNWIN
+5858 LLNF
-5868 IGNFISPET
+5868 G
-5877 GTLFSFAYS
+5877 YS

-5891 AWSTNNPVATTASD
+5891 SWSPSNPVATTASD
-5905 DNVAKT
+5905 ETLNKT
-5911 SADWAYGFDNDDL
+5911 SYA
-5924 SDADVWTSPSAE
+5924 T
-5936 TNRDEPYKRND
+5936 T
-5947 AASEYSYPLNLTGLI
+5947 ASEVTDYTINWSNRYSGNANSTYTSTASSLALESLV
-5962 EKVTVNLFNGEG
+5962 EKVEVNLFNRNG
-5974 YQPYLAD
+5974 YQPYLSD
-5981 MVGTSLGAGLD
+5981 MPWVDQTLTEATD
-5992 ASLISIK
+5992 ASLLSVK
-5999 IELNKYA
+5999 VELSKDG
-6006 YNELLV
+6006 YNELMIFVYKMLFGLV
-6012 FLYTTILSLMH
+6012 QTA
-6023 VNIDTNA
+6023 VDTNA
-6030 KGVNYF
+6030 SGSAYF
-6036 SYLGGNMWEDDGVH
+6036 ALNSDANIE
-6050 LARHQG
+6050 RHWSDNRKY
-6056 TDRQFVI
+6056 TI
-6063 SNLFRELDS
+6063 SNLLRELDYIDS
-6072 IAYMDNLSEQQ
+6072 LSGSAHE
-6083 KTERRVRLLDPYVRS
+6083 KTVKKVELLEPYAES
-6098 LPIGLLQW
+6098 LPYAMAVWLIEDMLPQSLDQTIIDILMRASIGANAIGDVTLL
-6106 LLYDALSSVGDGII
+6106 LAG
-6120 SNNAP
+6120 
-6125 YIGYLTG
+6125 
-6132 SALGDLTLVIA
+6132 
-6143 NILPPFADMDANA
+6143 ILPPFASYDES
-6156 VNPSLNLYIDLAPE
+6156 VPNPSLNVYIDLAPE
-6170 STFYGES
+6170 SHDLYGI
-6177 ADKEIVPGIQ
+6177 DREIAPGIQ
-6187 SIELMVNAEK
+6187 AIELMVNAET
-6197 YGDGRNLRQSYTNED
+6197 STVETTNI
-6212 GEKAYRNGEI
+6212 NGVDTPSRGGKWLMQGSNVGQI
-6222 YYTIDESAELQN
+6222 WFDANESDPEGSSWHSSIQGG
-6234 MVDAYVLAINPSN
+6234 YVLSINPLN
-6247 LSADE
+6247 LIQSGSE
-6252 DDLTYTG
+6252 G
-6259 KGLVSFL
+6259 EGLASFI
-6266 EADHLNS
+6266 EADHLNGNLTTTGGVDVENVFIEVDDIGTKS
-6273 LSFSSGTQLT
+6273 ATMYSGTYNAGTDSWSNT
-6283 SDQLTQL
+6283 SQIAT
-6290 RDGNTYITV
+6290 GN
-6299 SDIGSKAAQLHGIS
+6299 
-6313 SAEGSLNAGF
+6313 LNAGF

-6332 NVQLVSPNNP
+6332 NVQLVNP
-6342 HDVTVIWDA
+6342 AGAHDVTVVWDA
-6351 SAVDLSAPHSFVDE
+6351 SAIDLSAPQDGES
-6365 DENGYC
+6365 
-6371 DNCGLE
+6371 
-6377 KGDATLGAHG
+6377 
-6387 TQRLAGFVYGYAL
+6387 RLAGFVYGYAL

-6414 FTATE
+6414 YAFTGIYAYDT
-6419 VSPVDSD
+6419 SG
-6426 PSFSIDMSSAGN
+6426 SASQLSVEMDGGN
-6438 VKLPDLVRIKFT
+6438 VTLPDLAMINFT
-6450 SEGAT
+6450 QG
-6455 SGTNVSY
+6455 SY
-6462 IFGTQRFDD
+6462 VFGTQRFDD
-6471 AGNAQYAVLRSGS
+6471 AGNAQYAVLRNAGG
-6484 NVYYMKHETFDANGA
+6484 NYQFKVTDANGNVTY
-6499 STGVEYGFYPADSV
+6499 SYHELDTS
-6513 STETSVY
+6513 STETTTY
-6520 TLQVYPAYVAY
+6520 ELALYPAYVAY
-6531 TTDGT
+6531 TQEGNGN
-6536 TVSVGDTT
+6536 TVTSGETT
-6544 YYVLRNN
+6544 YYVIDSASVNN
-6551 NADITVPGNLPVG
+6551 MPVG
-6564 TFSWDEFSYGWDGG
+6564 TIAWDLSEFYYGWDGG
-6578 AAEDDA
+6578 N
-6584 AEVKH
+6584 V
-6589 TVGLSYQW
+6589 TLGFTYQW
-6597 GFAETQRTSAT
+6597 GYSAEQTASVSVPVTGVLIEDDDSLTFRGDTAT
-6608 VSVVNNE
+6608 VYGAEGGFTFS
-6615 VTVDGDTTYANNT
+6615 DWDALQDAAGALGDDWAA
-6628 GSTTTQADAFNFSNW
+6628 Q
-6643 SNLKEKLSGYMD
+6643 LKAYI
-6655 AGESWQKALN
+6655 
-6665 DYLDDTLLGVFSNG
+6665 T
-6679 NEIEI
+6679 
-6684 RGFNTTALNG
+6684 GFNTLSGIYIVASGYANSFQKAIAWDLSAIDSLN
-6694 VTVGSEVNVAIT
+6694 VTPGSAFTVQVTMFVGTGGGDGYN
-6706 MYVGEYYIWRQY
+6706 IWRQY
-6718 NGTTPANGMLG
+6718 NGDALSYGMMG
-6729 DLGIMIDGE
+6729 DVAVYD
-6738 WDTLTS
+6738 
-6744 SNYADEHKKISDEIA
+6744 DEAGAWRIA
-6759 TNGYAVVAQPVYV
+6759 TSNTDHNIIRQQLESQRYAVVAQPVTV
-6772 TFTIGA
+6772 TITVGA
-6778 EEGFTFDDAV
+6778 QEGFV
-6788 QGGGTGGGT
+6788 PSGSTGGGT
-6797 DEGGEQGGEVTT
+6797 DEGGEQGGEITT

-6877 NVALLTATSGSTREE
+6877 NVALLTATSGSTMEE

-6908 VEALEATAGYVTGIV
+6908 VEALEATAGYVTGIA

-6939 FGAYLAAK
+6939 FGAYLEAK
-6947 GYETGAAIKVYV
+6947 GYENGDEITVY
-6959 TTENGEEEKDATV
+6959 TTDSPSVPVSATV

-6997 IVEIDDK
+6997 IVEIGDV
-7004 QYSANVPVIVL
+7004 QYSVNVPVIVL

-7022 ELLLDES
+7022 ELLLNEG

-7046 VSEGQVVEVTY
+7046 VGEDQVVEVTY
-7057 SRDTYLPTA
+7057 SRETYLPTA

-7081 TGQIRITFENGG
+7081 TGKIRITFENGG

-7102 VSAQADGGDAY
+7102 VSAQKDGGDAY
-7113 TDEYVP
+7113 TDVYVD
-7119 VSGIEIVRKNASS
+7119 VDGIEIVRKNASS

-7173 LGGIA
+7173 LGGTA
-7178 DGTYEPFA
+7178 AGYEPFA
-7186 PYDNMFN
+7186 PYDNMTLASGGEILPTPYGTQGSN
-7193 GDDKLT
+7193 
-7199 ALSATSGLSAFG
+7199 LSSAITF
-7211 EKGDVIVYIDG
+7211 YIDG
-7222 RYVLK
+7222 RYV
-7227 AEADELTSP
+7227 ASEGFDIADYP
-7236 LEGYEAA
+7236 GYTVLA
-7243 QYKRLDGTY
+7243 DGDVEREY
-7252 NRGSGTSY
+7252 VRGSGTSY
-7260 VLAAGDEGD
+7260 TLVTGDTTAAT
-7269 YVFIYAAEYKL
+7269 YYFIYGAKDTLET
-7280 SADELT
+7280 SELT
-7286 ADASAVSYNYNGG
+7286 WNHSGISYNYNGG
-7299 RRNITVNIQH
+7299 LRRTSASVNANGITGTVTVPI
-7309 NGLKDVILGALTMP
+7309 
-7323 VWIVSGKVASIEGM
+7323 WIVSGRIQSVDALYFNED
-7337 KFELGGQTDLSGG
+7337 GQDGLLAVGSTLSV
-7350 SNSLSIDPF
+7350 DPF
-7359 DLDGSIT
+7359 AGIDLTALAAEGS
-7366 DAVEGGYKYFP
+7366 EHYKYFP
-7377 NILTLNTIE
+7377 SSVDVTTT
-7386 DDATGISYVIRDV
+7386 DGCKISGLG
-7399 AVTWS
+7399 VTWS
-7404 NLGSIRVAYGG
+7404 NLGSIRNTYRGGVYSARLTVPAVTSEDGATSYVA
-7415 NDYDAR
+7415 
-7421 FTIGKTDAFGAQGFT
+7421 AQGFT
-7436 VDSFV
+7436 APSFV
-7441 HVESRAAVDGTLT
+7441 QVIERTAEDTGTDGRGLWVVSNTNGVDAPFKTEGSVLA
-7454 PNNGTLP
+7454 
-7461 TVGYA
+7461 VGYA
-7466 DKNPTPSDYID
+7466 DQGMATSYID
-7477 PYEFDLSAFRAE
+7477 PYEFDLSAFRTAVEAITE
-7489 VEQITSVTVSI
+7489 VSVYI
-7500 NDEESGRVE
+7500 SGISERV
-7509 KTFTTDGQDGY
+7509 TFGVTGTDSAASGY

-7557 YLVTRKVVSR
+7557 YLVTRKLVNN
-7567 IYATKGLSDRDK
+7567 ITGTKGGDWSSDV
-7579 PAEEEEINSDTLWF
+7579 NTTVGSDLGRAST
-7593 TFGTDPDADGFGTV
+7593 
-7607 NGGDSDK
+7607 
-7614 AYYSNGTYVIDP
+7614 TYAIDP
-7626 FIPSTQSLP
+7626 FTPDTQSLP
-7635 TGWNVTFALSKPVLG
+7635 TGWSVTFTLSNPVLEG
-7650 ENGVVTWQPVENGE
+7650 GVVTDWTDAGTEEQA
-7664 SQSYSYITT
+7664 YSYITT
-7673 IMPSTAAVTADVANS
+7673 IMPSTAAMTAENAAN
-7688 ADGKPNAGDAT
+7688 GKPDAGDVT

-7704 GQRLRIPVSITGS
+7704 GQRIRIPVSITGK
-7717 MATGTD
+7717 T
-7723 TPGRSNSTLT
+7723 T
-7733 SRVAGTNGDVNVVWY
+7733 SANPTSSGNVLQSKVDGVTVVWH
-7748 GRVRITYNI
+7748 GTVSISYNNGN
-7757 DNTAEY
+7757 NTATY
-7763 WVTLT
+7763 DVTFS
-7768 DPTGNGIAIEGIE
+7768 DPTGADITVEAIE
-7781 GRTVEYYL
+7781 GRTASYTL
-7789 TAYVGA
+7789 TPYIGA
-7795 VINASGK
+7795 VINAAGK
-7802 VLDSVDGVPAGTA
+7802 VLDWNGDVPAANRIGT
-7815 STRVSFSVS
+7815 TVSFSV
-7824 GTTITDIDWADPL
+7824 
-7837 P
+7837 

>member
-110 NSELLLELWQANDD
+110 NSELLLELWQANDE

-415 IQKILD
+415 IQQILD

-516 LDSVG
+516 LASVG

-531 GDDESSVTDE
+531 GEDESSVTDE

-793 GQQVDIGAVLPALN
+793 GETVDIGAVLPALN

-1062 VPEGENRTEL
+1062 VPEGENRTQL

-1088 SAGTLYVDAGT
+1088 SAGTLYVDAGA

-1117 VIAGSDSGGEG
+1117 VIAGSGSGGEG

-1198 GYLLA
+1198 GYLLDA
-1203 GEVKVGDMATV
+1203 NVSIGDMADIE
-1214 NISLSGLGLGIG
+1214 ISLSGLGLGIG
-1226 EGIFDNSVLPAEF
+1226 EGIFNNSVLPAEF

-1326 SLEFTL
+1326 SLEFGL

-1407 FTANTD
+1407 ITANTD

-1429 DGETETT
+1429 DGETDTT

-1537 DSNAI
+1537 DGNAI

-1800 NSESDNVSD
+1800 NSESEAVSTL
-1809 IIDKAIAEGNFQ
+1809 IENAIANGNFQ

-1837 RYSADATYQEV
+1837 RYSADATYQKV
-1848 DNPEEY
+1848 DNPDAY
-1854 PVTDRYTQLP
+1854 ANSDRYTQLS
-1864 DGAFV
+1864 DGSFV
-1869 QDNEGTF
+1869 QDNDGDY
-1876 VRAGYSLSDII
+1876 VRRAVTLSEII

-1892 MPAIGDALG
+1892 MPAIADAFG

-1957 PKLDTLTILNAL
+1957 PEFDTLAILNAL

-1974 IIFNPETGSTADVAI
+1974 IIFNPETGSNADVAI

-1996 YVDLERLGGPKIS
+1996 YVDLEGLGGPKIS
-2009 ARLFDILAAMDV
+2009 ARLFDILAEMDV
-2021 RPFGEGGSEAVT
+2021 SPFGEGGSEAVT
-2033 ADENSGDGSGST
+2033 ADENSGDGSGNT

-2092 SNLIGN
+2092 SNLVGN
-2098 IVSLIVGNDEEYSF
+2098 IVSLIVGNGEEYSF

-2122 CVSLVLGGGNIVIE
+2122 RVSLVLGGGNIAIE
-2136 VAAESDKGFDIEI
+2136 VAAQSDTGFSIAV
-2149 STQAGIVIDV
+2149 STEAGITIDV
-2159 ATQDDTLLSAREIST
+2159 ATQDDTLLSSRERST
-2174 YTDVTDLVFSI
+2174 YVDMTDLVLNI
-2185 INLVNGG
+2185 IDLVNGE
-2192 TIEGG
+2192 TTDGG

-2203 VTFSLSGMAR
+2203 VTFSLSGMAQ

-2250 FRLSVAADLGAIN
+2250 FRLSVAADLGAID
-2263 FAALTGETPDWDA
+2263 FASLTGDTPDWDA
-2276 FLNGVDANGNP
+2276 FLEN
-2287 ITDLNTIEV
+2287 TDLDTIEV

-2309 EQDNVLGGIYISN
+2309 EQDNVLGGIYISR
-2322 GKLYL
+2322 GRLYL

-2339 SYVSNFLQ
+2339 SYVPNFLQ

-2455 AADDGEY
+2455 AAEDGEY

-2514 VAGHRYSHYETVN
+2514 VAGHRYSYYETETYSLAAEGVTGSFVKLVALDTDDREI
-2527 YAESDIGS
+2527 YLESDKYVFYTPAENGTYKVVSS
-2535 LVKIIGEDRYFDM
+2535 LDDEV
-2548 SRTAFYSRIGDSDD
+2548 SGDS
-2562 YILVTDIDSAA
+2562 V
-2573 KDNLY
+2573 Y
-2578 VREGSNH
+2578 VIYDGMYR
-2585 YQLEYKVEGE
+2585 QLEYTGEGE
-2595 TAELKT
+2595 TAEVNT
-2601 YVRQFGYVR
+2601 YVRQLGYVR
-2610 DAEGEFYRVYTP
+2610 DAEGKFYRVYTP

-2668 TKTPAAYDGQGKAYT
+2668 TKTPAKYDGTQDKAYT

-2695 AQEGGEYYYDVPLM
+2695 SPQTGEEYYYDVSLA
-2709 PFYDSVVTVGMSVEF
+2709 PFYNSVITVGMSVEF

-2780 SEIAVELYNLSSEA
+2780 SEIAVELYNLSSET

-2843 SIYDDVEVSGGS
+2843 SIYDDVEISGGS
-2855 SSEAITADDTDAD
+2855 SSEAITADDTSASDDERAD
-2868 EQVDDSLTSEDKVA
+2868 LTTEEKVA

-2908 IGGDPLGSLVY
+2908 IGDDPLGSLVY
-2919 EDLLGSLDVT
+2919 EDLLGGLDVVIDVSDGLDVSLD
-2929 IDLSDGVDVAL
+2929 LAL
-2940 DVALMLSGDRYEYA
+2940 ALTGDRYILVDNNASEA
-2954 ETTVETTEDR
+2954 TDDVL
-2964 YYTFKAEDD
+2964 YYVFKAGADG
-2973 SHKADAAGLFV
+2973 DAAGLFV
-2984 EEDGAFRPATKQ
+2984 YDTEEEVYRAANTQ
-2996 DAEAVK
+2996 DISAGTTT
-3002 YVRYEAVHTE
+3002 YVRYEAANVDGAWVYYTYTE
-3012 EGSWTFYEYKK
+3012 FDGTP
-3023 AADGEYVYDAAT
+3023 ADGTTYYRYDEAQDAYVAVG
-3035 RAYLPADAETDEN
+3035 ADEDT
-3048 ATRYT
+3048 TGVTLYT
-3053 RNAVDLGGGQ
+3053 RDNGTAASNLPVY
-3063 AIFRYVKGAEAN
+3063 AYVAGTSAN
-3075 PNAYNTELNLYV
+3075 PNDYDTELDLYV
-3087 GVNNID
+3087 GINNVD

-3157 TVIAA
+3157 TIIAA

-3296 GVKYD
+3296 GVEYD
-3301 AKKHEGQQR
+3301 ADKHEGQQR

-3322 GYVDGDYV
+3322 GYVDGKYV
-3330 LISEIEDYNEAVHG
+3330 LISEIEGYDEAVHG

-3356 ENGKFVRENAGLYV
+3356 ENGKFVRESAGLYV

-3507 GLNTATAEQIE
+3507 GLDTATAEQIE

-3535 MYYKTDAGY
+3535 MYYISSDGY
-3544 YELRSDMTAQEEEN
+3544 FALRSDMTAQEEEN

-3606 AALEGTYKFYVA
+3606 AELEGTYKFYVA

-3680 SYISRE
+3680 SYNNVGE
-3686 EAGEDAADYSF
+3686 GKGAYEAVELA
-3697 DYEKVDRLLYVPY
+3697 LYTPDSVIDGD
-3710 VSEQGGLDIGSV
+3710 GGAEGND
-3722 YYLYYRGEYY
+3722 YLYYRGEYY
-3732 PIKIAE
+3732 QITL
-3738 DATSADEA
+3738 DALYTYVDGARQPVSDWSAFV
-3746 ARSGVYSYEDGDYKA
+3746 R
-3761 VTSSSWGAFCEN
+3761 N
-3773 PANGDYYLFIHV
+3773 PYAGNYYLHV
-3785 ESQLFSI
+3785 LVEGEGFDQYI
-3792 FEPITESDIY
+3792 VIEEDYVY
-3802 EAHDFGDDYRYVGK
+3802 EREVYKTVYRYVGE
-3816 GKGDYARLGTTS
+3816 GNGSYERLATTS

-3838 FDSNVENYDT
+3838 FDSDVDYDGLTEN
-3848 LKDTYH
+3848 KYH

-3891 VADYLAANSLDS
+3891 VADYLEANGSLGDK
-3903 LPEGTRVYDSEYINY
+3903 RVYDSEYINY

-3943 LTEDEWT
+3943 LTKDEWT
-3950 SANLGELPEDKYVLV
+3950 SANLGELPADAYVLV
-3965 RGKYVPYDKDN
+3965 RGKYVPYDEHN
-3976 TTHNGLTKYYAYANS
+3976 TTHAGLTKYYAYANS

-4117 LLNDN
+4117 LLNDK

-4129 GDGASEAITAA
+4129 GGGASEAITAA
-4140 DGTDLGDT
+4140 DKTDLGDT

-4226 LNLFNTDDASEGLQ
+4226 LNLFNTDDASEGLR

-4308 AKFVFNDDIAYDL
+4308 AKFVFNDDPAYDV
-4321 FKDSSARTSYPAS
+4321 FVSSAARNSYEKS
-4334 ERYAEVPA
+4334 ERYAAIPE
-4342 GYVALDGAEQYNWAK
+4342 GYIVLDDAADYTWAT
-4357 DNATLY
+4357 NIGTQLY
-4363 YFRYSLTGSGRMI
+4363 YYSYSFTSGRATMYTVN
-4376 AISGNDVNNITNSER
+4376 SSQVGNMSNGIR
-4391 FLSAY
+4391 FVDY
-4396 GIAGQDGYAKL
+4396 GIAGQNVGYAKL
-4407 YVSAED
+4407 YINYNLLSSEQRSQALVQF
-4413 ASTATDEG
+4413 G
-4421 LFDAE
+4421 LTE
-4426 TIAGSENV
+4426 SEVNSV
-4434 QYVLDAN
+4434 RYTRDSQ

-4452 YKTLLSLNID
+4452 YKTLLALD
-4462 KLIEQLGNKDES
+4462 LEDLIAGIGGSDES

-4566 IAMLPDLLSNDEIDT
+4566 IAMLPDLLGGGEIDT

-4596 EIAIDTNFFGDRIE
+4596 EIAVDTNFFGERIE

-4627 DVYIY
+4627 DIY
-4632 SPDLGRVIGSAVYN
+4632 LDTTGLGKVIGSV
-4646 EGSDEAVLGDL
+4646 GDGMTD
-4657 FANGLKLEGMLNLGE
+4657 FFGKLKLEGMLNLGE

-4686 VTAADGSFVIDIED
+4686 VTAADSSFVIDIGD

-4777 SLALQVQLGVR
+4777 SLALQVQLGIR
-4788 GGFDDIATEGEVSD
+4788 GGFDDYAPLDEVVEVIEQLGS
-4802 ALKGVGADTVYGIN
+4802 ASVYGI
-4816 DDNLDE
+4816 DDISAYLGGITLNSE
-4822 FIGTVRVTA
+4822 SEVVIS
-4831 TETDDG
+4831 TE
-4837 TTYAEGGDKVVLSTK
+4837 
-4852 DYALAAFASPEQIWL
+4852 DYALAVYASPEEAWL
-4867 GTRYEMSVADGK
+4867 GDRYTLSGFNAEGHPEFT
-4879 LVFTDKSY
+4879 LVQDAY
-4887 EESYVNSDAF
+4887 AGAF
-4897 TQSATGAYVLVNAD
+4897 TQSDDGLYGILTEDLTSYQGVTGGQVTEGTYVTYEEGTYMLV
-4911 DNLSSYEGE
+4911 SRIE
-4920 GSKVNYTD
+4920 
-4928 KFMPLAN
+4928 
-4935 YLKLT
+4935 KLT
-4940 GKTADEVDPS
+4940 RETYSGA
-4950 SRYSLDASKIVG
+4950 RYSFDEDAVTG
-4962 EYVKLG
+4962 EYIKLG
-4968 DVNIALELG
+4968 DVTIALELG
-4977 DLGVTLNEEFSEP
+4977 DLGLTLNEEFSAPLDDEGY
-4990 VPTDVEFKD
+4990 TDVMKSS
-4999 VLEASI
+4999 L
-5005 RLSTSIDIGFH
+5005 RLSTSVDVGFY
-5016 GTSPADIDLGALADL
+5016 GKTGAGIDLGSIADL
-5031 IFGIDAIKTALGV
+5031 IFGIDALKSALGV
-5044 ELTNNSLDVSV
+5044 ELTNNSLDVNI
-5055 TGELGNADRAYFNV
+5055 TGELGNEDAPYFNIQ
-5069 RLDAWFDLRG
+5069 LDGWIDLG
-5079 GLQVR
+5079 TGKLQV
-5084 LTVGRYDETETGA
+5084 LLEVGRYDESGGLDTMLA
-5097 VELTTVIGVVLAD
+5097 VSLAD
-5110 DTLFADLS
+5110 DTLYADLS
-5118 GLLGTGVKGYISN
+5118 GLLGTGVKGYITN
-5131 LGVEELLFEALG
+5131 LGVETLIADALG
-5143 GVLNTSAFEA
+5143 GLTGTGTQNAEA
-5153 TTATISDTE
+5153 TTATISDTSD
-5162 NMTLHDYAYLA
+5162 MTLHEYAYLA

-5182 LQLTLAT
+5182 LQLTLA
-5189 IQAILA
+5189 AIEAIIA
-5195 KVSADNPDLNLGD
+5195 KVGADNPDLNLGD
-5208 IELPDLGDIMIE
+5208 IDLPDLGDIMIE

-5235 KLSENFS
+5235 KLSEDFG
-5242 ASIDIHH
+5242 ASIDIDH
-5249 LYLGTEALYN
+5249 LYLASNPIY
-5259 TTIPVLD
+5259 TTTNK
-5266 AAGLPT
+5266 AG
-5272 DESIS
+5272 DEIT
-5277 VIGTEGEIEFTT
+5277 GTEGGRANEIFT
-5289 KVVDDNTVDIAT
+5289 D
-5301 LPEEGEGEYYTYLY
+5301 YTFLY

-5321 LNPNLNVSA
+5321 LNSDLNISA
-5330 SAALSLTMTSEG
+5330 SASAEISMTSEG
-5342 LVSPDKNDSSTWGGL
+5342 LNPGDEG
-5357 GSYEEAKA
+5357 YE
-5365 KYDSSLAGW
+5365 DSLAGW

-5380 GMLGAT
+5380 GLLGAT

-5394 RGSEAEYDAYGG
+5394 IGSEADYNAYGG

-5413 DGVTYEEI
+5413 DGVTYVEK
-5421 GKVAAGGNGYYALDK
+5421 GKVASDGSGYYALDK
-5436 EEGTYADTVTT
+5436 EEGTYADTPTA
-5447 WENGGYSQY
+5447 WEDGKQY

-5463 ATFAANEVNLIIS
+5463 ATFAANDINLTID

-5503 ELGAPFDSTVL
+5503 GLGSPFNSTIL

-5524 SSAANNNIYTLVEDV
+5524 SDAANNNIYTLVEDV
-5539 EAGNLGAFNDAIY
+5539 ETGNLGAFNDAIY
-5552 INASGLGLG
+5552 IDASGLGLG
-5561 WIKFQ
+5561 KIKFQ

-5585 TAYANTAADET
+5585 SADAGSAADET
-5596 DTGAEEGTASEG
+5596 DTGAEEGTTSEG
-5608 ESLPSASVSLG
+5608 EALPSASVSLG
-5619 INVAE
+5619 INLAE
-5624 NYLGIGIDRNLI
+5624 NYVGIGIDRNLI

-5647 DFELPDVQS
+5647 GGISLPDVQS

-5661 TLGTTGLNSVTIESQ
+5661 TFGEVGLSSIAIDAE
-5676 LDPAGTGAIV
+5676 LDAAGTGAHIA
-5686 TLSDLQV
+5686 LSDLEV
-5693 SLSPFVDV
+5693 SLDPFVDV
-5701 DSLINEVKT
+5701 DSLVNQVAT
-5710 GYGGLTYSQTAGTMT
+5710 QFAGLTYSQTAGTMT

-5738 SLTVDKRGESIV
+5738 SLNVDKKAESIV
-5750 QSTTRWDDEFLGAG
+5750 QSTGAWG
-5764 SDFVGVKTNLRS
+5764 VLVGGGFDAVQVNRNSTV
-5776 SVTAVSTSGLFNVAA
+5776 SVTGSGGYHTPSDGAA
-5791 NGGPL
+5791 DDIPYDYMLYLTATARHPEITDN
-5796 SGDVAAFSDFML
+5796 SGIS
-5808 KLDVTAKHPHID
+5808 
-5820 TTMRGVDT
+5820 VDI
-5828 VDLDVYFGNNNLWIN
+5828 YFGNANLWIDN
-5843 DIGIDLGAAGDIIGI
+5843 LGLNLGGLENIDLIMDAINGMSLGSMLNG
-5858 FASNLLNWIN
+5858 LLNF
-5868 IGNFISPET
+5868 G
-5877 GTLFSFAYS
+5877 YS

-5891 AWSTNNPVATTASD
+5891 SWSPSNPVATTASD
-5905 DNVAKT
+5905 ETLNKT
-5911 SADWAYGFDNDDL
+5911 SYA
-5924 SDADVWTSPSAE
+5924 T
-5936 TNRDEPYKRND
+5936 T
-5947 AASEYSYPLNLTGLI
+5947 ASEVTDYTINWSNRYSGNANSTYTSTASSLALESLV
-5962 EKVTVNLFNGEG
+5962 EKVEVNLFNRNG
-5974 YQPYLAD
+5974 YQPYLSD
-5981 MVGTSLGAGLD
+5981 MPWVDQTLTEATD
-5992 ASLISIK
+5992 ASLLSVK
-5999 IELNKYA
+5999 VELSKDG
-6006 YNELLV
+6006 YNELMIFVYKMLFGLLQTAV
-6012 FLYTTILSLMH
+6012 
-6023 VNIDTNA
+6023 DTNA
-6030 KGVNYF
+6030 SASAYF
-6036 SYLGGNMWEDDGVH
+6036 ALNSDANIE
-6050 LARHQG
+6050 RHWSDNRKY
-6056 TDRQFVI
+6056 TI
-6063 SNLFRELDS
+6063 SNLLRELDYIDS
-6072 IAYMDNLSEQQ
+6072 LSGSAHE
-6083 KTERRVRLLDPYVRS
+6083 KTVKKVELLEPYAES
-6098 LPIGLLQW
+6098 LPYAMAVWLIEDMLPQSLDQAIIDILMRASIGANAIGDVTLL
-6106 LLYDALSSVGDGII
+6106 LASV
-6120 SNNAP
+6120 
-6125 YIGYLTG
+6125 
-6132 SALGDLTLVIA
+6132 
-6143 NILPPFADMDANA
+6143 LPPFASYDES
-6156 VNPSLNLYIDLAPE
+6156 VPNPSLNVYIDLAPE
-6170 STFYGES
+6170 SHDLYGI
-6177 ADKEIVPGIQ
+6177 DREIAPGIQ
-6187 SIELMVNAEK
+6187 AIELMVNAET
-6197 YGDGRNLRQSYTNED
+6197 STVETTNI
-6212 GEKAYRNGEI
+6212 NGVDTPSRGGKWLMQGSNVGQI
-6222 YYTIDESAELQN
+6222 WFDANESDPEGSSWHSSIQGG
-6234 MVDAYVLAINPSN
+6234 YVLSINPLN
-6247 LSADE
+6247 LIQSGSEGEGLASFIEADRLNGNLTTTGGVDVENVFIEVDDIGTKSATMYSG
-6252 DDLTYTG
+6252 TYTENG
-6259 KGLVSFL
+6259 W
-6266 EADHLNS
+6266 NN
-6273 LSFSSGTQLT
+6273 T
-6283 SDQLTQL
+6283 SQIAT
-6290 RDGNTYITV
+6290 GN
-6299 SDIGSKAAQLHGIS
+6299 
-6313 SAEGSLNAGF
+6313 LNAGF

-6332 NVQLVSPNNP
+6332 NVQLVNP
-6342 HDVTVIWDA
+6342 AGAHDVTVIWDA
-6351 SAVDLSAPHSFVDE
+6351 SAIDLSAPQDGES
-6365 DENGYC
+6365 
-6371 DNCGLE
+6371 
-6377 KGDATLGAHG
+6377 
-6387 TQRLAGFVYGYAL
+6387 RLAGFVYGYAL

-6414 FTATE
+6414 YAFTGIYAYDT
-6419 VSPVDSD
+6419 SG
-6426 PSFSIDMSSAGN
+6426 SASQLSVEMDGGN
-6438 VKLPDLVRIKFT
+6438 VTLPDLAMINFT
-6450 SEGAT
+6450 QG
-6455 SGTNVSY
+6455 SY
-6462 IFGTQRFDD
+6462 VFGTQRFDE
-6471 AGNAQYAVLRSGS
+6471 AGNAQYAVLRNASG
-6484 NVYYMKHETFDANGA
+6484 NYQFKVTDANGNVTY
-6499 STGVEYGFYPADSV
+6499 SYHELGIS
-6513 STETSVY
+6513 STETTTY
-6520 TLQVYPAYVAY
+6520 ELALYPAYVAY
-6531 TTDGT
+6531 TQEGN
-6536 TVSVGDTT
+6536 TVTSGETT
-6544 YYVLRNN
+6544 YYVIDSASVNN
-6551 NADITVPGNLPVG
+6551 MPVG
-6564 TFSWDEFSYGWDGG
+6564 TIAWDLSEFYYGWDGG
-6578 AAEDDA
+6578 N
-6584 AEVKH
+6584 V
-6589 TVGLSYQW
+6589 TLGFTYQW
-6597 GFAETQRTSAT
+6597 GYSAEQTASVSVPVTGVLIEDDDSLTFRGDTAT
-6608 VSVVNNE
+6608 VYGSE
-6615 VTVDGDTTYANNT
+6615 GGFTFSDWDALQDAAGALGDDWAA
-6628 GSTTTQADAFNFSNW
+6628 Q
-6643 SNLKEKLSGYMD
+6643 LKAYI
-6655 AGESWQKALN
+6655 
-6665 DYLDDTLLGVFSNG
+6665 T
-6679 NEIEI
+6679 
-6684 RGFNTTALNG
+6684 GFNTLSGTYIVASGYGNSFQKAIAWDLSAIDSLN
-6694 VTVGSEVNVAIT
+6694 VTPGSAFTVQVTMFVGTGGDGYN
-6706 MYVGEYYIWRQY
+6706 IWRQY
-6718 NGTTPANGMLG
+6718 NGNALSYGMMG
-6729 DLGIMIDGE
+6729 DVAVYD
-6738 WDTLTS
+6738 
-6744 SNYADEHKKISDEIA
+6744 DEAEAWRIA
-6759 TNGYAVVAQPVYV
+6759 TGVADHNIIRQQLESQGYAVVAQPVTV
-6772 TFTIGA
+6772 TITVGA
-6778 EEGFTFDDAV
+6778 QEGFV
-6788 QGGGTGGGT
+6788 PSGSTGGGT
-6797 DEGGEQGGEVTT
+6797 DEGGEQGGEITT

-6864 DWNGFAYDTSASV
+6864 DWNGFSYDTSASV
-6877 NVALLTATSGSTREE
+6877 NVAMLTVTSGSTREE

-6908 VEALEATAGYVTGIV
+6908 VEALEATAGYVTGIA

-6931 IDPFEYST
+6931 IDPFTYST
-6939 FGAYLAAK
+6939 FAAYLAAK
-6947 GYETGAAIKVYV
+6947 GYENGDEITVY
-6959 TTENGEEEKDATV
+6959 TTDSPSVPVRATV

-6997 IVEIDDK
+6997 IVEIGGV
-7004 QYSANVPVIVL
+7004 QYSVNVPVIVL

-7022 ELLLDES
+7022 ELLLNEG

-7046 VSEGQVVEVTY
+7046 VGEGQVVEVTY
-7057 SRDTYLPTA
+7057 SRETYLPTA
-7066 ITVYNLYAFADDNPF
+7066 ITVYNLYAFADNNPF

-7102 VSAQADGGDAY
+7102 VSAQKDGGDAY
-7113 TDEYVP
+7113 TDEYVD
-7119 VSGIEIVRKNASS
+7119 VDGIEIVRKNASS

-7173 LGGIA
+7173 LGGTA
-7178 DGTYEPFA
+7178 KGTYEPFA
-7186 PYDNMFN
+7186 PYKNMTLAS
-7193 GDDKLT
+7193 GGEI
-7199 ALSATSGLSAFG
+7199 LSTPYGTQGSNLSSDITF
-7211 EKGDVIVYIDG
+7211 YIDG
-7222 RYVLK
+7222 RYVASAGFDAADYPGYTVLK
-7227 AEADELTSP
+7227 
-7236 LEGYEAA
+7236 
-7243 QYKRLDGTY
+7243 DGDVPREY
-7252 NRGSGTSY
+7252 VRGSGTSY
-7260 VLAAGDEGD
+7260 TLVTGDTTAAT
-7269 YVFIYAAEYKL
+7269 YYFIYGAKDTLETR
-7280 SADELT
+7280 ELT
-7286 ADASAVSYNYNGG
+7286 WDHSGISYNYNGG
-7299 RRNITVNIQH
+7299 LRRTSASVKANGITGTVTVPI
-7309 NGLKDVILGALTMP
+7309 
-7323 VWIVSGKVASIEGM
+7323 WIVSGRIESITALHFDE
-7337 KFELGGQTDLSGG
+7337 KGQDGSLATGSTLSV
-7350 SNSLSIDPF
+7350 DPF
-7359 DLDGSIT
+7359 AGKDLTALAAEGS
-7366 DAVEGGYKYFP
+7366 EHYKYFP
-7377 NILTLNTIE
+7377 SSVDVTTT
-7386 DDATGISYVIRDV
+7386 DGCKISGLG
-7399 AVTWS
+7399 VTWS
-7404 NLGSIRVAYGG
+7404 NLGSIRNTYRGGVYSARLTVPAVTSEDRTTSYVA
-7415 NDYDAR
+7415 
-7421 FTIGKTDAFGAQGFT
+7421 AQGFT

-7466 DKNPTPSDYID
+7466 DQGTATSYID

-7500 NDEESGRVE
+7500 NDEESGSVG
-7509 KTFTTDGQDGY
+7509 KTFTTGQGDY

-7579 PAEEEEINSDTLWF
+7579 PAEGEKINANTLWF
-7593 TFGTDPDADGFGTV
+7593 TFGTDPDAVGFGTV
-7607 NGGDSDK
+7607 NDGDSKK

-7635 TGWNVTFALSKPVLG
+7635 TGWNVTFALFNPVLEG
-7650 ENGVVTWQPVENGE
+7650 GVVTGWTDEGTE
-7664 SQSYSYITT
+7664 EQSYSYITT

-7704 GQRLRIPVSITGS
+7704 GQRLRIPVSIKGNGATDNVSVDDDARTLPSRTAGGS
-7717 MATGTD
+7717 
-7723 TPGRSNSTLT
+7723 
-7733 SRVAGTNGDVNVVWY
+7733 NVVWY
-7748 GRVRITYNI
+7748 GTMTVRYNLDASNNYCEAVYNVI
-7757 DNTAEY
+7757 FTSPDGEDIVLSGQA
-7763 WVTLT
+7763 
-7768 DPTGNGIAIEGIE
+7768 
-7781 GRTVEYYL
+7781 GRYVEYNL

-7795 VINASGK
+7795 VIDVSGN
-7802 VLDSVDGVPAGTA
+7802 VLDWENDVPAA
-7815 STRVSFSVS
+7815 RISSVTISSKVDNS
-7824 GTTITDIDWADPL
+7824 GVTQWGSQYDTDK
-7837 P
+7837 

>member
-110 NSELLLELWQANDD
+110 NSELLLELWQANDE

-172 FNGSSLANFLLNNLL
+172 FNGSSLANFLLNKLL

-361 ESVESLDDYSIL
+361 ESIESLDDYSIL

-516 LDSVG
+516 LASVG

-611 WSLAFTGNLE
+611 WSLVFTGNLE

-858 NEALSADGTGSGD
+858 NEALSADGTGSGN

-984 DSYIESVPDD
+984 GSYIESVPDD

-1152 VTSTGFSVEVAKG
+1152 VTSKGFSVEVAKG

-1381 TLYIASDAGGL
+1381 TLYIASDADGL
-1392 IGGGIAVPDIDLGSL
+1392 IGGGIVVPDIDLGSL

-1596 SAIIAN
+1596 SAIMGN

-1800 NSESDNVSD
+1800 NSESEAVSKL
-1809 IIDKAIAEGNFQ
+1809 IENAIANGNFQ

-1837 RYSADATYQEV
+1837 RYSADATYQKV
-1848 DNPEEY
+1848 DNPDAY
-1854 PVTDRYTQLP
+1854 ANSDRYTQLS
-1864 DGAFV
+1864 DGSFV
-1869 QDNEGTF
+1869 QDNDGDY
-1876 VRAGYSLSDII
+1876 VRRAVTLSEII

-1892 MPAIGDALG
+1892 MPAIADAFG

-1974 IIFNPETGSTADVAI
+1974 IIFNPETGSNADVAI

-1996 YVDLERLGGPKIS
+1996 YVDLEGLGGPKIS
-2009 ARLFDILAAMDV
+2009 ARLFDILAEMDV
-2021 RPFGEGGSEAVT
+2021 SPFGEGGSEAVT
-2033 ADENSGDGSGST
+2033 ADENSGDGSGNT

-2069 AQAGTD
+2069 ALAGTD

-2092 SNLIGN
+2092 SNLVGN
-2098 IVSLIVGNDEEYSF
+2098 IVSLIVGNGEEYSF

-2122 CVSLVLGGGNIVIE
+2122 RVSLVLGGGNIAIE
-2136 VAAESDKGFDIEI
+2136 VAAQSDTGFSIAV
-2149 STQAGIVIDV
+2149 STEAGITIDV
-2159 ATQDDTLLSAREIST
+2159 ATQDDTLLSSRERST
-2174 YTDVTDLVFSI
+2174 YVDMTDLVLNI
-2185 INLVNGG
+2185 IDLVNGE
-2192 TIEGG
+2192 TTEGG

-2203 VTFSLSGMAR
+2203 VTFSLSGMAQ

-2250 FRLSVAADLGAIN
+2250 FRLSVAADLGAID
-2263 FAALTGETPDWDA
+2263 FASLTGDTPDWDA
-2276 FLNGVDANGNP
+2276 FLEN
-2287 ITDLNTIEV
+2287 TDLDTIEV

-2309 EQDNVLGGIYISN
+2309 EQDNVLGGIYISR
-2322 GKLYL
+2322 GRLYL

-2339 SYVSNFLQ
+2339 SYVPNFLQ

-2437 EIGRIDYESVY
+2437 EIGRHDYESVY

-2455 AADDGEY
+2455 AAEDGEY

-2498 GGTYYVKEADG
+2498 VGTYYVKEADG

-2514 VAGHRYSHYETVN
+2514 VAGHRYSYYETETYSLAAEGVTGSFVKLVALDTDDREI
-2527 YAESDIGS
+2527 YLESDRYVFYTPAENGTYTVVSS
-2535 LVKIIGEDRYFDM
+2535 LDEV
-2548 SRTAFYSRIGDSDD
+2548 SGDS
-2562 YILVTDIDSAA
+2562 V
-2573 KDNLY
+2573 Y
-2578 VREGSNH
+2578 VIYDGMYR
-2585 YQLEYKVEGE
+2585 QLEYTGEGE
-2595 TAELKT
+2595 TAEVNT
-2601 YVRQFGYVR
+2601 YVRQLGYVR
-2610 DAEGEFYRVYTP
+2610 DAKGEFYRVYTP

-2668 TKTPAAYDGQGKAYT
+2668 TKTPAKYDGTQDKAYT

-2695 AQEGGEYYYDVPLM
+2695 SPQTGEEYYYDVSLA
-2709 PFYDSVVTVGMSVEF
+2709 PFYNSVITVGMSVEF

-2780 SEIAVELYNLSSEA
+2780 SEIAVELYNLSSET

-2832 IEDMLGDLLNT
+2832 IEDKLGDLLNT
-2843 SIYDDVEVSGGS
+2843 SIYDDVEISGGS
-2855 SSEAITADDTDAD
+2855 SSEAITADDTSASDDERAD
-2868 EQVDDSLTSEDKVA
+2868 LTTEEKVA

-2919 EDLLGSLDVT
+2919 EDLLGGLDVVIDVSDGLDVSLD
-2929 IDLSDGVDVAL
+2929 LAL
-2940 DVALMLSGDRYEYA
+2940 ALTGDRYILVDNNASEA
-2954 ETTVETTEDR
+2954 TDDVL
-2964 YYTFKAEDD
+2964 YYVFKAGADG
-2973 SHKADAAGLFV
+2973 DAAGLFV
-2984 EEDGAFRPATKQ
+2984 YDTEEEVYRAANKQ
-2996 DAEAVK
+2996 DISAGTTT
-3002 YVRYEAVHTE
+3002 YVRYEAANV
-3012 EGSWTFYEYKK
+3012 
-3023 AADGEYVYDAAT
+3023 DGEWVYYTYTEFDGMPEDGTTYYRYDEAQDAYVAVG
-3035 RAYLPADAETDEN
+3035 ADEDT
-3048 ATRYT
+3048 TGVTLYT
-3053 RNAVDLGGGQ
+3053 RDNGTAASNLPVY
-3063 AIFRYVKGAEAN
+3063 AYVAGTSAN
-3075 PNAYNTELNLYV
+3075 PNDYDTELDLYV
-3087 GVNNID
+3087 GINNVD

-3157 TVIAA
+3157 TIIAA

-3296 GVKYD
+3296 GVEYD
-3301 AKKHEGQQR
+3301 ADKHEGQQR

-3322 GYVDGDYV
+3322 GYVDGKYV
-3330 LISEIEDYNEAVHG
+3330 LISEIEGYDEAVHG

-3356 ENGKFVRENAGLYV
+3356 ENGKFVRESAGLYV

-3507 GLNTATAEQIE
+3507 GLDGATAEQIE

-3524 AIEDTGADGDG
+3524 AISPTADG
-3535 MYYKTDAGY
+3535 MYYISSDGY
-3544 YELRSDMTAQEEEN
+3544 FALRSDMTAQEEEN

-3606 AALEGTYKFYVA
+3606 AELEGTYKFYVA

-3680 SYISRE
+3680 SYNNVGE
-3686 EAGEDAADYSF
+3686 GKGAYEAVELA
-3697 DYEKVDRLLYVPY
+3697 LYTPDSVIDGD
-3710 VSEQGGLDIGSV
+3710 GGAEGND
-3722 YYLYYRGEYY
+3722 YLYYRGEYY
-3732 PIKIAE
+3732 QITL
-3738 DATSADEA
+3738 DALYTYVDGARQPVSDWSAFV
-3746 ARSGVYSYEDGDYKA
+3746 R
-3761 VTSSSWGAFCEN
+3761 N
-3773 PANGDYYLFIHV
+3773 PYAGNYYLHV
-3785 ESQLFSI
+3785 LVEGEGFDQYI
-3792 FEPITESDIY
+3792 VIEEDYVY
-3802 EAHDFGDDYRYVGK
+3802 EREVYKTVYRYVGE
-3816 GKGDYARLGTTS
+3816 GNGSYERLATTS

-3838 FDSNVENYDT
+3838 FDSDVDYDGLTENEY
-3848 LKDTYH
+3848 Y

-3864 SSGDPEKDYDK
+3864 TAPAGTEKVYDK
-3875 DDVHF
+3875 EDVHF
-3880 VYDEATGTFMS
+3880 VYDEAAGTFMS

-3903 LPEGTRVYDSEYINY
+3903 LPDGTRVYDSEYINY

-3943 LTEDEWT
+3943 LTEGEWT
-3950 SANLGELPEDKYVLV
+3950 SKNLGELPADAYVLV

-3976 TTHNGLTKYYAYANS
+3976 TTHANLTKYYAYANS

-4106 KVDLSDYPLED
+4106 KVDLSAYPLED

-4122 IDLGSIF
+4122 IDIGSIF
-4129 GDGASEAITAA
+4129 GGGASEAITAA
-4140 DGTDLGDT
+4140 DETDLGLGDT

-4277 AGDDY
+4277 ADDDY

-4308 AKFVFNDDIAYDL
+4308 AKFVFNDDPAYDV
-4321 FKDSSARTSYPAS
+4321 FVSSAARNSYEKS
-4334 ERYAEVPA
+4334 ERYAAIPEGFIV
-4342 GYVALDGAEQYNWAK
+4342 LDDAADYTWAT
-4357 DNATLY
+4357 NIGTQLY
-4363 YFRYSLTGSGRMI
+4363 YYSYSFTSGRATMYTVN
-4376 AISGNDVNNITNSER
+4376 SSQVGNMSNGIR
-4391 FLSAY
+4391 FVDY
-4396 GIAGQDGYAKL
+4396 GIAGQNVGYAKL
-4407 YVSAED
+4407 YINYNLLSSEQRSQALVQF
-4413 ASTATDEG
+4413 G
-4421 LFDAE
+4421 LTE
-4426 TIAGSENV
+4426 SEVNSV
-4434 QYVLDAN
+4434 RYTLDSQ

-4452 YKTLLSLNID
+4452 YKTLLSLD
-4462 KLIEQLGNKDES
+4462 LEDLIAGIGGSDES

-4505 DLTFR
+4505 DLTFS

-4566 IAMLPDLLSNDEIDT
+4566 IAMLPDLLGGGEIDT

-4596 EIAIDTNFFGDRIE
+4596 EIAVDTNFFGDKIE

-4627 DVYIY
+4627 DIY
-4632 SPDLGRVIGSAVYN
+4632 LDTTGLGKVIGSV
-4646 EGSDEAVLGDL
+4646 GDGMTD
-4657 FANGLKLEGMLNLGE
+4657 FFGKLKLEGMLNLGE

-4686 VTAADGSFVIDIED
+4686 VTAADSSFVIDIGD

-4713 LNLLVGQVL
+4713 LNLLVGQAL

-4737 AGLIKALVPEFP
+4737 AGLIEALVPEFP

-4777 SLALQVQLGVR
+4777 SLALQVQLGIR
-4788 GGFDDIATEGEVSD
+4788 GGFDDYAPLDEVVEVIEQLGS
-4802 ALKGVGADTVYGIN
+4802 ASVYGI
-4816 DDNLDE
+4816 DDINAYLGGITPNSE
-4822 FIGTVRVTA
+4822 SEVVIS
-4831 TETDDG
+4831 TE
-4837 TTYAEGGDKVVLSTK
+4837 
-4852 DYALAAFASPEQIWL
+4852 DYALAVYASPEEAWL
-4867 GTRYEMSVADGK
+4867 GDRYTLSGFNEEGHPEFTLADNA
-4879 LVFTDKSY
+4879 Y
-4887 EESYVNSDAF
+4887 ANAF
-4897 TQSATGAYVLVNAD
+4897 TQSDDGLYGILTEDLTSYQGVTGGQVTEGTYVTYENGTYMLV
-4911 DNLSSYEGE
+4911 SRIE
-4920 GSKVNYTD
+4920 
-4928 KFMPLAN
+4928 
-4935 YLKLT
+4935 KLT
-4940 GKTADEVDPS
+4940 GETYSGA
-4950 SRYSLDASKIVG
+4950 RYSFDEDAVTG

-4977 DLGVTLNEEFSEP
+4977 DIGVLVNEEFSAALSDDE
-4990 VPTDVEFKD
+4990 KAAYGN
-4999 VLEASI
+4999 VLSSSVRI
-5005 RLSTSIDIGFH
+5005 STSVDVGFYGH
-5016 GTSPADIDLGALADL
+5016 TGADIDLGALADL
-5031 IFGIDAIKTALGV
+5031 IFGIDAIKSALGV
-5044 ELTNNSLDVSV
+5044 ELTNNSLDVNI
-5055 TGELGNADRAYFNV
+5055 TGELGNEDAPYFNIQ
-5069 RLDAWFDLRG
+5069 LDGWIDLG
-5079 GLQVR
+5079 TGKLQV
-5084 LTVGRYDETETGA
+5084 LLEVGRYDESGGLDTMLA
-5097 VELTTVIGVVLAD
+5097 VSLAD
-5110 DTLFADLS
+5110 DTLYADLS
-5118 GLLGTGVKGYISN
+5118 GLLGTGVKGYITN
-5131 LGVEELLFEALG
+5131 LGVETLIADALG
-5143 GVLNTSAFEA
+5143 GLTGTGTQNAEA
-5153 TTATISDTE
+5153 TTATISDTSD
-5162 NMTLHDYAYLA
+5162 MTLHEYAYLA

-5182 LQLTLAT
+5182 LQLTLA
-5189 IQAILA
+5189 AIEAIIA
-5195 KVSADNPDLNLGD
+5195 KVGADNPDLNLGD
-5208 IELPDLGDIMIE
+5208 IDLPDLGDIMIE

-5235 KLSENFS
+5235 KLSEDFG
-5242 ASIDIHH
+5242 ASIDIDH
-5249 LYLGTEALYN
+5249 LYLASNPIY
-5259 TTIPVLD
+5259 TTTNK
-5266 AAGLPT
+5266 AG
-5272 DESIS
+5272 DEIT
-5277 VIGTEGEIEFTT
+5277 GTEGGRANEIFT
-5289 KVVDDNTVDIAT
+5289 D
-5301 LPEEGEGEYYTYLY
+5301 YTFLY

-5321 LNPNLNVSA
+5321 LNSDLNISA
-5330 SAALSLTMTSEG
+5330 SASAEISMTSEG
-5342 LVSPDKNDSSTWGGL
+5342 LNPGDEG
-5357 GSYEEAKA
+5357 YE
-5365 KYDSSLAGW
+5365 DSLAGW

-5380 GMLGAT
+5380 GLLGAT

-5394 RGSEAEYDAYGG
+5394 IGSEADYNAYGG

-5413 DGVTYEEI
+5413 DGVTYVEK
-5421 GKVAAGGNGYYALDK
+5421 GKVASDGSGYYALDK
-5436 EEGTYADTVTT
+5436 EEGTYADTPTA
-5447 WENGGYSQY
+5447 WEDGKQY

-5463 ATFAANEVNLIIS
+5463 ATFAANDINLTID

-5503 ELGAPFDSTVL
+5503 GLGSPFNSTIL

-5524 SSAANNNIYTLVEDV
+5524 SDAANNNIYTLVEDV
-5539 EAGNLGAFNDAIY
+5539 ETGNLGAFNDAIY
-5552 INASGLGLG
+5552 IDASGLGLG
-5561 WIKFQ
+5561 KIKFQ

-5585 TAYANTAADET
+5585 SADAGSAADET
-5596 DTGAEEGTASEG
+5596 DTGAEEGTTSEG

-5619 INVAE
+5619 INLAE
-5624 NYLGIGIDRNLI
+5624 NYVGIGIDRNLI

-5647 DFELPDVQS
+5647 GGISLPDVQS

-5661 TLGTTGLNSVTIESQ
+5661 TFGEVGLSSIAIDAE
-5676 LDPAGTGAIV
+5676 LDAAGTGAHIE
-5686 TLSDLQV
+5686 LSDLEV
-5693 SLSPFVDV
+5693 SLDPFVDV
-5701 DSLINEVKT
+5701 DSLVNQVAT
-5710 GYGGLTYSQTAGTMT
+5710 QFAGLTYSQTAGTMT
-5725 LLQNILDGLNANL
+5725 LITNILDGLNPSLAL
-5738 SLTVDKRGESIV
+5738 SVDKRGIAGV
-5750 QSTTRWDDEFLGAG
+5750 QKNGNYQTGWDW
-5764 SDFVGVKTNLRS
+5764 VTVNRKS
-5776 SVTAVSTSGLFNVAA
+5776 SVRLTAIGDYSGNVSGK
-5791 NGGPL
+5791 
-5796 SGDVAAFSDFML
+5796 DSDIPNDYML
-5808 KLDVTAKHPHID
+5808 VLDVLSQHPEHMASAD
-5820 TTMRGVDT
+5820 NQVS
-5828 VDLDVYFGNNNLWIN
+5828 LDVYFGNNNLWI
-5843 DIGIDLGAAGDIIGI
+5843 DSLSAGSILGDITGAITNAIYG
-5858 FASNLLNWIN
+5858 LLNGLELGSSLGLDAMLGGI
-5868 IGNFISPET
+5868 
-5877 GTLFSFAYS
+5877 AYS

-5891 AWSTNNPVATTASD
+5891 VWDASNPVATTASD
-5905 DNVAKT
+5905 SVASTAVDESIIPDDTHTGATYSYSDMT
-5911 SADWAYGFDNDDL
+5911 SAWSGNASSTYTRQYGQDL
-5924 SDADVWTSPSAE
+5924 NSI
-5936 TNRDEPYKRND
+5936 
-5947 AASEYSYPLNLTGLI
+5947 LNGLV
-5962 EKVTVNLFNGEG
+5962 ERVEVNLFNRNG
-5974 YQPYLAD
+5974 YQPYLSTMPD
-5981 MVGTSLGAGLD
+5981 YTGTATEDTDS
-5992 ASLISIK
+5992 SLISVK
-5999 IELNKYA
+5999 IELSKDG
-6006 YNELLV
+6006 YNELMIYV
-6012 FLYTTILSLMH
+6012 YTMLLGLIQSA
-6023 VNIDTNA
+6023 VDTTNYVYF
-6030 KGVNYF
+6030 GVKASDSDTEGNNLTRHGGTA
-6036 SYLGGNMWEDDGVH
+6036 SY
-6050 LARHQG
+6050 Q
-6056 TDRQFVI
+6056 I
-6063 SNLFRELDS
+6063 SNLFRELDA
-6072 IAYMDNLSEQQ
+6072 IDNNSSLTSHQ
-6083 KTERRVRLLDPYVRS
+6083 KTVKKTSLMSYYAQS
-6098 LPIGLLQW
+6098 LPYALGVW
-6106 LLYDALSSVGDGII
+6106 LIESGTVIDLGALSGITGAIRGII
-6120 SNNAP
+6120 GNVT
-6125 YIGYLTG
+6125 IL
-6132 SALGDLTLVIA
+6132 LG
-6143 NILPPFADMDANA
+6143 NILPTFAKYDENTP
-6156 VNPSLNLYIDLAPE
+6156 NPSLNIYIDLAPE
-6170 STFYGES
+6170 SSFYGINR
-6177 ADKEIVPGIQ
+6177 EIAPGIQ
-6187 SIELMVNAEK
+6187 AIELMVNVEK
-6197 YGDGRNLRQSYTNED
+6197 YGGSRLLSGTNSGGTVLNGQQIWYANDSSDPDSIDWGKDYADGLSE
-6212 GEKAYRNGEI
+6212 
-6222 YYTIDESAELQN
+6222 
-6234 MVDAYVLAINPSN
+6234 AYVLAINPLN
-6247 LSADE
+6247 LIQSGSE
-6252 DDLTYTG
+6252 G
-6259 KGLVSFL
+6259 EGLASFL
-6266 EADHLNS
+6266 EADHLN
-6273 LSFSSGTQLT
+6273 GNLT
-6283 SDQLTQL
+6283 TTGGIDVE
-6290 RDGNTYITV
+6290 NVFIEV
-6299 SDIGSKAAQLHGIS
+6299 SDIGTK
-6313 SAEGSLNAGF
+6313 SATMYSGTYNSGTDSWSNTSQIATGNLNAGF

-6332 NVQLVSPNNP
+6332 NVQLVSPATD
-6342 HDVTVIWDA
+6342 HDVTIVWDA
-6351 SAVDLSAPHSFVDE
+6351 SAVDLSAPQDGES
-6365 DENGYC
+6365 
-6371 DNCGLE
+6371 
-6377 KGDATLGAHG
+6377 
-6387 TQRLAGFVYGYAL
+6387 RLAGFVYGYAL

-6414 FTATE
+6414 YAFTGIYAYDT
-6419 VSPVDSD
+6419 SG
-6426 PSFSIDMSSAGN
+6426 SASQLSVEMDGGN
-6438 VKLPDLVRIKFT
+6438 VTLPDLAMINFT
-6450 SEGAT
+6450 QG
-6455 SGTNVSY
+6455 SY
-6462 IFGTQRFDD
+6462 VFGTQRFDE
-6471 AGNAQYAVLRSGS
+6471 AGNAQYAVLRNAGG
-6484 NVYYMKHETFDANGA
+6484 NYQFKVTDANGNVTY
-6499 STGVEYGFYPADSV
+6499 SYHELGIS
-6513 STETSVY
+6513 STETTTY
-6520 TLQVYPAYVAY
+6520 ELALYPAYVAY
-6531 TTDGT
+6531 TQEGN
-6536 TVSVGDTT
+6536 TVTSGETT
-6544 YYVLRNN
+6544 YYVIDSASVNN
-6551 NADITVPGNLPVG
+6551 MPVG
-6564 TFSWDEFSYGWDGG
+6564 TIAWDLSEFYYGWDGG
-6578 AAEDDA
+6578 N
-6584 AEVKH
+6584 V
-6589 TVGLSYQW
+6589 TLGFTYQW
-6597 GFAETQRTSAT
+6597 GYSAEQTASVSVPVTGVLIEDDDSLIFRGDTAT
-6608 VSVVNNE
+6608 VYGSE
-6615 VTVDGDTTYANNT
+6615 GGFTFSDWDALQDAAGALGDDWAA
-6628 GSTTTQADAFNFSNW
+6628 Q
-6643 SNLKEKLSGYMD
+6643 LKAYI
-6655 AGESWQKALN
+6655 
-6665 DYLDDTLLGVFSNG
+6665 T
-6679 NEIEI
+6679 
-6684 RGFNTTALNG
+6684 GFNTLSGTYIVASGYGNSFQKAIAWDLSAIDSLN
-6694 VTVGSEVNVAIT
+6694 VTPGSAFTVRVTMFVGTGGDGYN
-6706 MYVGEYYIWRQY
+6706 IWRQY
-6718 NGTTPANGMLG
+6718 NGDALSYGMMG
-6729 DLGIMIDGE
+6729 DVAVYD
-6738 WDTLTS
+6738 
-6744 SNYADEHKKISDEIA
+6744 DEAKAWRIA
-6759 TNGYAVVAQPVYV
+6759 TSNTDHNIIRQQLESQGYAVVAQPVTV
-6772 TFTIGA
+6772 TITVGA
-6778 EEGFTFDDAV
+6778 QEGFV
-6788 QGGGTGGGT
+6788 PSGSTGGGT
-6797 DEGGEQGGEVTT
+6797 DEGGEQGGEITT

-6877 NVALLTATSGSTREE
+6877 NVALLTATSGGTRIE

-6908 VEALEATAGYVTGIV
+6908 VEALEATAGYVTGIA

-6931 IDPFEYST
+6931 IDPFEYPT
-6939 FGAYLAAK
+6939 FAAYLEAK
-6947 GYETGAAIKVYV
+6947 GYENGDEITVY
-6959 TTENGEEEKDATV
+6959 TTDSPSVPVRATV

-6997 IVEIDDK
+6997 IVEIGGV
-7004 QYSANVPVIVL
+7004 QYSVNVPVIVL

-7022 ELLLDES
+7022 ELLLNEG

-7046 VSEGQVVEVTY
+7046 VGEGQVVEVTY
-7057 SRDTYLPTA
+7057 SRETYLPTA
-7066 ITVYNLYAFADDNPF
+7066 ITVYNLYAFADNNPF

-7093 EQVDYAFDY
+7093 EQVAYPFDY
-7102 VSAQADGGDAY
+7102 VSAQKDGGDAY
-7113 TDEYVP
+7113 TDEYVD
-7119 VSGIEIVRKNASS
+7119 VDGIEIVRKNASS

-7173 LGGIA
+7173 LGGTA
-7178 DGTYEPFA
+7178 AGYQPFA
-7186 PYDNMFN
+7186 PYDNMTLAGGGN
-7193 GDDKLT
+7193 ILPTPYGT
-7199 ALSATSGLSAFG
+7199 QGSNLSSDITF
-7211 EKGDVIVYIDG
+7211 YIDG
-7222 RYVLK
+7222 RYVASEGFDIADYPGYAVLK
-7227 AEADELTSP
+7227 
-7236 LEGYEAA
+7236 
-7243 QYKRLDGTY
+7243 DGDVPCKY
-7252 NRGSGTSY
+7252 VRGSGTSY
-7260 VLAAGDEGD
+7260 TLVTGDTTAAT
-7269 YVFIYAAEYKL
+7269 YYFIYGAKDTLET
-7280 SADELT
+7280 SELT
-7286 ADASAVSYNYNGG
+7286 WNHSGISYNYNGG
-7299 RRNITVNIQH
+7299 LRRTSASVNANGITGTVTVPI
-7309 NGLKDVILGALTMP
+7309 
-7323 VWIVSGKVASIEGM
+7323 WIVSGRIKSVDALHFNKEA
-7337 KFELGGQTDLSGG
+7337 GQDG
-7350 SNSLSIDPF
+7350 SLATGSTLTVDPF
-7359 DLDGSIT
+7359 DGIDLTALAAEGS
-7366 DAVEGGYKYFP
+7366 EHYKYFP
-7377 NILTLNTIE
+7377 SSVDVTTA
-7386 DDATGISYVIRDV
+7386 DGCKISGLG
-7399 AVTWS
+7399 VTWS
-7404 NLGSIRVAYGG
+7404 NLGSIRNTYRGGVYSARLTVPAVTSEDGATSYVA
-7415 NDYDAR
+7415 
-7421 FTIGKTDAFGAQGFT
+7421 AQGFT
-7436 VDSFV
+7436 ASSFV
-7441 HVESRAAVDGTLT
+7441 QVIERTAEDTGTDGRGLWVVSNTNGVDAPFRTEGSVLA
-7454 PNNGTLP
+7454 
-7461 TVGYA
+7461 VGYA
-7466 DKNPTPSDYID
+7466 DQGTATSYID
-7477 PYEFDLSAFRAE
+7477 PYEFDLSAFRTAVEAITE
-7489 VEQITSVTVSI
+7489 VSVYI
-7500 NDEESGRVE
+7500 SGISERV
-7509 KTFTTDGQDGY
+7509 TFGVTGTDSAASGY

-7579 PAEEEEINSDTLWF
+7579 PAEGKPTPDTLYF

-7635 TGWNVTFALSKPVLG
+7635 TGWSVTFTLSNPVLEG
-7650 ENGVVTWQPVENGE
+7650 GVVTDWTDAGTEE
-7664 SQSYSYITT
+7664 QSYSYITT
-7673 IMPSTAAVTADVANS
+7673 IMPSTAAMTAENAAN
-7688 ADGKPNAGDAT
+7688 GKPDAGDVT

-7704 GQRLRIPVSITGS
+7704 GQRIRIPVSITRK
-7717 MATGTD
+7717 T
-7723 TPGRSNSTLT
+7723 T
-7733 SRVAGTNGDVNVVWY
+7733 SANPTSSGNVLQSKVDGVTVVWH
-7748 GRVRITYNI
+7748 GTVSISYNNGN
-7757 DNTAEY
+7757 NTATY
-7763 WVTLT
+7763 DVTFS
-7768 DPTGNGIAIEGIE
+7768 DPTGADITVEAIEG
-7781 GRTVEYYL
+7781 RAASYTL
-7789 TAYVGA
+7789 TPYIGA
-7795 VINASGK
+7795 VINAAGK
-7802 VLDSVDGVPAGTA
+7802 VLDWNGDVPAANRIGT
-7815 STRVSFSVS
+7815 TVSFSV
-7824 GTTITDIDWADPL
+7824 
-7837 P
+7837 

>member
-19 GMLVACDQTGGNSG
+19 GMLVACDRTDGNSG

-110 NSELLLELWQANDD
+110 NSELLLELWQANDE

-415 IQKILD
+415 IQQILD

-516 LDSVG
+516 LASVG

-858 NEALSADGTGSGD
+858 NEALSADETGSSD

-916 GVEGIKI
+916 GAEGIEI

-984 DSYIESVPDD
+984 GSYIEPVPDN

-1003 PYVNLSLEFGLGA
+1003 PYVNLSLEFGLRA

-1117 VIAGSDSGGEG
+1117 VIAGSGSGGEG

-1226 EGIFDNSVLPAEF
+1226 EGIFGESVLPAGF
-1239 DSEDYKNIGSLLDE
+1239 DATDYKNIGSLLDE

-1326 SLEFTL
+1326 SLEFGL

-1407 FTANTD
+1407 ITANTD

-1429 DGETETT
+1429 DGETDTT

-1632 ENTEIALQIKDAISS
+1632 ENTEVALEIRDAISS

-1770 DVDFEAPSVSIDI
+1770 DIDFEAPSVSIDI

-1800 NSESDNVSD
+1800 NSKSDNVSG

-1837 RYSADATYQEV
+1837 RYSADATYQKV
-1848 DNPEEY
+1848 DNPDAY
-1854 PVTDRYTQLP
+1854 ANSDRYTQLS
-1864 DGAFV
+1864 DGSFV
-1869 QDNEGTF
+1869 QDNDGDY
-1876 VRAGYSLSDII
+1876 VRRAVTLSEII

-1892 MPAIGDALG
+1892 MPAIADAFG

-1957 PKLDTLTILNAL
+1957 PEFDTLAILNAL

-1996 YVDLERLGGPKIS
+1996 YVDLEGLGGPKIS
-2009 ARLFDILAAMDV
+2009 ARLFDILAEMNV
-2021 RPFGEGGSEAVT
+2021 SPFGEGGSEAVT
-2033 ADENSGDGSGST
+2033 ADENSGDGSDST

-2092 SNLIGN
+2092 SNLVGN
-2098 IVSLIVGNDEEYSF
+2098 IVSLIVGNGEEYSF

-2122 CVSLVLGGGNIVIE
+2122 RVSLVLGGGNIAIE
-2136 VAAESDKGFDIEI
+2136 VAAQSDTGFSIAV
-2149 STQAGIVIDV
+2149 STEAGITIDV
-2159 ATQDDTLLSAREIST
+2159 ATQDDTLLSSRERST
-2174 YTDVTDLVFSI
+2174 YVDMTDLVLNI
-2185 INLVNGG
+2185 IDLVNGE
-2192 TIEGG
+2192 TTDGG

-2203 VTFSLSGMAR
+2203 VTFSLSGMAQ

-2250 FRLSVAADLGAIN
+2250 FRLSVAADLGAID
-2263 FAALTGETPDWDA
+2263 FASLTGDTPDWDA
-2276 FLNGVDANGNP
+2276 FLEN
-2287 ITDLNTIEV
+2287 TDLDTIEV

-2309 EQDNVLGGIYISN
+2309 EQDKVLGGIYISR
-2322 GKLYL
+2322 GRLYL

-2339 SYVSNFLQ
+2339 SYVPNFLQ

-2455 AADDGEY
+2455 AAEDGEY

-2498 GGTYYVKEADG
+2498 VGTYYVKEADG

-2514 VAGHRYSHYETVN
+2514 VAGHRYSYYKTETYSLAAEGVTGSFVKLVALDTDDREI
-2527 YAESDIGS
+2527 YLESDKYVFYTPAENGTYKVVSS
-2535 LVKIIGEDRYFDM
+2535 LDEV
-2548 SRTAFYSRIGDSDD
+2548 SGDS
-2562 YILVTDIDSAA
+2562 V
-2573 KDNLY
+2573 Y
-2578 VREGSNH
+2578 VIYDGMYR
-2585 YQLEYKVEGE
+2585 QLEYTGEGE
-2595 TAELKT
+2595 TAEVNT
-2601 YVRQFGYVR
+2601 YVRQLGYVR

-2668 TKTPAAYDGQGKAYT
+2668 TKTPAKYDGTQDKAYT

-2695 AQEGGEYYYDVPLM
+2695 SPQTGKEYYYDVSLA
-2709 PFYDSVVTVGMSVEF
+2709 PFYNSVITVGMSVEF

-2780 SEIAVELYNLSSEA
+2780 SEIAVELYNLSSET

-2832 IEDMLGDLLNT
+2832 IEDKLGDLLNT
-2843 SIYDDVEVSGGS
+2843 SIYDDVEISGGS
-2855 SSEAITADDTDAD
+2855 SSEAITADDTSASDGERAD
-2868 EQVDDSLTSEDKVA
+2868 LTTEEKVA

-2919 EDLLGSLDVT
+2919 EDLLGGLDVVIDVSDGLDVSLD
-2929 IDLSDGVDVAL
+2929 LAL
-2940 DVALMLSGDRYEYA
+2940 ALTGDRYILVDNNASEA
-2954 ETTVETTEDR
+2954 TDDVL
-2964 YYTFKAEDD
+2964 YYVFKAGADG
-2973 SHKADAAGLFV
+2973 DAAGLFV
-2984 EEDGAFRPATKQ
+2984 YDTEEEVYRAANTQ
-2996 DAEAVK
+2996 DISAGTTT
-3002 YVRYEAVHTE
+3002 YVRYEAANV
-3012 EGSWTFYEYKK
+3012 
-3023 AADGEYVYDAAT
+3023 DGEWVYYTYTEFDGMPEDGTTYYRYDEAQDAYVAVG
-3035 RAYLPADAETDEN
+3035 ADEDT
-3048 ATRYT
+3048 TGVTLYT
-3053 RNAVDLGGGQ
+3053 RDNGTAASNLPVY
-3063 AIFRYVKGAEAN
+3063 AYVAGTSAN
-3075 PNAYNTELNLYV
+3075 PNDYDTELDLYV
-3087 GVNNID
+3087 GINNVD

-3157 TVIAA
+3157 TIIAA
-3162 IGEGDQKDE
+3162 IGEGDQADE

-3285 LGVYLSLGDAD
+3285 LGVYLSLGDAE
-3296 GVKYD
+3296 GVAYD
-3301 AKKHEGQQR
+3301 ADKHEGQQR

-3322 GYVDGDYV
+3322 GYVGGKYV
-3330 LISEIEDYNEAVHG
+3330 LISKIEGYDEAVHG

-3356 ENGKFVRENAGLYV
+3356 ENGKIVRESAGLYV

-3403 IGASEAIT
+3403 IGVSEAIT

-3449 QAFLYGIRITSTYIR
+3449 RAFLYGIRITSTYIR

-3507 GLNTATAEQIE
+3507 PLAERTTSTIEGTLPAATHEQLT

-3524 AIEDTGADGDG
+3524 AISETADG
-3535 MYYKTDAGY
+3535 MYYISSDGY
-3544 YELRSDMTAQEEEN
+3544 FALRSDMTAQEIEN
-3558 YDGSYYNITPI
+3558 YTGSYYNITPI

-3599 GAVAAGN
+3599 DASVKEKN

-3618 ADSEYAGEDTDGN
+3618 ADGGYSELEVSGD
-3631 GYAEFAVA
+3631 V
-3639 DDIYVVY
+3639 YVVY

-3680 SYISRE
+3680 SYNNVGKGNGAY
-3686 EAGEDAADYSF
+3686 EAVELA
-3697 DYEKVDRLLYVPY
+3697 LYTPDSVIDGD
-3710 VSEQGGLDIGSV
+3710 GGAEGND
-3722 YYLYYRGEYY
+3722 YLYYRGEYY
-3732 PIKIAE
+3732 QITL
-3738 DATSADEA
+3738 DALYTYVDGARQPVSDWSAFVLNYHA
-3746 ARSGVYSYEDGDYKA
+3746 G
-3761 VTSSSWGAFCEN
+3761 N
-3773 PANGDYYLFIHV
+3773 YYLHV
-3785 ESQLFSI
+3785 SVEGEGFDQYI
-3792 FEPITESDIY
+3792 VIEEDYVY
-3802 EAHDFGDDYRYVGK
+3802 EREVYKTVYRYVGE
-3816 GKGDYARLGTTS
+3816 GNGSYERLATTS
-3828 LVSVPEFHVN
+3828 LVSVPKFHVN
-3838 FDSNVENYDT
+3838 FDSNVANYND
-3848 LKDTYH
+3848 LEDKDYY

-3864 SSGDPEKDYDK
+3864 EAPVGTEKYGK

-3943 LTEDEWT
+3943 LTEGEWT
-3950 SANLGELPEDKYVLV
+3950 SANLGEHPADAYVLV
-3965 RGKYVPYDKDN
+3965 RGKYVPYDEHN
-3976 TTHNGLTKYYAYANS
+3976 TTHAGLTKYYAYANS

-4129 GDGASEAITAA
+4129 GGGASEAITAA
-4140 DGTDLGDT
+4140 DETDLGDT

-4295 SEATE
+4295 KEATE

-4308 AKFVFNDDIAYDL
+4308 AKFVFNDDPAYDV
-4321 FKDSSARTSYPAS
+4321 FVSSAARNSYEES
-4334 ERYAEVPA
+4334 ERYAAIPE
-4342 GYVALDGAEQYNWAK
+4342 GYIVLDDAADYTWAT
-4357 DNATLY
+4357 NIGTQLY
-4363 YFRYSLTGSGRMI
+4363 YYSYSFTSGRATMYTVN
-4376 AISGNDVNNITNSER
+4376 SSQVGNMSNGIR
-4391 FLSAY
+4391 FVDY
-4396 GIAGQDGYAKL
+4396 GIAGQNVGHAKL
-4407 YVSAED
+4407 YINYNLLSSEQRSQALVQF
-4413 ASTATDEG
+4413 G
-4421 LFDAE
+4421 LTE
-4426 TIAGSENV
+4426 SEVNSV
-4434 QYVLDAN
+4434 RYTLDSQ

-4452 YKTLLSLNID
+4452 YKTLLALD
-4462 KLIEQLGNKDES
+4462 LEDLIAGIGGSDES

-4515 TRQMSRLMATDS
+4515 TRQMSRLMKTDS

-4566 IAMLPDLLSNDEIDT
+4566 IAMLPDLLGGGGKIDT

-4596 EIAIDTNFFGDRIE
+4596 EIAIDTNFFGDKIVGA
-4610 DAQPIKIW
+4610 DPIRVW

-4627 DVYIY
+4627 DIYIDTA
-4632 SPDLGRVIGSAVYN
+4632 DLGTVIGSADATMGN
-4646 EGSDEAVLGDL
+4646 FFGK
-4657 FANGLKLEGMLNLGE
+4657 LKLEGMLNLGE
-4672 LLSGIAGG
+4672 LLSGITGG

-4686 VTAADGSFVIDIED
+4686 VTAADSSFIIDIGD
-4700 ATTGLIPEDIWGV
+4700 ATTGLISEDIWGV

-4737 AGLIKALVPEFP
+4737 AGLIEALVPEFP

-4788 GGFDDIATEGEVSD
+4788 GGFDDYAPLEDVVEVIEQLGS
-4802 ALKGVGADTVYGIN
+4802 ASVYGI
-4816 DDNLDE
+4816 DDISAYLGGITLNSE
-4822 FIGTVRVTA
+4822 SEVVIS
-4831 TETDDG
+4831 TE
-4837 TTYAEGGDKVVLSTK
+4837 
-4852 DYALAAFASPEQIWL
+4852 DYALAVYASPEEAWL
-4867 GTRYEMSVADGK
+4867 GDRYTLSGFNAEGHPEFTPADNA
-4879 LVFTDKSY
+4879 Y
-4887 EESYVNSDAF
+4887 ANAF
-4897 TQSATGAYVLVNAD
+4897 TQSDDGLYGILTEDLTSYQGVTGGQVTEGTYVTYENGTYMLV
-4911 DNLSSYEGE
+4911 SRIE
-4920 GSKVNYTD
+4920 
-4928 KFMPLAN
+4928 
-4935 YLKLT
+4935 KLT
-4940 GKTADEVDPS
+4940 GKTYSGARYDFDE
-4950 SRYSLDASKIVG
+4950 DAVTG

-4977 DLGVTLNEEFSEP
+4977 DIGLTLNEEFSAALSDEEKAAY
-4990 VPTDVEFKD
+4990 DD
-4999 VLEASI
+4999 VLASSI
-5005 RLSTSIDIGFH
+5005 RLSTSVDVGFYGH
-5016 GTSPADIDLGALADL
+5016 TGADIDLGALADL
-5031 IFGIDAIKTALGV
+5031 IFGFDAIKSALGV
-5044 ELTNNSLDVSV
+5044 ELTNNSLDVNI
-5055 TGELGNADRAYFNV
+5055 TGELGNEDAPYFNIQ
-5069 RLDAWFDLRG
+5069 LDAWFDLG
-5079 GLQVR
+5079 TGKLQVK
-5084 LTVGRYDETETGA
+5084 LEVGRYDYNNGGVLDTMLA
-5097 VELTTVIGVVLAD
+5097 VSLAD
-5110 DTLFADLS
+5110 DTLYADLS
-5118 GLLGTGVKGYISN
+5118 GLLGEGVQGRITG
-5131 LGVEELLFEALG
+5131 LGIEALLAEALG
-5143 GVLNTSAFEA
+5143 GLTGAGAQNAEA
-5153 TTATISDTE
+5153 TTATIADTAG
-5162 NMTLHDYAYLA
+5162 MTLHEYAYIA
-5173 VMINPGYFS
+5173 AMINPGYFS
-5182 LQLTLAT
+5182 LQLTLAAVE
-5189 IQAILA
+5189 AIIA
-5195 KVSADNPDLNLGD
+5195 KVGADNPDLDLND

-5235 KLSENFS
+5235 KLSEDFG
-5242 ASIDIHH
+5242 ASIDIHRV
-5249 LYLGTEALYN
+5249 YLGTEPIYS
-5259 TTIPVLD
+5259 TTS
-5266 AAGLPT
+5266 GLT
-5272 DESIS
+5272 
-5277 VIGTEGEIEFTT
+5277 GTEGMTADEKFA
-5289 KVVDDNTVDIAT
+5289 DYA
-5301 LPEEGEGEYYTYLY
+5301 LLY
-5315 DVASGE
+5315 DVASGA
-5321 LNPNLNVSA
+5321 LNPDLNISA
-5330 SAALSLTMTSEG
+5330 SASAEISMTSEG
-5342 LVSPDKNDSSTWGGL
+5342 LNPGDEG
-5357 GSYEEAKA
+5357 YE
-5365 KYDSSLAGW
+5365 DSLAGW

-5394 RGSEAEYDAYGG
+5394 IGSEAEYDAYGG

-5413 DGVTYEEI
+5413 DGVTYVEK
-5421 GKVAAGGNGYYALDK
+5421 GKVASGGNGYYELKDD
-5436 EEGTYADTVTT
+5436 GTYADQVTT
-5447 WENGGYSQY
+5447 WSAGGYSQY

-5463 ATFAANEVNLIIS
+5463 ATFAANEVNLTID

-5491 GGILFSDFRVSV
+5491 GGILFSDLRVSV
-5503 ELGAPFDSTVL
+5503 GLGSPFNSTIL

-5524 SSAANNNIYTLVEDV
+5524 SDAANNNIYTLVEDV
-5539 EAGNLGAFNDAIY
+5539 ETGNLGAFNDAIY
-5552 INASGLGLG
+5552 IDASGLGLG
-5561 WIKFQ
+5561 KIKFQ
-5566 GLAGIF
+5566 GLAGVF

-5585 TAYANTAADET
+5585 SADAGSAADET
-5596 DTGAEEGTASEG
+5596 DTGAEEGTTSEG

-5647 DFELPDVQS
+5647 GGISLPDVQS

-5661 TLGTTGLNSVTIESQ
+5661 TFGEVGLSSIAIDAE
-5676 LDPAGTGAIV
+5676 LDAAGTGAHIA
-5686 TLSDLQV
+5686 LSDLEV
-5693 SLSPFVDV
+5693 SLDPFVDV
-5701 DSLINEVKT
+5701 DSLVNQVAT
-5710 GYGGLTYSQTAGTMT
+5710 QFGGLTYSNTAGVMT
-5725 LLQNILDGLNANL
+5725 TVASLLESLNAAATL
-5738 SLTVDKRGESIV
+5738 RVDSDVYHIGMASGTWAGFGKARITTAS
-5750 QSTTRWDDEFLGAG
+5750 STTLSITGGYSG
-5764 SDFVGVKTNLRS
+5764 SVSGKDSDIPNDYMLIIDVISRNDNMAND
-5776 SVTAVSTSGLFNVAA
+5776 SVS
-5791 NGGPL
+5791 
-5796 SGDVAAFSDFML
+5796 
-5808 KLDVTAKHPHID
+5808 
-5820 TTMRGVDT
+5820 
-5828 VDLDVYFGNNNLWIN
+5828 LDVYFGNNDLWLDQLDVDWGTLGGTIN
-5843 DIGIDLGAAGDIIGI
+5843 G
-5858 FASNLLNWIN
+5858 LLN
-5868 IGNFISPET
+5868 GLAVSSLYADIS
-5877 GTLFSFAYS
+5877 TLLGGLAYS

-5891 AWSTNNPVATTASD
+5891 SWSPSNPVATTASD
-5905 DNVAKT
+5905 DTTATVDTA
-5911 SADWAYGFDNDDL
+5911 SA
-5924 SDADVWTSPSAE
+5924 T
-5936 TNRDEPYKRND
+5936 T
-5947 AASEYSYPLNLTGLI
+5947 ASEVTDYVLPATYNKVSSTVASPYSTLSLQSLV
-5962 EKVTVNLFNGEG
+5962 EKVEVNLFNRNG
-5974 YQPYLAD
+5974 YQPYLSGMTVD
-5981 MVGTSLGAGLD
+5981 TSLTLDTD

-6006 YNELLV
+6006 YNDLIMYVACMLLGIV
-6012 FLYTTILSLMH
+6012 QTYMDANGNGL
-6023 VNIDTNA
+6023 
-6030 KGVNYF
+6030 NYF
-6036 SYLGGNMWEDDGVH
+6036 GVTNGTSISDYSRHGSGGQWAV
-6050 LARHQG
+6050 
-6056 TDRQFVI
+6056 
-6063 SNLFRELDS
+6063 SNLFHELAYVDS
-6072 IAYMDNLSEQQ
+6072 LNGTYEEKVAKKMEIMS
-6083 KTERRVRLLDPYVRS
+6083 PYLEC
-6098 LPIGLLQW
+6098 LP
-6106 LLYDALSSVGDGII
+6106 Y
-6120 SNNAP
+6120 
-6125 YIGYLTG
+6125 
-6132 SALGDLTLVIA
+6132 ALGYSIVADMLPPMLGMSWDTLQGLGNLLSLNQPIA
-6143 NILPPFADMDANA
+6143 DIIMLIADILPPFADMDESIP
-6156 VNPSLNLYIDLAPE
+6156 NPSLNLYIDLAPE
-6170 STFYGES
+6170 SSFYGINR
-6177 ADKEIVPGIQ
+6177 EIAPGIQ
-6187 SIELMVNAEK
+6187 AIELMVNAEK
-6197 YGDGRNLRQSYTNED
+6197 YGGGQTITQDGSTGFQIGD
-6212 GEKAYRNGEI
+6212 GYSDG
-6222 YYTIDESAELQN
+6222 SFSQ
-6234 MVDAYVLAINPSN
+6234 AYVMAINPSN
-6247 LSADE
+6247 LVATGND
-6252 DDLTYTG
+6252 G
-6259 KGLVSFL
+6259 KGLLSFV
-6266 EADHLNS
+6266 EADHLNGNLTTTGGVDVENVFIEVDDIGTKS
-6273 LSFSSGTQLT
+6273 ATMYSGTYNAGTDSWSNT
-6283 SDQLTQL
+6283 SQIAT
-6290 RDGNTYITV
+6290 GN
-6299 SDIGSKAAQLHGIS
+6299 
-6313 SAEGSLNAGF
+6313 LNAGF
-6323 LTSNLPTSA
+6323 LTSNLSTSA
-6332 NVQLVSPNNP
+6332 NVQLVSPNIG
-6342 HDVTVIWDA
+6342 HDVIVIWDA
-6351 SAVDLSAPHSFVDE
+6351 SAVDLSAPQDGES
-6365 DENGYC
+6365 
-6371 DNCGLE
+6371 
-6377 KGDATLGAHG
+6377 
-6387 TQRLAGFVYGYAL
+6387 RLAGFVYGYAL

-6414 FTATE
+6414 YAFTGIYAYDT
-6419 VSPVDSD
+6419 SG
-6426 PSFSIDMSSAGN
+6426 SASQLSVEMDGGN
-6438 VKLPDLVRIKFT
+6438 VTLPELAMINFT
-6450 SEGAT
+6450 QG
-6455 SGTNVSY
+6455 SY
-6462 IFGTQRFDD
+6462 VFGTQRFDD

-6484 NVYYMKHETFDANGA
+6484 NYQFKVTDANGNVTYSYHA
-6499 STGVEYGFYPADSV
+6499 LGTS
-6513 STETSVY
+6513 STETTTY
-6520 TLQVYPAYVAY
+6520 ELALYPAYVAY
-6531 TTDGT
+6531 TQEGN
-6536 TVSVGDTT
+6536 TVTSEEVT
-6544 YYVLRNN
+6544 YYVIDSASVNN
-6551 NADITVPGNLPVG
+6551 MPVG
-6564 TFSWDEFSYGWDGG
+6564 TIAWDLSEFYYGWDGG
-6578 AAEDDA
+6578 N
-6584 AEVKH
+6584 V
-6589 TVGLSYQW
+6589 TLGFTYQW
-6597 GFAETQRTSAT
+6597 GYSAEQTASVSVPVTGVLIEDDDSLIFRGDTAT
-6608 VSVVNNE
+6608 VYGSE
-6615 VTVDGDTTYANNT
+6615 GGFTFSDWDALQDAAGALGDDWAA
-6628 GSTTTQADAFNFSNW
+6628 Q
-6643 SNLKEKLSGYMD
+6643 LKAHIK
-6655 AGESWQKALN
+6655 
-6665 DYLDDTLLGVFSNG
+6665 
-6679 NEIEI
+6679 
-6684 RGFNTTALNG
+6684 GFNTLSGTYIAASGYGNSFQKAIDWDLSAIDSLN
-6694 VTVGSEVNVAIT
+6694 VTPGSAFTVQVTIFVGTGGDGYN
-6706 MYVGEYYIWRQY
+6706 IWRQY
-6718 NGTTPANGMLG
+6718 NGDALSYGMMG
-6729 DLGIMIDGE
+6729 DVAVYDDGAGA
-6738 WDTLTS
+6738 WR
-6744 SNYADEHKKISDEIA
+6744 IA
-6759 TNGYAVVAQPVYV
+6759 TGVADHDIIRQQLESQGYAVVAQPVTV
-6772 TFTIGA
+6772 TITVGA
-6778 EEGFTFDDAV
+6778 QEGFV
-6788 QGGGTGGGT
+6788 PSGSTGGGT
-6797 DEGGEQGGEVTT
+6797 DEGGEQGGEITT

-6939 FGAYLAAK
+6939 FAAYLEAK
-6947 GYETGAAIKVYV
+6947 GYENGDEITVY
-6959 TTENGEEEKDATV
+6959 TTDSPSVPMRATV

-6997 IVEIDDK
+6997 IVEIGGV
-7004 QYSANVPVIVL
+7004 QYSVNVPVIVL

-7066 ITVYNLYAFADDNPF
+7066 ITVYNIYAFADNNPF
-7081 TGQIRITFENGG
+7081 TGEIRITFENGG
-7093 EQVDYAFDY
+7093 EQVDYPFAY

-7113 TDEYVP
+7113 TDKYVD

-7137 YNYSVAGGIQ
+7137 YNYSIAGGIQ

-7167 AVAYGD
+7167 EVAYGD
-7173 LGGIA
+7173 LGGTA
-7178 DGTYEPFA
+7178 DGYEPFA
-7186 PYDNMFN
+7186 PYDNMTLA
-7193 GDDKLT
+7193 GGGEILLT
-7199 ALSATSGLSAFG
+7199 PYGTQGSNLSSEITF
-7211 EKGDVIVYIDG
+7211 YIDG
-7222 RYVLK
+7222 RYV
-7227 AEADELTSP
+7227 ASEGFDIADYP
-7236 LEGYEAA
+7236 GYTVLA
-7243 QYKRLDGTY
+7243 DGDVEREY
-7252 NRGSGTSY
+7252 VRGSGTSY
-7260 VLAAGDEGD
+7260 TLVTGDTTAAT
-7269 YVFIYAAEYKL
+7269 YYFIYGAKDTLET
-7280 SADELT
+7280 SELT
-7286 ADASAVSYNYNGG
+7286 WNHSGISYNYNGG
-7299 RRNITVNIQH
+7299 LRRTSASVNANGITGTVTVPI
-7309 NGLKDVILGALTMP
+7309 
-7323 VWIVSGKVASIEGM
+7323 WIVSGRIKSVDALHFNEEG
-7337 KFELGGQTDLSGG
+7337 QDG
-7350 SNSLSIDPF
+7350 SLATGSTLTVDPF
-7359 DLDGSIT
+7359 AGIDLTALAAEGS
-7366 DAVEGGYKYFP
+7366 EHYKYFP
-7377 NILTLNTIE
+7377 SSVDVTTA
-7386 DDATGISYVIRDV
+7386 DGCKISGLG
-7399 AVTWS
+7399 VTWS
-7404 NLGSIRVAYGG
+7404 NLGSIRNTYRGGVYSARLTVPAVTSEGGATSYVA
-7415 NDYDAR
+7415 
-7421 FTIGKTDAFGAQGFT
+7421 AQGFT
-7436 VDSFV
+7436 ARSFV
-7441 HVESRAAVDGTLT
+7441 QVIERTAEDTGTDGRGLWVVSNTNGVDAPFKTEGSVLA
-7454 PNNGTLP
+7454 
-7461 TVGYA
+7461 VGYA
-7466 DKNPTPSDYID
+7466 DQGTATSYID
-7477 PYEFDLSAFRAE
+7477 PYEFDLSAFRTAVEAITE
-7489 VEQITSVTVSI
+7489 VSVYI
-7500 NDEESGRVE
+7500 SGISERV
-7509 KTFTTDGQDGY
+7509 TFGVTGTDSAASGY

-7529 AVNYLGGRVAL
+7529 AANYLGGRVAL

-7579 PAEEEEINSDTLWF
+7579 PAEGKPTPDTLYF

-7635 TGWNVTFALSKPVLG
+7635 TGWSVTFALSNPVLEG
-7650 ENGVVTWQPVENGE
+7650 GVVTDWTDAGTEE
-7664 SQSYSYITT
+7664 QSYSYITT
-7673 IMPSTAAVTADVANS
+7673 IMPSTAAMTAENAAN
-7688 ADGKPNAGDAT
+7688 GKPDAGDVT

-7704 GQRLRIPVSITGS
+7704 GQRIRIPVSITRK
-7717 MATGTD
+7717 T
-7723 TPGRSNSTLT
+7723 T
-7733 SRVAGTNGDVNVVWY
+7733 SANPTSSGNVLQSKVDGVTVVWH
-7748 GRVRITYNI
+7748 GTVSISYNNGN
-7757 DNTAEY
+7757 NTATY
-7763 WVTLT
+7763 DVTFS
-7768 DPTGNGIAIEGIE
+7768 DPTGADITVEAIE
-7781 GRTVEYYL
+7781 GRTASYTL
-7789 TAYVGA
+7789 TPYIGA
-7795 VINASGK
+7795 VINAAGK
-7802 VLDSVDGVPAGTA
+7802 VLDWNGDVPAANRIGDT
-7815 STRVSFSVS
+7815 VSFSV
-7824 GTTITDIDWADPL
+7824 
-7837 P
+7837 

>member
-110 NSELLLELWQANDD
+110 NSELLLELWQANDE

-516 LDSVG
+516 LASVG

-858 NEALSADGTGSGD
+858 NEALSADGTGSGN

-1326 SLEFTL
+1326 SLEFGL

-1421 QNQALSAA
+1421 QSQALSAA

-1596 SAIIAN
+1596 SAIMGN

-1679 ISTVIEMV
+1679 ISTVIEKV

-1699 EGASEAVTASDATAQ
+1699 EGASEAVTASDVTAQ

-1746 AFAGTDVDIDSIF
+1746 AFASTDVDIDSIF

-1788 SVGISIKDPYIT
+1788 SVGVSIDKPYIT
-1800 NSESDNVSD
+1800 NSKSDNVSG

-2437 EIGRIDYESVY
+2437 EIGRHDYVRIYSPVEGTTYVQVLDDEGTVIGY
-2448 DVFYEAT
+2448 RPAE
-2455 AADDGEY
+2455 DGEVGAYDMQQIERGDIGGDDYFY
-2462 VAVTEKDSITGFRPA
+2462 V
-2477 TADDVGVQRYSL
+2477 VGD
-2489 TLVEAESEL
+2489 
-2498 GGTYYVKEADG
+2498 GTYAKITQGY
-2509 TFTAA
+2509 
-2514 VAGHRYSHYETVN
+2514 RYSHYETVN

-2668 TKTPAAYDGQGKAYT
+2668 TKTPAEYDGQGKAYT

-2760 SSAHLRLDLSLMLDM
+2760 SSAHLRLDLSIMLDM

-2780 SEIAVELYNLSSEA
+2780 SEIAVELYNLSSET

-2964 YYTFKAEDD
+2964 YYTFKAADD

-3048 ATRYT
+3048 AARYT

-4069 YMSDVWNIGDNDI
+4069 YMSDVWNIGDNDG

-4122 IDLGSIF
+4122 IDIGSIF

-4269 LFTRNDDV
+4269 MFTRVD
-4277 AGDDY
+4277 ADY
-4282 YIKDG
+4282 VTEHPDETYYVGNGGGKDFD
-4287 TEKGYVHI
+4287 EFK
-4295 SEATE
+4295 
-4300 EQIAAAGD
+4300 GD
-4308 AKFVFNDDIAYDL
+4308 AASYDGALYVFNDDIAYDL

-4376 AISGNDVNNITNSER
+4376 AISGNDVNSITNSER

-4396 GIAGQDGYAKL
+4396 GIDGQDGYAKL

-4413 ASTATDEG
+4413 ASKATEG

-4426 TIAGSENV
+4426 TIAGSEDV

-4462 KLIEQLGNKDES
+4462 KLIEQLGNTDES
-4474 TDTTSAILDM
+4474 TDTTSAILKM
-4484 LVGGLQDAG
+4484 LVDGLQDAG

-4515 TRQMSRLMATDS
+4515 TRQMSKLMATDS

-4581 AALLGAILGGASIYL
+4581 AALLGAILGGANIYL
-4596 EIAIDTNFFGDRIE
+4596 EIAVDTNFFGDRIE
-4610 DAQPIKIW
+4610 GAQPIKIW

-4632 SPDLGRVIGSAVYN
+4632 APDLGRVIGSAVY
-4646 EGSDEAVLGDL
+4646 DEDEKVSPLGDL

-4686 VTAADGSFVIDIED
+4686 VTAADSSFVIDIVD

-4887 EESYVNSDAF
+4887 EESYVNSGAF
-4897 TQSATGAYVLVNAD
+4897 TQSDTGAYVLVNAD

-4990 VPTDVEFKD
+4990 VPDDVKFQD

-5044 ELTNNSLDVSV
+5044 ELSNNSLDVSV

-5242 ASIDIHH
+5242 ASIDIGH
-5249 LYLGTEALYN
+5249 LYLGTEALYD

-5277 VIGTEGEIEFTT
+5277 VTGTEGEIKFTT

-5342 LVSPDKNDSSTWGGL
+5342 LVSPDKGDSNTWGGL

-5394 RGSEAEYDAYGG
+5394 RDNEAEYNAYGG

-5421 GKVAAGGNGYYALDK
+5421 GKVASDGNGYYALDK
-5436 EEGTYADTVTT
+5436 EEGTYADTPTA
-5447 WENGGYSQY
+5447 WEDGKQY

-5524 SSAANNNIYTLVEDV
+5524 SDAASNNIYTLVEDV

-5585 TAYANTAADET
+5585 TAYADTAADET

-5608 ESLPSASVSLG
+5608 EALPSASVSLG
-5619 INVAE
+5619 INIAE

-5676 LDPAGTGAIV
+5676 LDPAGTGAHI

-5725 LLQNILDGLNANL
+5725 LITNILDGLNA
-5738 SLTVDKRGESIV
+5738 SLGISIDKQGQMIV
-5750 QSTTRWDDEFLGAG
+5750 NSTGTG
-5764 SDFVGVKTNLRS
+5764 
-5776 SVTAVSTSGLFNVAA
+5776 
-5791 NGGPL
+5791 
-5796 SGDVAAFSDFML
+5796 
-5808 KLDVTAKHPHID
+5808 HID
-5820 TTMRGVDT
+5820 HVAVVTQANSKGSFKLTGMSQYVSEGPSGTMGSVPDGYMLVLNGNATHTESYRDNEMR
-5828 VDLDVYFGNNNLWIN
+5828 LSIYFGNNSLWMGGINLGGGSAGLIQTLL
-5843 DIGIDLGAAGDIIGI
+5843 GILNGWELGSLFDLPG
-5858 FASNLLNWIN
+5858 LL
-5868 IGNFISPET
+5868 G
-5877 GTLFSFAYS
+5877 GLAYS

-5891 AWSTNNPVATTASD
+5891 SWNTENPVATTAS
-5905 DNVAKT
+5905 NGQSEASYT
-5911 SADWAYGFDNDDL
+5911 EES
-5924 SDADVWTSPSAE
+5924 SAE
-5936 TNRDEPYKRND
+5936 TAADVIPDIPDPDDRAAWTNSNNAYSGRVDDFYKVDVSTD
-5947 AASEYSYPLNLTGLI
+5947 AEGNPVYTSTYSYALQLNNLV
-5962 EKVTVNLFNGEG
+5962 EKVTVNLFNSNG
-5974 YQPYLAD
+5974 YQPYLSNMTD
-5981 MVGTSLGAGLD
+5981 LTGAPVSDTD
-5992 ASLISIK
+5992 ASLISVK
-5999 IELNKYA
+5999 VELSKQG
-6006 YNELLV
+6006 YNELMIYV
-6012 FLYTTILSLMH
+6012 YTMLLSLIH
-6023 VNIDTNA
+6023 GDSDVNANWADYFHYDADTA
-6030 KGVNYF
+6030 
-6036 SYLGGNMWEDDGVH
+6036 
-6050 LARHQG
+6050 LARHGYQHDAG
-6056 TDRQFVI
+6056 IADNNDYYYTYTI

-6072 IAYMDNLSEQQ
+6072 IQGNSAAAT
-6083 KTERRVRLLDPYVRS
+6083 KARVDLLTPYVKT
-6098 LPIGLLQW
+6098 LPFALLNWLVHDMAGISRDALRAIGL
-6106 LLYDALSSVGDGII
+6106 
-6120 SNNAP
+6120 
-6125 YIGYLTG
+6125 IGGTLDMTLFP
-6132 SALGDLTLVIA
+6132 SLGNITTLVA
-6143 NILPPFADMDANA
+6143 TALPPFADMGDDSMP
-6156 VNPSLNLYIDLAPE
+6156 NPSINIYIDLAPE
-6170 STFYGES
+6170 RSMYGI
-6177 ADKEIVPGIQ
+6177 DREIVPGIQ
-6187 SIELMVNAEK
+6187 AIELMVNAEK
-6197 YGDGRNLRQSYTNED
+6197 YGGGRNLRQGDVT
-6212 GEKAYRNGEI
+6212 GEI
-6222 YYTIDESAELQN
+6222 FTDGSSSGN
-6234 MVDAYVLAINPSN
+6234 FDNAYVLAINPLN
-6247 LSADE
+6247 LIQSGSE
-6252 DDLTYTG
+6252 NKGLVSLSEN

-6273 LSFSSGTQLT
+6273 MSADVS
-6283 SDQLTQL
+6283 
-6290 RDGNTYITV
+6290 NAYINV
-6299 SDIGSKAAQLHGIS
+6299 SDIGTKAAQLYGVGDGPIS
-6313 SAEGSLNAGF
+6313 GTLNADF

-6351 SAVDLSAPHSFVDE
+6351 SAIDLSAPHSFVDE
-6365 DENGYC
+6365 DGNSYC
-6371 DNCGLE
+6371 DNCGL
-6377 KGDATLGAHG
+6377 KVGDGALGAHG

-6419 VSPVDSD
+6419 VSPVGSD
-6426 PSFSIDMSSAGN
+6426 LSFSIDMSSAGN
-6438 VKLPDLVRIKFT
+6438 VKLPDLVKIKFT

-6462 IFGTQRFDD
+6462 IFGTQRFDE
-6471 AGNAQYAVLRSGS
+6471 AGNAQYAVLRNASG
-6484 NVYYMKHETFDANGA
+6484 NYQFKVTDANGNVTY
-6499 STGVEYGFYPADSV
+6499 SYHPLGTS
-6513 STETSVY
+6513 STETTTY
-6520 TLQVYPAYVAY
+6520 ELALYPAYVAY
-6531 TTDGT
+6531 TQEGN
-6536 TVSVGDTT
+6536 TVTSGETT
-6544 YYVLRNN
+6544 YYVIDSASVNN
-6551 NADITVPGNLPVG
+6551 MPVG

-6584 AEVKH
+6584 AKVKH

-6597 GFAETQRTSAT
+6597 GFAETQRTSTT
-6608 VSVVNNE
+6608 VYVVNNE
-6615 VTVDGDTTYANNT
+6615 VTVDGNTLYANNT
-6628 GSTTTQADAFNFSNW
+6628 GSTTTQENAFNFSNW

-6665 DYLDDTLLGVFSNG
+6665 DYLDDTLIGVFSNN

-6684 RGFNTTALNG
+6684 RGFNTSALDG

-6706 MYVGEYYIWRQY
+6706 MYVGKYYIWRQY

-6729 DLGIMIDGE
+6729 DLGIMIDGV

-6744 SNYADEHKKISDEIA
+6744 SNYADEHKNISNEIA

-6797 DEGGEQGGEVTT
+6797 DEGGEQGGEITT

-6877 NVALLTATSGSTREE
+6877 NVAMLTATSGSTRTE

-6931 IDPFEYST
+6931 IDPFTYST
-6939 FGAYLAAK
+6939 FGKYLEAYLEAR
-6947 GYETGAAIKVYV
+6947 GYETGGAIDVY
-6959 TTENGEEEKDATV
+6959 TTDSPSVPVRATV

-6997 IVEIDDK
+6997 IVEIGGV
-7004 QYSANVPVIVL
+7004 QYSVNVPVIVL

-7022 ELLLDES
+7022 ELLLNEG

-7046 VSEGQVVEVTY
+7046 VGEGQVVEVTY

-7066 ITVYNLYAFADDNPF
+7066 ITVYNLYAFADNNPF

-7093 EQVDYAFDY
+7093 EQVDYPFAY
-7102 VSAQADGGDAY
+7102 VSAQKDGGDAY
-7113 TDEYVP
+7113 TDEYVD
-7119 VSGIEIVRKNASS
+7119 VDGIEIVRKNASS

-7137 YNYSVAGGIQ
+7137 YNYSVAGDIL

-7167 AVAYGD
+7167 KVAYGD
-7173 LGGIA
+7173 LGGTA
-7178 DGTYEPFA
+7178 DGTYQPFA

-7269 YVFIYAAEYKL
+7269 YVFIYAAEYTL

-7286 ADASAVSYNYNGG
+7286 ANASAVSYNYNGG

-7309 NGLKDVILGALTMP
+7309 NGSKDVILGALTMP

-7337 KFELGGQTDLSGG
+7337 KFELDGQTDLSGG

-7359 DLDGSIT
+7359 DLKGSIT

-7441 HVESRAAVDGTLT
+7441 HVESRAAVEGTLT

-7579 PAEEEEINSDTLWF
+7579 PAEGEKINANTLWF
-7593 TFGTDPDADGFGTV
+7593 TFGTDPDAVGFGTV
-7607 NGGDSDK
+7607 NDGDSKK

-7635 TGWNVTFALSKPVLG
+7635 TGWNVTFALFNPVLEG
-7650 ENGVVTWQPVENGE
+7650 GVVTGWTDEGTE
-7664 SQSYSYITT
+7664 EQSYSYITT

-7704 GQRLRIPVSITGS
+7704 GQRLRIPVSIKGNGATDNVSVDDDARTLPSRTAGGS
-7717 MATGTD
+7717 
-7723 TPGRSNSTLT
+7723 
-7733 SRVAGTNGDVNVVWY
+7733 NVVWY
-7748 GRVRITYNI
+7748 GTMTVRYNLDASNNYCEAVYNVI
-7757 DNTAEY
+7757 FTSPDGEDIVLSGQA
-7763 WVTLT
+7763 
-7768 DPTGNGIAIEGIE
+7768 
-7781 GRTVEYYL
+7781 GRYVEYNL

-7795 VINASGK
+7795 VIDVSGN
-7802 VLDSVDGVPAGTA
+7802 VLDWENDVPAA
-7815 STRVSFSVS
+7815 RISSVTISSKVDNS
-7824 GTTITDIDWADPL
+7824 GVTQWGSQYDTDK
-7837 P
+7837 

>member
-110 NSELLLELWQANDD
+110 NSELLLELWQANDE

-361 ESVESLDDYSIL
+361 ESIESLDDYSIL

-516 LDSVG
+516 LASVG

-1281 NTAGDWNVG
+1281 NSAGDWNVG

-1537 DSNAI
+1537 NSNAI

-1788 SVGISIKDPYIT
+1788 SVGVSIDKPYIT
-1800 NSESDNVSD
+1800 NSKSDNVSG

-1837 RYSADATYQEV
+1837 RYSADATYQKV
-1848 DNPEEY
+1848 DNPDAY
-1854 PVTDRYTQLP
+1854 ANSDRYTQLS
-1864 DGAFV
+1864 DGSFV
-1869 QDNEGTF
+1869 QDNDGDY
-1876 VRAGYSLSDII
+1876 VRRAVTLSEII

-1892 MPAIGDALG
+1892 MPAIADAFG

-1957 PKLDTLTILNAL
+1957 PEFDTLAILNAL

-1974 IIFNPETGSTADVAI
+1974 IIFNPETGSNADVAI

-1996 YVDLERLGGPKIS
+1996 YVDLEGLGGPKIS
-2009 ARLFDILAAMDV
+2009 ARLFDILAEMDV
-2021 RPFGEGGSEAVT
+2021 SPFGEGGSEAVT
-2033 ADENSGDGSGST
+2033 ADENSGDGSGNT

-2092 SNLIGN
+2092 SNLVGN
-2098 IVSLIVGNDEEYSF
+2098 IVSLIVGNGEEYSF

-2122 CVSLVLGGGNIVIE
+2122 RVSLVLGGGNIAIE
-2136 VAAESDKGFDIEI
+2136 VAAQSDTGFSIAV
-2149 STQAGIVIDV
+2149 STEAGITIDV
-2159 ATQDDTLLSAREIST
+2159 ATQDDTLLSSRERST
-2174 YTDVTDLVFSI
+2174 YVDMTDLVLNI
-2185 INLVNGG
+2185 IDLVNGE
-2192 TIEGG
+2192 TTDGG

-2203 VTFSLSGMAR
+2203 VTFSLSGMAQ

-2250 FRLSVAADLGAIN
+2250 FRLSVSADLGAID
-2263 FAALTGETPDWDA
+2263 FASLTGDTPDWDA
-2276 FLNGVDANGNP
+2276 FLEN
-2287 ITDLNTIEV
+2287 TDLDTIEV

-2309 EQDNVLGGIYISN
+2309 EQDNVLGGIYISR
-2322 GKLYL
+2322 GRLYL

-2339 SYVSNFLQ
+2339 SYVPNFLQ

-2437 EIGRIDYESVY
+2437 EIGRHDYESVY

-2455 AADDGEY
+2455 AAEDGEY
-2462 VAVTEKDSITGFRPA
+2462 VAVTEKGRITGFRPA

-2498 GGTYYVKEADG
+2498 VGTYYVKEADG

-2514 VAGHRYSHYETVN
+2514 VAGHRYSYYETETYSLAAEGVTGSFVKLVALDTDDREI
-2527 YAESDIGS
+2527 YLESDRYVFYTPAENGTYTVVSS
-2535 LVKIIGEDRYFDM
+2535 LDEV
-2548 SRTAFYSRIGDSDD
+2548 SGDS
-2562 YILVTDIDSAA
+2562 V
-2573 KDNLY
+2573 Y
-2578 VREGSNH
+2578 VIYDGMYR
-2585 YQLEYKVEGE
+2585 QLEYTGEGE
-2595 TAELKT
+2595 TAEVNT
-2601 YVRQFGYVR
+2601 YVRQLGYVR

-2668 TKTPAAYDGQGKAYT
+2668 TKTPAAYDGTQDKAYT

-2695 AQEGGEYYYDVPLM
+2695 SPQTGEEYYYDVSLA
-2709 PFYDSVVTVGMSVEF
+2709 PFYNSVITVGMSVEF

-2731 QIDVGQIFA
+2731 QIDVDQIFA

-2780 SEIAVELYNLSSEA
+2780 SEIAVELYNLSSET

-2843 SIYDDVEVSGGS
+2843 SIYDDVEISGGS
-2855 SSEAITADDTDAD
+2855 SSEAITADDTSASDDERAD
-2868 EQVDDSLTSEDKVA
+2868 LTTEEKVA

-2908 IGGDPLGSLVY
+2908 IGDDPLGSLVY
-2919 EDLLGSLDVT
+2919 EDLLGGLDVVIDVSDGLDVSLD
-2929 IDLSDGVDVAL
+2929 LAL
-2940 DVALMLSGDRYEYA
+2940 ALTGDRYILVDNNASE
-2954 ETTVETTEDR
+2954 ETDDVL
-2964 YYTFKAEDD
+2964 YYVFKAGADG
-2973 SHKADAAGLFV
+2973 DAAGLFV
-2984 EEDGAFRPATKQ
+2984 YDTEEEVYRAASTQ
-2996 DAEAVK
+2996 DISAGTTT
-3002 YVRYEAVHTE
+3002 YVRYEAANVDGEWVYYTYTE
-3012 EGSWTFYEYKK
+3012 FDGTP
-3023 AADGEYVYDAAT
+3023 ADGTTYYRYDEAQDAYVAVG
-3035 RAYLPADAETDEN
+3035 ADEDT
-3048 ATRYT
+3048 TGVTLYT
-3053 RNAVDLGGGQ
+3053 RDNGTAASNLPVY
-3063 AIFRYVKGAEAN
+3063 AYVAGTSAN
-3075 PNAYNTELNLYV
+3075 PNDYDTELDLYV
-3087 GVNNID
+3087 GINNVD

-3157 TVIAA
+3157 TIIAA
-3162 IGEGDQKDE
+3162 IGEGDQADE

-3251 NVDDLFGLEDFLNF
+3251 NVEDLFGLEDFLNF

-3301 AKKHEGQQR
+3301 PDKHEGQQR

-3322 GYVDGDYV
+3322 GYVGGDYV
-3330 LISEIEDYNEAVHG
+3330 LISEIEGYDEAVHG

-3356 ENGKFVRENAGLYV
+3356 ENGDKARESAGLYV

-3389 FIGGMMGQEVSLDG
+3389 FIGGMMGPEASLDG

-3480 TDPSLDFGDFEQSY
+3480 TDPLLDFGDFEQSY

-3507 GLNTATAEQIE
+3507 GLDGATAEQIE

-3524 AIEDTGADGDG
+3524 AISPTADG
-3535 MYYKTDAGY
+3535 MYYISSDGY
-3544 YELRSDMTAQEEEN
+3544 FALRSDMTAQEEEN

-3606 AALEGTYKFYVA
+3606 AELEGTYKFYVA

-3680 SYISRE
+3680 SYNNVGE
-3686 EAGEDAADYSF
+3686 GNGAYEAVELA
-3697 DYEKVDRLLYVPY
+3697 LYTPDSVIDGD
-3710 VSEQGGLDIGSV
+3710 GGAEGND
-3722 YYLYYRGEYY
+3722 YLYYRGEYY
-3732 PIKIAE
+3732 QITL
-3738 DATSADEA
+3738 DALYTYVDGARQPVSDWSAFV
-3746 ARSGVYSYEDGDYKA
+3746 R
-3761 VTSSSWGAFCEN
+3761 N
-3773 PANGDYYLFIHV
+3773 PYAGNYYLHV
-3785 ESQLFSI
+3785 LVEGEGFDQYI
-3792 FEPITESDIY
+3792 VIEEDYVY
-3802 EAHDFGDDYRYVGK
+3802 EREVYKTVYRYVGE
-3816 GKGDYARLGTTS
+3816 GNGSYERLATTS

-3838 FDSNVENYDT
+3838 FDSDVDYDGLKENEY
-3848 LKDTYH
+3848 Y

-3864 SSGDPEKDYDK
+3864 TAPAGTDKVYDK

-3880 VYDEATGTFMS
+3880 VYDEAAGTFMS

-3903 LPEGTRVYDSEYINY
+3903 LPDGTRVYDSEYINY

-3965 RGKYVPYDKDN
+3965 RGKYVPYDEHN
-3976 TTHNGLTKYYAYANS
+3976 TTHAGLTKYYAYANS

-4099 LGDGAKF
+4099 LGDGARF

-4117 LLNDN
+4117 LLNDK

-4129 GDGASEAITAA
+4129 GGGASEAITAA
-4140 DGTDLGDT
+4140 DKTDLGDT

-4226 LNLFNTDDASEGLQ
+4226 LNLFNTDDASEGLR

-4269 LFTRNDDV
+4269 LFTRVDADYVAEHPDETYYVGNGGGKDFVEFKGDDV
-4277 AGDDY
+4277 KAY
-4282 YIKDG
+4282 DG
-4287 TEKGYVHI
+4287 ALY
-4295 SEATE
+4295 
-4300 EQIAAAGD
+4300 
-4308 AKFVFNDDIAYDL
+4308 VFNDDPAYDV
-4321 FKDSSARTSYPAS
+4321 FVSSAARNSYEES
-4334 ERYAEVPA
+4334 ERYAAIPE
-4342 GYVALDGAEQYNWAK
+4342 GYIVLDDAADYEWVK
-4357 DNATLY
+4357 DNASGTQLY
-4363 YFRYSLTGSGRMI
+4363 YYSYSFTSGRATMYTVN
-4376 AISGNDVNNITNSER
+4376 SSQVGNMSNGIR
-4391 FLSAY
+4391 FVDY
-4396 GIAGQDGYAKL
+4396 GIVGQNVGYAKL
-4407 YVSAED
+4407 YINYNLLSPDQRSQALD
-4413 ASTATDEG
+4413 QFG
-4421 LFDAE
+4421 LTE
-4426 TIAGSENV
+4426 SEVNSV
-4434 QYVLDAN
+4434 RYTLDSQ

-4452 YKTLLSLNID
+4452 YKTLLALD
-4462 KLIEQLGNKDES
+4462 LEDLIAGIGGSDES

-4493 LETVEIGGTLSL
+4493 LETVGIGGTLSL
-4505 DLTFR
+4505 DLTFS

-4552 LDIKLALQIRLDGL
+4552 VDIKLALQIRLDGL
-4566 IAMLPDLLSNDEIDT
+4566 IAMLPDLLGGGEIDT

-4596 EIAIDTNFFGDRIE
+4596 EIAVDTNFFGDRIE
-4610 DAQPIKIW
+4610 GAQPIKIW

-4627 DVYIY
+4627 DIY
-4632 SPDLGRVIGSAVYN
+4632 LDTTGLGKVIGSV
-4646 EGSDEAVLGDL
+4646 GDGMTD
-4657 FANGLKLEGMLNLGE
+4657 FFGKLKLEGMLNLGE

-4686 VTAADGSFVIDIED
+4686 VTAADSSFVIDIGD

-4713 LNLLVGQVL
+4713 LNLLVGQAL

-4788 GGFDDIATEGEVSD
+4788 GGFDDYAPLDEVVEVIEQLGS
-4802 ALKGVGADTVYGIN
+4802 ASVYGI
-4816 DDNLDE
+4816 DDINAYLGGITPNSE
-4822 FIGTVRVTA
+4822 SEVVIS
-4831 TETDDG
+4831 TE
-4837 TTYAEGGDKVVLSTK
+4837 
-4852 DYALAAFASPEQIWL
+4852 DYALAVYASPEEAWL
-4867 GTRYEMSVADGK
+4867 GDRYTLSGFNEEGHPEFTLADNA
-4879 LVFTDKSY
+4879 Y
-4887 EESYVNSDAF
+4887 ANAF
-4897 TQSATGAYVLVNAD
+4897 TQSDDGLYGILTEDLTSYQGVTGGQVTEGTYVTYENGTYMLV
-4911 DNLSSYEGE
+4911 SRIE
-4920 GSKVNYTD
+4920 
-4928 KFMPLAN
+4928 
-4935 YLKLT
+4935 KLT
-4940 GKTADEVDPS
+4940 GETYSGD
-4950 SRYSLDASKIVG
+4950 RYSFDEDAVTG

-4977 DLGVTLNEEFSEP
+4977 DIGVLVNEEFSAALSDDE
-4990 VPTDVEFKD
+4990 KAAYGN
-4999 VLEASI
+4999 VLSSSVRI
-5005 RLSTSIDIGFH
+5005 STSVDVGFYGH
-5016 GTSPADIDLGALADL
+5016 TGADIDLGALADL
-5031 IFGIDAIKTALGV
+5031 IFGIDAIKSALGV
-5044 ELTNNSLDVSV
+5044 ELTNNSLDVNI
-5055 TGELGNADRAYFNV
+5055 TGELGNEDAPYFNIQ
-5069 RLDAWFDLRG
+5069 LDGWIDLG
-5079 GLQVR
+5079 TGKLQV
-5084 LTVGRYDETETGA
+5084 LLEVGRYDESGGLDTMLA
-5097 VELTTVIGVVLAD
+5097 VSLAD
-5110 DTLFADLS
+5110 DTLYADLS
-5118 GLLGTGVKGYISN
+5118 GLLGTGVKGYITN
-5131 LGVEELLFEALG
+5131 LGVETLIADALG
-5143 GVLNTSAFEA
+5143 GLTGTGTQNAEA
-5153 TTATISDTE
+5153 TTATISDTSD
-5162 NMTLHDYAYLA
+5162 MTLHEYAYLA

-5182 LQLTLAT
+5182 LQLTLA
-5189 IQAILA
+5189 AIEAIIA
-5195 KVSADNPDLNLGD
+5195 KVGADNPDLNLGD
-5208 IELPDLGDIMIE
+5208 IDLPDLGDIMIE

-5235 KLSENFS
+5235 KLSEDFG
-5242 ASIDIHH
+5242 ASIDIDH
-5249 LYLGTEALYN
+5249 LYLASNPIY
-5259 TTIPVLD
+5259 TTTNK
-5266 AAGLPT
+5266 AG
-5272 DESIS
+5272 DEIT
-5277 VIGTEGEIEFTT
+5277 GTEGGRANEIFS
-5289 KVVDDNTVDIAT
+5289 D
-5301 LPEEGEGEYYTYLY
+5301 YTFLY

-5321 LNPNLNVSA
+5321 LNSDLNISA
-5330 SAALSLTMTSEG
+5330 SASAEISMTSEG
-5342 LVSPDKNDSSTWGGL
+5342 LNPGDEG
-5357 GSYEEAKA
+5357 YE
-5365 KYDSSLAGW
+5365 DSLAGW

-5394 RGSEAEYDAYGG
+5394 IGSEADYNAYGG

-5413 DGVTYEEI
+5413 DGVTYVEK
-5421 GKVAAGGNGYYALDK
+5421 GKVASDGSGYYELKDD
-5436 EEGTYADTVTT
+5436 GTYANQVTT

-5463 ATFAANEVNLIIS
+5463 ATFAANDINLTID

-5503 ELGAPFDSTVL
+5503 GLGSPFNSTIL

-5524 SSAANNNIYTLVEDV
+5524 SDAANNNIYTLVEDV
-5539 EAGNLGAFNDAIY
+5539 ETGNLGAFNDAIY
-5552 INASGLGLG
+5552 IDASGLGLG
-5561 WIKFQ
+5561 KIKFQ
-5566 GLAGIF
+5566 GLAGVL

-5585 TAYANTAADET
+5585 SADAGSAADET
-5596 DTGAEEGTASEG
+5596 DTGAEEGTTEG
-5608 ESLPSASVSLG
+5608 ETLPSASVSLG
-5619 INVAE
+5619 INIAE
-5624 NYLGIGIDRNLI
+5624 NYVGIGIDRNLI

-5647 DFELPDVQS
+5647 GGISLPDVQS

-5661 TLGTTGLNSVTIESQ
+5661 TFGEVGLSSIAIDAE
-5676 LDPAGTGAIV
+5676 LDAAGTGAHIA
-5686 TLSDLQV
+5686 LSDLEV
-5693 SLSPFVDV
+5693 SLDPFVDV
-5701 DSLINEVKT
+5701 DSLVNQVAT
-5710 GYGGLTYSQTAGTMT
+5710 QFAGLTYSQTAGTMT

-5738 SLTVDKRGESIV
+5738 SLNIDKKAESIV
-5750 QSTTRWDDEFLGAG
+5750 QSTGAWG
-5764 SDFVGVKTNLRS
+5764 GLVGGGFDAVQVNRNSTV
-5776 SVTAVSTSGLFNVAA
+5776 SVTGSG
-5791 NGGPL
+5791 GYHTP
-5796 SGDVAAFSDFML
+5796 SD
-5808 KLDVTAKHPHID
+5808 
-5820 TTMRGVDT
+5820 
-5828 VDLDVYFGNNNLWIN
+5828 
-5843 DIGIDLGAAGDIIGI
+5843 GAAGDIPYDYMLYLTATARHPEITDNSGI
-5858 FASNLLNWIN
+5858 SVDIYFGNANLWIDNLGLNLGGLENIDLIMDAINGMSLGSMLNGLLNF
-5868 IGNFISPET
+5868 G
-5877 GTLFSFAYS
+5877 YS

-5891 AWSTNNPVATTASD
+5891 SWSPSNPVATTASD
-5905 DNVAKT
+5905 ETLNKT
-5911 SADWAYGFDNDDL
+5911 SYA
-5924 SDADVWTSPSAE
+5924 T
-5936 TNRDEPYKRND
+5936 T
-5947 AASEYSYPLNLTGLI
+5947 ASEVTDYTINWSNRYSGNANSTYTSTASSLALESLV
-5962 EKVTVNLFNGEG
+5962 EKVEVNLFNRNG
-5974 YQPYLAD
+5974 YQPYLSD
-5981 MVGTSLGAGLD
+5981 MPWVDQTLTEATD
-5992 ASLISIK
+5992 ASLLSVK
-5999 IELNKYA
+5999 VELSKDG
-6006 YNELLV
+6006 YNELMIFVYKMLFGLLQTAV
-6012 FLYTTILSLMH
+6012 
-6023 VNIDTNA
+6023 DTNA
-6030 KGVNYF
+6030 SSSAYF
-6036 SYLGGNMWEDDGVH
+6036 ALNSDANIE
-6050 LARHQG
+6050 RHWSDNRKY
-6056 TDRQFVI
+6056 TI
-6063 SNLFRELDS
+6063 SNLLRELDYIDS
-6072 IAYMDNLSEQQ
+6072 LSGSAHE
-6083 KTERRVRLLDPYVRS
+6083 KTVKKVELLEPYAES
-6098 LPIGLLQW
+6098 LPYAMAVWLIEDMLPQSLDQTIIDILMRASIGANAIGDVTLL
-6106 LLYDALSSVGDGII
+6106 LAG
-6120 SNNAP
+6120 
-6125 YIGYLTG
+6125 
-6132 SALGDLTLVIA
+6132 
-6143 NILPPFADMDANA
+6143 ILPPFASYDES
-6156 VNPSLNLYIDLAPE
+6156 VPNPSLNVYIDLAPE
-6170 STFYGES
+6170 SHDLYGI
-6177 ADKEIVPGIQ
+6177 DREIAPGIQ
-6187 SIELMVNAEK
+6187 AIELMVNAET
-6197 YGDGRNLRQSYTNED
+6197 STVETTNI
-6212 GEKAYRNGEI
+6212 NGVDTPSRGGKWLMQGSNVGQI
-6222 YYTIDESAELQN
+6222 WFDANESDPEGSSWHSSIQGG
-6234 MVDAYVLAINPSN
+6234 YVLSINPLN
-6247 LSADE
+6247 LIQSGSE
-6252 DDLTYTG
+6252 G
-6259 KGLVSFL
+6259 EGLASFI
-6266 EADHLNS
+6266 EADHLNGNLTTTGGVDVENVFIEVDDIGTKS
-6273 LSFSSGTQLT
+6273 ATMYSGTYTENGWNNT
-6283 SDQLTQL
+6283 SQIAT
-6290 RDGNTYITV
+6290 GN
-6299 SDIGSKAAQLHGIS
+6299 
-6313 SAEGSLNAGF
+6313 LNAGF

-6332 NVQLVSPNNP
+6332 NVQLVNP
-6342 HDVTVIWDA
+6342 AGAHDVTVVWDA
-6351 SAVDLSAPHSFVDE
+6351 SAVDLSAPKDGES
-6365 DENGYC
+6365 
-6371 DNCGLE
+6371 
-6377 KGDATLGAHG
+6377 
-6387 TQRLAGFVYGYAL
+6387 RLAGFVYGYAL

-6414 FTATE
+6414 YAFTGIYAYDT
-6419 VSPVDSD
+6419 SG
-6426 PSFSIDMSSAGN
+6426 SASQLSVEMDGGN
-6438 VKLPDLVRIKFT
+6438 VTLPDLAMINFT
-6450 SEGAT
+6450 QG
-6455 SGTNVSY
+6455 SY
-6462 IFGTQRFDD
+6462 VFGTQRFDD
-6471 AGNAQYAVLRSGS
+6471 AGNAQYAVLRNAGG
-6484 NVYYMKHETFDANGA
+6484 NYQFKVTDANGNVTYSYHA
-6499 STGVEYGFYPADSV
+6499 LGTS
-6513 STETSVY
+6513 STETTTY
-6520 TLQVYPAYVAY
+6520 ELALYPAYVAY
-6531 TTDGT
+6531 TEPGN
-6536 TVSVGDTT
+6536 TVMSEEVT
-6544 YYVLRNN
+6544 YYVIDSASVNN
-6551 NADITVPGNLPVG
+6551 MPVG
-6564 TFSWDEFSYGWDGG
+6564 TIAWDLSEFYYGWDGG
-6578 AAEDDA
+6578 N
-6584 AEVKH
+6584 V
-6589 TVGLSYQW
+6589 TLGFTYQW
-6597 GFAETQRTSAT
+6597 GYSAEQTAS
-6608 VSVVNNE
+6608 VSVP
-6615 VTVDGDTTYANNT
+6615 VTGVLIEDDDSLIFRGDTAPVY
-6628 GSTTTQADAFNFSNW
+6628 GSEGGFTFSDWDALQDAAGALGDDW
-6643 SNLKEKLSGYMD
+6643 AAQLKAYI
-6655 AGESWQKALN
+6655 
-6665 DYLDDTLLGVFSNG
+6665 T
-6679 NEIEI
+6679 
-6684 RGFNTTALNG
+6684 GFNTLSGTYIAASGYGNSFQKTIAWDLSAIDSLN
-6694 VTVGSEVNVAIT
+6694 VTPGSAFTVQVTMFVGTDGDGYN
-6706 MYVGEYYIWRQY
+6706 IWRQY
-6718 NGTTPANGMLG
+6718 NG
-6729 DLGIMIDGE
+6729 
-6738 WDTLTS
+6738 DTLS
-6744 SNYADEHKKISDEIA
+6744 YGMMGDVAVYDDEAGAWRIA
-6759 TNGYAVVAQPVYV
+6759 TGVADHNIIRQQLESPQGYAVVAQPVTV
-6772 TFTIGA
+6772 TITVGA
-6778 EEGFTFDDAV
+6778 QEGFV
-6788 QGGGTGGGT
+6788 PSGSTGGGT

-6844 MPESGVIVDGDT
+6844 MPESGVIVDGGT

-6939 FGAYLAAK
+6939 FGSYLAAK
-6947 GYETGAAIKVYV
+6947 GYENGDEITVY
-6959 TTENGEEEKDATV
+6959 TTDSPVPVRATV

-6997 IVEIDDK
+6997 IVEIDDV
-7004 QYSANVPVIVL
+7004 QYSVNVPVIVL

-7022 ELLLDES
+7022 ELLLNEG

-7046 VSEGQVVEVTY
+7046 VGEGQVVEVTY

-7066 ITVYNLYAFADDNPF
+7066 ITVYNLYAFADNNPF

-7102 VSAQADGGDAY
+7102 VSAQKDGGDAY

-7173 LGGIA
+7173 LGGTA
-7178 DGTYEPFA
+7178 KGTYEPFA
-7186 PYDNMFN
+7186 PYKNMTLAS
-7193 GDDKLT
+7193 GGEI
-7199 ALSATSGLSAFG
+7199 LSTPYGTQGSNLSSDITF
-7211 EKGDVIVYIDG
+7211 YIDG
-7222 RYVLK
+7222 RYV
-7227 AEADELTSP
+7227 ASVGFDAADYP
-7236 LEGYEAA
+7236 GYTVLADDGV
-7243 QYKRLDGTY
+7243 KREY
-7252 NRGSGTSY
+7252 VRGSGTSY
-7260 VLAAGDEGD
+7260 TLVTGDTTAAT
-7269 YVFIYAAEYKL
+7269 YYFIYGAKDKL
-7280 SADELT
+7280 KTSELT
-7286 ADASAVSYNYNGG
+7286 WNHSGISYNYNGG
-7299 RRNITVNIQH
+7299 LRRTSASVNANGITGTVTVPI
-7309 NGLKDVILGALTMP
+7309 
-7323 VWIVSGKVASIEGM
+7323 WIVSGRIKSVDALYFNED
-7337 KFELGGQTDLSGG
+7337 GQDGLLAVGSTLSV
-7350 SNSLSIDPF
+7350 DPF
-7359 DLDGSIT
+7359 AGIDLTALAAEGS
-7366 DAVEGGYKYFP
+7366 EHYKYFP
-7377 NILTLNTIE
+7377 SSVDVTTT
-7386 DDATGISYVIRDV
+7386 DGCKISGLG
-7399 AVTWS
+7399 VTWS
-7404 NLGSIRVAYGG
+7404 NLGSIRNTYRGGVYSARLTVPAVTSEGGATSYVA
-7415 NDYDAR
+7415 
-7421 FTIGKTDAFGAQGFT
+7421 AQGFT

-7454 PNNGTLP
+7454 PNNGALP

-7466 DKNPTPSDYID
+7466 DQGTATSYID

-7500 NDEESGRVE
+7500 NDEESGSVE
-7509 KTFTTDGQDGY
+7509 KTFTTDGQGGY

-7557 YLVTRKVVSR
+7557 YLVTRKLVNN
-7567 IYATKGLSDRDK
+7567 ITGTKGGDWSSDV
-7579 PAEEEEINSDTLWF
+7579 NTTVGSDLGRAST
-7593 TFGTDPDADGFGTV
+7593 
-7607 NGGDSDK
+7607 
-7614 AYYSNGTYVIDP
+7614 TYAIDP
-7626 FIPSTQSLP
+7626 FTPDTQSLP
-7635 TGWNVTFALSKPVLG
+7635 TGWKVTFALSNPVLEG
-7650 ENGVVTWQPVENGE
+7650 GVVTDWTDAGTEE
-7664 SQSYSYITT
+7664 QSYSYITT
-7673 IMPSTAAVTADVANS
+7673 IMPSTAAMTAENAAN
-7688 ADGKPNAGDAT
+7688 GKPDAGDVT

-7704 GQRLRIPVSITGS
+7704 GQRIRIPVSITGK
-7717 MATGTD
+7717 T
-7723 TPGRSNSTLT
+7723 T
-7733 SRVAGTNGDVNVVWY
+7733 SANPTSSGNVLQSKVDGVTVVWH
-7748 GRVRITYNI
+7748 GTVSISYNNGK
-7757 DNTAEY
+7757 NTATY
-7763 WVTLT
+7763 DVTFS
-7768 DPTGNGIAIEGIE
+7768 DPTGADITVEAIE
-7781 GRTVEYYL
+7781 GRTASYTL
-7789 TAYVGA
+7789 TPYIGA
-7795 VINASGK
+7795 VINAAGK
-7802 VLDSVDGVPAGTA
+7802 VLDWNGDVPAANRIGT
-7815 STRVSFSVS
+7815 TVSFSV
-7824 GTTITDIDWADPL
+7824 
-7837 P
+7837 

>member
-33 TPTIP
+33 APTIP

-110 NSELLLELWQANDD
+110 NSELLLELWQANDE

-415 IQKILD
+415 IQQILD

-445 NAGTNLLIEITGE
+445 NAGTNLLIEITGA

-516 LDSVG
+516 LASVG

-531 GDDESSVTDE
+531 GEDESSVTDE

-858 NEALSADGTGSGD
+858 NEALSADGTGSGN

-984 DSYIESVPDD
+984 GSYIEPVPDD

-1117 VIAGSDSGGEG
+1117 VIAGSGSGGEG

-1392 IGGGIAVPDIDLGSL
+1392 IGGGIVVPDIDLGSL

-1788 SVGISIKDPYIT
+1788 SVGVSIDKPYIT
-1800 NSESDNVSD
+1800 NSKSDNVSG

-2355 GASADVTT
+2355 SASADVTT

-3157 TVIAA
+3157 TIIAA

-3606 AALEGTYKFYVA
+3606 AELEGTYKFYVA

-3639 DDIYVVY
+3639 DDISVVY
-3646 PSDEQKPFI
+3646 SSGEQKPFI

-3773 PANGDYYLFIHV
+3773 PANGDYYLFIYV

-3816 GKGDYARLGTTS
+3816 GMGDYARLGTTS

-3838 FDSNVENYDT
+3838 FDSDVDYDGLTENEY
-3848 LKDTYH
+3848 Y

-3864 SSGDPEKDYDK
+3864 KAPEGTEKVYDK
-3875 DDVHF
+3875 EDVHF
-3880 VYDEATGTFMS
+3880 VYDEAAGTFMS
-3891 VADYLAANSLDS
+3891 VADYLAANSLAS

-3943 LTEDEWT
+3943 LTEDEWGDK
-3950 SANLGELPEDKYVLV
+3950 NLGELPDEAYVLV
-3965 RGKYVPYDKDN
+3965 RGKYVAFDANN
-3976 TTHNGLTKYYAYANS
+3976 TTHAGLTKYYAYANS

-4117 LLNDN
+4117 LLNDK

-4129 GDGASEAITAA
+4129 GGGASEAITAA
-4140 DGTDLGDT
+4140 DKTDLGDT

-4295 SEATE
+4295 GEATE

-4308 AKFVFNDDIAYDL
+4308 AKFVFNDDPAYDV
-4321 FKDSSARTSYPAS
+4321 FVSSAARNSYEES
-4334 ERYAEVPA
+4334 ERYAAIPE
-4342 GYVALDGAEQYNWAK
+4342 GYIVLDDAADYEWVK
-4357 DNATLY
+4357 DNASGTQLY
-4363 YFRYSLTGSGRMI
+4363 YYSYSFTSGRATMYTVN
-4376 AISGNDVNNITNSER
+4376 SSQVGNMSNGIR
-4391 FLSAY
+4391 FVDY
-4396 GIAGQDGYAKL
+4396 DIPGQNVGYAKL
-4407 YVSAED
+4407 YINYNLLSSEQRSKALVQF
-4413 ASTATDEG
+4413 G
-4421 LFDAE
+4421 LTE
-4426 TIAGSENV
+4426 SEVNSV
-4434 QYVLDAN
+4434 RYTRDSQ

-4452 YKTLLSLNID
+4452 YKTLLALD
-4462 KLIEQLGNKDES
+4462 LEDLIAGIGGSDES

-4515 TRQMSRLMATDS
+4515 TRQMSRLMETDS

-4581 AALLGAILGGASIYL
+4581 VALLGAILGGASIYL
-4596 EIAIDTNFFGDRIE
+4596 EIAIDTNFFGERIE
-4610 DAQPIKIW
+4610 GAQPIKIW

-4632 SPDLGRVIGSAVYN
+4632 APDLGRVIGSAVYN

-4672 LLSGIAGG
+4672 LLSGITGG

-4749 EEDLELLPTFTVTS
+4749 KEDLELLPTFTVTS

-4887 EESYVNSDAF
+4887 EESYVNSGAF
-4897 TQSATGAYVLVNAD
+4897 TQSDTGAYVLVNAD

-4990 VPTDVEFKD
+4990 VPDDVKFQD

-5242 ASIDIHH
+5242 ASIDIDH
-5249 LYLGTEALYN
+5249 LYLGTEALYD

-5277 VIGTEGEIEFTT
+5277 VTGTEGEIKFTT

-5342 LVSPDKNDSSTWGGL
+5342 LVSPDKGDSNTWGGL

-5394 RGSEAEYDAYGG
+5394 RDNEAEYNAYGG

-5421 GKVAAGGNGYYALDK
+5421 GKVASDGNGYYALDK
-5436 EEGTYADTVTT
+5436 EEGTYADTPTA
-5447 WENGGYSQY
+5447 WEDGKQY

-5585 TAYANTAADET
+5585 TAYADTAADET

-5608 ESLPSASVSLG
+5608 EALPSASVSLG
-5619 INVAE
+5619 INIAE

-5725 LLQNILDGLNANL
+5725 LITNILDGLNASLAL
-5738 SLTVDKRGESIV
+5738 SVDKEGIIGVQSTSVMENNWNWVAADGKAGVTLTGSTIYTTYSKDSAIFGWTEKQGHMLVLTVDAEHPEMSSESNRSVDLTV
-5750 QSTTRWDDEFLGAG
+5750 QFGNGSLCIDDISAG
-5764 SDFVGVKTNLRS
+5764 PAWGDL
-5776 SVTAVSTSGLFNVAA
+5776 AGLFARTIYSVI
-5791 NGGPL
+5791 NG
-5796 SGDVAAFSDFML
+5796 
-5808 KLDVTAKHPHID
+5808 I
-5820 TTMRGVDT
+5820 
-5828 VDLDVYFGNNNLWIN
+5828 
-5843 DIGIDLGAAGDIIGI
+5843 DIGSALNLGELIGG
-5858 FASNLLNWIN
+5858 L
-5868 IGNFISPET
+5868 
-5877 GTLFSFAYS
+5877 AYS

-5891 AWSTNNPVATTASD
+5891 SWSTSNPVATTASD
-5905 DNVAKT
+5905 GTAST
-5911 SADWAYGFDNDDL
+5911 AADEIP
-5924 SDADVWTSPSAE
+5924 ADTHTGLTYTYADMHNANMRWSGNGNQGSG
-5936 TNRDEPYKRND
+5936 NSYEPYVRQYGQD
-5947 AASEYSYPLNLTGLI
+5947 LNSILNGLV
-5962 EKVTVNLFNGEG
+5962 ERVEVNLFNRNG
-5974 YQPYLAD
+5974 YQPYLSKMPD
-5981 MVGTSLGAGLD
+5981 YTGTETKETDS
-5992 ASLISIK
+5992 SLISVK
-5999 IELNKYA
+5999 IELSKDG
-6006 YNELLV
+6006 YNELMIYV
-6012 FLYTTILSLMH
+6012 YTMLLGI
-6023 VNIDTNA
+6023 IQEYADTSTTVLF
-6030 KGVNYF
+6030 GVKADEN
-6036 SYLGGNMWEDDGVH
+6036 DVDGRN
-6050 LARHQG
+6050 LIRHAYAVDG
-6056 TDRQFVI
+6056 SSITTSSII
-6063 SNLFRELDS
+6063 SNLFRELDA
-6072 IAYMDNLSEQQ
+6072 IDNNANLTAHE
-6083 KTERRVRLLDPYVRS
+6083 KTVKKSSLMSYYAQSLPYALGVWLLESGTLLDLGALS
-6098 LPIGLLQW
+6098 GLLGAARPIIGNITV
-6106 LLYDALSSVGDGII
+6106 LLG
-6120 SNNAP
+6120 
-6125 YIGYLTG
+6125 T
-6132 SALGDLTLVIA
+6132 
-6143 NILPPFADMDANA
+6143 ILPTFASYDEGIP
-6156 VNPSLNLYIDLAPE
+6156 NPSLNIYIDLAPE
-6170 STFYGES
+6170 SSFYGINR
-6177 ADKEIVPGIQ
+6177 EIAPGIQ
-6187 SIELMVNAEK
+6187 AIELMVNAEK
-6197 YGDGRNLRQSYTNED
+6197 YGGGKSLRQSPNVE
-6212 GEKAYRNGEI
+6212 G
-6222 YYTIDESAELQN
+6222 TIEYGGTGGSFEE
-6234 MVDAYVLAINPSN
+6234 AYVLAINPLN
-6247 LSADE
+6247 LLDE
-6252 DDLTYTG
+6252 G
-6259 KGLVSFL
+6259 SEGEGLASFL

-6273 LSFSSGTQLT
+6273 MSADVS
-6283 SDQLTQL
+6283 
-6290 RDGNTYITV
+6290 NAYINV
-6299 SDIGSKAAQLHGIS
+6299 SDIGAKEAQLYGVGDGPIS
-6313 SAEGSLNAGF
+6313 GTLNADF

-6332 NVQLVSPNNP
+6332 NVQIVSTNQP

-6419 VSPVDSD
+6419 VSPVGSND

-6438 VKLPDLVRIKFT
+6438 VKLPDLVKIKFT

-6484 NVYYMKHETFDANGA
+6484 NVYMRHETFDANGA

-6513 STETSVY
+6513 STATDVY

-6531 TTDGT
+6531 TDGN

-6551 NADITVPGNLPVG
+6551 NVDITVPGNLPVG

-6628 GSTTTQADAFNFSNW
+6628 GSTTTQENAFNFSNW

-6665 DYLDDTLLGVFSNG
+6665 DYLDDTLIGVFSNN

-6684 RGFNTTALNG
+6684 RGFNTSALDG

-6729 DLGIMIDGE
+6729 DLGIMIDGV

-6744 SNYADEHKKISDEIA
+6744 SNYADEHKNISNEIA

-6797 DEGGEQGGEVTT
+6797 DEGGEQGGEITT

-6877 NVALLTATSGSTREE
+6877 NVALLTATSGGTRIE

-6901 NADVNAG
+6901 NDDVNAG
-6908 VEALEATAGYVTGIV
+6908 VGALEATAGYVTGIA

-6931 IDPFEYST
+6931 IDPFEYPT
-6939 FGAYLAAK
+6939 FAAYLEAK
-6947 GYETGAAIKVYV
+6947 GYENGDEITVY
-6959 TTENGEEEKDATV
+6959 TTDSPSVPVRATV

-6997 IVEIDDK
+6997 IVKIGDK
-7004 QYSANVPVIVL
+7004 QYSVNVPVIVL

-7022 ELLLDES
+7022 ELLLNEG

-7046 VSEGQVVEVTY
+7046 VGEDQVVEVTY
-7057 SRDTYLPTA
+7057 SRETYLPTA

-7081 TGQIRITFENGG
+7081 TGKIRITFENGG

-7102 VSAQADGGDAY
+7102 VSAQKDGGDAY
-7113 TDEYVP
+7113 TDEYVA
-7119 VSGIEIVRKNASS
+7119 VDGIEIVRKNASS

-7173 LGGIA
+7173 LGGTA
-7178 DGTYEPFA
+7178 EGYEPFA
-7186 PYDNMFN
+7186 PYKNMFN
-7193 GDDKLT
+7193 GVDELP
-7199 ALSATSGLSAFG
+7199 ALSATSGLIAFG

-7280 SADELT
+7280 SAGELT

-7309 NGLKDVILGALTMP
+7309 NGIEDVILGALTMP

-7359 DLDGSIT
+7359 DLEGSIT

-7466 DKNPTPSDYID
+7466 DQGTATSYID

-7500 NDEESGRVE
+7500 NDEESGSVE
-7509 KTFTTDGQDGY
+7509 KTFTTGQGDY

-7567 IYATKGLSDRDK
+7567 IHATKGLSDRDK
-7579 PAEEEEINSDTLWF
+7579 PAEGEKINANTLWF

-7635 TGWNVTFALSKPVLG
+7635 TGWNVTFALSNPVLEG
-7650 ENGVVTWQPVENGE
+7650 GVVTGWTDEGTE
-7664 SQSYSYITT
+7664 EQSYSYITT

-7704 GQRLRIPVSITGS
+7704 GQRLRIPVSIKGNGATDNVSVDDDARTLPSRTAGGS
-7717 MATGTD
+7717 
-7723 TPGRSNSTLT
+7723 
-7733 SRVAGTNGDVNVVWY
+7733 NVVWY
-7748 GRVRITYNI
+7748 GTMTVRYNLDASNNYCEAVYNVI
-7757 DNTAEY
+7757 FTSPDGEDIVLSGQA
-7763 WVTLT
+7763 
-7768 DPTGNGIAIEGIE
+7768 
-7781 GRTVEYYL
+7781 GRYVEYNL

-7795 VINASGK
+7795 VIDVSGN
-7802 VLDSVDGVPAGTA
+7802 VLDWENDVPAA
-7815 STRVSFSVS
+7815 RISSVTISSKVDNS
-7824 GTTITDIDWADPL
+7824 GVTQWGSQYDTDK
-7837 P
+7837 

>member
-110 NSELLLELWQANDD
+110 NSELLLELWQANDE

-415 IQKILD
+415 IQQILD

-516 LDSVG
+516 LASVG

-858 NEALSADGTGSGD
+858 NEALSADGTGSGN

-984 DSYIESVPDD
+984 GSYIESVPDD

-1062 VPEGENRTEL
+1062 VPEGENRTQL

-1088 SAGTLYVDAGT
+1088 SAGTLYVDAGA

-1253 NNQFSAEGLELDS
+1253 NNQFSAAGLELDS

-1596 SAIIAN
+1596 SAIMGN

-1679 ISTVIEMV
+1679 ISTVIEKV

-1699 EGASEAVTASDATAQ
+1699 EGASEAVTASDVTAQ

-1746 AFAGTDVDIDSIF
+1746 AVAGTDVDIDSIF

-1788 SVGISIKDPYIT
+1788 SVGVSIDKPYIT
-1800 NSESDNVSD
+1800 NSKSDNVSG

-2355 GASADVTT
+2355 SASADVTT

-2647 GIEIEFG
+2647 GIKIEFG

-2668 TKTPAAYDGQGKAYT
+2668 TKTPAEYDGQGKAYT

-2780 SEIAVELYNLSSEA
+2780 SEIAVELYNLSSET

-3157 TVIAA
+3157 TIIAA

-3218 EELDLVTFIQLVM
+3218 EELDLVTFIELVM

-3251 NVDDLFGLEDFLNF
+3251 NVEDLFGLEDFLNF

-3285 LGVYLSLGDAD
+3285 LGVYLSLGDAE
-3296 GVKYD
+3296 GVTYTD
-3301 AKKHEGQQR
+3301 EHEGQQR

-3322 GYVDGDYV
+3322 GYVGGDYV

-3356 ENGKFVRENAGLYV
+3356 ENGDKARESAGLYV

-3389 FIGGMMGQEVSLDG
+3389 FIGGLMGPEASLDG

-3606 AALEGTYKFYVA
+3606 AELEGTYKFYVA

-3646 PSDEQKPFI
+3646 PSGEQKPFI

-3816 GKGDYARLGTTS
+3816 GRGDYARLGTTS

-3848 LKDTYH
+3848 LEDTYY

-3864 SSGDPEKDYDK
+3864 SSGNPEKDYEK

-3891 VADYLAANSLDS
+3891 VADYLAANSLAS

-3943 LTEDEWT
+3943 LTEDEWK
-3950 SANLGELPEDKYVLV
+3950 SKNLGELPDEAYVLV
-3965 RGKYVPYDKDN
+3965 RGKYVPYDEHN
-3976 TTHNGLTKYYAYANS
+3976 TTHNGLTPYYAYANS

-4033 NETDYNSLYV
+4033 DETYASLYV

-4122 IDLGSIF
+4122 IDIGSIF

-4357 DNATLY
+4357 DKVTLY

-4376 AISGNDVNNITNSER
+4376 AISGNDVSSITNSER

-4396 GIAGQDGYAKL
+4396 GIDGQDGYAKL

-4413 ASTATDEG
+4413 ASNATEG

-4505 DLTFR
+4505 DLTFS

-4596 EIAIDTNFFGDRIE
+4596 EIAIDTNFFGERIE
-4610 DAQPIKIW
+4610 GAQPIKIW

-4632 SPDLGRVIGSAVYN
+4632 APDLGRVIGSAVYN

-4657 FANGLKLEGMLNLGE
+4657 FADGLKLEGMLNLGE
-4672 LLSGIAGG
+4672 LLSGITGG

-4686 VTAADGSFVIDIED
+4686 VTAADSSFVIDIGD

-4713 LNLLVGQVL
+4713 LNLLVGQAL

-4737 AGLIKALVPEFP
+4737 AGLIEALVPEFP

-4777 SLALQVQLGVR
+4777 SLALQVQLGIR
-4788 GGFDDIATEGEVSD
+4788 GGFDDFATVKEVYD

-4816 DDNLDE
+4816 DGNLNE

-4837 TTYAEGGDKVVLSTK
+4837 TTYAEGDNVVLSTK
-4852 DYALAAFASPEQIWL
+4852 DYALAAFASPEEIWL
-4867 GTRYEMSVADGK
+4867 GTRYEMSVANGE
-4879 LVFTDKSY
+4879 LVFTAISY
-4887 EESYVNSDAF
+4887 KDSYVTSGAF
-4897 TQSATGAYVLVNAD
+4897 TQSATGAYVLVNAED
-4911 DNLSSYEGE
+4911 DLSSYEGE

-4940 GKTADEVDPS
+4940 GKTADEVETS
-4950 SRYSLDASKIVG
+4950 RRYSLDASKIVG

-4968 DVNIALELG
+4968 DVTIALELG

-4990 VPTDVEFKD
+4990 VPTATDVEFQD
-4999 VLEASI
+4999 VLKASI

-5242 ASIDIHH
+5242 ASIDIGH
-5249 LYLGTEALYN
+5249 LYLGTEALYD

-5277 VIGTEGEIEFTT
+5277 VTGTEGEIKFTT

-5342 LVSPDKNDSSTWGGL
+5342 LVSPDKGDSNTWGGL

-5394 RGSEAEYDAYGG
+5394 RDNEAEYNAYGG

-5421 GKVAAGGNGYYALDK
+5421 GKVASDGNGYYALDK
-5436 EEGTYADTVTT
+5436 EEGTYADTPTA
-5447 WENGGYSQY
+5447 WEDGKQY

-5585 TAYANTAADET
+5585 TAYADTAADET

-5608 ESLPSASVSLG
+5608 EALPSASVSLG

-5725 LLQNILDGLNANL
+5725 LITNILDGLNA
-5738 SLTVDKRGESIV
+5738 SLGISIDKQGQMIV
-5750 QSTTRWDDEFLGAG
+5750 NSTGTG
-5764 SDFVGVKTNLRS
+5764 
-5776 SVTAVSTSGLFNVAA
+5776 
-5791 NGGPL
+5791 
-5796 SGDVAAFSDFML
+5796 
-5808 KLDVTAKHPHID
+5808 HID
-5820 TTMRGVDT
+5820 HVAVVTKANSKGSFKLTGMSQYVSEGPSGTMGSVPDGYMLVLNGNATHTESYRDNEMR
-5828 VDLDVYFGNNNLWIN
+5828 LSIYFGNNSLWMGGINLGGGSAGLIQTLL
-5843 DIGIDLGAAGDIIGI
+5843 GILNGWELGSLFDLPG
-5858 FASNLLNWIN
+5858 LL
-5868 IGNFISPET
+5868 G
-5877 GTLFSFAYS
+5877 GLAYS

-5891 AWSTNNPVATTASD
+5891 SWNTENPVATTAS
-5905 DNVAKT
+5905 NGQPEASYT
-5911 SADWAYGFDNDDL
+5911 EES
-5924 SDADVWTSPSAE
+5924 SAE
-5936 TNRDEPYKRND
+5936 TAADVIPDIPDPDDRAAWTNSNNAYSGRVDDFYKVDVSTD
-5947 AASEYSYPLNLTGLI
+5947 AEGNPVYTSTYSYALQLNNLV
-5962 EKVTVNLFNGEG
+5962 EKVTVNLFNSNG
-5974 YQPYLAD
+5974 YQPYLSNMTD
-5981 MVGTSLGAGLD
+5981 LTGAPVSDTD
-5992 ASLISIK
+5992 ASLISVK
-5999 IELNKYA
+5999 AELSKQG
-6006 YNELLV
+6006 YNELMIYV
-6012 FLYTTILSLMH
+6012 YTMLLSLIH
-6023 VNIDTNA
+6023 GDSDVNANWADYFHYDADTA
-6030 KGVNYF
+6030 
-6036 SYLGGNMWEDDGVH
+6036 
-6050 LARHQG
+6050 LARHGYQHDAG
-6056 TDRQFVI
+6056 IADNNDYYYTYTI

-6072 IAYMDNLSEQQ
+6072 IQGNSAAAT
-6083 KTERRVRLLDPYVRS
+6083 KARVDLLTPYVKT
-6098 LPIGLLQW
+6098 LPFALLNWLVHDMAGISRDALRAIGL
-6106 LLYDALSSVGDGII
+6106 VGGTLDMTLFP
-6120 SNNAP
+6120 S
-6125 YIGYLTG
+6125 
-6132 SALGDLTLVIA
+6132 LGNITTLVA
-6143 NILPPFADMDANA
+6143 TALPPFADMGDDSMP
-6156 VNPSLNLYIDLAPE
+6156 NPSINIYIDLAPE
-6170 STFYGES
+6170 KSMYGI
-6177 ADKEIVPGIQ
+6177 DREIVPGIQ
-6187 SIELMVNAEK
+6187 AIELMVNAEK
-6197 YGDGRNLRQSYTNED
+6197 YGGGRNLRQGDVT
-6212 GEKAYRNGEI
+6212 GEI
-6222 YYTIDESAELQN
+6222 FTDGSSSGGN
-6234 MVDAYVLAINPSN
+6234 FDNAYVLAINPLN
-6247 LSADE
+6247 LIQSGSE
-6252 DDLTYTG
+6252 N

-6273 LSFSSGTQLT
+6273 MSADVS
-6283 SDQLTQL
+6283 
-6290 RDGNTYITV
+6290 NAYINV
-6299 SDIGSKAAQLHGIS
+6299 SDIGTKAAQLYGVGDGPIS
-6313 SAEGSLNAGF
+6313 GTLNADF

-6351 SAVDLSAPHSFVDE
+6351 SAIDLSAPHSFVDE
-6365 DENGYC
+6365 DGNGYC

-6438 VKLPDLVRIKFT
+6438 VKLPDLVKIKFT

-6462 IFGTQRFDD
+6462 IFGTQRFDE

-6484 NVYYMKHETFDANGA
+6484 NVYMKHETFDANGA
-6499 STGVEYGFYPADSV
+6499 STGVTYGFYPADSV
-6513 STETSVY
+6513 STETDVY
-6520 TLQVYPAYVAY
+6520 TVQVYPAYVAY
-6531 TTDGT
+6531 TDGT
-6536 TVSVGDTT
+6536 TESVGDTT

-6615 VTVDGDTTYANNT
+6615 VTVDGDTYYANNT

-6643 SNLKEKLSGYMD
+6643 SNLKEKLSSYMD
-6655 AGESWQKALN
+6655 AGESWQQALN
-6665 DYLDDTLLGVFSNG
+6665 AYLDATLLKVFSNN

-6684 RGFNTTALNG
+6684 QGFNTSALDG

-6729 DLGIMIDGE
+6729 DLGRMIDGK

-6744 SNYADEHKKISDEIA
+6744 SNYASEHEKISNEIA
-6759 TNGYAVVAQPVYV
+6759 TNGYAAVAQPVYV

-6797 DEGGEQGGEVTT
+6797 DEGGEQGGEITT

-6877 NVALLTATSGSTREE
+6877 NVALLTATSGSTRTE

-6931 IDPFEYST
+6931 IDPFTYST
-6939 FGAYLAAK
+6939 FGKYLEAYLEAR
-6947 GYETGAAIKVYV
+6947 GYETGGAIDVY
-6959 TTENGEEEKDATV
+6959 TTDSPNKPVSATV

-6983 AMPLAGGRYDDHCI
+6983 AMPLAGGRYDDHGI
-6997 IVEIDDK
+6997 IVEIDGV
-7004 QYSANVPVIVL
+7004 QYSVNVPVIVL

-7022 ELLLDES
+7022 ELLLNEG
-7029 FELVNEY
+7029 FKLVNEY

-7046 VSEGQVVEVTY
+7046 VGGDQVVEVTY
-7057 SRDTYLPTA
+7057 SRETYLPTA
-7066 ITVYNLYAFADDNPF
+7066 ITVYNLYAFADNNPF

-7093 EQVDYAFDY
+7093 EQVDYPFAY

-7113 TDEYVP
+7113 TDEYVD
-7119 VSGIEIVRKNASS
+7119 VDGIEIVRKNASS

-7173 LGGIA
+7173 LGGTA
-7178 DGTYEPFA
+7178 EGYEPFA
-7186 PYDNMFN
+7186 PYKNMFN
-7193 GDDKLT
+7193 GVDELP
-7199 ALSATSGLSAFG
+7199 ALSATSGLIAFG

-7280 SADELT
+7280 SAGELT

-7309 NGLKDVILGALTMP
+7309 NGIEDVILGALTMP

-7359 DLDGSIT
+7359 DLEGSIT

-7466 DKNPTPSDYID
+7466 DQGTATSYID

-7500 NDEESGRVE
+7500 NDEESGSVE
-7509 KTFTTDGQDGY
+7509 KTFTTGQGDY

-7567 IYATKGLSDRDK
+7567 IHATKGLSDRDK
-7579 PAEEEEINSDTLWF
+7579 PAEGEKINANTLWF

-7635 TGWNVTFALSKPVLG
+7635 TGWNVTFALSNPVLEG
-7650 ENGVVTWQPVENGE
+7650 GVVTGWTDEGTE
-7664 SQSYSYITT
+7664 EQSYSYITT

-7802 VLDSVDGVPAGTA
+7802 VIDSTDGVPAGTA

-7824 GTTITDIDWADPL
+7824 GTTITDIPWADPL

>member
-19 GMLVACDQTGGNSG
+19 GMLVACDRTDGNSG

-110 NSELLLELWQANDD
+110 NSELLLELWQANDE

-415 IQKILD
+415 IQQILD

-516 LDSVG
+516 LASVG

-531 GDDESSVTDE
+531 GEDESSVTDE

-1198 GYLLA
+1198 GYLLDA
-1203 GEVKVGDMATV
+1203 NVSIGDMADIE
-1214 NISLSGLGLGIG
+1214 ISLSGLGLGIG
-1226 EGIFDNSVLPAEF
+1226 EGIFNNSVLPAEF

-1326 SLEFTL
+1326 SLEFGL

-1537 DSNAI
+1537 DGNAI

-1602 LALELGIEISDDLRL
+1602 LALELGIEIADDLRL

-1788 SVGISIKDPYIT
+1788 SVGVSIDKPYIT
-1800 NSESDNVSD
+1800 NSKSDNVSG

-1837 RYSADATYQEV
+1837 RYSADATYQKV
-1848 DNPEEY
+1848 DNPDAY
-1854 PVTDRYTQLP
+1854 ANSDRYTQLS
-1864 DGAFV
+1864 DGSFV
-1869 QDNEGTF
+1869 QDNDGDY
-1876 VRAGYSLSDII
+1876 VRRAVTLSEII

-1892 MPAIGDALG
+1892 MPAIADAFG

-1957 PKLDTLTILNAL
+1957 PEFDTLAILNAL

-1974 IIFNPETGSTADVAI
+1974 IIFNPETGSNADVAI

-1996 YVDLERLGGPKIS
+1996 YVDLEGLGGPKIS
-2009 ARLFDILAAMDV
+2009 ARLFDILAEMDV
-2021 RPFGEGGSEAVT
+2021 SPFGEGGSEAVT
-2033 ADENSGDGSGST
+2033 ADENSGDGSGNT

-2092 SNLIGN
+2092 SNLVGN
-2098 IVSLIVGNDEEYSF
+2098 IVSLIVGNGEEYSF

-2122 CVSLVLGGGNIVIE
+2122 RVSLVLGGGNIAIE
-2136 VAAESDKGFDIEI
+2136 VAAQSDTGFSIAV
-2149 STQAGIVIDV
+2149 STEAGITIDV
-2159 ATQDDTLLSAREIST
+2159 ATQDDTLLSSRERST
-2174 YTDVTDLVFSI
+2174 YVDMTDLVLNI
-2185 INLVNGG
+2185 IDLVNGE
-2192 TIEGG
+2192 TTDGG

-2203 VTFSLSGMAR
+2203 VTFSLSGMAQ

-2250 FRLSVAADLGAIN
+2250 FRLSVAADLGAID
-2263 FAALTGETPDWDA
+2263 FASLTGDTPDWDA
-2276 FLNGVDANGNP
+2276 FLEN
-2287 ITDLNTIEV
+2287 TDLDTIEV

-2309 EQDNVLGGIYISN
+2309 EQDNVLGGIYISR
-2322 GKLYL
+2322 GRLYL

-2339 SYVSNFLQ
+2339 SYVPNFLQ

-2455 AADDGEY
+2455 AAEDGEY

-2498 GGTYYVKEADG
+2498 VGTYYVKEADG

-2514 VAGHRYSHYETVN
+2514 VAGHRYSYYETETYSLAAEGVTGSFVKLVALDTDDREI
-2527 YAESDIGS
+2527 YLESDKYVFYTPAENGTYKVVSS
-2535 LVKIIGEDRYFDM
+2535 LDDEV
-2548 SRTAFYSRIGDSDD
+2548 SGDS
-2562 YILVTDIDSAA
+2562 V
-2573 KDNLY
+2573 Y
-2578 VREGSNH
+2578 VIYDGMYR
-2585 YQLEYKVEGE
+2585 QLEYTGEGE
-2595 TAELKT
+2595 TAEVNT
-2601 YVRQFGYVR
+2601 YVRQLGYVR

-2668 TKTPAAYDGQGKAYT
+2668 TKTPAKYDGTQDKAYT

-2695 AQEGGEYYYDVPLM
+2695 SPQTGEEYYYDVSLA
-2709 PFYDSVVTVGMSVEF
+2709 PFYNSVITVGMSVEF

-2780 SEIAVELYNLSSEA
+2780 SEIAVELYNLSSET

-2843 SIYDDVEVSGGS
+2843 SIYDDVEISGGS
-2855 SSEAITADDTDAD
+2855 SSEAITADDTSASDDERAD
-2868 EQVDDSLTSEDKVA
+2868 LTTEEKVA

-2908 IGGDPLGSLVY
+2908 IGDDPLGSLVY
-2919 EDLLGSLDVT
+2919 EDLLGGLDVVIDVSDGLDVSLD
-2929 IDLSDGVDVAL
+2929 LAL
-2940 DVALMLSGDRYEYA
+2940 ALTGDRYILVDNNASEA
-2954 ETTVETTEDR
+2954 TDDVL
-2964 YYTFKAEDD
+2964 YYVFKAGADG
-2973 SHKADAAGLFV
+2973 DAAGLFV
-2984 EEDGAFRPATKQ
+2984 YDTEEEVYRAANTQ
-2996 DAEAVK
+2996 DISAGTTT
-3002 YVRYEAVHTE
+3002 YVRYEAANVDGAWVYYTYTE
-3012 EGSWTFYEYKK
+3012 FDGTP
-3023 AADGEYVYDAAT
+3023 ADGTTYYRYDEAQDAYVAVG
-3035 RAYLPADAETDEN
+3035 ADEDT
-3048 ATRYT
+3048 TGVTLYT
-3053 RNAVDLGGGQ
+3053 RDNGTAASNLPVY
-3063 AIFRYVKGAEAN
+3063 AYVAGTSAN
-3075 PNAYNTELNLYV
+3075 PNDYDTELDLYV
-3087 GVNNID
+3087 GINNVD

-3157 TVIAA
+3157 TIIAA

-3296 GVKYD
+3296 GVEYD
-3301 AKKHEGQQR
+3301 ADKHEGQQR

-3322 GYVDGDYV
+3322 GYVDGKYV
-3330 LISEIEDYNEAVHG
+3330 LISEIEGYDEAVHG

-3356 ENGKFVRENAGLYV
+3356 ENGKFVRESAGLYV

-3507 GLNTATAEQIE
+3507 GLDTATAEQIE

-3524 AIEDTGADGDG
+3524 AISPTADG
-3535 MYYKTDAGY
+3535 MYYISSDGY
-3544 YELRSDMTAQEEEN
+3544 FALRSDMTAQEEEN

-3569 ETYLNVNGEY
+3569 EIYLNVNGEY

-3606 AALEGTYKFYVA
+3606 AELEGTYKFYVA

-3680 SYISRE
+3680 SYNNVGE
-3686 EAGEDAADYSF
+3686 GKGAYEAVELA
-3697 DYEKVDRLLYVPY
+3697 LYTPDSVINGD
-3710 VSEQGGLDIGSV
+3710 GGAEGND
-3722 YYLYYRGEYY
+3722 YLYYRGEYY
-3732 PIKIAE
+3732 QITL
-3738 DATSADEA
+3738 DALYTYVDGARQPVSDWSAF
-3746 ARSGVYSYEDGDYKA
+3746 VL
-3761 VTSSSWGAFCEN
+3761 N
-3773 PANGDYYLFIHV
+3773 PYAGNYYLHV
-3785 ESQLFSI
+3785 LVEGEGFDQYI
-3792 FEPITESDIY
+3792 VIEEDYVY
-3802 EAHDFGDDYRYVGK
+3802 EREVYKTVYRYVGE
-3816 GKGDYARLGTTS
+3816 GNGSYERLATTS

-3838 FDSNVENYDT
+3838 FDSNVDYDGLTENEY
-3848 LKDTYH
+3848 Y

-3864 SSGDPEKDYDK
+3864 TAPEGTEKVYDK
-3875 DDVHF
+3875 EDVHF

-3891 VADYLAANSLDS
+3891 VKDYLAENGPDS
-3903 LPEGTRVYDSEYINY
+3903 LGDKRVYDSEYINY

-3943 LTEDEWT
+3943 LTAKEW
-3950 SANLGELPEDKYVLV
+3950 ADKNLGKLPADAYVLV

-3976 TTHNGLTKYYAYANS
+3976 TTHNGLTPYYAYANS

-4106 KVDLSDYPLED
+4106 KVDLSAYPLED

-4122 IDLGSIF
+4122 IDIGSIF

-4140 DGTDLGDT
+4140 DKTDLGDT
-4148 NKATVLLNVF
+4148 SKATVLLNVF

-4269 LFTRNDDV
+4269 LFTRDDDV

-4308 AKFVFNDDIAYDL
+4308 AKFVFNDDPAYDV
-4321 FKDSSARTSYPAS
+4321 FVSSAARNSYEKS
-4334 ERYAEVPA
+4334 ERYAAIPEGFIV
-4342 GYVALDGAEQYNWAK
+4342 LDDAADYTWAT
-4357 DNATLY
+4357 NIGTQLY
-4363 YFRYSLTGSGRMI
+4363 YYSYSFTSGRATMYTVN
-4376 AISGNDVNNITNSER
+4376 SSQVGNMSNGIR
-4391 FLSAY
+4391 FVDY
-4396 GIAGQDGYAKL
+4396 GIDGQNVGYAKL
-4407 YVSAED
+4407 YINYNLLSSEQRSQALVQF
-4413 ASTATDEG
+4413 G
-4421 LFDAE
+4421 LTE
-4426 TIAGSENV
+4426 SEVNSV
-4434 QYVLDAN
+4434 RYTRDSQ

-4452 YKTLLSLNID
+4452 YKTLLALD
-4462 KLIEQLGNKDES
+4462 LEDLIAGIGGSDES

-4566 IAMLPDLLSNDEIDT
+4566 IAMLPDLLGGGEIDT
-4581 AALLGAILGGASIYL
+4581 AALLGAILGGANIYL
-4596 EIAIDTNFFGDRIE
+4596 EIAVDTNFFGEKIEDE

-4618 LLVDENLGA
+4618 LLVDENLDA
-4627 DVYIY
+4627 DIY
-4632 SPDLGRVIGSAVYN
+4632 LDTTGLGKVIGSV
-4646 EGSDEAVLGDL
+4646 GDGMTD
-4657 FANGLKLEGMLNLGE
+4657 FFGKLKLEGMLNLGE
-4672 LLSGIAGG
+4672 LLSGITGG

-4686 VTAADGSFVIDIED
+4686 VTAADSSFVIDIGD

-4788 GGFDDIATEGEVSD
+4788 GGFDDYAPLEDVVEVIER
-4802 ALKGVGADTVYGIN
+4802 LGADTVYGV
-4816 DDNLDE
+4816 DDISAYLGG
-4822 FIGTVRVTA
+4822 ITPV
-4831 TETDDG
+4831 DG
-4837 TTYAEGGDKVVLSTK
+4837 NKVVISTE
-4852 DYALAAFASPEQIWL
+4852 DYALAVYASPEEAWL
-4867 GTRYEMSVADGK
+4867 GDRYTLSGFNAEGHPEFT
-4879 LVFTDKSY
+4879 LVQDAY
-4887 EESYVNSDAF
+4887 AGAF
-4897 TQSATGAYVLVNAD
+4897 TQSDDGLYGILTEDLTSYQGVTGGQVTEGTYVTYEEGTYMLV
-4911 DNLSSYEGE
+4911 SRIE
-4920 GSKVNYTD
+4920 
-4928 KFMPLAN
+4928 
-4935 YLKLT
+4935 KLT
-4940 GKTADEVDPS
+4940 RETYSGA
-4950 SRYSLDASKIVG
+4950 RYSFDEDAVTG
-4962 EYVKLG
+4962 EYIKLG
-4968 DVNIALELG
+4968 DVTIALELG
-4977 DLGVTLNEEFSEP
+4977 DLGLTLNEEFSAPLDDEGY
-4990 VPTDVEFKD
+4990 TDVMKSS
-4999 VLEASI
+4999 L
-5005 RLSTSIDIGFH
+5005 RLSTSVDVGFY
-5016 GTSPADIDLGALADL
+5016 GKTGAGIDLGSIADL
-5031 IFGIDAIKTALGV
+5031 IFGIDALKSALGV
-5044 ELTNNSLDVSV
+5044 ELTNNSLDVNI
-5055 TGELGNADRAYFNV
+5055 TGDLGNADAPYFNI
-5069 RLDAWFDLRG
+5069 RLDAWFDLG
-5079 GLQVR
+5079 TGKLQVK
-5084 LTVGRYDETETGA
+5084 LEVGRYDYNNGGVLDTMLA
-5097 VELTTVIGVVLAD
+5097 VSLAD
-5110 DTLFADLS
+5110 DTLYADLS
-5118 GLLGTGVKGYISN
+5118 GLLGEGVQGRITG
-5131 LGVEELLFEALG
+5131 LGIEALLAEALG
-5143 GVLNTSAFEA
+5143 GLTGAGAQNAEA
-5153 TTATISDTE
+5153 TTATIADTAG
-5162 NMTLHDYAYLA
+5162 MTLHEYAYIA
-5173 VMINPGYFS
+5173 AMINPGYFS
-5182 LQLTLAT
+5182 LQLTLAAVE
-5189 IQAILA
+5189 AIIA
-5195 KVSADNPDLNLGD
+5195 KVGADNPDLNLGD
-5208 IELPDLGDIMIE
+5208 IDLPDLGDIMIE

-5235 KLSENFS
+5235 KLSEDFG
-5242 ASIDIHH
+5242 ASVDIHRV
-5249 LYLGTEALYN
+5249 YLGTEPIYS
-5259 TTIPVLD
+5259 TTS
-5266 AAGLPT
+5266 GLT
-5272 DESIS
+5272 
-5277 VIGTEGEIEFTT
+5277 GTEGMTADEKFA
-5289 KVVDDNTVDIAT
+5289 DYA
-5301 LPEEGEGEYYTYLY
+5301 LLY

-5321 LNPNLNVSA
+5321 LNPDLNISA
-5330 SAALSLTMTSEG
+5330 SASAEISMTSEG
-5342 LVSPDKNDSSTWGGL
+5342 LNPGDEG
-5357 GSYEEAKA
+5357 YE
-5365 KYDSSLAGW
+5365 DSLAGW

-5394 RGSEAEYDAYGG
+5394 IGAEADYNKYGG
-5406 PIYVLGD
+5406 PIYVLGE
-5413 DGVTYEEI
+5413 DGAYVEV
-5421 GKVAAGGNGYYALDK
+5421 GKVAAGGSGYHALKDD
-5436 EEGTYADTVTT
+5436 GTYDMDTVTT

-5463 ATFAANEVNLIIS
+5463 ATFAANEVNLTID

-5491 GGILFSDFRVSV
+5491 GGILFSDLKLSV
-5503 ELGAPFDSTVL
+5503 GLGSPFNRTII

-5524 SSAANNNIYTLVEDV
+5524 SDAANNNIYTLVEDV
-5539 EAGNLGAFNDAIY
+5539 ETGNLGAFNDAIY
-5552 INASGLGLG
+5552 IDASGLGLG
-5561 WIKFQ
+5561 KIKFQ
-5566 GLAGIF
+5566 GLAGVL

-5585 TAYANTAADET
+5585 SADAGSAADET

-5619 INVAE
+5619 INIAE
-5624 NYLGIGIDRNLI
+5624 NYVGIGIDRNLI

-5647 DFELPDVQS
+5647 GGISLPDVQS

-5661 TLGTTGLNSVTIESQ
+5661 TFGEVGLSSIAIDAE
-5676 LDPAGTGAIV
+5676 LDAAGTGAHIA
-5686 TLSDLQV
+5686 LSDLEV
-5693 SLSPFVDV
+5693 SLDPFVDV
-5701 DSLINEVKT
+5701 DSLVNQVAT
-5710 GYGGLTYSQTAGTMT
+5710 QFAGLTYSQTAGTMT

-5738 SLTVDKRGESIV
+5738 SLNIDKKAESIV
-5750 QSTTRWDDEFLGAG
+5750 QSTGAWG
-5764 SDFVGVKTNLRS
+5764 GLVGGGFDAVQVNRNSTV
-5776 SVTAVSTSGLFNVAA
+5776 SVTGSGGYHTPSDGAA
-5791 NGGPL
+5791 DDIPYDYMLYLTATARHPEITDN
-5796 SGDVAAFSDFML
+5796 SGIS
-5808 KLDVTAKHPHID
+5808 
-5820 TTMRGVDT
+5820 VDI
-5828 VDLDVYFGNNNLWIN
+5828 YFGNANLWIDN
-5843 DIGIDLGAAGDIIGI
+5843 LGLNLGGLENIDLIMNAINGMSLGSMLNG
-5858 FASNLLNWIN
+5858 LLNF
-5868 IGNFISPET
+5868 G
-5877 GTLFSFAYS
+5877 YS

-5891 AWSTNNPVATTASD
+5891 SWSPSNPVATTASD
-5905 DNVAKT
+5905 ETLNKT
-5911 SADWAYGFDNDDL
+5911 SYA
-5924 SDADVWTSPSAE
+5924 T
-5936 TNRDEPYKRND
+5936 T
-5947 AASEYSYPLNLTGLI
+5947 ASEVTDYTINWSNKYSGNANSTYTSTASSLALESLV
-5962 EKVTVNLFNGEG
+5962 EKVEVNLFNRNG
-5974 YQPYLAD
+5974 YQPYLSD
-5981 MVGTSLGAGLD
+5981 MPWVDQTLTEATD
-5992 ASLISIK
+5992 ASLLSVK
-5999 IELNKYA
+5999 VELSKDG
-6006 YNELLV
+6006 YNELMIFVYKMLFGLLQTAV
-6012 FLYTTILSLMH
+6012 
-6023 VNIDTNA
+6023 DTNA
-6030 KGVNYF
+6030 SSSAYF
-6036 SYLGGNMWEDDGVH
+6036 ALNSDANIE
-6050 LARHQG
+6050 RHWSDNRKY
-6056 TDRQFVI
+6056 TI
-6063 SNLFRELDS
+6063 SNLLRELDYIDS
-6072 IAYMDNLSEQQ
+6072 LSGSAHE
-6083 KTERRVRLLDPYVRS
+6083 KTVKKVELLEPYAES
-6098 LPIGLLQW
+6098 LPYAMAVWLIEDMLPQSLDQTIIDILMRASIGANAIGDVTLL
-6106 LLYDALSSVGDGII
+6106 LAG
-6120 SNNAP
+6120 
-6125 YIGYLTG
+6125 
-6132 SALGDLTLVIA
+6132 
-6143 NILPPFADMDANA
+6143 ILPPFASYDES
-6156 VNPSLNLYIDLAPE
+6156 VPNPSLNVYIDLAPE
-6170 STFYGES
+6170 SHDLYGI
-6177 ADKEIVPGIQ
+6177 DREIAPGIQ
-6187 SIELMVNAEK
+6187 AIELMVNAET
-6197 YGDGRNLRQSYTNED
+6197 STVETTNI
-6212 GEKAYRNGEI
+6212 NGVDTPSRGGKWLMQGSNVGQI
-6222 YYTIDESAELQN
+6222 WFDANESDPEGSSWHSSIQGG
-6234 MVDAYVLAINPSN
+6234 YVLSINPLN
-6247 LSADE
+6247 LIQPGSE
-6252 DDLTYTG
+6252 G
-6259 KGLVSFL
+6259 EGLASFI
-6266 EADHLNS
+6266 EADHLNGNLTTTGGVDVENVFIEVDDIGTKS
-6273 LSFSSGTQLT
+6273 ATMYSGTYTENGWNNT
-6283 SDQLTQL
+6283 SQIAT
-6290 RDGNTYITV
+6290 GN
-6299 SDIGSKAAQLHGIS
+6299 
-6313 SAEGSLNAGF
+6313 LNAGF

-6332 NVQLVSPNNP
+6332 NVQLVNP
-6342 HDVTVIWDA
+6342 AGAHDVTVVWDA
-6351 SAVDLSAPHSFVDE
+6351 SAIDLSAPQDGES
-6365 DENGYC
+6365 
-6371 DNCGLE
+6371 
-6377 KGDATLGAHG
+6377 
-6387 TQRLAGFVYGYAL
+6387 RLAGFVYGYAL

-6414 FTATE
+6414 YAFTGIYAYDT
-6419 VSPVDSD
+6419 SG
-6426 PSFSIDMSSAGN
+6426 SASQLSVEMDGGN
-6438 VKLPDLVRIKFT
+6438 VTLPDLAMINFT
-6450 SEGAT
+6450 QG
-6455 SGTNVSY
+6455 SY
-6462 IFGTQRFDD
+6462 VFGTQRFDD
-6471 AGNAQYAVLRSGS
+6471 AGNAQYAVLRNAGG
-6484 NVYYMKHETFDANGA
+6484 NYQFKVTDANGNVTYSYHA
-6499 STGVEYGFYPADSV
+6499 LGTS
-6513 STETSVY
+6513 STETTTY
-6520 TLQVYPAYVAY
+6520 ELALYPAYVAY
-6531 TTDGT
+6531 TEPGN
-6536 TVSVGDTT
+6536 TVTSGETT
-6544 YYVLRNN
+6544 YYVIDSASVNN
-6551 NADITVPGNLPVG
+6551 MPVG
-6564 TFSWDEFSYGWDGG
+6564 TIAWDLSEFYYGWDGG
-6578 AAEDDA
+6578 N
-6584 AEVKH
+6584 V
-6589 TVGLSYQW
+6589 TLGFTYQW
-6597 GFAETQRTSAT
+6597 GYSAEQTAS
-6608 VSVVNNE
+6608 VSVP
-6615 VTVDGDTTYANNT
+6615 VTGVLIEDDDSLTFRGDTATIYGAEGGFT
-6628 GSTTTQADAFNFSNW
+6628 FSDWDALQDAAGALGDDW
-6643 SNLKEKLSGYMD
+6643 AAQLKAYI
-6655 AGESWQKALN
+6655 
-6665 DYLDDTLLGVFSNG
+6665 T
-6679 NEIEI
+6679 
-6684 RGFNTTALNG
+6684 GFNTLSGTYIVASGYGNSFQKAIAWDLSAIDSLN
-6694 VTVGSEVNVAIT
+6694 VTPGSAFTVQVTMFVGTGGGDGYN
-6706 MYVGEYYIWRQY
+6706 IWRQY
-6718 NGTTPANGMLG
+6718 NGDALSYGMMG
-6729 DLGIMIDGE
+6729 DVAVYD
-6738 WDTLTS
+6738 
-6744 SNYADEHKKISDEIA
+6744 DEAEAWRIA
-6759 TNGYAVVAQPVYV
+6759 TSNTDHNIIRQQLESQGYAVVAQPVTV
-6772 TFTIGA
+6772 TITVGA
-6778 EEGFTFDDAV
+6778 QEGFV
-6788 QGGGTGGGT
+6788 PSGSTGGGT
-6797 DEGGEQGGEVTT
+6797 DEGGEQGGEITT

-6877 NVALLTATSGSTREE
+6877 NVALLTATSGSTRTE

-6908 VEALEATAGYVTGIV
+6908 VEALEATAGYVTGIA

-6939 FGAYLAAK
+6939 FAAYLEAK
-6947 GYETGAAIKVYV
+6947 GYENGDEITVY
-6959 TTENGEEEKDATV
+6959 TTDSPSVPVRATV

-6997 IVEIDDK
+6997 IVEIGGV
-7004 QYSANVPVIVL
+7004 QYSVNVPVIVL

-7022 ELLLDES
+7022 ELLLNKS

-7046 VSEGQVVEVTY
+7046 VGEGQVVEVTY

-7066 ITVYNLYAFADDNPF
+7066 ITVYNLYAFADNNPF

-7093 EQVDYAFDY
+7093 EQVAYPFDY
-7102 VSAQADGGDAY
+7102 VSAQKDGGDAY
-7113 TDEYVP
+7113 TDEYVD
-7119 VSGIEIVRKNASS
+7119 VDGIEIVRKNASS

-7173 LGGIA
+7173 LGGTA
-7178 DGTYEPFA
+7178 AGYQPFA
-7186 PYDNMFN
+7186 PYDNMTLAGGGN
-7193 GDDKLT
+7193 ILPTPYGT
-7199 ALSATSGLSAFG
+7199 QGSNLSSAITF
-7211 EKGDVIVYIDG
+7211 YIDG
-7222 RYVLK
+7222 RYV
-7227 AEADELTSP
+7227 ASEGFDIADYP
-7236 LEGYEAA
+7236 GYTVLA
-7243 QYKRLDGTY
+7243 DGDVEREY
-7252 NRGSGTSY
+7252 VRGSGTSY
-7260 VLAAGDEGD
+7260 TLVTGDTTAAT
-7269 YVFIYAAEYKL
+7269 YYFIYGAKDTL

-7286 ADASAVSYNYNGG
+7286 WNHSGISYNYNGG
-7299 RRNITVNIQH
+7299 LRRTSASVNANGITGTVTVPI
-7309 NGLKDVILGALTMP
+7309 
-7323 VWIVSGKVASIEGM
+7323 WIVSGRIESITALHFDE
-7337 KFELGGQTDLSGG
+7337 KGQDG
-7350 SNSLSIDPF
+7350 SLATGSTLTVDPF
-7359 DLDGSIT
+7359 DGIDLTALAAEGS
-7366 DAVEGGYKYFP
+7366 VHYKYFP
-7377 NILTLNTIE
+7377 SSVDVTTA
-7386 DDATGISYVIRDV
+7386 DKCKISGLG
-7399 AVTWS
+7399 VTWS
-7404 NLGSIRVAYGG
+7404 NLGSIRNTYRGGVYSARLTVPAVTSEGGATSYVA
-7415 NDYDAR
+7415 
-7421 FTIGKTDAFGAQGFT
+7421 AQGFT

-7454 PNNGTLP
+7454 PNNGALP

-7466 DKNPTPSDYID
+7466 DQGTATSYID

-7500 NDEESGRVE
+7500 NDEESGSVE
-7509 KTFTTDGQDGY
+7509 KTFTTDGQGGY

-7557 YLVTRKVVSR
+7557 YLVTRKLVNN
-7567 IYATKGLSDRDK
+7567 ITGTKGGDWSSDV
-7579 PAEEEEINSDTLWF
+7579 NTTVGSDLGRAST
-7593 TFGTDPDADGFGTV
+7593 
-7607 NGGDSDK
+7607 
-7614 AYYSNGTYVIDP
+7614 TYAIDP
-7626 FIPSTQSLP
+7626 FTPDTQSLP
-7635 TGWNVTFALSKPVLG
+7635 TGWKVTFALSNPVLEG
-7650 ENGVVTWQPVENGE
+7650 GVVTDWTDAGTEE
-7664 SQSYSYITT
+7664 QSYSYITT
-7673 IMPSTAAVTADVANS
+7673 IMPSTAAMTAENAAN
-7688 ADGKPNAGDAT
+7688 GKPDAGDVT

-7704 GQRLRIPVSITGS
+7704 GQRIRIPVSITGK
-7717 MATGTD
+7717 T
-7723 TPGRSNSTLT
+7723 T
-7733 SRVAGTNGDVNVVWY
+7733 SANPTSSGNVLQSKVDGVTVVWH
-7748 GRVRITYNI
+7748 GTVSISYNNGK
-7757 DNTAEY
+7757 NTATY
-7763 WVTLT
+7763 DVTFS
-7768 DPTGNGIAIEGIE
+7768 DPTGADITVEAIE
-7781 GRTVEYYL
+7781 GRTASYTL
-7789 TAYVGA
+7789 TPYIGA
-7795 VINASGK
+7795 VINAAGK
-7802 VLDSVDGVPAGTA
+7802 VLDWNGDVPAANRIGT
-7815 STRVSFSVS
+7815 TVSFSV
-7824 GTTITDIDWADPL
+7824 
-7837 P
+7837 

>member
-110 NSELLLELWQANDD
+110 NSELLLELWQANDE

-361 ESVESLDDYSIL
+361 ESIESLDDYSIL

-516 LDSVG
+516 LASVG

-611 WSLAFTGNLE
+611 WSLVFTGNLE

-858 NEALSADGTGSGD
+858 NEALSADGTGSGN

-1062 VPEGENRTEL
+1062 VPEGENRTQL

-1381 TLYIASDAGGL
+1381 TLYIASDADGL
-1392 IGGGIAVPDIDLGSL
+1392 IGGGIVVPDIDLGSL

-1596 SAIIAN
+1596 SAIMGN

-1679 ISTVIEMV
+1679 ISTVIEKV

-1699 EGASEAVTASDATAQ
+1699 EGASEAVTASDVTAQ

-1746 AFAGTDVDIDSIF
+1746 AVAGTDVDIDSIF

-1788 SVGISIKDPYIT
+1788 SVGVSIDKPYIT
-1800 NSESDNVSD
+1800 NSKSDNVSG

-2355 GASADVTT
+2355 SASADVTT

-2668 TKTPAAYDGQGKAYT
+2668 TKTPAEYDGQGKAYT

-2760 SSAHLRLDLSLMLDM
+2760 SSAHLRLDLSIMLDM

-2780 SEIAVELYNLSSEA
+2780 SEIAVELYNLSSET

-2908 IGGDPLGSLVY
+2908 IGDDPLGSLVY

-3048 ATRYT
+3048 AARYT

-4129 GDGASEAITAA
+4129 GGGASEAITAA
-4140 DGTDLGDT
+4140 DETDLGLGDT

-4277 AGDDY
+4277 ADDDY

-4357 DNATLY
+4357 DKVTLY

-4376 AISGNDVNNITNSER
+4376 AISGNDVSSITNSER

-4515 TRQMSRLMATDS
+4515 TRQMSRLMETDS
-4527 SADTYFEMLLAS
+4527 STDTYFEMLLAS

-4596 EIAIDTNFFGDRIE
+4596 EIAIDTNFFGERIE
-4610 DAQPIKIW
+4610 GAQPIKIW

-4632 SPDLGRVIGSAVYN
+4632 APDLGRVIGSAVYN

-4657 FANGLKLEGMLNLGE
+4657 FADGLKLEGMLNLGE
-4672 LLSGIAGG
+4672 LLSGITGG

-4686 VTAADGSFVIDIED
+4686 VTAADSSFVIDIGD

-4713 LNLLVGQVL
+4713 LNLLVGQAL

-4737 AGLIKALVPEFP
+4737 AGLIEALVPEFP

-4777 SLALQVQLGVR
+4777 SLALQVQLGIR
-4788 GGFDDIATEGEVSD
+4788 GGFDDFATVKEVYD

-4816 DDNLDE
+4816 DGNLNE

-4837 TTYAEGGDKVVLSTK
+4837 TTYAEGDNVVLSTK
-4852 DYALAAFASPEQIWL
+4852 DYALAAFASPEEIWL
-4867 GTRYEMSVADGK
+4867 GTRYEMSVANGE
-4879 LVFTDKSY
+4879 LVFTAISY
-4887 EESYVNSDAF
+4887 KDSYVTSGAF
-4897 TQSATGAYVLVNAD
+4897 TQSATGAYVLVNAED
-4911 DNLSSYEGE
+4911 DLSSYEGE

-4940 GKTADEVDPS
+4940 GKTADEVETS
-4950 SRYSLDASKIVG
+4950 RRYSLDASKIVG

-4968 DVNIALELG
+4968 DVTIALELG

-4990 VPTDVEFKD
+4990 VPTATDVEFQD
-4999 VLEASI
+4999 VLKASI

-5242 ASIDIHH
+5242 ASIDIGH
-5249 LYLGTEALYN
+5249 LYLGTEALYD
-5259 TTIPVLD
+5259 TAIPVLD

-5277 VIGTEGEIEFTT
+5277 VTGTEGEIKFTT

-5342 LVSPDKNDSSTWGGL
+5342 LVSPDKGDSNTWGGL

-5394 RGSEAEYDAYGG
+5394 RDNEAEYNAYGG

-5421 GKVAAGGNGYYALDK
+5421 GKVASDGNGYYALDK
-5436 EEGTYADTVTT
+5436 EEGTYADTPTA
-5447 WENGGYSQY
+5447 WEDGKQY

-5585 TAYANTAADET
+5585 TAYADTAADET

-5608 ESLPSASVSLG
+5608 EALPSASVSLG

-5725 LLQNILDGLNANL
+5725 LITNILDGLNA
-5738 SLTVDKRGESIV
+5738 SLGISIDKQGQMIV
-5750 QSTTRWDDEFLGAG
+5750 NSTGTG
-5764 SDFVGVKTNLRS
+5764 
-5776 SVTAVSTSGLFNVAA
+5776 
-5791 NGGPL
+5791 
-5796 SGDVAAFSDFML
+5796 
-5808 KLDVTAKHPHID
+5808 HID
-5820 TTMRGVDT
+5820 HVAVVTKANSKGSFKLTGMSQYVSEGPSGTMGSVPDGYMLVLNGNATHTESYRDNEMR
-5828 VDLDVYFGNNNLWIN
+5828 LSIYFGNNSLWMGGINLGGGSAGLIQTLL
-5843 DIGIDLGAAGDIIGI
+5843 GILNGWELGSLFDLPG
-5858 FASNLLNWIN
+5858 LL
-5868 IGNFISPET
+5868 G
-5877 GTLFSFAYS
+5877 GLAYS

-5891 AWSTNNPVATTASD
+5891 SWNTENPVATTAS
-5905 DNVAKT
+5905 NGQPEASYT
-5911 SADWAYGFDNDDL
+5911 EES
-5924 SDADVWTSPSAE
+5924 SAE
-5936 TNRDEPYKRND
+5936 TAADVIPDIPDPDDRAAWTNSNNAYSGRVDDFYKVDVSTD
-5947 AASEYSYPLNLTGLI
+5947 AEGNPVYTSTYSYALQLNNLV
-5962 EKVTVNLFNGEG
+5962 EKVTVNLFNSNG
-5974 YQPYLAD
+5974 YQPYLSNMTD
-5981 MVGTSLGAGLD
+5981 LTGAPVSDTD
-5992 ASLISIK
+5992 ASLISVK
-5999 IELNKYA
+5999 AELSKQG
-6006 YNELLV
+6006 YNELMIYV
-6012 FLYTTILSLMH
+6012 YTMLLSLIH
-6023 VNIDTNA
+6023 GDSDVNANWADYFHYDADTA
-6030 KGVNYF
+6030 
-6036 SYLGGNMWEDDGVH
+6036 
-6050 LARHQG
+6050 LARHGYQHDAG
-6056 TDRQFVI
+6056 IADNNDYYYTYTI

-6072 IAYMDNLSEQQ
+6072 IQGNSAAAT
-6083 KTERRVRLLDPYVRS
+6083 KARVDLLTPYVKT
-6098 LPIGLLQW
+6098 LPFALLNWLVHDMAGISRDALRAIGL
-6106 LLYDALSSVGDGII
+6106 VGGTLDVTLFP
-6120 SNNAP
+6120 S
-6125 YIGYLTG
+6125 
-6132 SALGDLTLVIA
+6132 LGNITTLVA
-6143 NILPPFADMDANA
+6143 TALPPFADMGDDSMP
-6156 VNPSLNLYIDLAPE
+6156 NPSINIYIDLAPE
-6170 STFYGES
+6170 KSMYGI
-6177 ADKEIVPGIQ
+6177 DREIVPGIQ
-6187 SIELMVNAEK
+6187 AIELMVNAEK
-6197 YGDGRNLRQSYTNED
+6197 YGGGRNLRQGDVT
-6212 GEKAYRNGEI
+6212 GEI
-6222 YYTIDESAELQN
+6222 FTDGSSSGGN
-6234 MVDAYVLAINPSN
+6234 FDNAYVLAINPLN
-6247 LSADE
+6247 LIQSGSE
-6252 DDLTYTG
+6252 N

-6273 LSFSSGTQLT
+6273 MSADVS
-6283 SDQLTQL
+6283 
-6290 RDGNTYITV
+6290 NAYINV
-6299 SDIGSKAAQLHGIS
+6299 SDIGTKAAQLYGVGDGPIS
-6313 SAEGSLNAGF
+6313 GTLNADF

-6351 SAVDLSAPHSFVDE
+6351 SAIDLSAPHSFVDE
-6365 DENGYC
+6365 DGNSYC
-6371 DNCGLE
+6371 DNCGL
-6377 KGDATLGAHG
+6377 KVGDGALGAHG

-6419 VSPVDSD
+6419 VSPVGSD
-6426 PSFSIDMSSAGN
+6426 LSFSIDMSSAGN
-6438 VKLPDLVRIKFT
+6438 VKLPDLVKIKFT

-6462 IFGTQRFDD
+6462 IFGTQRFDE

-6484 NVYYMKHETFDANGA
+6484 NVYMRHETFDANGA

-6513 STETSVY
+6513 STATDVY

-6531 TTDGT
+6531 TDGN

-6608 VSVVNNE
+6608 VYVVNNE
-6615 VTVDGDTTYANNT
+6615 VTVDGDTYYANNT

-6643 SNLKEKLSGYMD
+6643 SNLKEKLSGHMGAVD
-6655 AGESWQKALN
+6655 SWQQALN
-6665 DYLDDTLLGVFSNG
+6665 DYLVDTLLGVFANG

-6684 RGFNTTALNG
+6684 RGFNTSALDG

-6706 MYVGEYYIWRQY
+6706 MYVGKYYIWRQY

-6744 SNYADEHKKISDEIA
+6744 SNYADEHKNISNEIA

-6797 DEGGEQGGEVTT
+6797 DEGGEQGGEITT

-6947 GYETGAAIKVYV
+6947 GYETGGAIDVY
-6959 TTENGEEEKDATV
+6959 TTDSPNKPVSATV

-6997 IVEIDDK
+6997 IVKIGDK
-7004 QYSANVPVIVL
+7004 QYSVNVPVIVL

-7022 ELLLDES
+7022 ELLLNEG
-7029 FELVNEY
+7029 FKLVNEY

-7046 VSEGQVVEVTY
+7046 VGGDQVVEVTY
-7057 SRDTYLPTA
+7057 SRETYLPTA
-7066 ITVYNLYAFADDNPF
+7066 ITVYNLYAFADNNPF

-7093 EQVDYAFDY
+7093 EQVAYPFDY
-7102 VSAQADGGDAY
+7102 VSAQKDGGDAY
-7113 TDEYVP
+7113 TDEYVD
-7119 VSGIEIVRKNASS
+7119 VDGIEIVRKNASS

-7173 LGGIA
+7173 LGGTA
-7178 DGTYEPFA
+7178 EGTYEPFA
-7186 PYDNMFN
+7186 PYKNMFD
-7193 GDDKLT
+7193 GDDELT
-7199 ALSATSGLSAFG
+7199 ALSATSGLIAFG

-7269 YVFIYAAEYKL
+7269 YVFIYAAEYTL

-7286 ADASAVSYNYNGG
+7286 ANASAVSYNYNGG

-7309 NGLKDVILGALTMP
+7309 NGSEDVILGALTMP

-7337 KFELGGQTDLSGG
+7337 KFGLDGQTDLSGG

-7359 DLDGSIT
+7359 DLEGSIT
-7366 DAVEGGYKYFP
+7366 DAVAGGYKYFP

>member
-19 GMLVACDQTGGNSG
+19 GMLVACDRTDGNSG

-110 NSELLLELWQANDD
+110 NSELLLELWQANDE

-200 VTALL
+200 VAALL

-250 AELIYDILGIDLY
+250 AELIYNILGIDLY

-415 IQKILD
+415 IQQILD

-516 LDSVG
+516 LASVG

-531 GDDESSVTDE
+531 GEDESSVTDE

-647 LNVDLGNVLTG
+647 LNVNLGNVLTG

-712 FALDPETLLA
+712 FTLDPETLLA

-763 EQSFGGSAT
+763 ERSFGGSAT

-858 NEALSADGTGSGD
+858 NEALSADETGSGD

-1062 VPEGENRTEL
+1062 VPEGENRTQL

-1239 DSEDYKNIGSLLDE
+1239 DSEDYKNIGSLLDK

-1537 DSNAI
+1537 DGNAI

-1632 ENTEIALQIKDAISS
+1632 ENTKVALEIRDAISS

-1746 AFAGTDVDIDSIF
+1746 AFASTDVDIDSIF

-1800 NSESDNVSD
+1800 NSESEAVSTL
-1809 IIDKAIAEGNFQ
+1809 IENAIANGNFQ

-1837 RYSADATYQEV
+1837 RYSADATYQKV
-1848 DNPEEY
+1848 DNPDAY
-1854 PVTDRYTQLP
+1854 ANSDRYTQLS
-1864 DGAFV
+1864 DGSFV
-1869 QDNEGTF
+1869 QDNDGDY
-1876 VRAGYSLSDII
+1876 VRRAVTLSEII

-1892 MPAIGDALG
+1892 MPAIADAFG

-1957 PKLDTLTILNAL
+1957 PEFDTLAILNAL

-1996 YVDLERLGGPKIS
+1996 YVDLEGLGGPKIS
-2009 ARLFDILAAMDV
+2009 ARLFDILAEMNV
-2021 RPFGEGGSEAVT
+2021 SPFGEGGSEAVT
-2033 ADENSGDGSGST
+2033 ADENSGDGSDST

-2092 SNLIGN
+2092 SNLVGN
-2098 IVSLIVGNDEEYSF
+2098 IVSLIVGNGEEYSF

-2122 CVSLVLGGGNIVIE
+2122 RVSLVLGGGNIAIE
-2136 VAAESDKGFDIEI
+2136 VAAQSDTGFSIAV
-2149 STQAGIVIDV
+2149 STEAGITIDV
-2159 ATQDDTLLSAREIST
+2159 ATQDDTLLSSRERST
-2174 YTDVTDLVFSI
+2174 YVDMTDLVLNI
-2185 INLVNGG
+2185 IDLVNGE
-2192 TIEGG
+2192 TTDGG

-2203 VTFSLSGMAR
+2203 VTFSLSGMAQ

-2250 FRLSVAADLGAIN
+2250 FRLSVAADLGAID
-2263 FAALTGETPDWDA
+2263 FASLTGDTPDWDA
-2276 FLNGVDANGNP
+2276 FLEN
-2287 ITDLNTIEV
+2287 TDLDTIEV

-2309 EQDNVLGGIYISN
+2309 EQDNVLGGIYISR
-2322 GKLYL
+2322 GRLYL

-2339 SYVSNFLQ
+2339 SYVPNFLQ

-2455 AADDGEY
+2455 AAEDGEY

-2489 TLVEAESEL
+2489 TLVEAESVL
-2498 GGTYYVKEADG
+2498 DGTYYVKEADG

-2514 VAGHRYSHYETVN
+2514 VAGHRYSYYETETYSLAAEGVTGSFVKLVALDTDDREI
-2527 YAESDIGS
+2527 YLESDRYVFYTPAENGTYTVVSS
-2535 LVKIIGEDRYFDM
+2535 LDAV
-2548 SRTAFYSRIGDSDD
+2548 SGDS
-2562 YILVTDIDSAA
+2562 V
-2573 KDNLY
+2573 Y
-2578 VREGSNH
+2578 VIYDGMYR
-2585 YQLEYKVEGE
+2585 QLEYTGEGE
-2595 TAELKT
+2595 TAEVNT
-2601 YVRQFGYVR
+2601 YVRQLGYVR
-2610 DAEGEFYRVYTP
+2610 DAEGKFYRVYTP

-2668 TKTPAAYDGQGKAYT
+2668 TKTPAKYDGTQDKAYT

-2695 AQEGGEYYYDVPLM
+2695 SPQTGEEYYYDVSLA
-2709 PFYDSVVTVGMSVEF
+2709 PFYNSVITVGMSVEF

-2780 SEIAVELYNLSSEA
+2780 SEIAVELYNLSSET

-2832 IEDMLGDLLNT
+2832 IEDKLGDLLNT
-2843 SIYDDVEVSGGS
+2843 SIYDDVEISGGS
-2855 SSEAITADDTDAD
+2855 SSEAITADDTSASDDERAD
-2868 EQVDDSLTSEDKVA
+2868 LTTEEKVA

-2919 EDLLGSLDVT
+2919 EDLLGGLDVVIDVSDGLDVSLD
-2929 IDLSDGVDVAL
+2929 LAL
-2940 DVALMLSGDRYEYA
+2940 ALTGDRYILVDNNASEA
-2954 ETTVETTEDR
+2954 TDDVL
-2964 YYTFKAEDD
+2964 YYVFKAGADG
-2973 SHKADAAGLFV
+2973 DAAGLFV
-2984 EEDGAFRPATKQ
+2984 YDTEEEVYRAANKQ
-2996 DAEAVK
+2996 DISAGTTT
-3002 YVRYEAVHTE
+3002 YVRYEAANV
-3012 EGSWTFYEYKK
+3012 
-3023 AADGEYVYDAAT
+3023 DGEWVYYTYTEFDGMPEDGTTYYRYDEAQDAYVAVG
-3035 RAYLPADAETDEN
+3035 ADEDT
-3048 ATRYT
+3048 TGVTLYT
-3053 RNAVDLGGGQ
+3053 RDNGTAASNLPVY
-3063 AIFRYVKGAEAN
+3063 AYVAGTSAN
-3075 PNAYNTELNLYV
+3075 PNDYDTELDLYV
-3087 GVNNID
+3087 GINNVD

-3231 SLVGAKAVPNADGS
+3231 SLVGAKEVPNADGS

-3507 GLNTATAEQIE
+3507 GLDGATAEQIE

-3524 AIEDTGADGDG
+3524 AISPTADG
-3535 MYYKTDAGY
+3535 MYYISSDGY
-3544 YELRSDMTAQEEEN
+3544 FALRSDMTAQEEEN

-3606 AALEGTYKFYVA
+3606 AELEGTYKFYVA

-3680 SYISRE
+3680 SYNNVGE
-3686 EAGEDAADYSF
+3686 GKGAYEAVELA
-3697 DYEKVDRLLYVPY
+3697 LYTPDSVIDGD
-3710 VSEQGGLDIGSV
+3710 GGAEGND
-3722 YYLYYRGEYY
+3722 YLYYRGEYY
-3732 PIKIAE
+3732 QITL
-3738 DATSADEA
+3738 DALYTYVDGARQPVSDWSAFV
-3746 ARSGVYSYEDGDYKA
+3746 R
-3761 VTSSSWGAFCEN
+3761 N
-3773 PANGDYYLFIHV
+3773 PYAGNYYLHV
-3785 ESQLFSI
+3785 LVEGEGFDQYI
-3792 FEPITESDIY
+3792 VIEEDYVY
-3802 EAHDFGDDYRYVGK
+3802 EREVYKTVYRYVGE
-3816 GKGDYARLGTTS
+3816 GNGSYERLATTS

-3838 FDSNVENYDT
+3838 FDSDVDYDGLTEN
-3848 LKDTYH
+3848 KYH

-3891 VADYLAANSLDS
+3891 VADYLEANGSLGDK
-3903 LPEGTRVYDSEYINY
+3903 RVYDSEYINY

-3943 LTEDEWT
+3943 LTKDEWT
-3950 SANLGELPEDKYVLV
+3950 SANLGELPADAYVLV
-3965 RGKYVPYDKDN
+3965 RGKYVPYDEHN
-3976 TTHNGLTKYYAYANS
+3976 TTHAGLTKYYAYANS

-4106 KVDLSDYPLED
+4106 KVDLSAYPLED

-4122 IDLGSIF
+4122 IDIGSIF

-4140 DGTDLGDT
+4140 DKTDLGDT
-4148 NKATVLLNVF
+4148 SKATVLLNVF

-4308 AKFVFNDDIAYDL
+4308 AKFVFNDDPAYDV
-4321 FKDSSARTSYPAS
+4321 FVSSAARNSYVES
-4334 ERYAEVPA
+4334 ERYAAIPE
-4342 GYVALDGAEQYNWAK
+4342 GYIVLDDAADYTWAT
-4357 DNATLY
+4357 ATDIGTQLY
-4363 YFRYSLTGSGRMI
+4363 YYSYSFTSGRATMYTVN
-4376 AISGNDVNNITNSER
+4376 SSQVGNMSNGIR
-4391 FLSAY
+4391 FVDY
-4396 GIAGQDGYAKL
+4396 GIDGQNVGYAKL
-4407 YVSAED
+4407 YINYNLLSSEQRSQALVQF
-4413 ASTATDEG
+4413 G
-4421 LFDAE
+4421 LTE
-4426 TIAGSENV
+4426 SEVNSV
-4434 QYVLDAN
+4434 RYTLDSQ

-4452 YKTLLSLNID
+4452 YKTLLSLD
-4462 KLIEQLGNKDES
+4462 LEDLIAGIGGSDES

-4505 DLTFR
+4505 DLTFS

-4566 IAMLPDLLSNDEIDT
+4566 IAMLPDLLGGGEIDT
-4581 AALLGAILGGASIYL
+4581 AALLGAILGGANIYL
-4596 EIAIDTNFFGDRIE
+4596 EIAVDTNFFGERIE
-4610 DAQPIKIW
+4610 KAQPIKIW

-4627 DVYIY
+4627 DIY
-4632 SPDLGRVIGSAVYN
+4632 LDTTGLG
-4646 EGSDEAVLGDL
+4646 EVLGSVGDGMTD
-4657 FANGLKLEGMLNLGE
+4657 FFGKLKLEGMLNLGE

-4686 VTAADGSFVIDIED
+4686 VTAADSSFIIDID
-4700 ATTGLIPEDIWGV
+4700 YATTGLIPEDIWGV
-4713 LNLLVGQVL
+4713 LNLFVGQVL

-4749 EEDLELLPTFTVTS
+4749 KEDLELLPTFTVTS

-4788 GGFDDIATEGEVSD
+4788 GGFDDFATADEVYD
-4802 ALKGVGADTVYGIN
+4802 ALKGVGADIVYGIN
-4816 DDNLDE
+4816 DGNLDE
-4822 FIGTVRVTA
+4822 FIGTLRVKE

-4867 GTRYEMSVADGK
+4867 GTRYEMSVANGE
-4879 LVFTDKSY
+4879 LVFTARSY
-4887 EESYVNSDAF
+4887 DDSYVTSGAF
-4897 TQSATGAYVLVNAD
+4897 TQSATGAYVLVNED
-4911 DNLSSYEGE
+4911 DNLSSYEGA
-4920 GSKVNYTD
+4920 GSEVDYTN

-4940 GKTADEVDPS
+4940 GKTADEVDTS
-4950 SRYSLDASKIVG
+4950 RRYSLDASKIVG

-4977 DLGVTLNEEFSEP
+4977 DIGVLVNEEFSAALSDDE
-4990 VPTDVEFKD
+4990 KAAYGN
-4999 VLEASI
+4999 VLSSSVRI
-5005 RLSTSIDIGFH
+5005 STSVDVGFYGH
-5016 GTSPADIDLGALADL
+5016 TGADIDLGSLADL
-5031 IFGIDAIKTALGV
+5031 IFGIDAIKSALGV
-5044 ELTNNSLDVSV
+5044 ELTNNSLDVNI
-5055 TGELGNADRAYFNV
+5055 TGELGNEDAPYFNIQ
-5069 RLDAWFDLRG
+5069 LDGWIDLG
-5079 GLQVR
+5079 TGKLQV
-5084 LTVGRYDETETGA
+5084 LLEVGRYDESGGLDTMLA
-5097 VELTTVIGVVLAD
+5097 VSLAD
-5110 DTLFADLS
+5110 DTLYADLS
-5118 GLLGTGVKGYISN
+5118 GLLGTGVKGYITN
-5131 LGVEELLFEALG
+5131 LGVETLIADALG
-5143 GVLNTSAFEA
+5143 GLTGTGTQNAEA
-5153 TTATISDTE
+5153 TTATISDTSD
-5162 NMTLHDYAYLA
+5162 MTLHEYAYLA

-5182 LQLTLAT
+5182 LQLTLA
-5189 IQAILA
+5189 AIEAIIA
-5195 KVSADNPDLNLGD
+5195 KVGADNPDLNLGD
-5208 IELPDLGDIMIE
+5208 IDLPDLGDIMIE

-5235 KLSENFS
+5235 KLSENFG
-5242 ASIDIHH
+5242 ASIDIKH
-5249 LYLGTEALYN
+5249 LYLASNPIY
-5259 TTIPVLD
+5259 TTTNK
-5266 AAGLPT
+5266 AE
-5272 DESIS
+5272 DEIT
-5277 VIGTEGEIEFTT
+5277 GTEGGRANEIFS
-5289 KVVDDNTVDIAT
+5289 D
-5301 LPEEGEGEYYTYLY
+5301 YTFLY

-5321 LNPNLNVSA
+5321 LNSDLNISA
-5330 SAALSLTMTSEG
+5330 SASAEISMTSEG
-5342 LVSPDKNDSSTWGGL
+5342 LNPGDEG
-5357 GSYEEAKA
+5357 YE
-5365 KYDSSLAGW
+5365 DSLAGW

-5394 RGSEAEYDAYGG
+5394 IGSEADYNEYGG

-5413 DGVTYEEI
+5413 DGVTYVEK
-5421 GKVAAGGNGYYALDK
+5421 GKVAPGGNGYYELKDD
-5436 EEGTYADTVTT
+5436 GTYADQVTT
-5447 WENGGYSQY
+5447 WSAGGYSQY

-5463 ATFAANEVNLIIS
+5463 ATFAANEVNLTID

-5491 GGILFSDFRVSV
+5491 GDILFSDLKLSV
-5503 ELGAPFDSTVL
+5503 GLGSPFNRTIL

-5524 SSAANNNIYTLVEDV
+5524 SDAANNNIYTLVEDV
-5539 EAGNLGAFNDAIY
+5539 ETGNLGAFNDAIY
-5552 INASGLGLG
+5552 IDASGLGLG
-5561 WIKFQ
+5561 KIKFQ
-5566 GLAGIF
+5566 GLAGVL

-5585 TAYANTAADET
+5585 SADAGSAADET
-5596 DTGAEEGTASEG
+5596 DTGAEEGTTEG
-5608 ESLPSASVSLG
+5608 ETLPSASVSLG
-5619 INVAE
+5619 INIAE

-5647 DFELPDVQS
+5647 GGISLPDVQS

-5661 TLGTTGLNSVTIESQ
+5661 TFGEVGLSSIAIDAE
-5676 LDPAGTGAIV
+5676 LDAAGTGAHIA
-5686 TLSDLQV
+5686 LSDLEV
-5693 SLSPFVDV
+5693 SLDPFVDV
-5701 DSLINEVKT
+5701 DSLVNQVAT
-5710 GYGGLTYSQTAGTMT
+5710 QFGGLTYSNTAGVMT
-5725 LLQNILDGLNANL
+5725 TVASLLESLNAAATL
-5738 SLTVDKRGESIV
+5738 RVDSDVYHIGMASGTWAGFGKARITTAS
-5750 QSTTRWDDEFLGAG
+5750 STTLSITGGYSG
-5764 SDFVGVKTNLRS
+5764 SVSGKDSDIPNDYMLIIDVISRNDNMAND
-5776 SVTAVSTSGLFNVAA
+5776 SVS
-5791 NGGPL
+5791 
-5796 SGDVAAFSDFML
+5796 
-5808 KLDVTAKHPHID
+5808 
-5820 TTMRGVDT
+5820 
-5828 VDLDVYFGNNNLWIN
+5828 LDVYFGNNDLWLDQLDVDWGTLGGTIN
-5843 DIGIDLGAAGDIIGI
+5843 G
-5858 FASNLLNWIN
+5858 LLN
-5868 IGNFISPET
+5868 GLAVSSLYADIS
-5877 GTLFSFAYS
+5877 TLLGGLAYS

-5891 AWSTNNPVATTASD
+5891 SWSPSNPVATTASD
-5905 DNVAKT
+5905 DTTATVDTA
-5911 SADWAYGFDNDDL
+5911 SA
-5924 SDADVWTSPSAE
+5924 T
-5936 TNRDEPYKRND
+5936 T
-5947 AASEYSYPLNLTGLI
+5947 ASEVTDYVLPATYNKVSSTVASPYSTLSLQSLVENV
-5962 EKVTVNLFNGEG
+5962 EVNLFNRNG
-5974 YQPYLAD
+5974 YQPYLSGMTVD
-5981 MVGTSLGAGLD
+5981 TSLTLDTD

-6006 YNELLV
+6006 YNDLIMYVACMLLGIV
-6012 FLYTTILSLMH
+6012 QTYMDANGNGL
-6023 VNIDTNA
+6023 
-6030 KGVNYF
+6030 NYF
-6036 SYLGGNMWEDDGVH
+6036 GVTNGTSISDYSRHGSGGQWAV
-6050 LARHQG
+6050 
-6056 TDRQFVI
+6056 
-6063 SNLFRELDS
+6063 SNLFHELAYVDS
-6072 IAYMDNLSEQQ
+6072 LNGTYEEKVAKKMEIMS
-6083 KTERRVRLLDPYVRS
+6083 PYLEC
-6098 LPIGLLQW
+6098 LP
-6106 LLYDALSSVGDGII
+6106 Y
-6120 SNNAP
+6120 
-6125 YIGYLTG
+6125 
-6132 SALGDLTLVIA
+6132 ALGYSIVADMLPPMLGMSWSTLQGLGNLFSLNQPIA
-6143 NILPPFADMDANA
+6143 DIIMLIADILPPFADMNESIP
-6156 VNPSLNLYIDLAPE
+6156 NPSLNLYIDLAPE
-6170 STFYGES
+6170 SSFYGINR
-6177 ADKEIVPGIQ
+6177 EIAPGIQ
-6187 SIELMVNAEK
+6187 AVELMVNAEK
-6197 YGDGRNLRQSYTNED
+6197 YGGGQTITQDGSTGFQIGD
-6212 GEKAYRNGEI
+6212 GYSDG
-6222 YYTIDESAELQN
+6222 SFSQ
-6234 MVDAYVLAINPSN
+6234 AYVMAINPSN
-6247 LSADE
+6247 LVATGND
-6252 DDLTYTG
+6252 G
-6259 KGLVSFL
+6259 KGLLSFV
-6266 EADHLNS
+6266 EADHLNGNLTTTGGVDVENVFIEVDDIGTKS
-6273 LSFSSGTQLT
+6273 ATMYSGTYNAGTDSWSNT
-6283 SDQLTQL
+6283 SQIAT
-6290 RDGNTYITV
+6290 GN
-6299 SDIGSKAAQLHGIS
+6299 
-6313 SAEGSLNAGF
+6313 LNAGF
-6323 LTSNLPTSA
+6323 LTSNLSTSA
-6332 NVQLVSPNNP
+6332 NVQLVSPNIG
-6342 HDVTVIWDA
+6342 HDVIVIWDA
-6351 SAVDLSAPHSFVDE
+6351 SAVDLSAPQDGES
-6365 DENGYC
+6365 
-6371 DNCGLE
+6371 
-6377 KGDATLGAHG
+6377 
-6387 TQRLAGFVYGYAL
+6387 RLAGFVYGYAL

-6414 FTATE
+6414 YAFTGIYAYDT
-6419 VSPVDSD
+6419 SG
-6426 PSFSIDMSSAGN
+6426 SASQLSVEMDGGN
-6438 VKLPDLVRIKFT
+6438 VTLPDLAMINFT
-6450 SEGAT
+6450 QG
-6455 SGTNVSY
+6455 SY
-6462 IFGTQRFDD
+6462 VFGTQRFDD
-6471 AGNAQYAVLRSGS
+6471 AGNAQYAVLRNAGG
-6484 NVYYMKHETFDANGA
+6484 NYQFKVTDANGNVTYSYHA
-6499 STGVEYGFYPADSV
+6499 LGTS
-6513 STETSVY
+6513 STETETY
-6520 TLQVYPAYVAY
+6520 ELALYPAYVAY
-6531 TTDGT
+6531 TQEGN
-6536 TVSVGDTT
+6536 TVPSGETT
-6544 YYVLRNN
+6544 YYVIDSASVNN
-6551 NADITVPGNLPVG
+6551 MPVG
-6564 TFSWDEFSYGWDGG
+6564 TIAWDLSEFYYGWDGG
-6578 AAEDDA
+6578 N
-6584 AEVKH
+6584 V
-6589 TVGLSYQW
+6589 TLGFTYQW
-6597 GFAETQRTSAT
+6597 GYSAEQTASVSVPVTGVLIEDDDSLIFRGDTAT
-6608 VSVVNNE
+6608 VYGSE
-6615 VTVDGDTTYANNT
+6615 GGFTFSDWDALQDAAGALGDDWAA
-6628 GSTTTQADAFNFSNW
+6628 Q
-6643 SNLKEKLSGYMD
+6643 LKAYIK
-6655 AGESWQKALN
+6655 
-6665 DYLDDTLLGVFSNG
+6665 
-6679 NEIEI
+6679 
-6684 RGFNTTALNG
+6684 GFNTLSGTYIAASGYGNSFQKTIAWDLSAIDSLN
-6694 VTVGSEVNVAIT
+6694 VTPGSAFTVQVTMFVGTGGGDGYN
-6706 MYVGEYYIWRQY
+6706 IWRQY
-6718 NGTTPANGMLG
+6718 NGDALSYGMMG
-6729 DLGIMIDGE
+6729 DVAVYDDAAGA
-6738 WDTLTS
+6738 WR
-6744 SNYADEHKKISDEIA
+6744 IA
-6759 TNGYAVVAQPVYV
+6759 TGVADHNIIRQQLESQGYAVVAQPVTV
-6772 TFTIGA
+6772 TITVGA
-6778 EEGFTFDDAV
+6778 QEGFV
-6788 QGGGTGGGT
+6788 PSGSTGGGT

-6844 MPESGVIVDGDT
+6844 MPESGFIVDGDT

-6931 IDPFEYST
+6931 IDPFTYST
-6939 FGAYLAAK
+6939 FAAYLEAK
-6947 GYETGAAIKVYV
+6947 GYKNGDEITVY
-6959 TTENGEEEKDATV
+6959 TTDSPSVPVRATV

-6997 IVEIDDK
+6997 IVEIGGV
-7004 QYSANVPVIVL
+7004 QYSVNVPVIVL

-7022 ELLLDES
+7022 ELLLNEG

-7046 VSEGQVVEVTY
+7046 VGEGQVVEVTY
-7057 SRDTYLPTA
+7057 SRETYLPTA
-7066 ITVYNLYAFADDNPF
+7066 ITVYNLYAFADNNPF

-7102 VSAQADGGDAY
+7102 VSAQKDGGDAY
-7113 TDEYVP
+7113 TDEYVD
-7119 VSGIEIVRKNASS
+7119 VDGIEIVRKNASS

-7173 LGGIA
+7173 LGGTA
-7178 DGTYEPFA
+7178 KGTYEPFA
-7186 PYDNMFN
+7186 PYKNMTLAS
-7193 GDDKLT
+7193 GGEI
-7199 ALSATSGLSAFG
+7199 LSTPYGTQGSNLSSDITF
-7211 EKGDVIVYIDG
+7211 YIDG
-7222 RYVLK
+7222 RYV
-7227 AEADELTSP
+7227 ASAGFDAADYP
-7236 LEGYEAA
+7236 GYTVLADDGV
-7243 QYKRLDGTY
+7243 KREY
-7252 NRGSGTSY
+7252 VRGSGTSY
-7260 VLAAGDEGD
+7260 TLVTDNTTTTAAT
-7269 YVFIYAAEYKL
+7269 YYFIYGAKDKL
-7280 SADELT
+7280 KTSELT
-7286 ADASAVSYNYNGG
+7286 WDHSGISYNYNGG
-7299 RRNITVNIQH
+7299 LRRTSASVNANGITGTVTVPI
-7309 NGLKDVILGALTMP
+7309 
-7323 VWIVSGKVASIEGM
+7323 WIVSGRIQSVDALYFNED
-7337 KFELGGQTDLSGG
+7337 GQDGLLAVGSTLSV
-7350 SNSLSIDPF
+7350 DPF
-7359 DLDGSIT
+7359 AGIDLTALAAEGS
-7366 DAVEGGYKYFP
+7366 EHYKYFP
-7377 NILTLNTIE
+7377 SSVDVTTT
-7386 DDATGISYVIRDV
+7386 DGCKISGLG
-7399 AVTWS
+7399 VTWS
-7404 NLGSIRVAYGG
+7404 NLGSIRNTYRGGVYSARLTVPAVTSEDGATSYVA
-7415 NDYDAR
+7415 
-7421 FTIGKTDAFGAQGFT
+7421 AQGFT
-7436 VDSFV
+7436 APSFV
-7441 HVESRAAVDGTLT
+7441 QVIERTAEDTGTDGRGLWVVSNTNGVDAPFKTEGSVLA
-7454 PNNGTLP
+7454 
-7461 TVGYA
+7461 VGYA
-7466 DKNPTPSDYID
+7466 DQGTATSYID
-7477 PYEFDLSAFRAE
+7477 PYEFDLSAFRTAVEAITE
-7489 VEQITSVTVSI
+7489 VSVYI
-7500 NDEESGRVE
+7500 SGISERV
-7509 KTFTTDGQDGY
+7509 TFGVTGTDSAASGY

-7557 YLVTRKVVSR
+7557 YLVTRKLVNN
-7567 IYATKGLSDRDK
+7567 ITGTKGGDWSSDV
-7579 PAEEEEINSDTLWF
+7579 NTTVGSDLGRAST
-7593 TFGTDPDADGFGTV
+7593 
-7607 NGGDSDK
+7607 
-7614 AYYSNGTYVIDP
+7614 TYAIDP
-7626 FIPSTQSLP
+7626 FTPDTQSLP
-7635 TGWNVTFALSKPVLG
+7635 TGWSVTFTLSNPVLEG
-7650 ENGVVTWQPVENGE
+7650 GVVTDWTDAGTEEQA
-7664 SQSYSYITT
+7664 YSYITT
-7673 IMPSTAAVTADVANS
+7673 IMPSTAAMTAENAAN
-7688 ADGKPNAGDAT
+7688 GKPDAGDVT

-7704 GQRLRIPVSITGS
+7704 GQRIRIPVSITGK
-7717 MATGTD
+7717 T
-7723 TPGRSNSTLT
+7723 T
-7733 SRVAGTNGDVNVVWY
+7733 SANPTSSGNVLQSKVDGVTVVWH
-7748 GRVRITYNI
+7748 GTVSISYNNGN
-7757 DNTAEY
+7757 NTATY
-7763 WVTLT
+7763 DVTFS
-7768 DPTGNGIAIEGIE
+7768 DPTGADITVEAIE
-7781 GRTVEYYL
+7781 GRTASYTL
-7789 TAYVGA
+7789 TPYIGA
-7795 VINASGK
+7795 VINAAGK
-7802 VLDSVDGVPAGTA
+7802 VLDWNGDVPAANRIGT
-7815 STRVSFSVS
+7815 TVSFSV
-7824 GTTITDIDWADPL
+7824 
-7837 P
+7837 

>member
-110 NSELLLELWQANDD
+110 NSELLLELWQANDE

-516 LDSVG
+516 LASVG

-1062 VPEGENRTEL
+1062 VPEGENRTQL

-1088 SAGTLYVDAGT
+1088 SAGTLYVDAGA

-1253 NNQFSAEGLELDS
+1253 NNQFSAAGLELDS

-1429 DGETETT
+1429 DGETDTT

-1596 SAIIAN
+1596 SAIMGN

-1679 ISTVIEMV
+1679 ISTVIEKV

-1699 EGASEAVTASDATAQ
+1699 EGASEAVTASDVTAQ

-1746 AFAGTDVDIDSIF
+1746 AVAGTDVDIDSIF

-1788 SVGISIKDPYIT
+1788 SVGVSIDKPYIT
-1800 NSESDNVSD
+1800 NSKSDNVSG

-2033 ADENSGDGSGST
+2033 ADENSGDDSGST

-2122 CVSLVLGGGNIVIE
+2122 RVSLVLGGGNIAIE

-2263 FAALTGETPDWDA
+2263 FAALTGGTPDWDA

-2355 GASADVTT
+2355 SASADVTT

-2437 EIGRIDYESVY
+2437 EIGRHDYVRIYSPVEGTTYVQVLDDEGTVIGY
-2448 DVFYEAT
+2448 RPAE
-2455 AADDGEY
+2455 DGEVGAYDMQQIERGDIGGDDYFY
-2462 VAVTEKDSITGFRPA
+2462 V
-2477 TADDVGVQRYSL
+2477 VGD
-2489 TLVEAESEL
+2489 
-2498 GGTYYVKEADG
+2498 GTYAKITQGY
-2509 TFTAA
+2509 
-2514 VAGHRYSHYETVN
+2514 RYSHYETVN

-3606 AALEGTYKFYVA
+3606 AELEGTYKFYVA
-3618 ADSEYAGEDTDGN
+3618 AEEGYSELEVSGDV
-3631 GYAEFAVA
+3631 F
-3639 DDIYVVY
+3639 VVY
-3646 PSDEQKPFI
+3646 PSGEQKPFI

-3816 GKGDYARLGTTS
+3816 GMGDYARLGTTS

-3848 LKDTYH
+3848 LEDTYH

-3864 SSGDPEKDYDK
+3864 SSGDPEKDYGK
-3875 DDVHF
+3875 GDVHF

-3891 VADYLAANSLDS
+3891 VADYLAANSLAS
-3903 LPEGTRVYDSEYINY
+3903 LPEGKRVYDSEHINY

-3943 LTEDEWT
+3943 VPEDEWNPET
-3950 SANLGELPEDKYVLV
+3950 EPPEDKYVLV
-3965 RGKYVPYDKDN
+3965 RGKYVPYDEHN
-3976 TTHNGLTKYYAYANS
+3976 TTHANLTKYYAYANS

-4069 YMSDVWNIGDNDI
+4069 YMSDVWNIGDNDG

-4129 GDGASEAITAA
+4129 GGGASEAITAA
-4140 DGTDLGDT
+4140 DETDLGDT

-4357 DNATLY
+4357 DKVTLY

-4376 AISGNDVNNITNSER
+4376 AISGNDVSSITNSER

-4515 TRQMSRLMATDS
+4515 TRQMSRLMETDS
-4527 SADTYFEMLLAS
+4527 STDTYFEMLLAS

-4596 EIAIDTNFFGDRIE
+4596 EIAIDTNFFGERIE
-4610 DAQPIKIW
+4610 GAQPIKIW

-4632 SPDLGRVIGSAVYN
+4632 APDLGRVIGSAVYN

-4657 FANGLKLEGMLNLGE
+4657 FADGLKLEGMLNLGE
-4672 LLSGIAGG
+4672 LLSGITGG

-4686 VTAADGSFVIDIED
+4686 VTAADSSFVIDIGD

-4713 LNLLVGQVL
+4713 LNLLVGQAL

-4737 AGLIKALVPEFP
+4737 AGLIEALVPEFP

-4897 TQSATGAYVLVNAD
+4897 TQSAMGAYVLVNAD

-4940 GKTADEVDPS
+4940 GKTADEVETS
-4950 SRYSLDASKIVG
+4950 RRYSLDASKIVG

-4968 DVNIALELG
+4968 DVTIALELG

-4990 VPTDVEFKD
+4990 VPDDVKFQD
-4999 VLEASI
+4999 VLAASI

-5249 LYLGTEALYN
+5249 LYLGTEALYD

-5277 VIGTEGEIEFTT
+5277 VTGTEGEIKFTT
-5289 KVVDDNTVDIAT
+5289 KVVDDNTVDIAV
-5301 LPEEGEGEYYTYLY
+5301 LPEEAEGEYYTYLY

-5342 LVSPDKNDSSTWGGL
+5342 LVSPDKGDSNTWGGL

-5421 GKVAAGGNGYYALDK
+5421 GKVASDGNGYYALDK
-5436 EEGTYADTVTT
+5436 EEGTYANTPTA
-5447 WENGGYSQY
+5447 WEDGKQY

-5463 ATFAANEVNLIIS
+5463 ATFANNAVNLIIS

-5585 TAYANTAADET
+5585 TAYADTAADET

-5608 ESLPSASVSLG
+5608 EALPSASVSLG

-5725 LLQNILDGLNANL
+5725 LITNILDGLNA
-5738 SLTVDKRGESIV
+5738 SLGISIDKQGQMIV
-5750 QSTTRWDDEFLGAG
+5750 NSTGTG
-5764 SDFVGVKTNLRS
+5764 
-5776 SVTAVSTSGLFNVAA
+5776 
-5791 NGGPL
+5791 
-5796 SGDVAAFSDFML
+5796 
-5808 KLDVTAKHPHID
+5808 HID
-5820 TTMRGVDT
+5820 HVAVVTKANSKGSFKLTGMSQYVSEGPSGTMGSVPDGYMLVLNGNATHTESYRDNEMR
-5828 VDLDVYFGNNNLWIN
+5828 LSIYFGNNSLWMGGINLGGGSAGLIQTLL
-5843 DIGIDLGAAGDIIGI
+5843 GILNGWELGSLFDLPG
-5858 FASNLLNWIN
+5858 LL
-5868 IGNFISPET
+5868 G
-5877 GTLFSFAYS
+5877 GLAYS

-5891 AWSTNNPVATTASD
+5891 SWNTENPVATTAS
-5905 DNVAKT
+5905 NGQSEASYT
-5911 SADWAYGFDNDDL
+5911 EES
-5924 SDADVWTSPSAE
+5924 SAE
-5936 TNRDEPYKRND
+5936 TAADVIPDIPDPDDRAAWTNSNNAYSGRVDDFYKVDVSTD
-5947 AASEYSYPLNLTGLI
+5947 AEGNPVYTSTYSYALQLNNLV
-5962 EKVTVNLFNGEG
+5962 EKVTVNLFNSNG
-5974 YQPYLAD
+5974 YQPYLSNMTD
-5981 MVGTSLGAGLD
+5981 LTGAPVSDTD
-5992 ASLISIK
+5992 ASLISVK
-5999 IELNKYA
+5999 VELSKQG
-6006 YNELLV
+6006 YNELMIYV
-6012 FLYTTILSLMH
+6012 YTMLLSLIH
-6023 VNIDTNA
+6023 GDSDVNANWADYFHYDADTA
-6030 KGVNYF
+6030 
-6036 SYLGGNMWEDDGVH
+6036 
-6050 LARHQG
+6050 LARHGYQHDAG
-6056 TDRQFVI
+6056 IADNNDYYYTYTI

-6072 IAYMDNLSEQQ
+6072 IQGNSAAVT
-6083 KTERRVRLLDPYVRS
+6083 KARVDLLTPYVKT
-6098 LPIGLLQW
+6098 LPFALLNW
-6106 LLYDALSSVGDGII
+6106 LVHDMAGISRDALRAIGVVGGTLDMTLFP
-6120 SNNAP
+6120 S
-6125 YIGYLTG
+6125 
-6132 SALGDLTLVIA
+6132 LGNITTLVA
-6143 NILPPFADMDANA
+6143 TALPPFADMGDDS
-6156 VNPSLNLYIDLAPE
+6156 VPNPSINIYIDLAPE
-6170 STFYGES
+6170 KSMYGI
-6177 ADKEIVPGIQ
+6177 DREIVPGIQ
-6187 SIELMVNAEK
+6187 AIELMVNAEK
-6197 YGDGRNLRQSYTNED
+6197 YGGGRNLRQGDVT
-6212 GEKAYRNGEI
+6212 GEI
-6222 YYTIDESAELQN
+6222 FTDGSSSGGN
-6234 MVDAYVLAINPSN
+6234 FDNAYVLAINPLN
-6247 LSADE
+6247 LIQSGSE
-6252 DDLTYTG
+6252 N

-6273 LSFSSGTQLT
+6273 MSADVS
-6283 SDQLTQL
+6283 
-6290 RDGNTYITV
+6290 NAYINV
-6299 SDIGSKAAQLHGIS
+6299 SDIGTKAAQLYGVGDGPIS
-6313 SAEGSLNAGF
+6313 GTLNADF

-6351 SAVDLSAPHSFVDE
+6351 SAIELSAPHSFVDE
-6365 DENGYC
+6365 DGNGYC

-6419 VSPVDSD
+6419 VSPVGSD

-6438 VKLPDLVRIKFT
+6438 VKLPDLVKIKFT

-6484 NVYYMKHETFDANGA
+6484 NVYMKHETFDANGA
-6499 STGVEYGFYPADSV
+6499 STGVEYGFYSADSV
-6513 STETSVY
+6513 STATDVY

-6531 TTDGT
+6531 TDGN

-6615 VTVDGDTTYANNT
+6615 VTVDGDTYYANNT

-6655 AGESWQKALN
+6655 AGESWQQALN
-6665 DYLDDTLLGVFSNG
+6665 DYLDDTLLGVFANG

-6684 RGFNTTALNG
+6684 RGFNTSALNG

-6706 MYVGEYYIWRQY
+6706 MYVGKYYIWRQY

-6729 DLGIMIDGE
+6729 DLGIMIDGV

-6744 SNYADEHKKISDEIA
+6744 SNYADEHKNISNEIA

-6797 DEGGEQGGEVTT
+6797 DEGGEQGGEITT

-6877 NVALLTATSGSTREE
+6877 NVAMLTATSGSTREE

-6931 IDPFEYST
+6931 IDPFTYST
-6939 FGAYLAAK
+6939 FGKYLEAYLEAR
-6947 GYETGAAIKVYV
+6947 GYETGGAIDVY
-6959 TTENGEEEKDATV
+6959 TTDSPNKPVSATV

-6997 IVEIDDK
+6997 IVKIGDK
-7004 QYSANVPVIVL
+7004 QYSVNVPVIVL

-7022 ELLLDES
+7022 ELLLNEG
-7029 FELVNEY
+7029 FKLVNEY

-7046 VSEGQVVEVTY
+7046 VGGDQVVEVTY
-7057 SRDTYLPTA
+7057 SRETYLPTA
-7066 ITVYNLYAFADDNPF
+7066 ITVYNLYAFADNNPF

-7093 EQVDYAFDY
+7093 EQVAYPFDY
-7102 VSAQADGGDAY
+7102 VSAQKDGGDAY
-7113 TDEYVP
+7113 TDEYVD
-7119 VSGIEIVRKNASS
+7119 VDGIEIVRKNASS

-7173 LGGIA
+7173 LGGTA
-7178 DGTYEPFA
+7178 EGTYEPFA
-7186 PYDNMFN
+7186 PYKNMFD
-7193 GDDKLT
+7193 GDDELT
-7199 ALSATSGLSAFG
+7199 ALSATSGLIAFG

-7269 YVFIYAAEYKL
+7269 YVFIYAAEYTL

-7286 ADASAVSYNYNGG
+7286 ANASAVSYNYNGG

-7337 KFELGGQTDLSGG
+7337 KFGLDGQTDLSGG

-7359 DLDGSIT
+7359 DLEGSIT
-7366 DAVEGGYKYFP
+7366 DAVAGGYKYFP

>member
-19 GMLVACDQTGGNSG
+19 GMLVACDRTDGNSG

-110 NSELLLELWQANDD
+110 NSELLLELWQANDE

-276 LIADLKDGAD
+276 LIADLKDGVD

-516 LDSVG
+516 LASVG

-763 EQSFGGSAT
+763 EQSFGGRAT

-858 NEALSADGTGSGD
+858 NEALSADGTGSGN

-984 DSYIESVPDD
+984 GSYIESVPDD

-1062 VPEGENRTEL
+1062 VPEGENRTQL

-1381 TLYIASDAGGL
+1381 TLYIASDADGL
-1392 IGGGIAVPDIDLGSL
+1392 IGGGIVVPDIDLGSL

-1788 SVGISIKDPYIT
+1788 SVGVSIDKPYIT
-1800 NSESDNVSD
+1800 NSKSDNVSG

-1837 RYSADATYQEV
+1837 RYSADATYQKV
-1848 DNPEEY
+1848 DNPDAY
-1854 PVTDRYTQLP
+1854 ANSDRYTQLS
-1864 DGAFV
+1864 DGSFV
-1869 QDNEGTF
+1869 QDNDGDY
-1876 VRAGYSLSDII
+1876 VRRAVTLSEII

-1892 MPAIGDALG
+1892 MPAIADAFG

-1957 PKLDTLTILNAL
+1957 PEFDTLAILNAL

-1996 YVDLERLGGPKIS
+1996 YVDLEGLGGPKIS
-2009 ARLFDILAAMDV
+2009 ARLFDILAEMNV
-2021 RPFGEGGSEAVT
+2021 SPFGEGGSEAVT
-2033 ADENSGDGSGST
+2033 ADENSGDGSDST

-2092 SNLIGN
+2092 SNLVGN
-2098 IVSLIVGNDEEYSF
+2098 IVSLIVGNGEEYSF

-2122 CVSLVLGGGNIVIE
+2122 RVSLVLGGGNIAIE
-2136 VAAESDKGFDIEI
+2136 VAAQSDTGFSIAV
-2149 STQAGIVIDV
+2149 STEAGITIDV
-2159 ATQDDTLLSAREIST
+2159 ATQDDTLLSSRERST
-2174 YTDVTDLVFSI
+2174 YVDMTDLVLNI
-2185 INLVNGG
+2185 IDLVNGE
-2192 TIEGG
+2192 TTDGG

-2203 VTFSLSGMAR
+2203 VTFSLSGMAQ

-2250 FRLSVAADLGAIN
+2250 FRLSVAADLGAID
-2263 FAALTGETPDWDA
+2263 FASLTGDTPDWDA
-2276 FLNGVDANGNP
+2276 FLEN
-2287 ITDLNTIEV
+2287 TDLDTIEV

-2309 EQDNVLGGIYISN
+2309 EQDNVLGGIYISR
-2322 GKLYL
+2322 GRLYL

-2339 SYVSNFLQ
+2339 SYVPNFLQ

-2455 AADDGEY
+2455 AAEDGEY

-2489 TLVEAESEL
+2489 TLVEAESVL
-2498 GGTYYVKEADG
+2498 DGTYYVKEADG

-2514 VAGHRYSHYETVN
+2514 VAGHRYSYYETETYSLAAEGVTGSFVKLVALDTDDREI
-2527 YAESDIGS
+2527 YLESDRYVFYTPAENGTYTVVSS
-2535 LVKIIGEDRYFDM
+2535 LDAV
-2548 SRTAFYSRIGDSDD
+2548 SGDS
-2562 YILVTDIDSAA
+2562 V
-2573 KDNLY
+2573 Y
-2578 VREGSNH
+2578 VIYDGMYR
-2585 YQLEYKVEGE
+2585 QLEYTGEGE
-2595 TAELKT
+2595 TAEVNT
-2601 YVRQFGYVR
+2601 YVRQLGYVR
-2610 DAEGEFYRVYTP
+2610 DAEGKFYRVYTP

-2668 TKTPAAYDGQGKAYT
+2668 TKTPAKYDGTQDKAYT

-2695 AQEGGEYYYDVPLM
+2695 SPQTGKEYYYDVSLA
-2709 PFYDSVVTVGMSVEF
+2709 PFYNSVITVGMSVEF

-2780 SEIAVELYNLSSEA
+2780 SEIAVELYNLSSET

-2843 SIYDDVEVSGGS
+2843 SIYDDVEISGGS
-2855 SSEAITADDTDAD
+2855 SSEAITADDTSASDDERAD
-2868 EQVDDSLTSEDKVA
+2868 LTTEEKVA

-2908 IGGDPLGSLVY
+2908 IGDDPLGSLVY
-2919 EDLLGSLDVT
+2919 EDLLGGLDVVIDVSDGLDVSLD
-2929 IDLSDGVDVAL
+2929 LAL
-2940 DVALMLSGDRYEYA
+2940 ALTGDRYILVDNNASE
-2954 ETTVETTEDR
+2954 ETDDVL
-2964 YYTFKAEDD
+2964 YYVFKAGADG
-2973 SHKADAAGLFV
+2973 DAAGLFV
-2984 EEDGAFRPATKQ
+2984 YDTEEEVYRAANTQ
-2996 DAEAVK
+2996 DISAGTTT
-3002 YVRYEAVHTE
+3002 YVRYEAANVDGEWVYYTYTE
-3012 EGSWTFYEYKK
+3012 FDGTP
-3023 AADGEYVYDAAT
+3023 ADGTTYYRYDEAQDAYVAVG
-3035 RAYLPADAETDEN
+3035 ADEDT
-3048 ATRYT
+3048 TGVTLYT
-3053 RNAVDLGGGQ
+3053 RDNGTAASNLPVY
-3063 AIFRYVKGAEAN
+3063 AYVAGTSAN
-3075 PNAYNTELNLYV
+3075 PNDYDTELDLYV
-3087 GVNNID
+3087 GINNVD

-3157 TVIAA
+3157 TIIAA

-3251 NVDDLFGLEDFLNF
+3251 NVEDLFGLEDFLNF

-3301 AKKHEGQQR
+3301 PDKHEGQQR

-3330 LISEIEDYNEAVHG
+3330 LISEIEGYDEAVHG

-3356 ENGKFVRENAGLYV
+3356 ENGEYVRENAGLYV

-3389 FIGGMMGQEVSLDG
+3389 FIGGMMGPEASLDG

-3507 GLNTATAEQIE
+3507 GLDTATAEQIE

-3606 AALEGTYKFYVA
+3606 AELEGTYKFYVA
-3618 ADSEYAGEDTDGN
+3618 AGGGYSELEVSGD
-3631 GYAEFAVA
+3631 V
-3639 DDIYVVY
+3639 YVVY

-3680 SYISRE
+3680 SYNNVGE
-3686 EAGEDAADYSF
+3686 GKGAYEAVELA
-3697 DYEKVDRLLYVPY
+3697 LYTPDSVINGD
-3710 VSEQGGLDIGSV
+3710 GGAEGND
-3722 YYLYYRGEYY
+3722 YLYYRGEYY
-3732 PIKIAE
+3732 QITL
-3738 DATSADEA
+3738 DALYTYVDGARQPVSDWSAF
-3746 ARSGVYSYEDGDYKA
+3746 VL
-3761 VTSSSWGAFCEN
+3761 N
-3773 PANGDYYLFIHV
+3773 PYAGNYYLHV
-3785 ESQLFSI
+3785 LVEGEGFDQYI
-3792 FEPITESDIY
+3792 VIEEDYVY
-3802 EAHDFGDDYRYVGK
+3802 EREVYKTVYRYVGE
-3816 GKGDYARLGTTS
+3816 GNGSYERLATTS

-3838 FDSNVENYDT
+3838 FDSDVDYDGLTENEY
-3848 LKDTYH
+3848 Y

-3864 SSGDPEKDYDK
+3864 KAPAGTEKVYDK
-3875 DDVHF
+3875 EDVHF
-3880 VYDEATGTFMS
+3880 VYDEAAGTFMS

-3903 LPEGTRVYDSEYINY
+3903 LPDGTRVYDSEYINY

-3965 RGKYVPYDKDN
+3965 RGKYVPYDEHN
-3976 TTHNGLTKYYAYANS
+3976 TTHAGLTKYYAYANS

-4117 LLNDN
+4117 LLNDK

-4129 GDGASEAITAA
+4129 GGGASEAITAA
-4140 DGTDLGDT
+4140 DKTDLGDT

-4295 SEATE
+4295 SKATE

-4308 AKFVFNDDIAYDL
+4308 AKFVFNDDPAYDV
-4321 FKDSSARTSYPAS
+4321 FVSSAARNSYEKS
-4334 ERYAEVPA
+4334 ERYAAIPEGFIV
-4342 GYVALDGAEQYNWAK
+4342 LDDAADYTWAT
-4357 DNATLY
+4357 NIGTQLY
-4363 YFRYSLTGSGRMI
+4363 YYSYSFTSGRATMYTVN
-4376 AISGNDVNNITNSER
+4376 SSQVGNMSNGIR
-4391 FLSAY
+4391 FVDY
-4396 GIAGQDGYAKL
+4396 GIDGQNVGYAKL
-4407 YVSAED
+4407 YINYNLLSSEQRSQALVQF
-4413 ASTATDEG
+4413 G
-4421 LFDAE
+4421 LTE
-4426 TIAGSENV
+4426 SEVNSV
-4434 QYVLDAN
+4434 RYTLDSQ

-4452 YKTLLSLNID
+4452 YKTLLSLD
-4462 KLIEQLGNKDES
+4462 LEDLIAGIGGSDES

-4493 LETVEIGGTLSL
+4493 LETVGIGGTLSL
-4505 DLTFR
+4505 DLTFS

-4552 LDIKLALQIRLDGL
+4552 VDIKLALQIRLDGL
-4566 IAMLPDLLSNDEIDT
+4566 IAMLPDLLGGGEIDT

-4596 EIAIDTNFFGDRIE
+4596 EIAVDTNFFGDRIE
-4610 DAQPIKIW
+4610 GAQPIKIW

-4627 DVYIY
+4627 DIY
-4632 SPDLGRVIGSAVYN
+4632 LDTTGLGKVIGSV
-4646 EGSDEAVLGDL
+4646 GDGMTD
-4657 FANGLKLEGMLNLGE
+4657 FFGKLKLEGMLNLGE

-4686 VTAADGSFVIDIED
+4686 VTAADSSFVIDIGD

-4713 LNLLVGQVL
+4713 LNLLVGQAL

-4788 GGFDDIATEGEVSD
+4788 GGFDDYAPLDEVVEVIEQLGS
-4802 ALKGVGADTVYGIN
+4802 ASVYGI
-4816 DDNLDE
+4816 DDINAYLGGITPNSE
-4822 FIGTVRVTA
+4822 SEVVIS
-4831 TETDDG
+4831 TE
-4837 TTYAEGGDKVVLSTK
+4837 
-4852 DYALAAFASPEQIWL
+4852 DYALAVYASPEEAWL
-4867 GTRYEMSVADGK
+4867 GDRYTLSGFNEEGHPEFTLADNA
-4879 LVFTDKSY
+4879 Y
-4887 EESYVNSDAF
+4887 ANAF
-4897 TQSATGAYVLVNAD
+4897 TQSDDGLYGILTEDLTSYQGVTGGQVTEGTYVTYENGTYMLV
-4911 DNLSSYEGE
+4911 SRIE
-4920 GSKVNYTD
+4920 
-4928 KFMPLAN
+4928 
-4935 YLKLT
+4935 KLT
-4940 GKTADEVDPS
+4940 GETYSGA
-4950 SRYSLDASKIVG
+4950 RYSFDEDAVTG

-4977 DLGVTLNEEFSEP
+4977 DIGVLVNEEFSAALSDDE
-4990 VPTDVEFKD
+4990 KAAYGN
-4999 VLEASI
+4999 VLSSSVRI
-5005 RLSTSIDIGFH
+5005 STSVDVGFYGH
-5016 GTSPADIDLGALADL
+5016 TGADIDLGALADL
-5031 IFGIDAIKTALGV
+5031 IFGIDAIKSALGV
-5044 ELTNNSLDVSV
+5044 ELTNNSLDVNI
-5055 TGELGNADRAYFNV
+5055 TGELGNEDAPYFNIQ
-5069 RLDAWFDLRG
+5069 LDGWIDLG
-5079 GLQVR
+5079 TGKLQV
-5084 LTVGRYDETETGA
+5084 LLEVGRYDESGGLDTMLA
-5097 VELTTVIGVVLAD
+5097 VSLAD
-5110 DTLFADLS
+5110 DTLYADLS
-5118 GLLGTGVKGYISN
+5118 GLLGTGVKGYITN
-5131 LGVEELLFEALG
+5131 LGVETLIADALG
-5143 GVLNTSAFEA
+5143 GLTGTGTQNAEA
-5153 TTATISDTE
+5153 TTATISDTSD
-5162 NMTLHDYAYLA
+5162 MTLHEYAYLA

-5182 LQLTLAT
+5182 LQLTLA
-5189 IQAILA
+5189 AIEAIIA
-5195 KVSADNPDLNLGD
+5195 KVGADNPDLNLGD
-5208 IELPDLGDIMIE
+5208 IDLPDLGDIMIE

-5235 KLSENFS
+5235 KLSEDFG
-5242 ASIDIHH
+5242 ASIDIDH
-5249 LYLGTEALYN
+5249 LYLASNPIY
-5259 TTIPVLD
+5259 TTTNK
-5266 AAGLPT
+5266 AG
-5272 DESIS
+5272 DEIT
-5277 VIGTEGEIEFTT
+5277 GTEGGRANEIFT
-5289 KVVDDNTVDIAT
+5289 D
-5301 LPEEGEGEYYTYLY
+5301 YTFLY

-5321 LNPNLNVSA
+5321 LNSDLNISA
-5330 SAALSLTMTSEG
+5330 SASAEISMTSEG
-5342 LVSPDKNDSSTWGGL
+5342 LNPGDEG
-5357 GSYEEAKA
+5357 YE
-5365 KYDSSLAGW
+5365 DSLAGW

-5380 GMLGAT
+5380 GLLGAT

-5394 RGSEAEYDAYGG
+5394 IGSEADYNAYGG

-5413 DGVTYEEI
+5413 DGVTYVEK
-5421 GKVAAGGNGYYALDK
+5421 GKVASDGSGYYALDK
-5436 EEGTYADTVTT
+5436 EEGTYADTPTA
-5447 WENGGYSQY
+5447 WEDGKQY

-5463 ATFAANEVNLIIS
+5463 ATFAANDINLTID

-5503 ELGAPFDSTVL
+5503 GLGSPFNSTIL

-5524 SSAANNNIYTLVEDV
+5524 SDAANNNIYTLVEDV
-5539 EAGNLGAFNDAIY
+5539 ETGNLGAFNDAIY
-5552 INASGLGLG
+5552 IDASGLGLG
-5561 WIKFQ
+5561 KIKFQ

-5585 TAYANTAADET
+5585 SADAGSAADET
-5596 DTGAEEGTASEG
+5596 DTGAEEGTTSEG

-5619 INVAE
+5619 INLAE
-5624 NYLGIGIDRNLI
+5624 NYVGIGIDRNLI

-5647 DFELPDVQS
+5647 GGISLPDVQS

-5661 TLGTTGLNSVTIESQ
+5661 TFGEVGLSSIAIDAE
-5676 LDPAGTGAIV
+5676 LDAAGTGAHIE
-5686 TLSDLQV
+5686 LSDLEV
-5693 SLSPFVDV
+5693 SLDPFVDV
-5701 DSLINEVKT
+5701 DSLVNQVAT
-5710 GYGGLTYSQTAGTMT
+5710 QFAGLTYSQTAGTMT
-5725 LLQNILDGLNANL
+5725 LITNILDGLNPSLAL
-5738 SLTVDKRGESIV
+5738 SVDKRGIAGV
-5750 QSTTRWDDEFLGAG
+5750 QKNGNYQTGWDW
-5764 SDFVGVKTNLRS
+5764 VTVNRKS
-5776 SVTAVSTSGLFNVAA
+5776 SVRLTAIGDYSGNVSGK
-5791 NGGPL
+5791 
-5796 SGDVAAFSDFML
+5796 DSDIPNDYML
-5808 KLDVTAKHPHID
+5808 VLDVLSQHPEHMASAD
-5820 TTMRGVDT
+5820 NQVS
-5828 VDLDVYFGNNNLWIN
+5828 LDVYFGNNNLWI
-5843 DIGIDLGAAGDIIGI
+5843 DSLSVGSILGDITGAITNAIYG
-5858 FASNLLNWIN
+5858 LLNGLELGSSLGLDAMLGGI
-5868 IGNFISPET
+5868 
-5877 GTLFSFAYS
+5877 AYS

-5891 AWSTNNPVATTASD
+5891 VWDASNPVATTASD
-5905 DNVAKT
+5905 SVASTAVDESIIPDDTHTGATYSYSDMT
-5911 SADWAYGFDNDDL
+5911 SAWSGNASSTYTRQYGQDL
-5924 SDADVWTSPSAE
+5924 NSI
-5936 TNRDEPYKRND
+5936 
-5947 AASEYSYPLNLTGLI
+5947 LNGLV
-5962 EKVTVNLFNGEG
+5962 ERVEVNLFNRNG
-5974 YQPYLAD
+5974 YQPYLSTMPD
-5981 MVGTSLGAGLD
+5981 YTGTATEDTDS
-5992 ASLISIK
+5992 SLISVK
-5999 IELNKYA
+5999 IELSKDG
-6006 YNELLV
+6006 YNELMIYV
-6012 FLYTTILSLMH
+6012 YTMLLGLIQSA
-6023 VNIDTNA
+6023 VDTTNYVYF
-6030 KGVNYF
+6030 GVKASDSDTEGNNLTRHGGTA
-6036 SYLGGNMWEDDGVH
+6036 SY
-6050 LARHQG
+6050 Q
-6056 TDRQFVI
+6056 I
-6063 SNLFRELDS
+6063 SNLFRELDA
-6072 IAYMDNLSEQQ
+6072 IDNNSSLTSHQ
-6083 KTERRVRLLDPYVRS
+6083 KTVKKTSLMSYYAQS
-6098 LPIGLLQW
+6098 LPYALGVW
-6106 LLYDALSSVGDGII
+6106 LIESGTVIDLGALSGITGAIRGII
-6120 SNNAP
+6120 GNVT
-6125 YIGYLTG
+6125 IL
-6132 SALGDLTLVIA
+6132 LG
-6143 NILPPFADMDANA
+6143 NILPTFAKYDENTP
-6156 VNPSLNLYIDLAPE
+6156 NPSLNIYIDLAPE
-6170 STFYGES
+6170 SSFYGINR
-6177 ADKEIVPGIQ
+6177 EIAPGIQ
-6187 SIELMVNAEK
+6187 AIELMVNVEK
-6197 YGDGRNLRQSYTNED
+6197 YGGSRLLSGTNSGGTVLNGQQIWYANDSSDPDSIDWGKDYADGLSE
-6212 GEKAYRNGEI
+6212 
-6222 YYTIDESAELQN
+6222 
-6234 MVDAYVLAINPSN
+6234 AYVLAINPLN
-6247 LSADE
+6247 LIQSGSE
-6252 DDLTYTG
+6252 G
-6259 KGLVSFL
+6259 EGLASFL
-6266 EADHLNS
+6266 EADHLN
-6273 LSFSSGTQLT
+6273 GNLT
-6283 SDQLTQL
+6283 TTGGIDVE
-6290 RDGNTYITV
+6290 NVFIEV
-6299 SDIGSKAAQLHGIS
+6299 SDIGTK
-6313 SAEGSLNAGF
+6313 SATMYSGTYNSGTDSWSNTSQIATGNLNAGF

-6332 NVQLVSPNNP
+6332 NVQLVSPATD
-6342 HDVTVIWDA
+6342 HDVTIVWDA
-6351 SAVDLSAPHSFVDE
+6351 SAVDLSAPQDGES
-6365 DENGYC
+6365 
-6371 DNCGLE
+6371 
-6377 KGDATLGAHG
+6377 
-6387 TQRLAGFVYGYAL
+6387 RLAGFVYGYAL

-6414 FTATE
+6414 YAFTGIYAYDT
-6419 VSPVDSD
+6419 SG
-6426 PSFSIDMSSAGN
+6426 SASQLSVEMDGGN
-6438 VKLPDLVRIKFT
+6438 VTLPDLAMINFT
-6450 SEGAT
+6450 QG
-6455 SGTNVSY
+6455 SY
-6462 IFGTQRFDD
+6462 VFGTQRFDD
-6471 AGNAQYAVLRSGS
+6471 AGNAQYAVLRNAGG
-6484 NVYYMKHETFDANGA
+6484 NYQFKVTDANGNVTYSYHA
-6499 STGVEYGFYPADSV
+6499 LGIS
-6513 STETSVY
+6513 STETTTY
-6520 TLQVYPAYVAY
+6520 ELALYPAYVAY
-6531 TTDGT
+6531 TQEGN
-6536 TVSVGDTT
+6536 TVTSGETT
-6544 YYVLRNN
+6544 YYVIDSASVNN
-6551 NADITVPGNLPVG
+6551 MPVG
-6564 TFSWDEFSYGWDGG
+6564 TIAWDLSEFYYGWDGG
-6578 AAEDDA
+6578 N
-6584 AEVKH
+6584 V
-6589 TVGLSYQW
+6589 TLGFTYQW
-6597 GFAETQRTSAT
+6597 GYSAEQTASVSVPVTGALIEDDDSLIFRGDTAT
-6608 VSVVNNE
+6608 VYGSE
-6615 VTVDGDTTYANNT
+6615 GGFTFSDWDALQDAAGALGDDWAA
-6628 GSTTTQADAFNFSNW
+6628 Q
-6643 SNLKEKLSGYMD
+6643 LKAYIK
-6655 AGESWQKALN
+6655 
-6665 DYLDDTLLGVFSNG
+6665 
-6679 NEIEI
+6679 
-6684 RGFNTTALNG
+6684 GFNTLSGTYIAASGYGNSFQKAIAWDLSAIDSLN
-6694 VTVGSEVNVAIT
+6694 VTPGSAFTVQVTMFVGTGGDGYN
-6706 MYVGEYYIWRQY
+6706 IWRQY
-6718 NGTTPANGMLG
+6718 NGDALSYGMMG
-6729 DLGIMIDGE
+6729 DVAVYDGKAE
-6738 WDTLTS
+6738 AWR
-6744 SNYADEHKKISDEIA
+6744 IA
-6759 TNGYAVVAQPVYV
+6759 TGVADHDIIRQQLESQGYAVVAQPVTV
-6772 TFTIGA
+6772 TITVGA
-6778 EEGFTFDDAV
+6778 QEGFV
-6788 QGGGTGGGT
+6788 PSGSTGGGT
-6797 DEGGEQGGEVTT
+6797 DEGGEQGGEITT

-6939 FGAYLAAK
+6939 FGSYLAAK
-6947 GYETGAAIKVYV
+6947 GYENGDEITVY
-6959 TTENGEEEKDATV
+6959 TTDSPVPVRATV

-6997 IVEIDDK
+6997 IVEIDDV
-7004 QYSANVPVIVL
+7004 QYSVNVPVIVL

-7022 ELLLDES
+7022 ELLLNEG

-7046 VSEGQVVEVTY
+7046 VGEGQVVEVTY

-7066 ITVYNLYAFADDNPF
+7066 ITVYNLYAFADNNPF

-7102 VSAQADGGDAY
+7102 VSAQKDGGDAY

-7173 LGGIA
+7173 LGGTA
-7178 DGTYEPFA
+7178 DGYEPFA
-7186 PYDNMFN
+7186 PYDNMTLAS
-7193 GDDKLT
+7193 GGEI
-7199 ALSATSGLSAFG
+7199 LSTPYGTQGSNLSSAITF
-7211 EKGDVIVYIDG
+7211 YIDG
-7222 RYVLK
+7222 RYV
-7227 AEADELTSP
+7227 ASEGFDIADYP
-7236 LEGYEAA
+7236 GYTVLA
-7243 QYKRLDGTY
+7243 DGDVEREY
-7252 NRGSGTSY
+7252 VRGSGTSY
-7260 VLAAGDEGD
+7260 TLVTGDTTAAT
-7269 YVFIYAAEYKL
+7269 YYFIYGAKDTLET
-7280 SADELT
+7280 SELT
-7286 ADASAVSYNYNGG
+7286 WNHSGISYNYNGG
-7299 RRNITVNIQH
+7299 LRRTSASVNANGITGTVTVPI
-7309 NGLKDVILGALTMP
+7309 
-7323 VWIVSGKVASIEGM
+7323 WIVSGRIESITALHFDEEG
-7337 KFELGGQTDLSGG
+7337 QDG
-7350 SNSLSIDPF
+7350 SLATGSTLTVDPF
-7359 DLDGSIT
+7359 DGIDLTALAAEGS
-7366 DAVEGGYKYFP
+7366 EHYKYFP
-7377 NILTLNTIE
+7377 SSVDVTTA
-7386 DDATGISYVIRDV
+7386 DGCKISGLG
-7399 AVTWS
+7399 VTWS
-7404 NLGSIRVAYGG
+7404 NLGSIRNTYRGGVYSARLTVPAVTSEGGATSYVA
-7415 NDYDAR
+7415 
-7421 FTIGKTDAFGAQGFT
+7421 AQGFT
-7436 VDSFV
+7436 TRSFV
-7441 HVESRAAVDGTLT
+7441 QVIERTAEDTGTDGRGLWVVSNTNGVDAPFKTEGSVLA
-7454 PNNGTLP
+7454 
-7461 TVGYA
+7461 VGYA
-7466 DKNPTPSDYID
+7466 DQGTATSYID
-7477 PYEFDLSAFRAE
+7477 PYEFDLSAFRTAVEAITE
-7489 VEQITSVTVSI
+7489 VSVYI
-7500 NDEESGRVE
+7500 SGISERV
-7509 KTFTTDGQDGY
+7509 TFGVTGTDSAASGY

-7557 YLVTRKVVSR
+7557 YLVTRKLVNN
-7567 IYATKGLSDRDK
+7567 ITGTKGGDWSSDV
-7579 PAEEEEINSDTLWF
+7579 NTTVGSDLGRAST
-7593 TFGTDPDADGFGTV
+7593 
-7607 NGGDSDK
+7607 
-7614 AYYSNGTYVIDP
+7614 TYAIDP
-7626 FIPSTQSLP
+7626 FTPDTQSLP
-7635 TGWNVTFALSKPVLG
+7635 TGWSVTFTLSNPVLEG
-7650 ENGVVTWQPVENGE
+7650 GVVTDWTDAGTEEQA
-7664 SQSYSYITT
+7664 YSYITT
-7673 IMPSTAAVTADVANS
+7673 IMPSTAAMTAENAAN
-7688 ADGKPNAGDAT
+7688 GKPDAGDVT

-7704 GQRLRIPVSITGS
+7704 GQRIRIPVSITGK
-7717 MATGTD
+7717 T
-7723 TPGRSNSTLT
+7723 T
-7733 SRVAGTNGDVNVVWY
+7733 SANPTSSGNVLQSKVDGVTVVWH
-7748 GRVRITYNI
+7748 GTVSISYNNGN
-7757 DNTAEY
+7757 NTATY
-7763 WVTLT
+7763 DVTFS
-7768 DPTGNGIAIEGIE
+7768 DPTGADITVEAIE
-7781 GRTVEYYL
+7781 GRTASYTL
-7789 TAYVGA
+7789 TPYIGA
-7795 VINASGK
+7795 VINAAGK
-7802 VLDSVDGVPAGTA
+7802 VLDWNGDVPAANRIGT
-7815 STRVSFSVS
+7815 TVSFSV
-7824 GTTITDIDWADPL
+7824 
-7837 P
+7837 

>member
-110 NSELLLELWQANDD
+110 NSELLLELWQANDE

-404 GLIPGGSITED
+404 GLIPEGSITED
-415 IQKILD
+415 IQQILD

-445 NAGTNLLIEITGE
+445 NAGTNLLIEITGA

-494 IDLNGVLS
+494 IDLNSLLS
-502 DLIQNQL
+502 DLIQNEL

-516 LDSVG
+516 LASVG

-531 GDDESSVTDE
+531 GEDESSVTDE

-647 LNVDLGNVLTG
+647 LNVNLGNVLTG

-727 GIGLRADINISALEG
+727 GIGLRADINISALAG

-858 NEALSADGTGSGD
+858 NEALSADETGSGD

-916 GVEGIKI
+916 GAEGIEI
-923 NESGSDETLGL
+923 NESGSDEKLGL

-984 DSYIESVPDD
+984 GSYIEPVPDD

-1117 VIAGSDSGGEG
+1117 VIAGSGSGGEG

-1198 GYLLA
+1198 GYLLDA
-1203 GEVKVGDMATV
+1203 NVSIGDMADIE
-1214 NISLSGLGLGIG
+1214 ISLSGLGLGIG
-1226 EGIFDNSVLPAEF
+1226 EGIFGESVLPAGF
-1239 DSEDYKNIGSLLDE
+1239 DATDYKNIGSLFDE

-1392 IGGGIAVPDIDLGSL
+1392 IGGGIAVSDIDLGSL
-1407 FTANTD
+1407 ITTNTD

-1429 DGETETT
+1429 DGETDTT

-1602 LALELGIEISDDLRL
+1602 LALELGIEIADDLRL

-1632 ENTEIALQIKDAISS
+1632 ENTEVALEIRDAISS

-1800 NSESDNVSD
+1800 NSESDNVSG
-1809 IIDKAIAEGNFQ
+1809 IIDKAIANGNFQ

-1837 RYSADATYQEV
+1837 RYSADATYQKV
-1848 DNPEEY
+1848 DNPDAY
-1854 PVTDRYTQLP
+1854 ANSDRYTQLS
-1864 DGAFV
+1864 DGSFV
-1869 QDNEGTF
+1869 QDNDGDY
-1876 VRAGYSLSDII
+1876 VRRAVTLSEII

-1892 MPAIGDALG
+1892 MPAIADAFG

-1957 PKLDTLTILNAL
+1957 PEFDTLAILNAL

-1996 YVDLERLGGPKIS
+1996 YVDLKGLGGPKIS
-2009 ARLFDILAAMDV
+2009 ARLFDILAEMNV
-2021 RPFGEGGSEAVT
+2021 SPFGEGGSEAVT
-2033 ADENSGDGSGST
+2033 ADENSGDGSDST

-2092 SNLIGN
+2092 SNLVGN
-2098 IVSLIVGNDEEYSF
+2098 IVSLIVGNGEEYSF

-2122 CVSLVLGGGNIVIE
+2122 RVSLVLGGGNIAIE
-2136 VAAESDKGFDIEI
+2136 VAAQSDTGFSIAV
-2149 STQAGIVIDV
+2149 STEAGITIDV
-2159 ATQDDTLLSAREIST
+2159 ATQDDTLLSSRERST
-2174 YTDVTDLVFSI
+2174 YVDMTDLVLNI
-2185 INLVNGG
+2185 IDLVNGE
-2192 TIEGG
+2192 TTDGG

-2203 VTFSLSGMAR
+2203 VTFSLSGMAQ

-2250 FRLSVAADLGAIN
+2250 FRLSVAADLGAID
-2263 FAALTGETPDWDA
+2263 FASLTGDAPDWDA
-2276 FLNGVDANGNP
+2276 FLEN
-2287 ITDLNTIEV
+2287 TDLDTIEV

-2309 EQDNVLGGIYISN
+2309 EQDNVLGGIYISR
-2322 GKLYL
+2322 GRLYL

-2339 SYVSNFLQ
+2339 SYVPNFLQ

-2374 TAAVTASEGSTSARD
+2374 TAAVTASDGSTSARD

-2455 AADDGEY
+2455 AAEDGEY
-2462 VAVTEKDSITGFRPA
+2462 VAVTEEDSITGFRPA

-2489 TLVEAESEL
+2489 TLVEAESVL
-2498 GGTYYVKEADG
+2498 DGTYYVKEADG

-2514 VAGHRYSHYETVN
+2514 VAGHRYSYYETETYSLAAEGATGSYVKLVASDTDDREI
-2527 YAESDIGS
+2527 YLESDRYVFYTPAENGTYTVVSS
-2535 LVKIIGEDRYFDM
+2535 LDEV
-2548 SRTAFYSRIGDSDD
+2548 SGDS
-2562 YILVTDIDSAA
+2562 V
-2573 KDNLY
+2573 Y
-2578 VREGSNH
+2578 VIYDGMYR
-2585 YQLEYKVEGE
+2585 QLEYTGEGE
-2595 TAELKT
+2595 TAEVNT
-2601 YVRQFGYVR
+2601 YVRQLGYVR

-2668 TKTPAAYDGQGKAYT
+2668 TKTQAKYDGTQDKAYT

-2695 AQEGGEYYYDVPLM
+2695 SPQTGEEYYYDVSLA
-2709 PFYDSVVTVGMSVEF
+2709 PFYNSVITVGMSVEF

-2780 SEIAVELYNLSSEA
+2780 SEIAVELYNLSSET

-2832 IEDMLGDLLNT
+2832 IEDKLGDLLNT
-2843 SIYDDVEVSGGS
+2843 SIYDDVEISGGS
-2855 SSEAITADDTDAD
+2855 SSEAITADDTSASDDERAD
-2868 EQVDDSLTSEDKVA
+2868 LTTEEKVA

-2919 EDLLGSLDVT
+2919 EDLLGGLDVVIDVSDGLDVSLD
-2929 IDLSDGVDVAL
+2929 LAL
-2940 DVALMLSGDRYEYA
+2940 ALTGDRYILVDNNASEA
-2954 ETTVETTEDR
+2954 TDDVL
-2964 YYTFKAEDD
+2964 YYVFKAGADG
-2973 SHKADAAGLFV
+2973 DAAGLFV
-2984 EEDGAFRPATKQ
+2984 YDTEEEVYRAANTQ
-2996 DAEAVK
+2996 DISAGTTT
-3002 YVRYEAVHTE
+3002 YVRYEAANVDGAWVYYTYTE
-3012 EGSWTFYEYKK
+3012 FDGTP
-3023 AADGEYVYDAAT
+3023 ADGTTYYRYDEAQDAYVAVG
-3035 RAYLPADAETDEN
+3035 ADEDT
-3048 ATRYT
+3048 TGVTLYT
-3053 RNAVDLGGGQ
+3053 RDNGTAASNLPVY
-3063 AIFRYVKGAEAN
+3063 AYVAGTSAN
-3075 PNAYNTELNLYV
+3075 PNDYDTELDLYV
-3087 GVNNID
+3087 GINNVD

-3157 TVIAA
+3157 TIIAA
-3162 IGEGDQKDE
+3162 IGEGDQADE

-3285 LGVYLSLGDAD
+3285 LGVYLSLGDAE
-3296 GVKYD
+3296 GVAYD
-3301 AKKHEGQQR
+3301 ADKHEGQQR

-3330 LISEIEDYNEAVHG
+3330 LISEIEGYDEAVHG
-3344 RYSYDASFLYPD
+3344 RYSCDASFLYPD
-3356 ENGKFVRENAGLYV
+3356 ENGDRVRENAGLYV

-3507 GLNTATAEQIE
+3507 PLAERTTSTIEGTLPAATHEQLT

-3524 AIEDTGADGDG
+3524 AISETADG
-3535 MYYKTDAGY
+3535 MYYISSDGY
-3544 YELRSDMTAQEEEN
+3544 FALRSDMTAQEIEN
-3558 YDGSYYNITPI
+3558 YTGSYYNITPI

-3599 GAVAAGN
+3599 DASVKEKN

-3618 ADSEYAGEDTDGN
+3618 ADGGYSELEVSGD
-3631 GYAEFAVA
+3631 V
-3639 DDIYVVY
+3639 YVVY

-3680 SYISRE
+3680 SYNNVGE
-3686 EAGEDAADYSF
+3686 GNGAYEAVELA
-3697 DYEKVDRLLYVPY
+3697 LYTPDSVIDGD
-3710 VSEQGGLDIGSV
+3710 GGAEGND
-3722 YYLYYRGEYY
+3722 YLYYRGEYY
-3732 PIKIAE
+3732 QITL
-3738 DATSADEA
+3738 DALYTYVDGARQPVSDWSAF
-3746 ARSGVYSYEDGDYKA
+3746 VLNSYAG
-3761 VTSSSWGAFCEN
+3761 N
-3773 PANGDYYLFIHV
+3773 YYLHV
-3785 ESQLFSI
+3785 SVEGEGFDQYI
-3792 FEPITESDIY
+3792 VIEEDYVY
-3802 EAHDFGDDYRYVGK
+3802 EREVYKTVYRYVGE
-3816 GKGDYARLGTTS
+3816 GNGSYERLATTS

-3838 FDSNVENYDT
+3838 FDSDVDYDGLTENEY
-3848 LKDTYH
+3848 Y

-3864 SSGDPEKDYDK
+3864 TAPEGTEKVYDK
-3875 DDVHF
+3875 EDVHF

-3891 VADYLAANSLDS
+3891 VKDYLATNSPDS
-3903 LPEGTRVYDSEYINY
+3903 LKGKRVYDSEYINY

-3943 LTEDEWT
+3943 LTEGEWT
-3950 SANLGELPEDKYVLV
+3950 SKNLGELPDEAYVLV

-3976 TTHNGLTKYYAYANS
+3976 TTQAGLTKYYAYANS

-4117 LLNDN
+4117 LLNDK

-4129 GDGASEAITAA
+4129 GGGASEAITAA
-4140 DGTDLGDT
+4140 DETDLGDT

-4277 AGDDY
+4277 EDDDY

-4308 AKFVFNDDIAYDL
+4308 AKFVFNDDPAYDV
-4321 FKDSSARTSYPAS
+4321 FVSSAARNSYVES
-4334 ERYAEVPA
+4334 ERYAAIPE
-4342 GYVALDGAEQYNWAK
+4342 GYIVLDDAADYTWAT
-4357 DNATLY
+4357 ATNIGTQLY
-4363 YFRYSLTGSGRMI
+4363 YYSYSFTSGRATMYTVN
-4376 AISGNDVNNITNSER
+4376 SSQVGNMSNGIR
-4391 FLSAY
+4391 FVDY
-4396 GIAGQDGYAKL
+4396 GIAGQNVGHAKL
-4407 YVSAED
+4407 YINYNLLSSEQRSQALVQF
-4413 ASTATDEG
+4413 G
-4421 LFDAE
+4421 LTE
-4426 TIAGSENV
+4426 SEVNSV
-4434 QYVLDAN
+4434 RYTLDSQ

-4452 YKTLLSLNID
+4452 YKTLLALD
-4462 KLIEQLGNKDES
+4462 LEDLIAGIGGSDES

-4566 IAMLPDLLSNDEIDT
+4566 IAMLPDLLGGGEIDT
-4581 AALLGAILGGASIYL
+4581 AALLGAILGGANIYL
-4596 EIAIDTNFFGDRIE
+4596 EIAVDTNFFGEKIE

-4627 DVYIY
+4627 DIY
-4632 SPDLGRVIGSAVYN
+4632 LDTTGLG
-4646 EGSDEAVLGDL
+4646 EVLGSVGDGMTD
-4657 FANGLKLEGMLNLGE
+4657 FFGKLKLEGMLNLGE
-4672 LLSGIAGG
+4672 LLSGITGG

-4686 VTAADGSFVIDIED
+4686 VTAADSSFVIDIGY

-4713 LNLLVGQVL
+4713 LNLFVGQVL

-4737 AGLIKALVPEFP
+4737 AGLIEALVPEFP
-4749 EEDLELLPTFTVTS
+4749 KEDLELLPTFTVTS

-4788 GGFDDIATEGEVSD
+4788 GGFDDFATADEVYN

-4816 DDNLDE
+4816 DGNLDE
-4822 FIGTVRVTA
+4822 FIGTVRVKE

-4837 TTYAEGGDKVVLSTK
+4837 TTYAEGGDNDNVVLSTK

-4867 GTRYEMSVADGK
+4867 GTRYEMSVANGE
-4879 LVFTDKSY
+4879 LVFTAKSY
-4887 EESYVNSDAF
+4887 NDSYVTSGAF
-4897 TQSATGAYVLVNAD
+4897 TQSATGAYVRVNAD
-4911 DNLSSYEGE
+4911 DNLSSYEGA
-4920 GSKVNYTD
+4920 GSEVDYTD

-4940 GKTADEVDPS
+4940 GKTADEVDTS
-4950 SRYSLDASKIVG
+4950 RRYSLDASKIVG
-4962 EYVKLG
+4962 EYVRLG
-4968 DVNIALELG
+4968 DVTIALELG
-4977 DLGVTLNEEFSEP
+4977 DIGLLVNEEFSAALSDDE
-4990 VPTDVEFKD
+4990 KAAYGD
-4999 VLEASI
+4999 VLSSSVRI
-5005 RLSTSIDIGFH
+5005 STSVDVGFYGH
-5016 GTSPADIDLGALADL
+5016 TGADIDLGALADL
-5031 IFGIDAIKTALGV
+5031 IFGIDAIKSALGV
-5044 ELTNNSLDVSV
+5044 ELTNNSLDVNI
-5055 TGELGNADRAYFNV
+5055 TGELGNEDEPYFNIQ
-5069 RLDAWFDLRG
+5069 LDGWIDLG
-5079 GLQVR
+5079 TGKLQVK
-5084 LTVGRYDETETGA
+5084 LEVGRYDYNNGGVLDTMLA
-5097 VELTTVIGVVLAD
+5097 VSLAD
-5110 DTLFADLS
+5110 DTLYADLS
-5118 GLLGTGVKGYISN
+5118 GLLGTGVKGYIRG
-5131 LGVEELLFEALG
+5131 LGIEALLTEALG
-5143 GVLNTSAFEA
+5143 GLTGTGTQNAEA
-5153 TTATISDTE
+5153 TTATISDTSD
-5162 NMTLHDYAYLA
+5162 MTLHEYAYLA

-5182 LQLTLAT
+5182 LQLTLA
-5189 IQAILA
+5189 AIEAIIA
-5195 KVSADNPDLNLGD
+5195 KVGADNPDLNLGD
-5208 IELPDLGDIMIE
+5208 IDLPDLGDIMIE

-5235 KLSENFS
+5235 KLSENFG
-5242 ASIDIHH
+5242 ASIDIAH
-5249 LYLGTEALYN
+5249 LYLASNPIY
-5259 TTIPVLD
+5259 TTTNK
-5266 AAGLPT
+5266 AG
-5272 DESIS
+5272 DEIT
-5277 VIGTEGEIEFTT
+5277 GTEGGRANEIFS
-5289 KVVDDNTVDIAT
+5289 D
-5301 LPEEGEGEYYTYLY
+5301 YTFLY

-5321 LNPNLNVSA
+5321 LNSDLNISA
-5330 SAALSLTMTSEG
+5330 SASAEISMTSEG
-5342 LVSPDKNDSSTWGGL
+5342 LNPGDEG
-5357 GSYEEAKA
+5357 YE
-5365 KYDSSLAGW
+5365 DSLAGW

-5380 GMLGAT
+5380 GLLGAT

-5394 RGSEAEYDAYGG
+5394 IGSEADYNEYGG
-5406 PIYVLGD
+5406 PIYVLGE
-5413 DGVTYEEI
+5413 DGATYEEI
-5421 GKVAAGGNGYYALDK
+5421 GKVAAGGSGYHALKDD
-5436 EEGTYADTVTT
+5436 GTYDMDTVTT

-5463 ATFAANEVNLIIS
+5463 ATFAANDINLTID

-5491 GGILFSDFRVSV
+5491 GGILFSDLKLTIG
-5503 ELGAPFDSTVL
+5503 LGSPFNSTIL

-5524 SSAANNNIYTLVEDV
+5524 SDAANNNIYTLVEDV
-5539 EAGNLGAFNDAIY
+5539 ETGNLGAFNDAIY
-5552 INASGLGLG
+5552 IDASGLGLG
-5561 WIKFQ
+5561 KIKFQ
-5566 GLAGIF
+5566 GLAGVF

-5585 TAYANTAADET
+5585 SADAGSAADET

-5619 INVAE
+5619 INIAE
-5624 NYLGIGIDRNLI
+5624 NYVGIGIDRNLI

-5647 DFELPDVQS
+5647 GGISLPDVQS

-5661 TLGTTGLNSVTIESQ
+5661 TFGEVGLSSIAIDAE
-5676 LDPAGTGAIV
+5676 LDAAGTGAHIA
-5686 TLSDLQV
+5686 LSDLEV
-5693 SLSPFVDV
+5693 SLDPFVDV
-5701 DSLINEVKT
+5701 DSLVNQVAT
-5710 GYGGLTYSQTAGTMT
+5710 QFGGLTYSNTAGVMT
-5725 LLQNILDGLNANL
+5725 TVASLLESLNAAATL
-5738 SLTVDKRGESIV
+5738 RVDSDVYHIGMASGTWAGFGKARITTAS
-5750 QSTTRWDDEFLGAG
+5750 STTLSITGGYSG
-5764 SDFVGVKTNLRS
+5764 SVSGKDSDIPNDYMLIIDVISRNDNMAND
-5776 SVTAVSTSGLFNVAA
+5776 SVS
-5791 NGGPL
+5791 
-5796 SGDVAAFSDFML
+5796 
-5808 KLDVTAKHPHID
+5808 
-5820 TTMRGVDT
+5820 
-5828 VDLDVYFGNNNLWIN
+5828 LDVYFGNNDLWLDQLDVDWGTLGGTIN
-5843 DIGIDLGAAGDIIGI
+5843 G
-5858 FASNLLNWIN
+5858 LLN
-5868 IGNFISPET
+5868 GLAVSSLYADIS
-5877 GTLFSFAYS
+5877 TLLGGLAYS

-5891 AWSTNNPVATTASD
+5891 SWSPSNPVATTASD
-5905 DNVAKT
+5905 DTTATVDTA
-5911 SADWAYGFDNDDL
+5911 SA
-5924 SDADVWTSPSAE
+5924 T
-5936 TNRDEPYKRND
+5936 T
-5947 AASEYSYPLNLTGLI
+5947 ASEVTDYVLPATYNKVSSTVASPYSTLSLQSLV
-5962 EKVTVNLFNGEG
+5962 EKVEVNLFNRNG
-5974 YQPYLAD
+5974 YQPYLSGMTVD
-5981 MVGTSLGAGLD
+5981 TSLTLDTD

-6006 YNELLV
+6006 YNDLIMYVACMLLGIV
-6012 FLYTTILSLMH
+6012 QTYMDANGNGL
-6023 VNIDTNA
+6023 
-6030 KGVNYF
+6030 NYF
-6036 SYLGGNMWEDDGVH
+6036 GVTNGTSISDYSRHGSGGQWAV
-6050 LARHQG
+6050 
-6056 TDRQFVI
+6056 
-6063 SNLFRELDS
+6063 SNLFHELAYVDS
-6072 IAYMDNLSEQQ
+6072 LNGTYEEKVAKKMEIMS
-6083 KTERRVRLLDPYVRS
+6083 PYLEC
-6098 LPIGLLQW
+6098 LP
-6106 LLYDALSSVGDGII
+6106 Y
-6120 SNNAP
+6120 
-6125 YIGYLTG
+6125 
-6132 SALGDLTLVIA
+6132 ALGYSIVADMLPPMLGMSWDTLQGLGNLFSLNQPIA
-6143 NILPPFADMDANA
+6143 DIIMLIADILPPFADMDESIP
-6156 VNPSLNLYIDLAPE
+6156 NPSLNLYIDLAPE
-6170 STFYGES
+6170 SSFYGINR
-6177 ADKEIVPGIQ
+6177 EIAPGIQ
-6187 SIELMVNAEK
+6187 AIELMVNAEK
-6197 YGDGRNLRQSYTNED
+6197 YGGGQTITQDGSTGFQIGD
-6212 GEKAYRNGEI
+6212 GYSDG
-6222 YYTIDESAELQN
+6222 SFSQ
-6234 MVDAYVLAINPSN
+6234 AYVMAINPSN
-6247 LSADE
+6247 LVATGND
-6252 DDLTYTG
+6252 G
-6259 KGLVSFL
+6259 KGLLSFV
-6266 EADHLNS
+6266 EADHLNGNLTTTGGVDVENVFIEVDDIGTKS
-6273 LSFSSGTQLT
+6273 ATMYSGTYNAGTDSWSNT
-6283 SDQLTQL
+6283 SQIAT
-6290 RDGNTYITV
+6290 GN
-6299 SDIGSKAAQLHGIS
+6299 
-6313 SAEGSLNAGF
+6313 LNAGF
-6323 LTSNLPTSA
+6323 LTSNLSTSA
-6332 NVQLVSPNNP
+6332 NVQLVSPNIG
-6342 HDVTVIWDA
+6342 HDVIVIWDA
-6351 SAVDLSAPHSFVDE
+6351 SAVDLSAPQDGES
-6365 DENGYC
+6365 
-6371 DNCGLE
+6371 
-6377 KGDATLGAHG
+6377 
-6387 TQRLAGFVYGYAL
+6387 RLAGFVYGYAL

-6414 FTATE
+6414 YAFTGIYAYDT
-6419 VSPVDSD
+6419 SG
-6426 PSFSIDMSSAGN
+6426 SASQLSVEMDGGN
-6438 VKLPDLVRIKFT
+6438 VTLPDLAMINFT
-6450 SEGAT
+6450 QG
-6455 SGTNVSY
+6455 SY
-6462 IFGTQRFDD
+6462 VFGTQRFDD

-6484 NVYYMKHETFDANGA
+6484 NYQFKVTDANGNVTYSYHA
-6499 STGVEYGFYPADSV
+6499 LGTA
-6513 STETSVY
+6513 STETETY
-6520 TLQVYPAYVAY
+6520 ELALYPAYVAY
-6531 TTDGT
+6531 TQEGN
-6536 TVSVGDTT
+6536 TVPSGETT
-6544 YYVLRNN
+6544 YYVIDSASVNN
-6551 NADITVPGNLPVG
+6551 MPVG
-6564 TFSWDEFSYGWDGG
+6564 TIAWDLSEFYYGWDGG
-6578 AAEDDA
+6578 N
-6584 AEVKH
+6584 V
-6589 TVGLSYQW
+6589 TLGFTYQW
-6597 GFAETQRTSAT
+6597 GYSAEQTASVSVPVTGALIEDDDSLIFRGDTAT
-6608 VSVVNNE
+6608 VYGSE
-6615 VTVDGDTTYANNT
+6615 GGFTFSDWDALQDAAGALGDDWAA
-6628 GSTTTQADAFNFSNW
+6628 Q
-6643 SNLKEKLSGYMD
+6643 LKAYI
-6655 AGESWQKALN
+6655 
-6665 DYLDDTLLGVFSNG
+6665 T
-6679 NEIEI
+6679 
-6684 RGFNTTALNG
+6684 GFNTLSGTYIAASGYGNSFQKTIAWDLSAIDSLN
-6694 VTVGSEVNVAIT
+6694 VTPGSAFTVQVTMFVGTGGDGYN
-6706 MYVGEYYIWRQY
+6706 IWRQY
-6718 NGTTPANGMLG
+6718 NGDALSYGMMG
-6729 DLGIMIDGE
+6729 DVAVYDGE
-6738 WDTLTS
+6738 AEAWR
-6744 SNYADEHKKISDEIA
+6744 IA
-6759 TNGYAVVAQPVYV
+6759 TGVADHNIIRQQLESQGYAVVAQPVTV
-6772 TFTIGA
+6772 TITVGA
-6778 EEGFTFDDAV
+6778 QEGFV
-6788 QGGGTGGGT
+6788 PSGSTGGGT
-6797 DEGGEQGGEVTT
+6797 DEGGEQGGEITT

-6939 FGAYLAAK
+6939 FAAYLEAK
-6947 GYETGAAIKVYV
+6947 GYENGDEITVY
-6959 TTENGEEEKDATV
+6959 TTDSPSVPVRATV

-6997 IVEIDDK
+6997 IVEIGDV
-7004 QYSANVPVIVL
+7004 QYSVNVPVIVL

-7022 ELLLDES
+7022 ELLLNEG

-7046 VSEGQVVEVTY
+7046 VGEGQVVEVTY

-7066 ITVYNLYAFADDNPF
+7066 ITVYNLYAFADNNPF

-7093 EQVDYAFDY
+7093 EQVDYACDY

-7113 TDEYVP
+7113 TDEYEDVD
-7119 VSGIEIVRKNASS
+7119 GIEIVRKNASS

-7173 LGGIA
+7173 LGGTA
-7178 DGTYEPFA
+7178 DGYEPFA
-7186 PYDNMFN
+7186 PYDNMTLAS
-7193 GDDKLT
+7193 GGEI
-7199 ALSATSGLSAFG
+7199 LSTPYGTQGSNLSSAITF
-7211 EKGDVIVYIDG
+7211 YIDG
-7222 RYVLK
+7222 RYV
-7227 AEADELTSP
+7227 ASEGFDIADYP
-7236 LEGYEAA
+7236 GYTVLA
-7243 QYKRLDGTY
+7243 DGDVEREY
-7252 NRGSGTSY
+7252 VRGSGTSY
-7260 VLAAGDEGD
+7260 TLVTGDTTAAT
-7269 YVFIYAAEYKL
+7269 YYFIYGAKDTLETR
-7280 SADELT
+7280 ELT
-7286 ADASAVSYNYNGG
+7286 WNHSGISYNYNGG
-7299 RRNITVNIQH
+7299 LRRTSASVNANGITGTVTVPI
-7309 NGLKDVILGALTMP
+7309 
-7323 VWIVSGKVASIEGM
+7323 WIVSGRIQSVDALYFNEK
-7337 KFELGGQTDLSGG
+7337 GQDGLLATGNTLTV
-7350 SNSLSIDPF
+7350 DPF
-7359 DLDGSIT
+7359 AGIDLTALAAEGS
-7366 DAVEGGYKYFP
+7366 EHYKYFP
-7377 NILTLNTIE
+7377 SSVDVTTTDGCKISGL
-7386 DDATGISYVIRDV
+7386 GI
-7399 AVTWS
+7399 TWS
-7404 NLGSIRVAYGG
+7404 NLGSIRNTYRGGVYSARLTVPAVTPEGGATSYVA
-7415 NDYDAR
+7415 
-7421 FTIGKTDAFGAQGFT
+7421 AQGFT
-7436 VDSFV
+7436 ARSFV
-7441 HVESRAAVDGTLT
+7441 QVIERTAEDTGTDGRGLWVVSNTNGVDAPFKTEGSVLA
-7454 PNNGTLP
+7454 
-7461 TVGYA
+7461 VGYA
-7466 DKNPTPSDYID
+7466 DQGTATSYID
-7477 PYEFDLSAFRAE
+7477 PYEFDLSAFRTAVEAITE
-7489 VEQITSVTVSI
+7489 VSVYI
-7500 NDEESGRVE
+7500 SGISERV
-7509 KTFTTDGQDGY
+7509 TFGVTGTDSAASGY

-7557 YLVTRKVVSR
+7557 YLVTRKLVNN
-7567 IYATKGLSDRDK
+7567 ITGTKGGDWSSDV
-7579 PAEEEEINSDTLWF
+7579 NTTVGSDLGRAST
-7593 TFGTDPDADGFGTV
+7593 
-7607 NGGDSDK
+7607 
-7614 AYYSNGTYVIDP
+7614 TYAIDP
-7626 FIPSTQSLP
+7626 FTPDTQSLP
-7635 TGWNVTFALSKPVLG
+7635 TGWKVTFALSNPVLEG
-7650 ENGVVTWQPVENGE
+7650 GVVTDWTDAGTEE
-7664 SQSYSYITT
+7664 QSYSYITT
-7673 IMPSTAAVTADVANS
+7673 IMPSTAAMTAENAAN
-7688 ADGKPNAGDAT
+7688 GKPDAGDVT

-7704 GQRLRIPVSITGS
+7704 GQRIRIPVSITGK
-7717 MATGTD
+7717 T
-7723 TPGRSNSTLT
+7723 T
-7733 SRVAGTNGDVNVVWY
+7733 SANPTSSGNVLQSKVDGVTVVWH
-7748 GRVRITYNI
+7748 GTVSISYNNGN
-7757 DNTAEY
+7757 NTATY
-7763 WVTLT
+7763 DVTFS
-7768 DPTGNGIAIEGIE
+7768 DPTGADITVEAIE
-7781 GRTVEYYL
+7781 GRTASYTL
-7789 TAYVGA
+7789 TPYIGA
-7795 VINASGK
+7795 VINAAGK
-7802 VLDSVDGVPAGTA
+7802 VLDWNGDVPAANRIGT
-7815 STRVSFSVS
+7815 TVSFSV
-7824 GTTITDIDWADPL
+7824 
-7837 P
+7837 

>member
-19 GMLVACDQTGGNSG
+19 GMLVACDRTDGNSG

-60 LFREAASAANA
+60 LFKEAASAANA

-110 NSELLLELWQANDD
+110 NSELLLELWQANDE

-415 IQKILD
+415 IQQILD

-458 DVYNDVRA
+458 DVYKDVRA

-516 LDSVG
+516 LASVG

-531 GDDESSVTDE
+531 GEDESSVTDE

-647 LNVDLGNVLTG
+647 LNVNLGNVLTG

-712 FALDPETLLA
+712 FTLDPETLLA

-858 NEALSADGTGSGD
+858 NEALSADETGSGD

-916 GVEGIKI
+916 GAEGIEI

-984 DSYIESVPDD
+984 GSYIEPVPDD

-1080 EVLLAAYY
+1080 EVLLAVYY

-1117 VIAGSDSGGEG
+1117 VIAGSGSGGEG
-1128 GEAVTTADINAEDYS
+1128 GEAVTTADINVEDYS

-1226 EGIFDNSVLPAEF
+1226 EGIFGESVLPAGF
-1239 DSEDYKNIGSLLDE
+1239 DATDYKNIGSLLDE

-1321 RSVST
+1321 RSVSM

-1429 DGETETT
+1429 DGETDTT

-1537 DSNAI
+1537 DGNAI

-1602 LALELGIEISDDLRL
+1602 LALELGIEIADDLRL

-1632 ENTEIALQIKDAISS
+1632 ENTEVALQIKDAISS

-1800 NSESDNVSD
+1800 NSKSDNVSG

-1957 PKLDTLTILNAL
+1957 PKLDTLAILNAL

-1974 IIFNPETGSTADVAI
+1974 IIFNPETSSTADVAI

-1996 YVDLERLGGPKIS
+1996 YVDLEGLGGPKIS
-2009 ARLFDILAAMDV
+2009 ARLFDILAEMDV
-2021 RPFGEGGSEAVT
+2021 SPFGEGGSEAVT

-2098 IVSLIVGNDEEYSF
+2098 IVSLIVGNGEEYSF

-2122 CVSLVLGGGNIVIE
+2122 RVSLVLGGGNIAIV

-2276 FLNGVDANGNP
+2276 FLNGVDANGNT

-2437 EIGRIDYESVY
+2437 EIGRHDYVRIYSPVEGTTYVQVLDDEGTVIGY
-2448 DVFYEAT
+2448 RPAE
-2455 AADDGEY
+2455 DGEVGAY
-2462 VAVTEKDSITGFRPA
+2462 DMQQIKRGDIGGDDYFYAVGDGTYAKITQGY
-2477 TADDVGVQRYSL
+2477 RYS
-2489 TLVEAESEL
+2489 
-2498 GGTYYVKEADG
+2498 Y
-2509 TFTAA
+2509 
-2514 VAGHRYSHYETVN
+2514 YETVN

-2535 LVKIIGEDRYFDM
+2535 LVKIIGEGRYFDM

-2610 DAEGEFYRVYTP
+2610 DRGGEFYRVYTP

-2832 IEDMLGDLLNT
+2832 IEDKLGDLLNT

-2908 IGGDPLGSLVY
+2908 IGGDPLGSLIY

-3002 YVRYEAVHTE
+3002 YVRYEAVHNTE

-3035 RAYLPADAETDEN
+3035 RAYLPADAETDEK

-3053 RNAVDLGGGQ
+3053 RSAVDLGGGQ

-3157 TVIAA
+3157 TIIAA
-3162 IGEGDQKDE
+3162 IGEGEQKDE

-3218 EELDLVTFIQLVM
+3218 EELDLVTFIELVM

-3251 NVDDLFGLEDFLNF
+3251 NVNDLFGLEDFLNF

-3274 SSNDGTPDHTM
+3274 SSNDGDPDENGTPDHTM

-3296 GVKYD
+3296 GVEYD
-3301 AKKHEGQQR
+3301 ADKHEGQQR

-3322 GYVDGDYV
+3322 GYFGGKYV
-3330 LISEIEDYNEAVHG
+3330 LTEDIVDYDEAVHG

-3356 ENGKFVRENAGLYV
+3356 ENGEYVRENAGLYV

-3480 TDPSLDFGDFEQSY
+3480 TDPSLDFGDFERSY

-3499 DVNNYLYA
+3499 DVNNYMYA
-3507 GLNTATAEQIE
+3507 PLAERTTSTIEGTLPAATHEQLT

-3524 AIEDTGADGDG
+3524 AISETADG
-3535 MYYKTDAGY
+3535 MYYISSDGY
-3544 YELRSDMTAQEEEN
+3544 FALRSDMTAQEIEN
-3558 YDGSYYNITPI
+3558 YTGSYYNITPI

-3599 GAVAAGN
+3599 DASVKEKN

-3618 ADSEYAGEDTDGN
+3618 ADGGYSELEVSGD
-3631 GYAEFAVA
+3631 V
-3639 DDIYVVY
+3639 YVVY

-3680 SYISRE
+3680 SYISKE
-3686 EAGEDAADYSF
+3686 EAGEDAVGYSF

-3773 PANGDYYLFIHV
+3773 PANGDYYLFIYV

-3816 GKGDYARLGTTS
+3816 GMGDYARLGTTS

-3838 FDSNVENYDT
+3838 FDSNVDYDGLTEN
-3848 LKDTYH
+3848 KYH

-3903 LPEGTRVYDSEYINY
+3903 LPTGTRVYDSEYINY

-3943 LTEDEWT
+3943 LTEDKWT
-3950 SANLGELPEDKYVLV
+3950 FGELPDEAYVLV
-3965 RGKYVPYDKDN
+3965 RGKYVPYDEHN
-3976 TTHNGLTKYYAYANS
+3976 TTHANLTKYYAYANS

-4033 NETDYNSLYV
+4033 NEAYASLYV

-4069 YMSDVWNIGDNDI
+4069 YMSDVWNIGDNDG

-4106 KVDLSDYPLED
+4106 KVDLSAYPLED

-4122 IDLGSIF
+4122 IDIGSIF

-4169 LIKLLVG
+4169 FIKLLVG

-4269 LFTRNDDV
+4269 MFTRVDADYVAEHPDETYYVGNGGGKDFVEFKGDDV
-4277 AGDDY
+4277 KAY
-4282 YIKDG
+4282 DG
-4287 TEKGYVHI
+4287 ALY
-4295 SEATE
+4295 
-4300 EQIAAAGD
+4300 
-4308 AKFVFNDDIAYDL
+4308 VFNDDIAYDL
-4321 FKDSSARTSYPAS
+4321 FKDSSARTSYPAP

-4376 AISGNDVNNITNSER
+4376 AISGNDVNSITNSER

-4396 GIAGQDGYAKL
+4396 GIDGQDEDGYAKL

-4413 ASTATDEG
+4413 ASTATEG

-4581 AALLGAILGGASIYL
+4581 AALLGAILGGANIYL

-4610 DAQPIKIW
+4610 DAQPIQIW

-4632 SPDLGRVIGSAVYN
+4632 APDLGRVIGSAVYN

-4672 LLSGIAGG
+4672 LLSGITGG

-4686 VTAADGSFVIDIED
+4686 VTAADSSFIIDIGG

-4788 GGFDDIATEGEVSD
+4788 GGFDDFATEGEVSD

-4816 DDNLDE
+4816 DGNLDE
-4822 FIGTVRVTA
+4822 FIGTVRVTE

-4837 TTYAEGGDKVVLSTK
+4837 TTYAEEDGGNVVLSTK

-4897 TQSATGAYVLVNAD
+4897 TKSATGAYVLVNAE

-4940 GKTADEVDPS
+4940 GKTADEVETS
-4950 SRYSLDASKIVG
+4950 RRYSLDASKIVG
-4962 EYVKLG
+4962 EYVRLG
-4968 DVNIALELG
+4968 DVTIALELG

-4990 VPTDVEFKD
+4990 VPTDVKFQD

-5044 ELTNNSLDVSV
+5044 ELTNNSLDVNV

-5079 GLQVR
+5079 GLQIR

-5110 DTLFADLS
+5110 DTLYADLS

-5143 GVLNTSAFEA
+5143 GLLNTGTADA
-5153 TTATISDTE
+5153 LAATISDTE

-5208 IELPDLGDIMIE
+5208 IELPNLGDIMIE

-5242 ASIDIHH
+5242 ASIDIGH
-5249 LYLGTEALYN
+5249 LYLGTEALYD

-5277 VIGTEGEIEFTT
+5277 VKGTEGAIEFTT

-5342 LVSPDKNDSSTWGGL
+5342 LVSPDKNDKSTWGGL

-5436 EEGTYADTVTT
+5436 EEGTYADTPTA
-5447 WENGGYSQY
+5447 WEDGKQY

-5463 ATFAANEVNLIIS
+5463 ATFANNEVNLIIS

-5585 TAYANTAADET
+5585 TAYADTAADET

-5608 ESLPSASVSLG
+5608 EALPSASVSLG

-5725 LLQNILDGLNANL
+5725 LITNILDGLDASLAL
-5738 SLTVDKRGESIV
+5738 SVNKDAYNTAAAT
-5750 QSTTRWDDEFLGAG
+5750 QG
-5764 SDFVGVKTNLRS
+5764 SATYSMARNTAQS
-5776 SVTAVSTSGLFNVAA
+5776 SVTLT
-5791 NGGPL
+5791 L
-5796 SGDVAAFSDFML
+5796 SGGYTPDNAAEAVPDDYMLIGSLVARNDNMQSDSMGL
-5808 KLDVTAKHPHID
+5808 TL
-5820 TTMRGVDT
+5820 
-5828 VDLDVYFGNNNLWIN
+5828 YFGNNNIWTDEWSIDFGLLDTGIGDLTIGGALRGYLN
-5843 DIGIDLGAAGDIIGI
+5843 GLAISSLVPDITSMLAG
-5858 FASNLLNWIN
+5858 L
-5868 IGNFISPET
+5868 
-5877 GTLFSFAYS
+5877 AYS

-5891 AWSTNNPVATTASD
+5891 SWSPSNPVATTASEEKM
-5905 DNVAKT
+5905 AAIAST
-5911 SADWAYGFDNDDL
+5911 AADGLPECTCSSPA
-5924 SDADVWTSPSAE
+5924 DADFNGVCDNCGNAFSAADYVLGSSY
-5936 TNRDEPYKRND
+5936 TRANTTVANPY
-5947 AASEYSYPLNLTGLI
+5947 STLSLNSLV
-5962 EKVTVNLFNGEG
+5962 EKVTVNLFNSNG
-5974 YQPYLAD
+5974 YQPYLAN
-5981 MVGTSLGAGLD
+5981 TSDVSAGEKD

-5999 IELNKYA
+5999 VELNKYA
-6006 YNELLV
+6006 YNDLIMYVLCMLLD
-6012 FLYTTILSLMH
+6012 LMKGGLGDITSAG
-6023 VNIDTNA
+6023 IDQNTN
-6030 KGVNYF
+6030 GVQYF
-6036 SYLGGNMWEDDGVH
+6036 SADGTNEYN
-6050 LARHQG
+6050 RHG
-6056 TDRQFVI
+6056 STWAI
-6063 SNLFRELDS
+6063 SNIFHELTYVDS
-6072 IAYMDNLSEQQ
+6072 LAGSYEEKVAV
-6083 KTERRVRLLDPYVRS
+6083 KTQILDPYLKS
-6098 LPIGLLQW
+6098 LPYTLGYWVESDILGPLLTDLAGINVSHTLIQIAEAVTGL
-6106 LLYDALSSVGDGII
+6106 D
-6120 SNNAP
+6120 N
-6125 YIGYLTG
+6125 
-6132 SALGDLTLVIA
+6132 VIA
-6143 NILPPFADMDANA
+6143 DITLLLAAILPPFALYDDSI
-6156 VNPSLNLYIDLAPE
+6156 PSPSINLYIDLAPE
-6170 STFYGES
+6170 SSRYTTDGREVS
-6177 ADKEIVPGIQ
+6177 PGVQ
-6187 SIELMVNAEK
+6187 AIELMVNC
-6197 YGDGRNLRQSYTNED
+6197 
-6212 GEKAYRNGEI
+6212 EI
-6222 YYTIDESAELQN
+6222 YGGNKMLIQN
-6234 MVDAYVLAINPSN
+6234 EQEGAFQIGSGAYASSEAYVLSINPLN
-6247 LSADE
+6247 LVE
-6252 DDLTYTG
+6252 TG
-6259 KGLVSFL
+6259 HEGEGLVSFL

-6313 SAEGSLNAGF
+6313 SAEGNLNASF

-6419 VSPVDSD
+6419 VLPVDSND

-6484 NVYYMKHETFDANGA
+6484 NVYMKHETFDANGA
-6499 STGVEYGFYPADSV
+6499 STGVEYGFYSADSV
-6513 STETSVY
+6513 STATDVY

-6531 TTDGT
+6531 TDGN

-6615 VTVDGDTTYANNT
+6615 VTVDGDTLYANNT

-6655 AGESWQKALN
+6655 AGESWQQALN

-6684 RGFNTTALNG
+6684 RGFNTSALDG

-6744 SNYADEHKKISDEIA
+6744 SNYAGEHKKISDEIA
-6759 TNGYAVVAQPVYV
+6759 TNGYAAVAQPVYV

-6797 DEGGEQGGEVTT
+6797 DEGGEQGGEITT

-6901 NADVNAG
+6901 NADVSAG

-6959 TTENGEEEKDATV
+6959 TTENGEVKEATV

-6997 IVEIDDK
+6997 IVEIDGV
-7004 QYSANVPVIVL
+7004 QYSVNVPVIVL

-7022 ELLLDES
+7022 ELLLDEG

-7046 VSEGQVVEVTY
+7046 VGEGQVVEVTY
-7057 SRDTYLPTA
+7057 SRETYLPTA

-7093 EQVDYAFDY
+7093 EQVSYPFAY

-7137 YNYSVAGGIQ
+7137 YNYSIADNIL

-7167 AVAYGD
+7167 EVAYGD
-7173 LGGIA
+7173 LGGTA
-7178 DGTYEPFA
+7178 AGYQPFA
-7186 PYDNMFN
+7186 PYDNMTLAGGGN
-7193 GDDKLT
+7193 ILPTPYGT
-7199 ALSATSGLSAFG
+7199 QGSNLSSAITF
-7211 EKGDVIVYIDG
+7211 YIDG
-7222 RYVLK
+7222 RYVASEGFDIADYPGYTVLK
-7227 AEADELTSP
+7227 
-7236 LEGYEAA
+7236 
-7243 QYKRLDGTY
+7243 DGDVPCKY
-7252 NRGSGTSY
+7252 VRGSGTSY
-7260 VLAAGDEGD
+7260 TLVTGDTTAAT
-7269 YVFIYAAEYKL
+7269 YYFIYGAKDTLET
-7280 SADELT
+7280 SELT
-7286 ADASAVSYNYNGG
+7286 WNHSGISYNYNGG
-7299 RRNITVNIQH
+7299 LRRTSASVNANGITGTVTVPI
-7309 NGLKDVILGALTMP
+7309 
-7323 VWIVSGKVASIEGM
+7323 WIVSGRIKSVDALHFNKEA
-7337 KFELGGQTDLSGG
+7337 GQDGSLAVGSTLSV
-7350 SNSLSIDPF
+7350 DPF
-7359 DLDGSIT
+7359 EGIDLTALAAEGS
-7366 DAVEGGYKYFP
+7366 EHYKYFP
-7377 NILTLNTIE
+7377 SSVDVTTA
-7386 DDATGISYVIRDV
+7386 DGCKISGLG
-7399 AVTWS
+7399 VTWS
-7404 NLGSIRVAYGG
+7404 NLGSIRNTYRGGVYSARLTVPAVTSEGGATSYVA
-7415 NDYDAR
+7415 
-7421 FTIGKTDAFGAQGFT
+7421 AQGFT

-7454 PNNGTLP
+7454 PNNGALP

-7466 DKNPTPSDYID
+7466 DQGTATSYID

-7500 NDEESGRVE
+7500 NDEESGSVE
-7509 KTFTTDGQDGY
+7509 KTFTTGQGDY

-7529 AVNYLGGRVAL
+7529 AINYLGGRVAL

-7579 PAEEEEINSDTLWF
+7579 PAEEEKINANTLYF

-7635 TGWNVTFALSKPVLG
+7635 TGWSVTFALSNPVLEG
-7650 ENGVVTWQPVENGE
+7650 GVVTGWTDDGTEE
-7664 SQSYSYITT
+7664 QSYSYITT

-7768 DPTGNGIAIEGIE
+7768 DPTGNGIAIEGIT

-7802 VLDSVDGVPAGTA
+7802 VLDSEDGVPAGTA

-7824 GTTITDIDWADPL
+7824 GTTITDIPWADPL

>member
-19 GMLVACDQTGGNSG
+19 GMLVACDRTDGNSG

-110 NSELLLELWQANDD
+110 NSELLLELWQANDE

-415 IQKILD
+415 IQQILD

-516 LDSVG
+516 LASVG

-531 GDDESSVTDE
+531 GEDESSVTDE

-727 GIGLRADINISALEG
+727 GIGLQADINISALEG

-858 NEALSADGTGSGD
+858 NEALSADGTGSGN

-916 GVEGIKI
+916 GAEGIEI

-984 DSYIESVPDD
+984 GSYIEPVPDD

-1117 VIAGSDSGGEG
+1117 VIAGSGSGGEG

-1253 NNQFSAEGLELDS
+1253 NNQFSAAGLELDS

-1369 VYIIADEATGKS
+1369 VYIIADETTGKS

-1429 DGETETT
+1429 DGETDTT

-1537 DSNAI
+1537 DGNAI

-1548 GYGGVDDYYKN
+1548 GYESVDDYYKN

-1632 ENTEIALQIKDAISS
+1632 ENTEVALEIRDAISS

-1788 SVGISIKDPYIT
+1788 SVGVSIDKPYIT
-1800 NSESDNVSD
+1800 NSKSDNVSG
-1809 IIDKAIAEGNFQ
+1809 IIGKAIADGNFQ

-1837 RYSADATYQEV
+1837 RYSADATYQKV
-1848 DNPEEY
+1848 DNPDAY
-1854 PVTDRYTQLP
+1854 ANSDRYTQLS
-1864 DGAFV
+1864 DGSFV
-1869 QDNEGTF
+1869 QDNDGDY
-1876 VRAGYSLSDII
+1876 VRRAVTLSEII

-1892 MPAIGDALG
+1892 MPAIADAFG

-1957 PKLDTLTILNAL
+1957 PKLDTLAILNAL

-1974 IIFNPETGSTADVAI
+1974 IIFNPETGSNADVAI

-1996 YVDLERLGGPKIS
+1996 YVDLEGLGGPKIS
-2009 ARLFDILAAMDV
+2009 ARLFDILAEMGV
-2021 RPFGEGGSEAVT
+2021 SPFGEGGSEAVT
-2033 ADENSGDGSGST
+2033 ADENSGDGSGNT

-2092 SNLIGN
+2092 SNLVGN
-2098 IVSLIVGNDEEYSF
+2098 IVSLIVGNGEEYSF

-2122 CVSLVLGGGNIVIE
+2122 RVSLVLGGGNIAIE
-2136 VAAESDKGFDIEI
+2136 VAAQSDTGFSIAV
-2149 STQAGIVIDV
+2149 STEAGITIDV
-2159 ATQDDTLLSAREIST
+2159 ATQDDTLLSSRERST
-2174 YTDVTDLVFSI
+2174 YVDMTDLVLNI
-2185 INLVNGG
+2185 IDLVNGE
-2192 TIEGG
+2192 TTDGG

-2203 VTFSLSGMAR
+2203 VTFSLSGMAQ

-2250 FRLSVAADLGAIN
+2250 FRLSVAADLGAID
-2263 FAALTGETPDWDA
+2263 FASLTGDTPDWDA
-2276 FLNGVDANGNP
+2276 FLEN
-2287 ITDLNTIEV
+2287 TDLNTIEV

-2309 EQDNVLGGIYISN
+2309 EQDNVLGGIYISR
-2322 GKLYL
+2322 GRLYL

-2339 SYVSNFLQ
+2339 SYVPNFLQ

-2437 EIGRIDYESVY
+2437 EIGRHDYESVY

-2455 AADDGEY
+2455 AAEDGEY

-2498 GGTYYVKEADG
+2498 VGTYYVKEADG

-2514 VAGHRYSHYETVN
+2514 VAGHRYSYYETETYSLAAEGVTGSFVKLVASDTDDREI
-2527 YAESDIGS
+2527 YLESDRYVFYTPAENGTYTVVSS
-2535 LVKIIGEDRYFDM
+2535 LDEV
-2548 SRTAFYSRIGDSDD
+2548 SGDS
-2562 YILVTDIDSAA
+2562 V
-2573 KDNLY
+2573 Y
-2578 VREGSNH
+2578 VIYDGMYR
-2585 YQLEYKVEGE
+2585 QLEYTGEGE
-2595 TAELKT
+2595 TAEVNT
-2601 YVRQFGYVR
+2601 YVRQLGYVR

-2668 TKTPAAYDGQGKAYT
+2668 TKTPAKYDGTQDKAYT

-2695 AQEGGEYYYDVPLM
+2695 SPQTGEEYYYDVSLA
-2709 PFYDSVVTVGMSVEF
+2709 PFYNSVITVGMSVEF

-2780 SEIAVELYNLSSEA
+2780 SEIAVELYNLSSET

-2832 IEDMLGDLLNT
+2832 IEDKLGDLLNS
-2843 SIYDDVEVSGGS
+2843 SIYDDVEISGGS
-2855 SSEAITADDTDAD
+2855 SSEAITADDTSASDDERAD
-2868 EQVDDSLTSEDKVA
+2868 LTTEEKVA

-2919 EDLLGSLDVT
+2919 EDLLGGLDVVIDVSDGLDVSLD
-2929 IDLSDGVDVAL
+2929 LAL
-2940 DVALMLSGDRYEYA
+2940 ALTGDRYILVDNNASEA
-2954 ETTVETTEDR
+2954 TDDVL
-2964 YYTFKAEDD
+2964 YYVFKAGADG
-2973 SHKADAAGLFV
+2973 DAAGLFV
-2984 EEDGAFRPATKQ
+2984 YDTEEEVYRAANKQ
-2996 DAEAVK
+2996 DISAGTPT
-3002 YVRYEAVHTE
+3002 YVRYEAANV
-3012 EGSWTFYEYKK
+3012 
-3023 AADGEYVYDAAT
+3023 DGEWVYYTYTEFDGMPEDGKTYYRYDEAQDAYVAVG
-3035 RAYLPADAETDEN
+3035 ADEDT
-3048 ATRYT
+3048 TGVTLYT
-3053 RNAVDLGGGQ
+3053 RDNGTAASNLPVY
-3063 AIFRYVKGAEAN
+3063 AYVAGTSAN
-3075 PNAYNTELNLYV
+3075 PNDYDTELDLYV
-3087 GVNNID
+3087 GINNVD

-3157 TVIAA
+3157 TIIAA

-3296 GVKYD
+3296 GVEYEPD
-3301 AKKHEGQQR
+3301 KHEGQQR

-3322 GYVDGDYV
+3322 GYVDGNYV
-3330 LISEIEDYNEAVHG
+3330 LISEIGEGYDEAVHG

-3449 QAFLYGIRITSTYIR
+3449 RAFLYGIRITSTYIR

-3507 GLNTATAEQIE
+3507 PLVERTTSTIEGTLPAATHEQLT

-3524 AIEDTGADGDG
+3524 AISETADG
-3535 MYYKTDAGY
+3535 MYYISSDGY
-3544 YELRSDMTAQEEEN
+3544 FALRSDMTAQEIEN
-3558 YDGSYYNITPI
+3558 YTGSYYNITPI

-3599 GAVAAGN
+3599 DASVKEKN

-3618 ADSEYAGEDTDGN
+3618 AGEGYSELEVSGD
-3631 GYAEFAVA
+3631 V
-3639 DDIYVVY
+3639 YVVY

-3680 SYISRE
+3680 SYNNVGE
-3686 EAGEDAADYSF
+3686 GNGAYEAVELA
-3697 DYEKVDRLLYVPY
+3697 LYTPDSVIDGD
-3710 VSEQGGLDIGSV
+3710 GGAKGND
-3722 YYLYYRGEYY
+3722 YLYYRGEYY
-3732 PIKIAE
+3732 QITL
-3738 DATSADEA
+3738 DALYTYVDGARQPVSDWSAFVLNYYA
-3746 ARSGVYSYEDGDYKA
+3746 G
-3761 VTSSSWGAFCEN
+3761 N
-3773 PANGDYYLFIHV
+3773 YYLHV
-3785 ESQLFSI
+3785 LVEGEGFDQYI
-3792 FEPITESDIY
+3792 VIEEDYVY
-3802 EAHDFGDDYRYVGK
+3802 EREVYKTVYRYVGE
-3816 GKGDYARLGTTS
+3816 GNGSYERLATTS

-3838 FDSNVENYDT
+3838 FDSDVDYDGLTEN
-3848 LKDTYH
+3848 KYH

-3864 SSGDPEKDYDK
+3864 TAPEGTEKVYDK
-3875 DDVHF
+3875 EDVHF

-3943 LTEDEWT
+3943 LTEDEWGDK
-3950 SANLGELPEDKYVLV
+3950 NLGELPDEAYVLV

-3976 TTHNGLTKYYAYANS
+3976 TTHNGLTPYYAYANS

-4026 TVKLDYA
+4026 TAKLDYA

-4117 LLNDN
+4117 LLNDK

-4129 GDGASEAITAA
+4129 GGGASEAITAA
-4140 DGTDLGDT
+4140 DETDLGDT

-4300 EQIAAAGD
+4300 EQKAAAGD
-4308 AKFVFNDDIAYDL
+4308 AKFVFNDDPAYDV
-4321 FKDSSARTSYPAS
+4321 FVSSAARNSYKES
-4334 ERYAEVPA
+4334 ERYAAIPE
-4342 GYVALDGAEQYNWAK
+4342 GYIVLDDAADYTWAT
-4357 DNATLY
+4357 ATDIGTQLY
-4363 YFRYSLTGSGRMI
+4363 YYSYSFTSGRATMYTVN
-4376 AISGNDVNNITNSER
+4376 SSQVGNMSNGIR
-4391 FLSAY
+4391 FVDY
-4396 GIAGQDGYAKL
+4396 GIDGQNVGYAKL
-4407 YVSAED
+4407 YINYNLLSSEQRSQALVQF
-4413 ASTATDEG
+4413 G
-4421 LFDAE
+4421 LTE
-4426 TIAGSENV
+4426 SEVNSV
-4434 QYVLDAN
+4434 RYTLDSQ

-4452 YKTLLSLNID
+4452 YKTLLSLD
-4462 KLIEQLGNKDES
+4462 LEDLIAGIGGSDES

-4505 DLTFR
+4505 DLTFS

-4552 LDIKLALQIRLDGL
+4552 VDIKLALQIRLDGL
-4566 IAMLPDLLSNDEIDT
+4566 IAMLPDLLGGGEIDT

-4596 EIAIDTNFFGDRIE
+4596 EIAVDTNFFGERIE

-4627 DVYIY
+4627 DIY
-4632 SPDLGRVIGSAVYN
+4632 LDTTGLGKVIGSV
-4646 EGSDEAVLGDL
+4646 GDGMTD
-4657 FANGLKLEGMLNLGE
+4657 FFGKLKLEGMLNLGE

-4686 VTAADGSFVIDIED
+4686 VTAADSSFVIDIGD

-4713 LNLLVGQVL
+4713 LNLLVGQAL

-4737 AGLIKALVPEFP
+4737 AGLIEALVPEFP

-4777 SLALQVQLGVR
+4777 SLALQVQLGIR
-4788 GGFDDIATEGEVSD
+4788 GGFDDYALLDEVVEVIEQLGS
-4802 ALKGVGADTVYGIN
+4802 ASVYGI
-4816 DDNLDE
+4816 DDISAYLGGITPNSE
-4822 FIGTVRVTA
+4822 SEVVIS
-4831 TETDDG
+4831 TE
-4837 TTYAEGGDKVVLSTK
+4837 
-4852 DYALAAFASPEQIWL
+4852 DYALAVYASPEEAWL
-4867 GTRYEMSVADGK
+4867 GDRYTLSGFNEEGHPEFTLADNA
-4879 LVFTDKSY
+4879 Y
-4887 EESYVNSDAF
+4887 ANAF
-4897 TQSATGAYVLVNAD
+4897 TQSDDGLYGILTEDLTSYQGVTGGQVTEGTYVTYENGTYMLV
-4911 DNLSSYEGE
+4911 SRIE
-4920 GSKVNYTD
+4920 
-4928 KFMPLAN
+4928 
-4935 YLKLT
+4935 KLT
-4940 GKTADEVDPS
+4940 GETYSGD
-4950 SRYSLDASKIVG
+4950 RYSFDEDAVTG

-4977 DLGVTLNEEFSEP
+4977 DIGVLVNEEFSAALSDDE
-4990 VPTDVEFKD
+4990 KAAYGN
-4999 VLEASI
+4999 VLSSSVRI
-5005 RLSTSIDIGFH
+5005 STSVDVGFYGH
-5016 GTSPADIDLGALADL
+5016 TGADIDLGSLADL
-5031 IFGIDAIKTALGV
+5031 IFGIDAIKSALGV
-5044 ELTNNSLDVSV
+5044 ELTNNSLDVNI
-5055 TGELGNADRAYFNV
+5055 TGELGNEDAPYFNIQ
-5069 RLDAWFDLRG
+5069 LDGWIDLG
-5079 GLQVR
+5079 TGKLQV
-5084 LTVGRYDETETGA
+5084 LLEVGRYDESGGLDTMLA
-5097 VELTTVIGVVLAD
+5097 VSLAD
-5110 DTLFADLS
+5110 DTLYADLS
-5118 GLLGTGVKGYISN
+5118 GLLGEGVKGYIRG
-5131 LGVEELLFEALG
+5131 LGIEALLTEALG
-5143 GVLNTSAFEA
+5143 GLTGTGTQNAEA
-5153 TTATISDTE
+5153 TTATISDTSD
-5162 NMTLHDYAYLA
+5162 MTLHEYAYLA

-5182 LQLTLAT
+5182 LQLTLA
-5189 IQAILA
+5189 AIEAIIA
-5195 KVSADNPDLNLGD
+5195 KVGADNPDLNLGD
-5208 IELPDLGDIMIE
+5208 IDLPDLGDIMIE

-5235 KLSENFS
+5235 KLSEDFG
-5242 ASIDIHH
+5242 ASIDIDH
-5249 LYLGTEALYN
+5249 LYLASNPIY
-5259 TTIPVLD
+5259 TTTNK
-5266 AAGLPT
+5266 AG
-5272 DESIS
+5272 DEIT
-5277 VIGTEGEIEFTT
+5277 GTEGGRANEIFT
-5289 KVVDDNTVDIAT
+5289 D
-5301 LPEEGEGEYYTYLY
+5301 YTFLY
-5315 DVASGE
+5315 DVASGD
-5321 LNPNLNVSA
+5321 LNSDLNISA
-5330 SAALSLTMTSEG
+5330 SASAEISMTSEG
-5342 LVSPDKNDSSTWGGL
+5342 LNPGDEG
-5357 GSYEEAKA
+5357 YE
-5365 KYDSSLAGW
+5365 DSLAGW

-5380 GMLGAT
+5380 GLLGAT

-5394 RGSEAEYDAYGG
+5394 IGSEADYNEYGG

-5413 DGVTYEEI
+5413 DGVTYVEK
-5421 GKVAAGGNGYYALDK
+5421 GKVASDGSGYYELKDD
-5436 EEGTYADTVTT
+5436 GTYANKVTT

-5463 ATFAANEVNLIIS
+5463 ATFAANDINLTID

-5503 ELGAPFDSTVL
+5503 GLGSPFNSTIL

-5524 SSAANNNIYTLVEDV
+5524 SDAANNNIYTLVEDV
-5539 EAGNLGAFNDAIY
+5539 ETGNLGAFNDAIY
-5552 INASGLGLG
+5552 IDASGLGLG
-5561 WIKFQ
+5561 KIKFQ
-5566 GLAGIF
+5566 GLAGVL

-5585 TAYANTAADET
+5585 SADAGSAADET

-5619 INVAE
+5619 INIAE
-5624 NYLGIGIDRNLI
+5624 NYVGIGIDRNLI

-5647 DFELPDVQS
+5647 GGISLPDVQS

-5661 TLGTTGLNSVTIESQ
+5661 TFGEVGLSSIAIDAE
-5676 LDPAGTGAIV
+5676 LDAAGTGAHIA
-5686 TLSDLQV
+5686 LSDLEV
-5693 SLSPFVDV
+5693 SLDPFVDV
-5701 DSLINEVKT
+5701 DSLVNQVAT
-5710 GYGGLTYSQTAGTMT
+5710 QFAGLTYSQTAGVMTMLQSIIDSIDPNLAISIDSKTEWLVQATSGSQGDELRAATIDRRASVT
-5725 LLQNILDGLNANL
+5725 LL
-5738 SLTVDKRGESIV
+5738 
-5750 QSTTRWDDEFLGAG
+5750 STYGYYTGIGGKGMLGG
-5764 SDFVGVKTNLRS
+5764 D
-5776 SVTAVSTSGLFNVAA
+5776 TAT
-5791 NGGPL
+5791 
-5796 SGDVAAFSDFML
+5796 SDFMIAL
-5808 KLDVTAKHPHID
+5808 NLSVKHPD
-5820 TTMRGVDT
+5820 TRQDELTAN
-5828 VDLDVYFGNNNLWIN
+5828 VYFGNNNLWVQDLNIN
-5843 DIGIDLGAAGDIIGI
+5843 LGTLDGIGGLL
-5858 FASNLLNWIN
+5858 NLLDSIN
-5868 IGNFISPET
+5868 LGSLLGT
-5877 GTLFSFAYS
+5877 GQLFPSFAYT

-5891 AWSTNNPVATTASD
+5891 DWSINAPVATTAGDGVASTAADVQYGELATGSD
-5905 DNVAKT
+5905 GKVITDDDVLDDAAFTGNNTAATNVDGPYKYVLG
-5911 SADWAYGFDNDDL
+5911 ADG
-5924 SDADVWTSPSAE
+5924 VWTSG
-5936 TNRDEPYKRND
+5936 
-5947 AASEYSYPLNLTGLI
+5947 YSYSADIMQLLNGLV
-5962 EKVTVNLFNGEG
+5962 EKVTVNLFNRNG
-5974 YQPYLAD
+5974 YQPYLSTMPEMDQSVTEA
-5981 MVGTSLGAGLD
+5981 TD
-5992 ASLISIK
+5992 ASLISVK
-5999 IELNKYA
+5999 VELNKDA

-6012 FLYTTILSLMH
+6012 FLYTTLLSL
-6023 VNIDTNA
+6023 VQVGVDTNGMATYDGHNTHA
-6030 KGVNYF
+6030 KPLAADAFEEHNRDWYF
-6036 SYLGGNMWEDDGVH
+6036 PYYGAYMDVASSMIR
-6050 LARHQG
+6050 RHAING
-6056 TDRQFVI
+6056 TDGEEGGYWVV

-6072 IAYMDNLSEQQ
+6072 IDYMNLSEHE
-6083 KTERRVRLLDPYVRS
+6083 KTVRRVELLQPYVRA
-6098 LPIGLLQW
+6098 LPMGLLSW
-6106 LLYDALSSVGDGII
+6106 LLLDMV
-6120 SNNAP
+6120 
-6125 YIGYLTG
+6125 
-6132 SALGDLTLVIA
+6132 ALGNFGGTVLGFGSVYGMILSYSDVEFVLGDVTAMIA
-6143 NILPPFADMDANA
+6143 SLLPPFAIYDDDAP
-6156 VNPSLNLYIDLAPE
+6156 NPSLNVYIDLAPE
-6170 STFYGES
+6170 ESNYGFTGEN
-6177 ADKEIVPGIQ
+6177 AREIAPGIQ
-6187 SIELMVNAEK
+6187 AVELMVNVRK
-6197 YGDGRNLRQSYTNED
+6197 DGGYRTLTGVGWDGNSYTGD
-6212 GEKAYRNGEI
+6212 I
-6222 YYTIDESAELQN
+6222 YYSEDSAGDAVGTGFHN
-6234 MVDAYVLAINPSN
+6234 AYVLALNPRN
-6247 LSADE
+6247 LVATDNSYSGD
-6252 DDLTYTG
+6252 
-6259 KGLVSFL
+6259 GLLQFT
-6266 EADHLNS
+6266 EADHL
-6273 LSFSSGTQLT
+6273 
-6283 SDQLTQL
+6283 
-6290 RDGNTYITV
+6290 DGNLTTTGGVDVENVFIEV
-6299 SDIGSKAAQLHGIS
+6299 DDIGSK
-6313 SAEGSLNAGF
+6313 SATMYSGTYTESGWNNTSQIATGTLNAGF
-6323 LTSNLPTSA
+6323 LTSNLPVEA
-6332 NVQLVSPNNP
+6332 NVFLVAQDNTHS
-6342 HDVTVIWDA
+6342 HTVPIAWDA
-6351 SAVDLSAPHSFVDE
+6351 SAVDLSAPQDGES
-6365 DENGYC
+6365 
-6371 DNCGLE
+6371 
-6377 KGDATLGAHG
+6377 
-6387 TQRLAGFVYGYAL
+6387 RLAGFVYGYAL

-6414 FTATE
+6414 YAFTGIYAYDT
-6419 VSPVDSD
+6419 SG
-6426 PSFSIDMSSAGN
+6426 SASQLSVEMDGGN
-6438 VKLPDLVRIKFT
+6438 VTLPDLAMINFT
-6450 SEGAT
+6450 QG
-6455 SGTNVSY
+6455 SY
-6462 IFGTQRFDD
+6462 VFGTQRFDD
-6471 AGNAQYAVLRSGS
+6471 AGNAQYAVLRNAGG
-6484 NVYYMKHETFDANGA
+6484 NYQFKVTDANGNVTYSYHA
-6499 STGVEYGFYPADSV
+6499 LGTS
-6513 STETSVY
+6513 STETTTY
-6520 TLQVYPAYVAY
+6520 ELALYPAYVAY
-6531 TTDGT
+6531 TQEGN
-6536 TVSVGDTT
+6536 TVMSGETT
-6544 YYVLRNN
+6544 YYVIDSASVNN
-6551 NADITVPGNLPVG
+6551 MPVG
-6564 TFSWDEFSYGWDGG
+6564 TIAWDLSEFYYGWDGG
-6578 AAEDDA
+6578 N
-6584 AEVKH
+6584 V
-6589 TVGLSYQW
+6589 TLGFTYQW
-6597 GFAETQRTSAT
+6597 GYSAEQTAS
-6608 VSVVNNE
+6608 VSVP
-6615 VTVDGDTTYANNT
+6615 VTGVLIEDDDSLIFRGDTAPVY
-6628 GSTTTQADAFNFSNW
+6628 GSEGGFTFSDWDALQDAAGALGDDW
-6643 SNLKEKLSGYMD
+6643 AAQLKAYI
-6655 AGESWQKALN
+6655 
-6665 DYLDDTLLGVFSNG
+6665 T
-6679 NEIEI
+6679 
-6684 RGFNTTALNG
+6684 GFNTLSGTYIAASGYGNSFQKAIAWDLSAIDSLN
-6694 VTVGSEVNVAIT
+6694 VTPGSAFTVQVTMFVGTTRGDGYNIT
-6706 MYVGEYYIWRQY
+6706 DGDGYNIWRQY
-6718 NGTTPANGMLG
+6718 NGDALSYGMMG
-6729 DLGIMIDGE
+6729 DVAVYD
-6738 WDTLTS
+6738 
-6744 SNYADEHKKISDEIA
+6744 DEAGAWRIA
-6759 TNGYAVVAQPVYV
+6759 TGVADHNIIRQQLESPQGYAVVAQPVTV
-6772 TFTIGA
+6772 TITVGA
-6778 EEGFTFDDAV
+6778 QEGFV
-6788 QGGGTGGGT
+6788 PSGSTGGGT
-6797 DEGGEQGGEVTT
+6797 DEGGEQGGEITT

-6877 NVALLTATSGSTREE
+6877 NVAMLTVTSGSTREE

-6931 IDPFEYST
+6931 IDPFTYST
-6939 FGAYLAAK
+6939 FAAYLEAK
-6947 GYETGAAIKVYV
+6947 GYENGDEITVY
-6959 TTENGEEEKDATV
+6959 TTDGPSVPVRATV

-6997 IVEIDDK
+6997 IVEIGDV
-7004 QYSANVPVIVL
+7004 QYSVNVPVIVL

-7029 FELVNEY
+7029 FKLVNEY

-7046 VSEGQVVEVTY
+7046 VGEGQVVEVTY

-7066 ITVYNLYAFADDNPF
+7066 ITVYNLYAFADNNPF

-7113 TDEYVP
+7113 TDEYVD
-7119 VSGIEIVRKNASS
+7119 VDGIEIVRKNASS

-7173 LGGIA
+7173 LGGTA
-7178 DGTYEPFA
+7178 AGYQPFA
-7186 PYDNMFN
+7186 PYDNMTLAGGGN
-7193 GDDKLT
+7193 ILPTPYGT
-7199 ALSATSGLSAFG
+7199 QGSNLSSAITF
-7211 EKGDVIVYIDG
+7211 YIDG
-7222 RYVLK
+7222 RYV
-7227 AEADELTSP
+7227 ASEGFDIADYP
-7236 LEGYEAA
+7236 GYTVLA
-7243 QYKRLDGTY
+7243 DGDVEREY
-7252 NRGSGTSY
+7252 VRGSGTSY
-7260 VLAAGDEGD
+7260 TLVTGDTTAAT
-7269 YVFIYAAEYKL
+7269 YYFIYGAKDTLET
-7280 SADELT
+7280 SELT
-7286 ADASAVSYNYNGG
+7286 WNHSGISYNYNGG
-7299 RRNITVNIQH
+7299 LRRTSASVNANGITGTVTVPI
-7309 NGLKDVILGALTMP
+7309 
-7323 VWIVSGKVASIEGM
+7323 WIVSGRIESITALHFDE
-7337 KFELGGQTDLSGG
+7337 KGQDG
-7350 SNSLSIDPF
+7350 SLATGSTLTVDPF
-7359 DLDGSIT
+7359 AGIDLTALAAEGS
-7366 DAVEGGYKYFP
+7366 EHYKYFP
-7377 NILTLNTIE
+7377 SSVDVTTA
-7386 DDATGISYVIRDV
+7386 DGCKISGLG
-7399 AVTWS
+7399 VTWS
-7404 NLGSIRVAYGG
+7404 NLGSIRNTYRGGVYSARLTVPAVTSEGGATSYVA
-7415 NDYDAR
+7415 
-7421 FTIGKTDAFGAQGFT
+7421 AQGFT
-7436 VDSFV
+7436 ARSFV
-7441 HVESRAAVDGTLT
+7441 QVIERTAEDTGTDGRGLWVVSNTNGVDAPFKTEGSVLA
-7454 PNNGTLP
+7454 
-7461 TVGYA
+7461 VGYA
-7466 DKNPTPSDYID
+7466 DQGTATSYID
-7477 PYEFDLSAFRAE
+7477 PYEFDLSAFRTAVEAITE
-7489 VEQITSVTVSI
+7489 VSVYI
-7500 NDEESGRVE
+7500 SGISERV
-7509 KTFTTDGQDGY
+7509 TFGVTGTDSAASGY

-7557 YLVTRKVVSR
+7557 YLVTRKLVNN
-7567 IYATKGLSDRDK
+7567 ITGTKGGDWSSDV
-7579 PAEEEEINSDTLWF
+7579 NTTVGSDLGRAST
-7593 TFGTDPDADGFGTV
+7593 
-7607 NGGDSDK
+7607 
-7614 AYYSNGTYVIDP
+7614 TYAIDP
-7626 FIPSTQSLP
+7626 FTPYTQSLP
-7635 TGWNVTFALSKPVLG
+7635 TGWSVTFTLSNPVLEG
-7650 ENGVVTWQPVENGE
+7650 GVVTGWTDAGTEE
-7664 SQSYSYITT
+7664 QSYSYITT
-7673 IMPSTAAVTADVANS
+7673 IMPSTAAMTAENAAN
-7688 ADGKPNAGDAT
+7688 GKPDAGDVT

-7704 GQRLRIPVSITGS
+7704 GQRIRIPVSITRK
-7717 MATGTD
+7717 T
-7723 TPGRSNSTLT
+7723 T
-7733 SRVAGTNGDVNVVWY
+7733 SANPTSSGNVLQSKVDGVTVVWH
-7748 GRVRITYNI
+7748 GTVSISYNNGN
-7757 DNTAEY
+7757 NTATY
-7763 WVTLT
+7763 DVTFS
-7768 DPTGNGIAIEGIE
+7768 DPTGADITVEAIE
-7781 GRTVEYYL
+7781 GRTASYTL
-7789 TAYVGA
+7789 TPYIGA
-7795 VINASGK
+7795 VINAAGK
-7802 VLDSVDGVPAGTA
+7802 VLDWNGDVPAANRIGT
-7815 STRVSFSVS
+7815 TVSFSV
-7824 GTTITDIDWADPL
+7824 
-7837 P
+7837 

>member
-110 NSELLLELWQANDD
+110 NSELLLELWQANDE

-361 ESVESLDDYSIL
+361 ESIESLDDYSIL

-516 LDSVG
+516 LASVG

-611 WSLAFTGNLE
+611 WSLVFTGNLE

-858 NEALSADGTGSGD
+858 NEALSADGTGSGN

-1062 VPEGENRTEL
+1062 VPEGENRTQL

-1381 TLYIASDAGGL
+1381 TLYIASDADGL
-1392 IGGGIAVPDIDLGSL
+1392 IGGGIVVPDIDLGSL

-1596 SAIIAN
+1596 SAIMGN

-1679 ISTVIEMV
+1679 ISTVIEKV

-1699 EGASEAVTASDATAQ
+1699 EGASEAVTASDVTAQ

-1746 AFAGTDVDIDSIF
+1746 AVAGTDVDIDSIF

-1788 SVGISIKDPYIT
+1788 SVGVSIDKPYIT
-1800 NSESDNVSD
+1800 NSKSDNVSG

-2355 GASADVTT
+2355 SASADVTT

-2668 TKTPAAYDGQGKAYT
+2668 TKTPAEYDGQGKAYT

-2760 SSAHLRLDLSLMLDM
+2760 SSAHLRLDLSIMLDM

-2780 SEIAVELYNLSSEA
+2780 SEIAVELYNLSSET

-2908 IGGDPLGSLVY
+2908 IGDDPLGSLVY

-3048 ATRYT
+3048 AARYT

-4129 GDGASEAITAA
+4129 GGGASEAITAA
-4140 DGTDLGDT
+4140 DETDLGLGDT

-4277 AGDDY
+4277 ADDDY

-4357 DNATLY
+4357 DKVTLY

-4376 AISGNDVNNITNSER
+4376 AISGNDVSSITNSER

-4515 TRQMSRLMATDS
+4515 TRQMSRLMETDS
-4527 SADTYFEMLLAS
+4527 STDTYFEMLLAS

-4596 EIAIDTNFFGDRIE
+4596 EIAIDTNFFGERIE
-4610 DAQPIKIW
+4610 GAQPIKIW

-4632 SPDLGRVIGSAVYN
+4632 APDLGRVIGSAVYN

-4657 FANGLKLEGMLNLGE
+4657 FADGLKLEGMLNLGE
-4672 LLSGIAGG
+4672 LLSGITGG

-4686 VTAADGSFVIDIED
+4686 VTAADSSFVIDIGD

-4713 LNLLVGQVL
+4713 LNLLVGQAL

-4737 AGLIKALVPEFP
+4737 AGLIEALVPEFP

-4777 SLALQVQLGVR
+4777 SLALQVQLGIR
-4788 GGFDDIATEGEVSD
+4788 GGFDDFATVKEVYD

-4816 DDNLDE
+4816 DGNLNE

-4837 TTYAEGGDKVVLSTK
+4837 TTYAEGDNVVLSTK
-4852 DYALAAFASPEQIWL
+4852 DYALAAFASPEEIWL
-4867 GTRYEMSVADGK
+4867 GTRYEMSVANGE
-4879 LVFTDKSY
+4879 LVFTAISY
-4887 EESYVNSDAF
+4887 KDSYVTSGAF
-4897 TQSATGAYVLVNAD
+4897 TQSATGAYVLVNAED
-4911 DNLSSYEGE
+4911 DLSSYEGE

-4940 GKTADEVDPS
+4940 GKTADEVETS
-4950 SRYSLDASKIVG
+4950 RRYSLDASKIVG

-4968 DVNIALELG
+4968 DVTIALELG

-4990 VPTDVEFKD
+4990 VPTATDVEFQD
-4999 VLEASI
+4999 VLKASI

-5242 ASIDIHH
+5242 ASIDIGH
-5249 LYLGTEALYN
+5249 LYLGTEALYD
-5259 TTIPVLD
+5259 TAIPVLD

-5277 VIGTEGEIEFTT
+5277 VTGTEGEIKFTT

-5342 LVSPDKNDSSTWGGL
+5342 LVSPDKGDSNTWGGL

-5394 RGSEAEYDAYGG
+5394 RDNEAEYNAYGG

-5421 GKVAAGGNGYYALDK
+5421 GKVASDGNGYYALDK
-5436 EEGTYADTVTT
+5436 EEGTYADTPTA
-5447 WENGGYSQY
+5447 WEDGKQY

-5585 TAYANTAADET
+5585 TAYADTAADET

-5608 ESLPSASVSLG
+5608 EALPSASVSLG

-5725 LLQNILDGLNANL
+5725 LITNILDGLNA
-5738 SLTVDKRGESIV
+5738 SLGISIDKQGQMIV
-5750 QSTTRWDDEFLGAG
+5750 NSKGTG
-5764 SDFVGVKTNLRS
+5764 
-5776 SVTAVSTSGLFNVAA
+5776 
-5791 NGGPL
+5791 
-5796 SGDVAAFSDFML
+5796 
-5808 KLDVTAKHPHID
+5808 HID
-5820 TTMRGVDT
+5820 HVAVVTKANSKGSFKLTGMSQYVSEGPSGTMGSVPDGYMLVLNGNATHTESYRDNEMR
-5828 VDLDVYFGNNNLWIN
+5828 LSIYFGNNSLWMGGINLGGGSAGLIQTLL
-5843 DIGIDLGAAGDIIGI
+5843 GILNGWELGSLFDLPG
-5858 FASNLLNWIN
+5858 LL
-5868 IGNFISPET
+5868 G
-5877 GTLFSFAYS
+5877 GLAYS

-5891 AWSTNNPVATTASD
+5891 SWNTENPVATTAS
-5905 DNVAKT
+5905 NGQPEASYT
-5911 SADWAYGFDNDDL
+5911 EES
-5924 SDADVWTSPSAE
+5924 SAE
-5936 TNRDEPYKRND
+5936 TAADVIPDIPDPDDRAAWTNSNNAYSGRVDDFYKVDVSTD
-5947 AASEYSYPLNLTGLI
+5947 AEGNPVYTSTYSYALQLNNLV
-5962 EKVTVNLFNGEG
+5962 EKVTVNLFNSNG
-5974 YQPYLAD
+5974 YQPYLSNMTD
-5981 MVGTSLGAGLD
+5981 LTGAPVSDTD
-5992 ASLISIK
+5992 ASLISVK
-5999 IELNKYA
+5999 AELSKQG
-6006 YNELLV
+6006 YNELMIYV
-6012 FLYTTILSLMH
+6012 YTMLLSLIH
-6023 VNIDTNA
+6023 GDSDVNANWADYFHYDADTA
-6030 KGVNYF
+6030 
-6036 SYLGGNMWEDDGVH
+6036 
-6050 LARHQG
+6050 LARHGYQHDAG
-6056 TDRQFVI
+6056 IADNNDYYYTYTI

-6072 IAYMDNLSEQQ
+6072 IQGNSAAAT
-6083 KTERRVRLLDPYVRS
+6083 KARVDLLTPYVKT
-6098 LPIGLLQW
+6098 LPFALLNWLVHDMAGISRDALRAIGL
-6106 LLYDALSSVGDGII
+6106 VGGTLDMTLFP
-6120 SNNAP
+6120 S
-6125 YIGYLTG
+6125 
-6132 SALGDLTLVIA
+6132 LGNITTLVA
-6143 NILPPFADMDANA
+6143 TALPPFADMGDDSMP
-6156 VNPSLNLYIDLAPE
+6156 NPSINIYIDLAPE
-6170 STFYGES
+6170 KSMYGI
-6177 ADKEIVPGIQ
+6177 DREIVPGIQ
-6187 SIELMVNAEK
+6187 AIELMVNAEK
-6197 YGDGRNLRQSYTNED
+6197 YGGGRNLRQGDVT
-6212 GEKAYRNGEI
+6212 GEI
-6222 YYTIDESAELQN
+6222 FTDGSSSGGN
-6234 MVDAYVLAINPSN
+6234 FDNAYVLAINPLN
-6247 LSADE
+6247 LIQSGSE
-6252 DDLTYTG
+6252 N

-6273 LSFSSGTQLT
+6273 MSADVS
-6283 SDQLTQL
+6283 
-6290 RDGNTYITV
+6290 NAYINV
-6299 SDIGSKAAQLHGIS
+6299 SDIGTKAAQLYGVGDGPIS
-6313 SAEGSLNAGF
+6313 GTLNADF

-6351 SAVDLSAPHSFVDE
+6351 SAIDLSAPHSFVDE
-6365 DENGYC
+6365 DGNSYC
-6371 DNCGLE
+6371 DNCGL
-6377 KGDATLGAHG
+6377 KVGDGALGAHG

-6419 VSPVDSD
+6419 VSPVGSD
-6426 PSFSIDMSSAGN
+6426 LSFSIDMSSAGN
-6438 VKLPDLVRIKFT
+6438 VKLPDLVKIKFT

-6462 IFGTQRFDD
+6462 IFGTQRFDE

-6484 NVYYMKHETFDANGA
+6484 NVYMRHETFDANGA

-6513 STETSVY
+6513 STATDVY

-6531 TTDGT
+6531 TDGN

-6608 VSVVNNE
+6608 VYVVNNE
-6615 VTVDGDTTYANNT
+6615 VTVDGDTYYANNT

-6643 SNLKEKLSGYMD
+6643 SNLKEKLSGHMGAVD
-6655 AGESWQKALN
+6655 SWQQALN
-6665 DYLDDTLLGVFSNG
+6665 DYLVDTLLGVFANG

-6684 RGFNTTALNG
+6684 RGFNTSALDG

-6706 MYVGEYYIWRQY
+6706 MYVGKYYIWRQY

-6744 SNYADEHKKISDEIA
+6744 SNYADEHKNISNEIA

-6797 DEGGEQGGEVTT
+6797 DEGGEQGGEITT

-6947 GYETGAAIKVYV
+6947 GYETGGAIDVY
-6959 TTENGEEEKDATV
+6959 TTDSPNKPVSATV

-6997 IVEIDDK
+6997 IVKIGDK
-7004 QYSANVPVIVL
+7004 QYSVNVPVIVL

-7022 ELLLDES
+7022 ELLLNEG
-7029 FELVNEY
+7029 FKLVNEY

-7046 VSEGQVVEVTY
+7046 VGGDQVVEVTY
-7057 SRDTYLPTA
+7057 SRETYLPTA
-7066 ITVYNLYAFADDNPF
+7066 ITVYNLYAFADNNPF

-7093 EQVDYAFDY
+7093 EQVAYPFDY
-7102 VSAQADGGDAY
+7102 VSAQKDGGDAY
-7113 TDEYVP
+7113 TDEYVD
-7119 VSGIEIVRKNASS
+7119 VDGIEIVRKNASS

-7173 LGGIA
+7173 LGGTA
-7178 DGTYEPFA
+7178 EGTYEPFA
-7186 PYDNMFN
+7186 PYKNMFD
-7193 GDDKLT
+7193 GDDELT
-7199 ALSATSGLSAFG
+7199 ALSATSGLIAFG

-7269 YVFIYAAEYKL
+7269 YVFIYAAEYTL

-7286 ADASAVSYNYNGG
+7286 ANASAVSYNYNGG

-7309 NGLKDVILGALTMP
+7309 NGSEDVILGALTMP

-7337 KFELGGQTDLSGG
+7337 KFGLDGQTDLSGG

-7359 DLDGSIT
+7359 DLEGSIT
-7366 DAVEGGYKYFP
+7366 DAVAGGYKYFP

>member
-110 NSELLLELWQANDD
+110 NSELLLELWQANDE

-361 ESVESLDDYSIL
+361 ESIESLDDYSIL

-516 LDSVG
+516 LASVG

-858 NEALSADGTGSGD
+858 NEALSADGTGSGN

-923 NESGSDETLGL
+923 NESGSDEKLGL

-984 DSYIESVPDD
+984 GSYIESVPDD

-1128 GEAVTTADINAEDYS
+1128 GEAVTTADINVEDYS

-1253 NNQFSAEGLELDS
+1253 NNQFSAAGLELDS

-1429 DGETETT
+1429 DGETDTT

-1537 DSNAI
+1537 DGNAI

-1788 SVGISIKDPYIT
+1788 SVGVSIDKPYIT
-1800 NSESDNVSD
+1800 NSKSDNVSG

-1837 RYSADATYQEV
+1837 RYSADATYQKV
-1848 DNPEEY
+1848 DNPDAY
-1854 PVTDRYTQLP
+1854 ANSDRYTQLS
-1864 DGAFV
+1864 DGSFV
-1869 QDNEGTF
+1869 QDNDGDY
-1876 VRAGYSLSDII
+1876 VRRAVTLSEII

-1892 MPAIGDALG
+1892 MPAIADAFG

-1957 PKLDTLTILNAL
+1957 PEFDTLAILNAL

-1996 YVDLERLGGPKIS
+1996 YVDLEGLGGPKIS
-2009 ARLFDILAAMDV
+2009 ARLFDILAEMNV
-2021 RPFGEGGSEAVT
+2021 SPFGEGGSEAVT
-2033 ADENSGDGSGST
+2033 ADENSGDGSDST

-2092 SNLIGN
+2092 SNLVGN
-2098 IVSLIVGNDEEYSF
+2098 IVSLIVGNGEEYSF

-2122 CVSLVLGGGNIVIE
+2122 RVSLVLGGGNIAIE
-2136 VAAESDKGFDIEI
+2136 VAAQSDTGFSIAV
-2149 STQAGIVIDV
+2149 STEAGITIDV
-2159 ATQDDTLLSAREIST
+2159 ATQDDTLLSSRERST
-2174 YTDVTDLVFSI
+2174 YVDMTDLVLNI
-2185 INLVNGG
+2185 IDLVNGE
-2192 TIEGG
+2192 TTDGG

-2203 VTFSLSGMAR
+2203 VTFSLSGMAQ

-2250 FRLSVAADLGAIN
+2250 FRLSVAADLGAID
-2263 FAALTGETPDWDA
+2263 FASLTGDTPDWDA
-2276 FLNGVDANGNP
+2276 FLEN
-2287 ITDLNTIEV
+2287 TDLDTIEV

-2309 EQDNVLGGIYISN
+2309 EQDNVLGGIYISR
-2322 GKLYL
+2322 GRLYL

-2339 SYVSNFLQ
+2339 SYVPNFLQ

-2455 AADDGEY
+2455 AAEDGEY

-2489 TLVEAESEL
+2489 TLVEAESVL
-2498 GGTYYVKEADG
+2498 DGTYYVKEADG

-2514 VAGHRYSHYETVN
+2514 VAGHRYSYYETETYSLAAEGVTGSFVKLVALDTDDREI
-2527 YAESDIGS
+2527 YLESDRYVFYTPAENGTYTVVSS
-2535 LVKIIGEDRYFDM
+2535 LDAV
-2548 SRTAFYSRIGDSDD
+2548 SGDS
-2562 YILVTDIDSAA
+2562 V
-2573 KDNLY
+2573 Y
-2578 VREGSNH
+2578 VIYDGMYR
-2585 YQLEYKVEGE
+2585 QLEYTGEGE
-2595 TAELKT
+2595 TAEVNT
-2601 YVRQFGYVR
+2601 YVRQLGYVR
-2610 DAEGEFYRVYTP
+2610 DAEGKFYRVYTP

-2668 TKTPAAYDGQGKAYT
+2668 TKTPAKYDGTQDKAYT

-2695 AQEGGEYYYDVPLM
+2695 SPQTGEEYYYDVSLA
-2709 PFYDSVVTVGMSVEF
+2709 PFYNSVITVGMSVEF

-2780 SEIAVELYNLSSEA
+2780 SEIAVELYNLSSET

-2843 SIYDDVEVSGGS
+2843 SIYDDVEISGGS
-2855 SSEAITADDTDAD
+2855 SSEAITADDTSASDDERAD
-2868 EQVDDSLTSEDKVA
+2868 LTTEEKVA

-2919 EDLLGSLDVT
+2919 EDLLGGLDVVIDVSDGLDVSLD
-2929 IDLSDGVDVAL
+2929 LAL
-2940 DVALMLSGDRYEYA
+2940 ALTGDRYILVDNNASEA
-2954 ETTVETTEDR
+2954 TDDVL
-2964 YYTFKAEDD
+2964 YYVFKAGADG
-2973 SHKADAAGLFV
+2973 DAAGLFV
-2984 EEDGAFRPATKQ
+2984 YDTEEEVYRAANTQ
-2996 DAEAVK
+2996 DISAGTTT
-3002 YVRYEAVHTE
+3002 YVRYEAANVDGEWVYYTYTE
-3012 EGSWTFYEYKK
+3012 FDGTP
-3023 AADGEYVYDAAT
+3023 ADGTTYYRYDEAQDAYVAVG
-3035 RAYLPADAETDEN
+3035 ADEDT
-3048 ATRYT
+3048 TGVTLYT
-3053 RNAVDLGGGQ
+3053 RDNGTAASNLPVY
-3063 AIFRYVKGAEAN
+3063 AYVAGTSAN
-3075 PNAYNTELNLYV
+3075 PNDYDTELDLYV
-3087 GVNNID
+3087 GINNVD

-3157 TVIAA
+3157 TIIAA
-3162 IGEGDQKDE
+3162 IGEGDQADE

-3251 NVDDLFGLEDFLNF
+3251 NVEDLFGLEDFLNF

-3296 GVKYD
+3296 GVKYVAD
-3301 AKKHEGQQR
+3301 EHEGQQR

-3322 GYVDGDYV
+3322 GYVDGKYV
-3330 LISEIEDYNEAVHG
+3330 LISEIEGYDEAVHG

-3356 ENGKFVRENAGLYV
+3356 ENGEYVRENAGLYV

-3389 FIGGMMGQEVSLDG
+3389 FIGGMMGPEASLDG

-3507 GLNTATAEQIE
+3507 GLDGATAEQIE

-3524 AIEDTGADGDG
+3524 AISPTADG
-3535 MYYKTDAGY
+3535 MYYISSDGY
-3544 YELRSDMTAQEEEN
+3544 FALRSDMTAQEEEN

-3606 AALEGTYKFYVA
+3606 AELEGTYKFYVA

-3680 SYISRE
+3680 SYNNVGE
-3686 EAGEDAADYSF
+3686 GKGAYEAVELA
-3697 DYEKVDRLLYVPY
+3697 LYTPDSVIDGD
-3710 VSEQGGLDIGSV
+3710 GGAEGND
-3722 YYLYYRGEYY
+3722 YLYYRGEYY
-3732 PIKIAE
+3732 QITL
-3738 DATSADEA
+3738 DALYTYVDGARQPVSDWSAFV
-3746 ARSGVYSYEDGDYKA
+3746 R
-3761 VTSSSWGAFCEN
+3761 N
-3773 PANGDYYLFIHV
+3773 PYAGNYYLHV
-3785 ESQLFSI
+3785 LVEGEGFDQYI
-3792 FEPITESDIY
+3792 VIEEDYVY
-3802 EAHDFGDDYRYVGK
+3802 EREVYKTVYRYVGE
-3816 GKGDYARLGTTS
+3816 GNGSYERLATTS

-3838 FDSNVENYDT
+3838 FDSDVDYDGLTENEY
-3848 LKDTYH
+3848 Y

-3864 SSGDPEKDYDK
+3864 TAPAGTEKVYDK
-3875 DDVHF
+3875 EDVHF
-3880 VYDEATGTFMS
+3880 VYDEAAGTFMS

-3903 LPEGTRVYDSEYINY
+3903 LPDGTRVYDSEYINY

-4069 YMSDVWNIGDNDI
+4069 YMSDVWNIGDNDG

-4117 LLNDN
+4117 LLNDK

-4148 NKATVLLNVF
+4148 NTATVLLNVF

-4240 LSFGSLEDYA
+4240 LSFGSLKDYA

-4308 AKFVFNDDIAYDL
+4308 AKFVFNDDPAYDV
-4321 FKDSSARTSYPAS
+4321 FVSSAARNSYEES
-4334 ERYAEVPA
+4334 ERYAAIPEGFIV
-4342 GYVALDGAEQYNWAK
+4342 LDDAADYEWVK
-4357 DNATLY
+4357 DNASGTQLY
-4363 YFRYSLTGSGRMI
+4363 YYSYSFTSGRATMYTVN
-4376 AISGNDVNNITNSER
+4376 SSQVGNMSNGIR
-4391 FLSAY
+4391 FVDY
-4396 GIAGQDGYAKL
+4396 GIAGQNVGHAKL
-4407 YVSAED
+4407 YINYNLLSSEQRSQALVQF
-4413 ASTATDEG
+4413 G
-4421 LFDAE
+4421 LTE
-4426 TIAGSENV
+4426 SEVNSV
-4434 QYVLDAN
+4434 RYTLDSQ

-4452 YKTLLSLNID
+4452 YKTLLALD
-4462 KLIEQLGNKDES
+4462 LEDLIAGIGGSDES

-4566 IAMLPDLLSNDEIDT
+4566 IAMLPDLLGGGEIDT
-4581 AALLGAILGGASIYL
+4581 AALLGAILGGANIYL
-4596 EIAIDTNFFGDRIE
+4596 EIAIDTNFFGDKIVGA
-4610 DAQPIKIW
+4610 DPIRVW

-4627 DVYIY
+4627 DIYIDTA
-4632 SPDLGRVIGSAVYN
+4632 DLGTVIGSADATMGN
-4646 EGSDEAVLGDL
+4646 FFGK
-4657 FANGLKLEGMLNLGE
+4657 LKLEGMLNLGE
-4672 LLSGIAGG
+4672 LLSGLTGG
-4680 SGASEA
+4680 DGASEA
-4686 VTAADGSFVIDIED
+4686 VTAADSSFVIDIGD

-4737 AGLIKALVPEFP
+4737 AGLIEALVPEFP
-4749 EEDLELLPTFTVTS
+4749 KEDLELLPTFTVTS

-4788 GGFDDIATEGEVSD
+4788 GGFDDYAPLDEVVEVIEQLGS
-4802 ALKGVGADTVYGIN
+4802 ASVYGI
-4816 DDNLDE
+4816 DDISAYLGGITLNSE
-4822 FIGTVRVTA
+4822 SEVVIS
-4831 TETDDG
+4831 TE
-4837 TTYAEGGDKVVLSTK
+4837 
-4852 DYALAAFASPEQIWL
+4852 DYALAVYASPEEAWL
-4867 GTRYEMSVADGK
+4867 GDRYTLSGFNEEGHPEFTPADNA
-4879 LVFTDKSY
+4879 Y
-4887 EESYVNSDAF
+4887 AEDAF
-4897 TQSATGAYVLVNAD
+4897 TQSDDGLYGILTEDLTSYQGVTGGQVTEGTYVTYENGTYMLV
-4911 DNLSSYEGE
+4911 SRIE
-4920 GSKVNYTD
+4920 
-4928 KFMPLAN
+4928 
-4935 YLKLT
+4935 KLT
-4940 GKTADEVDPS
+4940 GKAYTGTRYDFDE
-4950 SRYSLDASKIVG
+4950 DAVTG
-4962 EYVKLG
+4962 EYIKLG

-4977 DLGVTLNEEFSEP
+4977 DLGLTLNEEFSAPLDDEGY
-4990 VPTDVEFKD
+4990 TDVMKSS
-4999 VLEASI
+4999 L
-5005 RLSTSIDIGFH
+5005 RLSTSVDVGFY
-5016 GTSPADIDLGALADL
+5016 GKTGAGIDLGSIADL
-5031 IFGIDAIKTALGV
+5031 IFGIDALKSALGV
-5044 ELTNNSLDVSV
+5044 ELTNNSLDVNI
-5055 TGELGNADRAYFNV
+5055 TGDLGNADAPYFNI
-5069 RLDAWFDLRG
+5069 RLDAWFDLG
-5079 GLQVR
+5079 TGKLQVK
-5084 LTVGRYDETETGA
+5084 LEVGRYDYNNGGVLDTMLA
-5097 VELTTVIGVVLAD
+5097 VSLAD
-5110 DTLFADLS
+5110 DTLYADLS
-5118 GLLGTGVKGYISN
+5118 GLLGEGVQGRITG
-5131 LGVEELLFEALG
+5131 LGIEALLAEALG
-5143 GVLNTSAFEA
+5143 GLTGAGAQNAEA
-5153 TTATISDTE
+5153 TTATIADTAG
-5162 NMTLHDYAYLA
+5162 MTLHEYAYIA
-5173 VMINPGYFS
+5173 AMINPGYFS
-5182 LQLTLAT
+5182 LQLTLA
-5189 IQAILA
+5189 AIEAIIA
-5195 KVSADNPDLNLGD
+5195 KVGADNPDLNLGD
-5208 IELPDLGDIMIE
+5208 IDLPDLGDIMIE

-5235 KLSENFS
+5235 KLSEDFG
-5242 ASIDIHH
+5242 ASIDIHRV
-5249 LYLGTEALYN
+5249 YLGTEPIYS
-5259 TTIPVLD
+5259 TTS
-5266 AAGLPT
+5266 GLT
-5272 DESIS
+5272 
-5277 VIGTEGEIEFTT
+5277 GTEGMTADEKFA
-5289 KVVDDNTVDIAT
+5289 DYA
-5301 LPEEGEGEYYTYLY
+5301 LLY
-5315 DVASGE
+5315 DVASGA
-5321 LNPNLNVSA
+5321 LNPDLNISA
-5330 SAALSLTMTSEG
+5330 SASAEISMTSEG
-5342 LVSPDKNDSSTWGGL
+5342 LNPGDEG
-5357 GSYEEAKA
+5357 YE
-5365 KYDSSLAGW
+5365 DSLAGW

-5394 RGSEAEYDAYGG
+5394 IGAEADYNKYGG
-5406 PIYVLGD
+5406 PIYILGE
-5413 DGVTYEEI
+5413 DGATYEEI
-5421 GKVAAGGNGYYALDK
+5421 GKVASDGSGYYALNDD
-5436 EEGTYADTVTT
+5436 GTYADTVTT
-5447 WENGGYSQY
+5447 WSAGGYSQY

-5491 GGILFSDFRVSV
+5491 GGILFSDLRVSV

-5524 SSAANNNIYTLVEDV
+5524 SDAASNNIYTLVEDV

-5585 TAYANTAADET
+5585 TAYADTAADET

-5608 ESLPSASVSLG
+5608 EALPSASVSLG
-5619 INVAE
+5619 IKIAE

-5656 LNLGL
+5656 IELGL

-5676 LDPAGTGAIV
+5676 LDPAGTGAHIA
-5686 TLSDLQV
+5686 LSDLQV

-5750 QSTTRWDDEFLGAG
+5750 QSTTSWGNAIWPFGIGA
-5764 SDFVGVKTNLRS
+5764 DFVGVKTNFRS

-5843 DIGIDLGAAGDIIGI
+5843 DIGIDLGAAGDLIGV
-5858 FASNLLNWIN
+5858 FANNLLNWIN

-5924 SDADVWTSPSAE
+5924 SDAAVWTSPSAE
-5936 TNRDEPYKRND
+5936 TNDDETYKLNGD
-5947 AASEYSYPLNLTGLI
+5947 TSEYSYPLNLTGLV

-6023 VNIDTNA
+6023 YGIDMNSY
-6030 KGVNYF
+6030 GVNYF
-6036 SYLGGNMWEDDGVH
+6036 SYLGGNMWEAEGVH

-6056 TDRQFVI
+6056 SDKRYVI
-6063 SNLFRELDS
+6063 SNLFKELDS

-6083 KTERRVRLLDPYVRS
+6083 KTERRVQLLDPYVRS

-6106 LLYDALSSVGDGII
+6106 LLYDALSSQANGII
-6120 SNNAP
+6120 SDNAAA
-6125 YIGYLTG
+6125 IGYLTG

-6197 YGDGRNLRQSYTNED
+6197 YGDGRNLRQSYTDAD
-6212 GEKAYRNGEI
+6212 GAIAYRYGEI
-6222 YYTIDESAELQN
+6222 YYVMEEDAELQT

-6247 LSADE
+6247 LSAAA
-6252 DDLTYTG
+6252 DDLAYTN

-6313 SAEGSLNAGF
+6313 SAEGNLNASF

-6351 SAVDLSAPHSFVDE
+6351 SAIDLSAPHSFVDE

-6414 FTATE
+6414 YTFTGIYAYDT
-6419 VSPVDSD
+6419 SG
-6426 PSFSIDMSSAGN
+6426 SASQLSVEMDGGN
-6438 VKLPDLVRIKFT
+6438 VTLPDLAMINFT
-6450 SEGAT
+6450 QG
-6455 SGTNVSY
+6455 SY
-6462 IFGTQRFDD
+6462 VFGTQRFDE
-6471 AGNAQYAVLRSGS
+6471 AGNAQYAVLRNAGG
-6484 NVYYMKHETFDANGA
+6484 NYQFKVTDANGNVTY
-6499 STGVEYGFYPADSV
+6499 SYHELGIS
-6513 STETSVY
+6513 STETTTY
-6520 TLQVYPAYVAY
+6520 ELALYPAYVAY
-6531 TTDGT
+6531 TQEGN
-6536 TVSVGDTT
+6536 TVTSGETT
-6544 YYVLRNN
+6544 YYVIDSASVNN
-6551 NADITVPGNLPVG
+6551 MPVG
-6564 TFSWDEFSYGWDGG
+6564 TIAWDLSEFYYGWDGG
-6578 AAEDDA
+6578 N
-6584 AEVKH
+6584 V
-6589 TVGLSYQW
+6589 TLGFTYQW
-6597 GFAETQRTSAT
+6597 GYSAEQTASVSVPVTGVLIEDDDSLIFRGDTAT
-6608 VSVVNNE
+6608 VYGSE
-6615 VTVDGDTTYANNT
+6615 GGFTFSDWDALQDAAGALGDDWAA
-6628 GSTTTQADAFNFSNW
+6628 Q
-6643 SNLKEKLSGYMD
+6643 LKAYI
-6655 AGESWQKALN
+6655 
-6665 DYLDDTLLGVFSNG
+6665 T
-6679 NEIEI
+6679 
-6684 RGFNTTALNG
+6684 GFNTLSGTYIVASGYGNSFQKAIAWDLSAIDSLN
-6694 VTVGSEVNVAIT
+6694 VTPGSAFTVQVTMFVGTGGDGYN
-6706 MYVGEYYIWRQY
+6706 IWRQY
-6718 NGTTPANGMLG
+6718 NGDALSYGMMG
-6729 DLGIMIDGE
+6729 DVAVYD
-6738 WDTLTS
+6738 
-6744 SNYADEHKKISDEIA
+6744 DEAEAWRIA
-6759 TNGYAVVAQPVYV
+6759 TSNTDHNIIRQQLESQGYAVVAQPVTV
-6772 TFTIGA
+6772 TITVGA
-6778 EEGFTFDDAV
+6778 QEGFV
-6788 QGGGTGGGT
+6788 PSGSTGGGT
-6797 DEGGEQGGEVTT
+6797 DEGGEQGGEITT

-6877 NVALLTATSGSTREE
+6877 NVAMLTATSGSTREE

-6908 VEALEATAGYVTGIV
+6908 VEALEATAGYVTGIA

-6931 IDPFEYST
+6931 IDPFTYST
-6939 FGAYLAAK
+6939 FAAYLEAK
-6947 GYETGAAIKVYV
+6947 GYKNGDEITVY
-6959 TTENGEEEKDATV
+6959 TTDSPSVPVRATV

-6997 IVEIDDK
+6997 IVEIGGV
-7004 QYSANVPVIVL
+7004 QYSVNVPVIVL

-7022 ELLLDES
+7022 ELLLNEG

-7046 VSEGQVVEVTY
+7046 VGEGQVVEVTY
-7057 SRDTYLPTA
+7057 SRETYLPTA
-7066 ITVYNLYAFADDNPF
+7066 ITVYNLYAFADNNPF

-7102 VSAQADGGDAY
+7102 VSAQKDGGDAY
-7113 TDEYVP
+7113 TDEYVD
-7119 VSGIEIVRKNASS
+7119 VDGIEIVRKNASS

-7173 LGGIA
+7173 LGGTA
-7178 DGTYEPFA
+7178 KGTYEPFA
-7186 PYDNMFN
+7186 PYKNMTLAS
-7193 GDDKLT
+7193 GGEI
-7199 ALSATSGLSAFG
+7199 LSTPYGTQGSNLSSDITF
-7211 EKGDVIVYIDG
+7211 YIDG
-7222 RYVLK
+7222 RYV
-7227 AEADELTSP
+7227 ASAGFDAADYP
-7236 LEGYEAA
+7236 GYTVLADDGV
-7243 QYKRLDGTY
+7243 KREY
-7252 NRGSGTSY
+7252 VRGSGTSY
-7260 VLAAGDEGD
+7260 TLVTDNTTTTAAT
-7269 YVFIYAAEYKL
+7269 YYFIYGAKDKL
-7280 SADELT
+7280 KTSELT
-7286 ADASAVSYNYNGG
+7286 WDHSGISYNYNGG
-7299 RRNITVNIQH
+7299 LRRTSASVNANGITGTVTVPI
-7309 NGLKDVILGALTMP
+7309 
-7323 VWIVSGKVASIEGM
+7323 WIVSGRIQSVDALYFNED
-7337 KFELGGQTDLSGG
+7337 GQDGLLAVGSTLSV
-7350 SNSLSIDPF
+7350 DPF
-7359 DLDGSIT
+7359 AGIDLTALAAEGS
-7366 DAVEGGYKYFP
+7366 EHYKYFP
-7377 NILTLNTIE
+7377 SSVDVTTT
-7386 DDATGISYVIRDV
+7386 DGCKISGLG
-7399 AVTWS
+7399 VTWS
-7404 NLGSIRVAYGG
+7404 NLGSIRNTYRGGVYSARLTVPAVTSEDGATSYVA
-7415 NDYDAR
+7415 
-7421 FTIGKTDAFGAQGFT
+7421 AQGFT
-7436 VDSFV
+7436 APSFV
-7441 HVESRAAVDGTLT
+7441 QVIERTAEDTGTDGRGLWVVSNTNGVDAPFKTEGSVLA
-7454 PNNGTLP
+7454 
-7461 TVGYA
+7461 VGYA
-7466 DKNPTPSDYID
+7466 DQGTATSYID
-7477 PYEFDLSAFRAE
+7477 PYEFDLSAFRTAVEAITE
-7489 VEQITSVTVSI
+7489 VSVYI
-7500 NDEESGRVE
+7500 SGISERV
-7509 KTFTTDGQDGY
+7509 TFGVTGTDSAASGY

-7557 YLVTRKVVSR
+7557 YLVTRKLVNN
-7567 IYATKGLSDRDK
+7567 ITGTKGGDWSSDV
-7579 PAEEEEINSDTLWF
+7579 NTTVGSDLGRAST
-7593 TFGTDPDADGFGTV
+7593 
-7607 NGGDSDK
+7607 
-7614 AYYSNGTYVIDP
+7614 TYAIDP
-7626 FIPSTQSLP
+7626 FTPDTQSLP
-7635 TGWNVTFALSKPVLG
+7635 TGWNVTFALSNPVLEG
-7650 ENGVVTWQPVENGE
+7650 GVVTGWTDEGTE
-7664 SQSYSYITT
+7664 EQSYSYITT

-7802 VLDSVDGVPAGTA
+7802 VIDSTDGVPAGTA

-7824 GTTITDIDWADPL
+7824 GTTITDIPWADPL

>member
-19 GMLVACDQTGGNSG
+19 GMLVACDRTDGNSG

-110 NSELLLELWQANDD
+110 NSELLLELWQANDE

-250 AELIYDILGIDLY
+250 AELIYDVLGIDLY

-415 IQKILD
+415 IQQILD

-516 LDSVG
+516 LASVG

-531 GDDESSVTDE
+531 GEDESSVTDE

-647 LNVDLGNVLTG
+647 LNVNLGNVLTG

-712 FALDPETLLA
+712 FTLDPETLLA

-858 NEALSADGTGSGD
+858 NEALSADETGSGD

-916 GVEGIKI
+916 GAEGIEI

-984 DSYIESVPDD
+984 GSYIEPVPDD

-1080 EVLLAAYY
+1080 EVLLAVYY

-1117 VIAGSDSGGEG
+1117 VIAGSDSGGKG
-1128 GEAVTTADINAEDYS
+1128 GEAVTTADINVEDYS

-1226 EGIFDNSVLPAEF
+1226 EGIFGESVLPAGF
-1239 DSEDYKNIGSLLDE
+1239 DATDYKNIGSLLDE
-1253 NNQFSAEGLELDS
+1253 NNQFSAAGLELDS

-1359 ESGKTENLLA
+1359 ENGKTENLLA

-1407 FTANTD
+1407 ITANTD

-1429 DGETETT
+1429 DGETDTT

-1537 DSNAI
+1537 DGNAI

-1548 GYGGVDDYYKN
+1548 GYESVDDYYKN

-1573 GLELSFGDTAAL
+1573 GLELSFGNTAAL

-1596 SAIIAN
+1596 SAILGN
-1602 LALELGIEISDDLRL
+1602 LALELGIEIADDLRL

-1687 SGLLAGVEDNGT
+1687 NGLLAGVEDNGT

-1770 DVDFEAPSVSIDI
+1770 DVDFEAPSVSIDV

-1788 SVGISIKDPYIT
+1788 SVGVSIDKPYIT
-1800 NSESDNVSD
+1800 NSKSDNVSG

-1837 RYSADATYQEV
+1837 RYSADATYQKV
-1848 DNPEEY
+1848 DNPDAY
-1854 PVTDRYTQLP
+1854 ANSDRYTQLS
-1864 DGAFV
+1864 DGSFV
-1869 QDNEGTF
+1869 QDNDGDY
-1876 VRAGYSLSDII
+1876 VRHAVTLSEII

-1892 MPAIGDALG
+1892 MPAIADAFG

-1957 PKLDTLTILNAL
+1957 PEFDTLAILNAL

-1996 YVDLERLGGPKIS
+1996 YVDLKGLGGPKIS
-2009 ARLFDILAAMDV
+2009 ARLFDILAEMNV
-2021 RPFGEGGSEAVT
+2021 SPFGEGGSEAVT
-2033 ADENSGDGSGST
+2033 ADENSGDGSDST

-2092 SNLIGN
+2092 SNLVGN
-2098 IVSLIVGNDEEYSF
+2098 IVSLIVGNGEEYSF

-2122 CVSLVLGGGNIVIE
+2122 RVSLVLGGGNIAIE
-2136 VAAESDKGFDIEI
+2136 VAAQSDTGFSIAV
-2149 STQAGIVIDV
+2149 STEAGITIDV
-2159 ATQDDTLLSAREIST
+2159 ATQDDTLLSSRERST
-2174 YTDVTDLVFSI
+2174 YVDMTDLVLNI
-2185 INLVNGG
+2185 IDLVNGE
-2192 TIEGG
+2192 TTDGG

-2203 VTFSLSGMAR
+2203 VTFSLSGMAQ

-2250 FRLSVAADLGAIN
+2250 FRLSVAADLGAID
-2263 FAALTGETPDWDA
+2263 FASLTGDTPDWDA
-2276 FLNGVDANGNP
+2276 FLEN
-2287 ITDLNTIEV
+2287 TDLDTIEV

-2309 EQDNVLGGIYISN
+2309 EQDNVLGGIYISR
-2322 GKLYL
+2322 GRLYL

-2339 SYVSNFLQ
+2339 SYVPNFLQ

-2424 ADIFDNFDVTLGA
+2424 ADIFDNFDVTLGV

-2455 AADDGEY
+2455 AAEDGEY

-2489 TLVEAESEL
+2489 TLVEAESVL
-2498 GGTYYVKEADG
+2498 DGTYYVKEADG

-2514 VAGHRYSHYETVN
+2514 VAGHRYSYYETETYSLAAEGATGSYVKLVALDTDDREI
-2527 YAESDIGS
+2527 YLESDRYVFYTPAENGTYTVVSS
-2535 LVKIIGEDRYFDM
+2535 LDEV
-2548 SRTAFYSRIGDSDD
+2548 SGDS
-2562 YILVTDIDSAA
+2562 V
-2573 KDNLY
+2573 Y
-2578 VREGSNH
+2578 VIYDGMYR
-2585 YQLEYKVEGE
+2585 QLEYTGEGE
-2595 TAELKT
+2595 TAEVNT
-2601 YVRQFGYVR
+2601 YVRQLGYVR

-2668 TKTPAAYDGQGKAYT
+2668 TKTPAKYDGTQDKAYT

-2695 AQEGGEYYYDVPLM
+2695 SPQTGEEYYYDVSLA
-2709 PFYDSVVTVGMSVEF
+2709 PFYNSVITVGMSVEF

-2780 SEIAVELYNLSSEA
+2780 SEIAVELYNLSSET

-2832 IEDMLGDLLNT
+2832 IEDKLGDLLNT
-2843 SIYDDVEVSGGS
+2843 SIYDDVEISGGS
-2855 SSEAITADDTDAD
+2855 SSEAITADDTSASDDERAD
-2868 EQVDDSLTSEDKVA
+2868 LTTEEKVA

-2919 EDLLGSLDVT
+2919 EDLLGGLDVVIDVSDGLDVSLD
-2929 IDLSDGVDVAL
+2929 LAL
-2940 DVALMLSGDRYEYA
+2940 ALTGDRYILVDNNASEA
-2954 ETTVETTEDR
+2954 TDDVL
-2964 YYTFKAEDD
+2964 YYVFKAGADG
-2973 SHKADAAGLFV
+2973 DAAGLFV
-2984 EEDGAFRPATKQ
+2984 YDTEEEVYRAANTQ
-2996 DAEAVK
+2996 DISAGTTT
-3002 YVRYEAVHTE
+3002 YVRYEAANVGEWVYYTYTKFD
-3012 EGSWTFYEYKK
+3012 GTP
-3023 AADGEYVYDAAT
+3023 ADGTTYYRYDEAQDAYVAVG
-3035 RAYLPADAETDEN
+3035 ADEDT
-3048 ATRYT
+3048 TGVTLYT
-3053 RNAVDLGGGQ
+3053 RDNGTAASNLPVY
-3063 AIFRYVKGAEAN
+3063 AYVAGTSAN
-3075 PNAYNTELNLYV
+3075 PNDYDTELDLYV
-3087 GVNNID
+3087 GINNVD

-3285 LGVYLSLGDAD
+3285 LGVYLSLGDAE
-3296 GVKYD
+3296 GVAYD
-3301 AKKHEGQQR
+3301 ADKHEGQQR

-3330 LISEIEDYNEAVHG
+3330 LISEIDGYDEAVHG

-3449 QAFLYGIRITSTYIR
+3449 RAFLYGIRITSTYIR

-3507 GLNTATAEQIE
+3507 GLDTATAEQIE

-3535 MYYKTDAGY
+3535 MYYISSDGY
-3544 YELRSDMTAQEEEN
+3544 FALRSDMTAQEIEN
-3558 YDGSYYNITPI
+3558 YTGSYYNITPI

-3579 VLASEASNTDW
+3579 FLASEASNTDW

-3599 GAVAAGN
+3599 GAADAGN
-3606 AALEGTYKFYVA
+3606 AELEGTYKFYVA
-3618 ADSEYAGEDTDGN
+3618 ADSEYAGEDTGN

-3639 DDIYVVY
+3639 DNIYVVY

-3680 SYISRE
+3680 SYNNVGE
-3686 EAGEDAADYSF
+3686 GNGAYEAVELALYTPDSVIDGDGGADGN
-3697 DYEKVDRLLYVPY
+3697 D
-3710 VSEQGGLDIGSV
+3710 
-3722 YYLYYRGEYY
+3722 YLYYRGEYY
-3732 PIKIAE
+3732 QITL
-3738 DATSADEA
+3738 DALYTYVDGARQPVSDWSAFV
-3746 ARSGVYSYEDGDYKA
+3746 RNSYAG
-3761 VTSSSWGAFCEN
+3761 N
-3773 PANGDYYLFIHV
+3773 YYLHV
-3785 ESQLFSI
+3785 SVEGEGFDQYI
-3792 FEPITESDIY
+3792 VIEEDYVY
-3802 EAHDFGDDYRYVGK
+3802 EREVYKTVYRYVGE
-3816 GKGDYARLGTTS
+3816 GNGSYERLATTS

-3838 FDSNVENYDT
+3838 FDSNVDYDGLTENEY
-3848 LKDTYH
+3848 Y

-3864 SSGDPEKDYDK
+3864 TAPEGTEKVYDK
-3875 DDVHF
+3875 EDVHF

-4117 LLNDN
+4117 LLNDK

-4129 GDGASEAITAA
+4129 GGGASEAITAA
-4140 DGTDLGDT
+4140 DGTDLGLGDT

-4205 LTIGATLYDEEGTGL
+4205 LTIGATLYDKEGTGL

-4295 SEATE
+4295 KEATE
-4300 EQIAAAGD
+4300 EQKAAAGD
-4308 AKFVFNDDIAYDL
+4308 AKFVFNDDPAYDV
-4321 FKDSSARTSYPAS
+4321 FVSSAARNSYEES
-4334 ERYAEVPA
+4334 ERYAAIPE
-4342 GYVALDGAEQYNWAK
+4342 GYIVLDDAADYTWATAP
-4357 DNATLY
+4357 DIGTQLY
-4363 YFRYSLTGSGRMI
+4363 YYSYSFTSGRATMYTVN
-4376 AISGNDVNNITNSER
+4376 SSQVGNMSNGIR
-4391 FLSAY
+4391 FVDY
-4396 GIAGQDGYAKL
+4396 GIVGQNVGHAKL
-4407 YVSAED
+4407 YINYNLLSPDQRSQALD
-4413 ASTATDEG
+4413 QFG
-4421 LFDAE
+4421 LTE
-4426 TIAGSENV
+4426 SEVNSV
-4434 QYVLDAN
+4434 RYTLDSQ

-4452 YKTLLSLNID
+4452 YKTLLALD
-4462 KLIEQLGNKDES
+4462 LEDLIAGIGGSDES

-4515 TRQMSRLMATDS
+4515 TRQMSRLMKTDS

-4566 IAMLPDLLSNDEIDT
+4566 IAMLPDLLGGGEIDT
-4581 AALLGAILGGASIYL
+4581 AALLGAILGGANIYL
-4596 EIAIDTNFFGDRIE
+4596 EIAIDTNFFGDKIVGA
-4610 DAQPIKIW
+4610 DPIRVW

-4627 DVYIY
+4627 DIYIDTA
-4632 SPDLGRVIGSAVYN
+4632 DLGTVIGSADATMGN
-4646 EGSDEAVLGDL
+4646 FFGK
-4657 FANGLKLEGMLNLGE
+4657 LKLEGMLNLGE
-4672 LLSGIAGG
+4672 LLSGITGG

-4686 VTAADGSFVIDIED
+4686 VTAADSSFVIDIGD

-4737 AGLIKALVPEFP
+4737 AGLIEALVPEFP

-4788 GGFDDIATEGEVSD
+4788 GGFDDYAPLDEVVEVIEQLGS
-4802 ALKGVGADTVYGIN
+4802 ASVYGI
-4816 DDNLDE
+4816 DDISAYLGGITLNSE
-4822 FIGTVRVTA
+4822 SEVVIS
-4831 TETDDG
+4831 TE
-4837 TTYAEGGDKVVLSTK
+4837 
-4852 DYALAAFASPEQIWL
+4852 DYALAVYASPEEAWL
-4867 GTRYEMSVADGK
+4867 GDRYTLSGFNAEGHPEFT
-4879 LVFTDKSY
+4879 LVQDAY
-4887 EESYVNSDAF
+4887 AGAF
-4897 TQSATGAYVLVNAD
+4897 TQSDDGLYGILTKDLTSYQGVTGGQVTEGTYVTYEEGTYMLV
-4911 DNLSSYEGE
+4911 SRIE
-4920 GSKVNYTD
+4920 
-4928 KFMPLAN
+4928 
-4935 YLKLT
+4935 KLT
-4940 GKTADEVDPS
+4940 RETYSGA
-4950 SRYSLDASKIVG
+4950 RYSFDEDAVTG
-4962 EYVKLG
+4962 EYIKLG
-4968 DVNIALELG
+4968 DVTIALELG
-4977 DLGVTLNEEFSEP
+4977 DLGLTLNEEFSAPLDDEGY
-4990 VPTDVEFKD
+4990 TDVMKSS
-4999 VLEASI
+4999 L
-5005 RLSTSIDIGFH
+5005 RLSTSVDVGFY
-5016 GTSPADIDLGALADL
+5016 GKTGAGIDLGSIADL
-5031 IFGIDAIKTALGV
+5031 IFGIDALKSALGV
-5044 ELTNNSLDVSV
+5044 ELTNNSLDVNI
-5055 TGELGNADRAYFNV
+5055 TGDLGNADAPYFNI
-5069 RLDAWFDLRG
+5069 RLDAWFDLG
-5079 GLQVR
+5079 TGKLQVK
-5084 LTVGRYDETETGA
+5084 LEVGRYDYNNGGVLDTMLA
-5097 VELTTVIGVVLAD
+5097 VSLAD
-5110 DTLFADLS
+5110 DTLYADLS
-5118 GLLGTGVKGYISN
+5118 GLLGEGVQGRITG
-5131 LGVEELLFEALG
+5131 LGIEALLAEALG
-5143 GVLNTSAFEA
+5143 GLMGAGAQNAEA
-5153 TTATISDTE
+5153 TTATIADTAG
-5162 NMTLHDYAYLA
+5162 MTLHEYAYIA
-5173 VMINPGYFS
+5173 AMINPGYFS
-5182 LQLTLAT
+5182 LQLTLAAVE
-5189 IQAILA
+5189 AIIA
-5195 KVSADNPDLNLGD
+5195 KVGADNPDLNLGD
-5208 IELPDLGDIMIE
+5208 IDLPDLGDIMIE

-5235 KLSENFS
+5235 KLSEDFG
-5242 ASIDIHH
+5242 ASVDIHRV
-5249 LYLGTEALYN
+5249 YLGTEPIYS
-5259 TTIPVLD
+5259 TTS
-5266 AAGLPT
+5266 GLT
-5272 DESIS
+5272 
-5277 VIGTEGEIEFTT
+5277 GTEGMTADEKFA
-5289 KVVDDNTVDIAT
+5289 DYA
-5301 LPEEGEGEYYTYLY
+5301 LLY

-5321 LNPNLNVSA
+5321 LNSDLNISA
-5330 SAALSLTMTSEG
+5330 SASAEISMTSEG
-5342 LVSPDKNDSSTWGGL
+5342 LNPGDEG
-5357 GSYEEAKA
+5357 YE
-5365 KYDSSLAGW
+5365 DSLAGW

-5380 GMLGAT
+5380 GLLGST

-5394 RGSEAEYDAYGG
+5394 IGSEADYNENGG

-5413 DGVTYEEI
+5413 DGVTYVEK
-5421 GKVAAGGNGYYALDK
+5421 GKVASDGSGYYALNDD
-5436 EEGTYADTVTT
+5436 GTYADTVTT
-5447 WENGGYSQY
+5447 WSAGGYSQY

-5463 ATFAANEVNLIIS
+5463 ATFAANEVNLTID

-5491 GGILFSDFRVSV
+5491 GGILFSDLKLSV
-5503 ELGAPFDSTVL
+5503 GLGSPFNRTIL

-5524 SSAANNNIYTLVEDV
+5524 STAANNNIYTLVEDV
-5539 EAGNLGAFNDAIY
+5539 KAGSLGAFNDAIY
-5552 INASGLGLG
+5552 IDASGLGLG
-5561 WIKFQ
+5561 KIKFQ
-5566 GLAGIF
+5566 GLAGVF

-5585 TAYANTAADET
+5585 TADAGSAADET
-5596 DTGAEEGTASEG
+5596 DTGAEEGTTEG
-5608 ESLPSASVSLG
+5608 ETLPSASVSLG
-5619 INVAE
+5619 INLAE
-5624 NYLGIGIDRNLI
+5624 NYVGIGIDRNLI

-5647 DFELPDVQS
+5647 GGISLPDVQS

-5661 TLGTTGLNSVTIESQ
+5661 TFGEVGLSSIAIDAE
-5676 LDPAGTGAIV
+5676 LDAAGTGAHIA
-5686 TLSDLQV
+5686 LSDLEV
-5693 SLSPFVDV
+5693 SLDPFVDV
-5701 DSLINEVKT
+5701 DSLVNQVAT
-5710 GYGGLTYSQTAGTMT
+5710 QFAGLTYSQTAGVMTMLQSIIDSIDPNLAISIDSKTEWLVQATSGSQGDELRAATIDRRASVT
-5725 LLQNILDGLNANL
+5725 LL
-5738 SLTVDKRGESIV
+5738 
-5750 QSTTRWDDEFLGAG
+5750 STYGYYTGIGGKGMLGG
-5764 SDFVGVKTNLRS
+5764 D
-5776 SVTAVSTSGLFNVAA
+5776 TAT
-5791 NGGPL
+5791 
-5796 SGDVAAFSDFML
+5796 SDFMIAL
-5808 KLDVTAKHPHID
+5808 NLSVKHPD
-5820 TTMRGVDT
+5820 TRQDELTAN
-5828 VDLDVYFGNNNLWIN
+5828 VYFGNNNLWVQDLNIN
-5843 DIGIDLGAAGDIIGI
+5843 LGTLDGIGGLL
-5858 FASNLLNWIN
+5858 NLLDSIN
-5868 IGNFISPET
+5868 LGSLLGT
-5877 GTLFSFAYS
+5877 GQLFPSFAYT

-5891 AWSTNNPVATTASD
+5891 DWSINAPVATTAGDGVASTAADVQYGELATGSD
-5905 DNVAKT
+5905 GKVITDDDVLDDAAFTGNNTAATNVDGPYKYVLG
-5911 SADWAYGFDNDDL
+5911 ADG
-5924 SDADVWTSPSAE
+5924 VWTSG
-5936 TNRDEPYKRND
+5936 
-5947 AASEYSYPLNLTGLI
+5947 YSYSADIMQLLNGLV
-5962 EKVTVNLFNGEG
+5962 EKVTINLFNRNG
-5974 YQPYLAD
+5974 YQPYLSTMPEMDQSVTEA
-5981 MVGTSLGAGLD
+5981 TD
-5992 ASLISIK
+5992 ASLISVK
-5999 IELNKYA
+5999 VELNKDA

-6012 FLYTTILSLMH
+6012 FLYTTLLSL
-6023 VNIDTNA
+6023 VQVGVDTNGMATYDGHNTHA
-6030 KGVNYF
+6030 KPLAADAFEEHNRDWYF
-6036 SYLGGNMWEDDGVH
+6036 PYYGAYMDVASSMIR
-6050 LARHQG
+6050 RHAING
-6056 TDRQFVI
+6056 TDGEEGGYWVV

-6072 IAYMDNLSEQQ
+6072 IDYMNLSEHE
-6083 KTERRVRLLDPYVRS
+6083 KTVRRVELLQPYVRA
-6098 LPIGLLQW
+6098 LPMGLLSW
-6106 LLYDALSSVGDGII
+6106 LLLDMV
-6120 SNNAP
+6120 
-6125 YIGYLTG
+6125 
-6132 SALGDLTLVIA
+6132 ALGNFGGTVLGFGSVYGMILSYSDVEFVLGDVTAMIA
-6143 NILPPFADMDANA
+6143 SLLPPFAIYDDDAP
-6156 VNPSLNLYIDLAPE
+6156 NPSLNVYIDLAPE
-6170 STFYGES
+6170 ESSYGFTGEN
-6177 ADKEIVPGIQ
+6177 AREIAPGIQ
-6187 SIELMVNAEK
+6187 AVELMVNVRK
-6197 YGDGRNLRQSYTNED
+6197 DGGYRTLTGVGWDGNSYTGD
-6212 GEKAYRNGEI
+6212 I
-6222 YYTIDESAELQN
+6222 YYSEDSAGDAAGTGFHN
-6234 MVDAYVLAINPSN
+6234 AYVLALNPRN
-6247 LSADE
+6247 LVATDNSYSGD
-6252 DDLTYTG
+6252 
-6259 KGLVSFL
+6259 GLLQFT
-6266 EADHLNS
+6266 EADHL
-6273 LSFSSGTQLT
+6273 
-6283 SDQLTQL
+6283 
-6290 RDGNTYITV
+6290 DGNLTTTGGVDVENVFIEV
-6299 SDIGSKAAQLHGIS
+6299 DDIGSK
-6313 SAEGSLNAGF
+6313 SATMYSGTYTESGWNNTSQIATGTLNAGF
-6323 LTSNLPTSA
+6323 LTSNLPVEA
-6332 NVQLVSPNNP
+6332 NVFLVAQDNTHS
-6342 HDVTVIWDA
+6342 HTVPIAWDA
-6351 SAVDLSAPHSFVDE
+6351 SAVDLSAPQDGES
-6365 DENGYC
+6365 
-6371 DNCGLE
+6371 
-6377 KGDATLGAHG
+6377 
-6387 TQRLAGFVYGYAL
+6387 RLAGFVYGYAL

-6414 FTATE
+6414 YAFTGIYAYDT
-6419 VSPVDSD
+6419 SG
-6426 PSFSIDMSSAGN
+6426 SASQLSVEMDGGN
-6438 VKLPDLVRIKFT
+6438 VTLPELAMINFT
-6450 SEGAT
+6450 QG
-6455 SGTNVSY
+6455 SY
-6462 IFGTQRFDD
+6462 VFGTQRFDD

-6484 NVYYMKHETFDANGA
+6484 NYQFKVTDANGNVTYSYHA
-6499 STGVEYGFYPADSV
+6499 LDTS
-6513 STETSVY
+6513 STETTTY
-6520 TLQVYPAYVAY
+6520 ELALYPAYVAY
-6531 TTDGT
+6531 TQEGN
-6536 TVSVGDTT
+6536 TVTSEEVT
-6544 YYVLRNN
+6544 YYVIDSASVNN
-6551 NADITVPGNLPVG
+6551 MPVG
-6564 TFSWDEFSYGWDGG
+6564 TIAWDLSEFYYGWDGG
-6578 AAEDDA
+6578 N
-6584 AEVKH
+6584 V
-6589 TVGLSYQW
+6589 TLGFTYQW
-6597 GFAETQRTSAT
+6597 GYSAEQTASVSVPVTGVLIEDDDSLIFRGDTAT
-6608 VSVVNNE
+6608 VYGSE
-6615 VTVDGDTTYANNT
+6615 GGFTFSDWDALQDAAGALGDDWAA
-6628 GSTTTQADAFNFSNW
+6628 Q
-6643 SNLKEKLSGYMD
+6643 LK
-6655 AGESWQKALN
+6655 AHI
-6665 DYLDDTLLGVFSNG
+6665 T
-6679 NEIEI
+6679 
-6684 RGFNTTALNG
+6684 GFNTLSGTYIAASGYGNSFQKTIDWDLSAIDSLN
-6694 VTVGSEVNVAIT
+6694 VTPGSAFTVRVTMFVGTTGGDGYN
-6706 MYVGEYYIWRQY
+6706 IWRQY
-6718 NGTTPANGMLG
+6718 NGDALSYGMMG
-6729 DLGIMIDGE
+6729 DVAVYDGKAGA
-6738 WDTLTS
+6738 WR
-6744 SNYADEHKKISDEIA
+6744 IA
-6759 TNGYAVVAQPVYV
+6759 TGVADHNIIRQQLESQQGYAVVAQPVTV
-6772 TFTIGA
+6772 TITVGA
-6778 EEGFTFDDAV
+6778 QEGFV
-6788 QGGGTGGGT
+6788 PSGSTGGGT
-6797 DEGGEQGGEVTT
+6797 DEGGEQGGEITT

-6844 MPESGVIVDGDT
+6844 MPESGVIVDGGT

-6908 VEALEATAGYVTGIV
+6908 VEALEATAGYVTGIA

-6931 IDPFEYST
+6931 IDPFTYST
-6939 FGAYLAAK
+6939 FAAYLAAK
-6947 GYETGAAIKVYV
+6947 GYENGDEITVY
-6959 TTENGEEEKDATV
+6959 TTDSPSVPVRATV

-6997 IVEIDDK
+6997 IVEIGGV
-7004 QYSANVPVIVL
+7004 QYSVNVPVIVL

-7022 ELLLDES
+7022 ELLLNEG

-7046 VSEGQVVEVTY
+7046 VGEDQVVEVTY
-7057 SRDTYLPTA
+7057 SRETYLPTA

-7081 TGQIRITFENGG
+7081 TGKIRITFENGG
-7093 EQVDYAFDY
+7093 EQVAYPFDY
-7102 VSAQADGGDAY
+7102 VSAQKDGGDAY
-7113 TDEYVP
+7113 TDEYEDVD
-7119 VSGIEIVRKNASS
+7119 GIEIVRTNASS

-7173 LGGIA
+7173 LGGTA
-7178 DGTYEPFA
+7178 AGYQPFA
-7186 PYDNMFN
+7186 PYENMTLAGGGN
-7193 GDDKLT
+7193 ILPTPYGT
-7199 ALSATSGLSAFG
+7199 QGSNLSSEITF
-7211 EKGDVIVYIDG
+7211 YIDG
-7222 RYVLK
+7222 RYVASAGFDIADYPGYTVLK
-7227 AEADELTSP
+7227 
-7236 LEGYEAA
+7236 
-7243 QYKRLDGTY
+7243 DGDVPREY
-7252 NRGSGTSY
+7252 VRGSGTSY
-7260 VLAAGDEGD
+7260 TLVTGDTTAAT
-7269 YVFIYAAEYKL
+7269 YYFIYGAKDTLEM
-7280 SADELT
+7280 SELT
-7286 ADASAVSYNYNGG
+7286 WNHSGISYNYNGG
-7299 RRNITVNIQH
+7299 LRRTSASVNANGITGTVTVPI
-7309 NGLKDVILGALTMP
+7309 
-7323 VWIVSGKVASIEGM
+7323 WIVSGRIESITALHFDEEG
-7337 KFELGGQTDLSGG
+7337 QDG
-7350 SNSLSIDPF
+7350 SLATGSTLTVDPF
-7359 DLDGSIT
+7359 DGIDLTALAAEGS
-7366 DAVEGGYKYFP
+7366 VHYKYFP
-7377 NILTLNTIE
+7377 SSVDVTTA
-7386 DDATGISYVIRDV
+7386 DGCKISGLG
-7399 AVTWS
+7399 VTWS
-7404 NLGSIRVAYGG
+7404 NLGSIRNTYRGGVYSARLTVPAVTSEDGATSYVA
-7415 NDYDAR
+7415 
-7421 FTIGKTDAFGAQGFT
+7421 AQGFT
-7436 VDSFV
+7436 ASSFV
-7441 HVESRAAVDGTLT
+7441 QVIERTAEDTGTDGRGLWVVSNTNGVDAPFRTEGSVLA
-7454 PNNGTLP
+7454 
-7461 TVGYA
+7461 VGYA
-7466 DKNPTPSDYID
+7466 DQGTATSYID
-7477 PYEFDLSAFRAE
+7477 PYEFDLSAFRTAVEAITE
-7489 VEQITSVTVSI
+7489 VSVYI
-7500 NDEESGRVE
+7500 SGISERV
-7509 KTFTTDGQDGY
+7509 TFGVTGTDSAASGY

-7557 YLVTRKVVSR
+7557 YLVTRKLVNN
-7567 IYATKGLSDRDK
+7567 ITGTKGGDWSSDV
-7579 PAEEEEINSDTLWF
+7579 NTTVGSDLGRAST
-7593 TFGTDPDADGFGTV
+7593 
-7607 NGGDSDK
+7607 
-7614 AYYSNGTYVIDP
+7614 TYAIDP
-7626 FIPSTQSLP
+7626 FTPYTQSLP
-7635 TGWNVTFALSKPVLG
+7635 TGWSVTFTLSNPVLEG
-7650 ENGVVTWQPVENGE
+7650 GVVTDWTDAGTEE
-7664 SQSYSYITT
+7664 QSYSYITT
-7673 IMPSTAAVTADVANS
+7673 IMPSTAAMTAENAAN
-7688 ADGKPNAGDAT
+7688 GKPDAGDVT

-7704 GQRLRIPVSITGS
+7704 GQRIRIPVSITGK
-7717 MATGTD
+7717 T
-7723 TPGRSNSTLT
+7723 T
-7733 SRVAGTNGDVNVVWY
+7733 SANPTSSGNVLQSKVDGVTVVWH
-7748 GRVRITYNI
+7748 GTVSISYNNGN
-7757 DNTAEY
+7757 NTATY
-7763 WVTLT
+7763 DVTFS
-7768 DPTGNGIAIEGIE
+7768 DPTGADITVEAIE
-7781 GRTVEYYL
+7781 GRTASYTL
-7789 TAYVGA
+7789 TPYIGA
-7795 VINASGK
+7795 VINAAGK
-7802 VLDSVDGVPAGTA
+7802 VLDWNGDVPAANRIGT
-7815 STRVSFSVS
+7815 TVSFSV
-7824 GTTITDIDWADPL
+7824 
-7837 P
+7837 